1 MATGGNRRITLN
13 IDANVQLQNLDAERK
28 KLENAFGN
36 VDVGSRHYRELQ
48 RTLNTI
54 NSAYEETARLAS
66 SAFRSNADVDKY
78 TRSITRLRSSFQ
90 SFDDIYAN
98 LGRNDF
104 TKNIFPEGFLDRVEQ
119 ARRDLEQAQRDYASL
134 GDRLFSQAVSGRGN
148 LSSILKEQGV
158 LDTASYDEME
168 RAISRAL
175 GNATKKEE
183 QYARSVGESQA
194 AIDGMRQA
202 LERLNEE
209 KANQDSANSQIQKQ
223 IDTKQNEITVKRNEA
238 AAKHAERVNQINE
251 KYTKQL
257 EPLQTLTTALNAKQD
272 QRQNIM
278 SSVFKNGGGFKDN
291 KDSIA
296 DFLVKQALA
305 AGMQNVTK
313 EDVMKMSQDKI
324 KELIGTIQ
332 ETINASR
339 NKELEKSESSY
350 KGVTTKLNNQ
360 LRGKEQEIEQ
370 LRHDLESGQQLS
382 EQIQRDI
389 DNQNRD
395 IERRQK
401 TADAQ
406 EANRQNAAQYTDNV
420 RAAQQ
425 ELQDAQ
431 RDSQNALEN
440 SAESTNLE
448 RLRQELEGLSEAERQ
463 YVDGAVSAGRASDG
477 LCDNFNSMGAQASEA
492 KRQIDQLD
500 QMQTRLKNG
509 VTNVVNRY
517 LGFYAILNK
526 VRAAVRT
533 MINDIRE
540 LDKAITEIAIV
551 TNFSQDDL
559 WKQMPTY
566 SAMAKEYGTSIKGV
580 YEISQLYYQQGLNQ
594 ADVMELTTE
603 TLKMARIAGSSYAD
617 AADYMTTAV
626 RGFNMEME
634 EANRVTDVYA
644 KLAASSASSTTELA
658 TAMSKVAAQ
667 AQSVGSSFENTST
680 MFAVILEQTREAPE
694 TVGSSLRSI
703 MARYGKM
710 KVDPSALSDEEG
722 AAMSF
727 NDIDKA
733 LKSVGISMKDANNQF
748 REFDDVIDELGAKW
762 EKLDSTSQRYIATQ
776 FAGTNQQSRFLAL
789 MQNYDRYKELQD
801 EAMNSEDAGTLQYL
815 KTLDSVETKIQQ
827 LKTAFQDLY
836 VNSGLQNFIKGLL
849 DLATKLLTN
858 LNKMPKLFNKI
869 PTAALTVVGTI
880 IAALKRGIIDV
891 AAMIGAKIE
900 ETRNKINAS
909 IEENKRNA
917 QAAANGVHVNIN
929 PSASGGTNNKT
940 NGGWRDIVGR
950 LVSVVGLGLS
960 AGSMATSNKAKSGWL
975 QLGGATANAASSFFL
990 TPGTM
995 GMKAV
1000 AAIASALP
1008 GVVSGISTLVTGVSR
1023 EEKVSNFKQN
1033 ITNAHNDTLVSKNEL
1048 KTLEDYKKK
1057 LEDAKAAQYDSVE
1070 AKQEYYDI
1078 MNEIADAYPEFFSY
1092 MDEEGNKVVELGKQY
1107 EELRR
1112 QKQEAYLSDLIEEG
1126 ATNIAAL
1133 NNADYVTSMIYPNIN
1148 SSDVSEWVL
1157 KDFGGKAAAAKDIG
1171 SSTNKA
1177 RSNLYGK
1184 VKDGS
1189 QVSLSNLDNNT
1200 FYYLLE
1206 SLTGVEHTVYRDSWF
1221 MDKTKEAYKKAVD
1234 DALLATQNGLDY
1246 DEFVKQYSDS
1256 ASYVIE
1262 DTYEIWQNFFGNIET
1277 ANNYVSSL
1285 MDTQAKQVLA
1295 GYNQI
1300 RGWELSNSE
1309 QQYFSDI
1316 ISKTIQD
1323 KTSGI
1328 EDDEKRQSA
1337 IKNMFGKLGMVDSP
1351 EEWIKQYD
1359 DSYVNLWEGV
1369 DETTK
1374 KSIDELA
1381 AKSND
1386 TSAAVFGTK
1395 LRKLLGDGH
1404 DDLIDSLMQEYADTV
1419 DWTTE
1424 DFTNALKEYSSQK
1437 GNEDIDTSSFENLTP
1452 AMQQALIASLKSA
1465 DEDGNRGLVSA
1476 TENLYSFLNN
1486 LNEAQMGIASEIMKT
1501 ADFTTISGLRKF
1513 QQEMAKNNIDVS
1525 AQVEQIK
1532 ANTHFNLVTEIGD
1545 FISTVS
1551 GQLDD
1556 YEKFLSSAEK
1566 GMGFKDAT
1574 AAAQKMGLDIT
1585 KDFTFDNGAYFLN
1598 NFDKVKESYAKYYQ
1612 DLMDAYG
1619 DEIKRVEQEL
1629 ENEKKDATQNG
1640 AKITEL
1646 ENQLSEAQAEY
1657 AKAQEMSQNAVD
1669 YLFNT
1674 FLLSTGK
1681 FSDFVSSLGL
1691 DSSVVQLMQNGDV
1704 EGVKAALG
1712 DQWNTYGSAIVKA
1725 ISNAPYDLMSNLIKG
1740 IESGEIFTL
1749 TQEQYQSIAGDEN
1762 LQKAFNVVVD
1772 SANGEVSLQMVNL
1785 AEAWGYIQ
1793 ELLDKGTIK
1802 NVKQYNE
1809 VAKQIASYEKTR
1821 NTPVATLLDSFE
1833 NLYHI
1838 TDTELI
1844 EYADK
1849 IGVDSKKF
1857 IDAWNNS
1864 AELDT
1869 VPRLLY
1875 AARAAGA
1882 SMNRTTEDVRAVLL
1896 KYDDLF
1902 EEVSNAMQKGTQ
1914 GASFSEAVSIAEQ
1927 LGKDVDDLFEL
1938 RGTKLVFKDL
1948 QDFSS
1953 IYSMY
1958 IDKLASL
1965 GYEISPLAQ
1974 QYAQSL
1980 ASNDLIENGQWT
1992 EAFAA
1997 AASGVD
2003 NRAQLEPAFRDAV
2016 EGVFS
2021 SIGENIANGV
2031 SIIAEDSNREILQ
2044 NLAEMGIVKEVAND
2058 VYKVV
2063 EGKQGDFLRVV
2074 AGAEALTV
2082 EQQMSILE
2090 ESINNLSTEMNSG
2103 DLLATLSQMAKE
2115 ATGKM
2120 KDKILEMMQ
2129 SLLGNITSA
2138 ITNGISGSASAS
2150 DISNLETQLG
2160 VSIKTDR
2167 TAEGYKIQQNS
2178 LYEVYNAVKD
2188 IDTIA
2193 AQTVLTALAESAQ
2206 TSDERLNDVFYI
2218 MERIKDINDELA
2230 EPNVSDARR
2239 KKLQAELDIAEELQ
2253 KQLKEA
2259 DNTFDFMSR
2268 DLASGFDDP
2277 LSAWKGMGTAGE
2289 VLNGDDY
2296 AKGLVGFQ
2304 DFSNMISFMGDD
2316 VLREA
2321 GILNDKSQTAS
2332 DLILAASGAL
2342 KNVGGETFVD
2352 LSALGA
2358 NFNTGS
2364 EVMKEGLMKAVQNL
2378 AKSQIEVIDAEIKV
2392 LETVVASQDAFEKLK
2407 GDKTEL
2413 TADDLLPNFGD
2424 ADSVN
2429 NYRESLQGIAPFV
2442 QGYLFECGKTI
2453 NEIIANPATWQ
2464 DLTVNDRAFLA
2475 ALMNNTLG
2483 GEDWIT
2489 LGDDVKQQVVDKLNA
2504 AFEASGVDKRA
2515 ELVIGSDGLVI
2526 TFADTTKDAMDEAAS
2541 ATSELDDN
2549 ISALQDTAEA
2559 NNPFQPWETT
2569 LANCEASIA
2578 RIDSYISNN
2587 GSFGGNGSQSGG
2599 SGNVNNHSNQKSN
2612 RFSKVAYDDG
2622 GVSATTKSLQTA
2634 QTTVVD
2640 SLDAAITKLNE
2651 LAQVVANIPDKAAEV
2666 NKLVSAI
2673 NRLRSKTLSLS
2684 ATISLD
2690 IETTG
2695 ANVSRIKTNVRSGAS
2710 KTGVENIKVKVAA
2723 AKGTLMGE
2731 LGPEMVVSNGR
2742 YFMVG
2747 QHGAEFVNLDKDA
2760 IVFNHLQTQQLMST
2774 GLTSRGTAYTNEKNA
2789 TSYAKGNATGPAMAS
2804 AADALAELRKIRAQ
2818 WQELL
2823 DNPASALGAKAG
2835 SGGGGGGGGSSKD
2848 SKAQI
2853 HDLERWYNLLRQIEK
2868 YEQKVTYE
2876 QQKRENLQNGY
2887 NYVDSLEKE
2896 LEYLKKQQKAYSD
2909 LASLQKSYYDARR
2922 KDLLST
2928 DYSMIFRYDE
2938 DGLMQYV
2945 DGANKGL
2952 DILAKLNET
2961 DANGAPINNAKD
2973 SSTQL
2978 AYLKSIGFDV
2988 AHLSTNA
2995 DGSSAE
3001 DDDQRMQNFWDNVD
3015 GWMEELDGLYDE
3027 YNEHLTS
3034 VEENT
3039 AKQNEILQE
3048 YIDNQLSIEEKLLTA
3063 VEDRQQAI
3071 IDSLQDQKDALE
3083 ESSQAY
3089 IDGLS
3094 DALNKERNMYDKQNT
3109 TDETAKLRRQLVI
3122 LQRAGGSASEI
3133 KSLQDQIDGRMKD
3146 EYFDKMQEQID
3157 AVQEASDK
3165 QLEKLQNQIDLLTES
3180 LEYQKENGLLWQEVY
3195 DMMNSWTPEKML
3207 QFIEEFTKT
3216 YKENS
3221 DLQKSEDSK
3230 DTFKELQIWDAKR
3243 TSDQRNSDWSD
3254 YYSKLDKRF
3263 DSVKEDNVGLAQDAF
3278 ARGYGEGGRTA
3289 AEAAA
3294 NAVFEEALK
3303 NAVNG
3308 FKPDGNGN
3316 GNTSGGNAEDNT
3328 VKGDAT
3334 FKNKNYKVYS
3344 YDDATTDKKGFVI
3357 YGNGKNVSFKV
3368 HDEQGSR
3375 ILISGTD
3382 GKGQKIDKRWVPKR
3396 YFQYANGGLVDYT
3409 GPAWVDGT
3417 KAKPEAFLSAED
3429 TRLLKSKIF
3438 SNSAYS
3444 LRSTLEAIENLGKTF
3459 ANVSTGENSGQSINI
3474 EKFEVAIQP
3483 GVISSDYD
3491 AKRAGEMALEEMV
3504 RIARKTTNRVVSR

>member
-1 MATGGNRRITLN
+1 MAS
-13 IDANVQLQNLDAERK
+13 
-28 KLENAFGN
+28 
-36 VDVGSRHYRELQ
+36 VD
-48 RTLNTI
+48 
-54 NSAYEETARLAS
+54 
-66 SAFRSNADVDKY
+66 
-78 TRSITRLRSSFQ
+78 
-90 SFDDIYAN
+90 
-98 LGRNDF
+98 
-104 TKNIFPEGFLDRVEQ
+104 
-119 ARRDLEQAQRDYASL
+119 
-134 GDRLFSQAVSGRGN
+134 
-148 LSSILKEQGV
+148 
-158 LDTASYDEME
+158 
-168 RAISRAL
+168 
-175 GNATKKEE
+175 
-183 QYARSVGESQA
+183 
-194 AIDGMRQA
+194 
-202 LERLNEE
+202 
-209 KANQDSANSQIQKQ
+209 
-223 IDTKQNEITVKRNEA
+223 
-238 AAKHAERVNQINE
+238 
-251 KYTKQL
+251 
-257 EPLQTLTTALNAKQD
+257 
-272 QRQNIM
+272 
-278 SSVFKNGGGFKDN
+278 
-291 KDSIA
+291 
-296 DFLVKQALA
+296 
-305 AGMQNVTK
+305 
-313 EDVMKMSQDKI
+313 
-324 KELIGTIQ
+324 
-332 ETINASR
+332 
-339 NKELEKSESSY
+339 
-350 KGVTTKLNNQ
+350 
-360 LRGKEQEIEQ
+360 
-370 LRHDLESGQQLS
+370 
-382 EQIQRDI
+382 
-389 DNQNRD
+389 
-395 IERRQK
+395 
-401 TADAQ
+401 
-406 EANRQNAAQYTDNV
+406 
-420 RAAQQ
+420 
-425 ELQDAQ
+425 
-431 RDSQNALEN
+431 
-440 SAESTNLE
+440 
-448 RLRQELEGLSEAERQ
+448 
-463 YVDGAVSAGRASDG
+463 
-477 LCDNFNSMGAQASEA
+477 
-492 KRQIDQLD
+492 
-500 QMQTRLKNG
+500 
-509 VTNVVNRY
+509 
-517 LGFYAILNK
+517 
-526 VRAAVRT
+526 
-533 MINDIRE
+533 
-540 LDKAITEIAIV
+540 
-551 TNFSQDDL
+551 
-559 WKQMPTY
+559 Y
-566 SAMAKEYGTSIKGV
+566 SA
-580 YEISQLYYQQGLNQ
+580 
-594 ADVMELTTE
+594 
-603 TLKMARIAGSSYAD
+603 
-617 AADYMTTAV
+617 AADYMTVATRAFRIEV
-626 RGFNMEME
+626 E
-634 EANRVTDVYA
+634 EASRVTDVYST
-644 KLAASSASSTTELA
+644 LAASSASSTEELA
-658 TAMSKVAAQ
+658 IAMSKTASSAA
-667 AQSVGSSFENTST
+667 SVGASFENTTT
-680 MFAVILEQTREAPE
+680 MMAVMISATRESA
-694 TVGSSLRSI
+694 TNIGSAMKSI
-703 MARYGKM
+703 ISRYGEMSSDPSKLVDAEGDAISFN
-710 KVDPSALSDEEG
+710 KVDDALR
-722 AAMSF
+722 
-727 NDIDKA
+727 
-733 LKSVGISMKDANNQF
+733 SVGISMKDVNGQF
-748 REFDDVIDELGAKW
+748 RDFDDLIEELGSKW
-762 EKLDSTSQRYIATQ
+762 QSLDTLSQRYIATE
-776 FAGTNQQSRFLAL
+776 FAGNRQQSRFLAL
-789 MQNYDRYKELQD
+789 VENYDLYKELQ
-801 EAMNSEDAGTLQYL
+801 EKAMNSEDSSTLQYL
-815 KTLDSVETKIQQ
+815 KTLDSIETKIQQ
-827 LKTAFQDLY
+827 VKTAFQEFY
-836 VNSGLQNFIKGLL
+836 TTSGLQDLIKFVL
-849 DLATKLLTN
+849 DSVTKILEKM
-858 LNKMPKLFNKI
+858 NKMPKMFGKI
-869 PTAALTVVGTI
+869 PVTALSVVATLITTFKRMISNVVNFIFSKIEEVKKRVDSAVNSSGQNAKAQVQGVGNAVSKKEIAKGAIGNIAGMAGAALTSAG
-880 IAALKRGIIDV
+880 L
-891 AAMIGAKIE
+891 M
-900 ETRNKINAS
+900 AS
-909 IEENKRNA
+909 NDK
-917 QAAANGVHVNIN
+917 
-929 PSASGGTNNKT
+929 ASGALQFAGALGT
-940 NGGWRDIVGR
+940 G
-950 LVSVVGLGLS
+950 
-960 AGSMATSNKAKSGWL
+960 AATWM
-975 QLGGATANAASSFFL
+975 L
-990 TPGTM
+990 TPGEPILKTIM
-995 GMKAV
+995 AV
-1000 AAIASALP
+1000 ATALP
-1008 GVVSGISTLVTGVSR
+1008 GLISGLTSLFKKESSQERVS
-1023 EEKVSNFKQN
+1023 EMKQN
-1033 ITNAHNDTLVSKNEL
+1033 ITDTHNDALVSKNEL

-1057 LEDAKAAQYDSVE
+1057 LDEAKAAQYDSVE
-1070 AKQEYYDI
+1070 ARQAYYDI
-1078 MNEIADAYPEFFSY
+1078 MEEIADAYPEFFSY

-1112 QKQEAYLSDLIEEG
+1112 QKQEAYLSDLVEEG
-1126 ATNIAAL
+1126 AANIAAL
-1133 NNADYVTSMIYPNIN
+1133 NNADYVTSMIYPDIN

-1157 KDFGGKAAAAKDIG
+1157 KDFGGKAEDIG

-1177 RSNLYGK
+1177 RSKLYDK

-1189 QVSLSNLDNNT
+1189 QVSLSNLDDDT

-1206 SLTGVEHTVYRDSWF
+1206 SLTGAEHTVYRDSWF
-1221 MDKTKEAYKKAVD
+1221 MGKTKEMYKKAVD
-1234 DALLATQNGLDY
+1234 DALLAAQNGLDY

-1262 DTYEIWQNFFGNIET
+1262 DTYRIWQNFFGNIET
-1277 ANNYVSSL
+1277 TNNYVSSL

-1300 RGWELSNSE
+1300 RGWGLSNSE

-1316 ISKTIQD
+1316 ISKIIQD
-1323 KTSGI
+1323 KTLGI
-1328 EDDEKRQSA
+1328 KDDEKRQSA
-1337 IKNMFGKLGMVDSP
+1337 IKNMFGKLGMVDDP

-1359 DSYVNLWEGV
+1359 DTYVNLWEGV
-1369 DETTK
+1369 DEATK

-1386 TSAAVFGTK
+1386 TSAAVFETK

-1404 DDLIDSLMQEYADTV
+1404 DKLIDSLMQEYVDTV

-1424 DFTNALKEYSSQK
+1424 DFINALKEYSSQK
-1437 GNEDIDTSSFENLTP
+1437 GNENINISSFENLTP
-1452 AMQQALIASLKSA
+1452 AMQQSLIASLKSA
-1465 DEDGNRGLVSA
+1465 DGSGNAELVTA
-1476 TENLYSFLNN
+1476 TENLYAFLNS
-1486 LNEAQMGIASEIMKT
+1486 LDEVQMGIASEIIKS
-1501 ADFTTISGLRKF
+1501 ADLTTIAGLRKF
-1513 QQEMAKNNIDVS
+1513 RQDMAKNNIDVS
-1525 AQVEQIK
+1525 KQVDELK
-1532 ANTHFNLVTEIGD
+1532 SATNFNLITEIGEYV
-1545 FISTVS
+1545 STVS
-1551 GQLDD
+1551 EQLDD

-1566 GMGFKDAT
+1566 GMNFKDANT
-1574 AAAQKMGLDIT
+1574 AAQKMGLDIT
-1585 KDFTFDNGAYFLN
+1585 EDFTFDNGAYFLN
-1598 NFDKVKESYAKYYQ
+1598 NFEKIREIYAKSYQ
-1612 DLMDAYG
+1612 DLMDEYEEEYRR
-1619 DEIKRVEQEL
+1619 EIGEIEAELSNVWMETPENKNRINEL
-1629 ENEKKDATQNG
+1629 EQRRNDINEAY
-1640 AKITEL
+1640 A
-1646 ENQLSEAQAEY
+1646 EAQ
-1657 AKAQEMSQNAVD
+1657 KMTSNAVD

-1674 FLLSTGK
+1674 FLISTGEFSK
-1681 FSDFVSSLGL
+1681 FVESIGIENADNVA
-1691 DSSVVQLMQNGDV
+1691 QMMRQGDI
-1704 EGVKAALG
+1704 EGVKKALG
-1712 DQWNTYGSAIVKA
+1712 DQWNTYGSAIVEA
-1725 ISNAPYDLMSNLIKG
+1725 ISNSSYDLMSNLIKG

-1749 TQEQYQSIAGDEN
+1749 TQEQYQSIAGDER
-1762 LQKAFNVVVD
+1762 LQKAFNVIVD
-1772 SANGEVSLQMVNL
+1772 STNGKVSLQMVNL

-1793 ELLDKGTIK
+1793 ELLDKGIIK

-1809 VAKQIASYEKTR
+1809 VAKQIASYEEAR

-1849 IGVDSKKF
+1849 IGVDSKKL

-1864 AELDT
+1864 AELDA

-1927 LGKDVDDLFEL
+1927 LGKDVEDLFEL
-1938 RGTKLVFKDL
+1938 RGTELVFKDL

-1965 GYEISPLAQ
+1965 GYKISPLAQ
-1974 QYAQSL
+1974 QYAQAL
-1980 ASNDLIENGQWT
+1980 ASNTLIENGQWT
-1992 EAFAA
+1992 EAFSA

-2044 NLAEMGIVKEVAND
+2044 NLAGMGIVEEVAND

-2063 EGKQGDFLRVV
+2063 EGKQGDFLRAV
-2074 AGAEALTV
+2074 AEAEALTV

-2090 ESINNLSTEMNSG
+2090 ESINNLSTEMYSG

-2178 LYEVYNAVKD
+2178 LYDVYNAVKD

-2206 TSDERLNDVFYI
+2206 TSDERLNDVFYV

-2230 EPNVSDARR
+2230 KPDISDARR

-2332 DLILAASGAL
+2332 DLILAASSAL

-2364 EVMKEGLMKAVQNL
+2364 EAMKEGLMKGVQNL
-2378 AKSQIEVIDAEIKV
+2378 AKSQIEIIDAEIKV
-2392 LETVVASQDAFEKLK
+2392 LETVVNSQEAFEKLK

-2413 TADDLLPNFGD
+2413 TVEDLIPIAQNGYGDENWDGALSPLADLLKD
-2424 ADSVN
+2424 
-2429 NYRESLQGIAPFV
+2429 
-2442 QGYLFECGKTI
+2442 YLFSTGKTI
-2453 NEIIANPATWQ
+2453 QEIIDNPSEFLN
-2464 DLTVNDRAFLA
+2464 LTPNEQSLIASVLNSL
-2475 ALMNNTLG
+2475 N
-2483 GEDWIT
+2483 GEDWDSVSLEI
-2489 LGDDVKQQVVDKLNA
+2489 KQQIVDKLNA
-2504 AFEASGVDKRA
+2504 AFENSGINQKA
-2515 ELVIGSDGLVI
+2515 ELVMGESGYVV
-2526 TFADTTKDAMDEAAS
+2526 TFADTTKEAMDDAAS

-2549 ISALQDTAEA
+2549 ISALQDTVEA

-2578 RIDSYISNN
+2578 RIDNYISGN
-2587 GSFGGNGSQSGG
+2587 GSFGGNGGQAGG
-2599 SGNVNNHSNQKSN
+2599 SGSVGNHSNSKSS

-2634 QTTVVD
+2634 QTTIVD
-2640 SLDAAITKLNE
+2640 SLDAAIAKLNE

-2710 KTGVENIKVKVAA
+2710 KTGIENIKAKVAA

-2731 LGPEMVVSNGR
+2731 LGPEIVVSNGR

-2747 QHGAEFVNLDKDA
+2747 QNGAEFVNLDKDA
-2760 IVFNHLQTQQLMST
+2760 IVFNHLQTRQLMST
-2774 GLTSRGTAYTNEKNA
+2774 GLTSRGIAYTNEKNA

-2835 SGGGGGGGGSSKD
+2835 SGGGGGGGGGGKD
-2848 SKAQI
+2848 STAQI
-2853 HDLERWYNLLRQIEK
+2853 HDIERWYNLLRQIEK
-2868 YEQKVTYE
+2868 YEQKITYE
-2876 QQKRENLQNGY
+2876 QQKRSNLQNGY

-2896 LEYLKKQQKAYSD
+2896 LEYLRKQQKAYKD
-2909 LASLQKSYYDARR
+2909 LAGLQKSYYDARR

-2945 DGANKGL
+2945 DGANRGL

-2973 SSTQL
+2973 SAAQL

-3039 AKQNEILQE
+3039 EKQNEILQE
-3048 YIDNQLSIEEKLLTA
+3048 YIDNQLSVEEKLLTA
-3063 VEDRQQAI
+3063 IQDRDQAI
-3071 IDSLQDQKDALE
+3071 IDKLQDQKDALE

-3094 DALNKERNMYDKQNT
+3094 DALAKERNMYDRQST
-3109 TDETAKLRRQLVI
+3109 AEETAKMRRQLAI
-3122 LQRAGGSASEI
+3122 LQRAGGSTAEI

-3207 QFIEEFTKT
+3207 QFIEDFTKT

-3221 DLQKSEDSK
+3221 DLQNSEDSK
-3230 DTFKELQIWDAKR
+3230 NAFKELQIWDAKR
-3243 TSDQRNSDWSD
+3243 TSDKRNGDWAD

-3263 DSVKEDNVGLAQDAF
+3263 DSVKEESAGLAQDAF
-3278 ARGYGEGGRTA
+3278 ARGYGEGGRSQ

-3303 NAVNG
+3303 KAANG

-3368 HDEQGSR
+3368 HDEQGGR

-3396 YFQYANGGLVDYT
+3396 YFQYDNGGLVDYT

-3474 EKFEVAIQP
+3474 EKLEVAIQP

>member
-1 MATGGNRRITLN
+1 ML
-13 IDANVQLQNLDAERK
+13 
-28 KLENAFGN
+28 
-36 VDVGSRHYRELQ
+36 
-48 RTLNTI
+48 
-54 NSAYEETARLAS
+54 
-66 SAFRSNADVDKY
+66 
-78 TRSITRLRSSFQ
+78 
-90 SFDDIYAN
+90 
-98 LGRNDF
+98 
-104 TKNIFPEGFLDRVEQ
+104 
-119 ARRDLEQAQRDYASL
+119 
-134 GDRLFSQAVSGRGN
+134 
-148 LSSILKEQGV
+148 
-158 LDTASYDEME
+158 
-168 RAISRAL
+168 
-175 GNATKKEE
+175 
-183 QYARSVGESQA
+183 
-194 AIDGMRQA
+194 
-202 LERLNEE
+202 
-209 KANQDSANSQIQKQ
+209 
-223 IDTKQNEITVKRNEA
+223 
-238 AAKHAERVNQINE
+238 
-251 KYTKQL
+251 
-257 EPLQTLTTALNAKQD
+257 
-272 QRQNIM
+272 
-278 SSVFKNGGGFKDN
+278 
-291 KDSIA
+291 
-296 DFLVKQALA
+296 KQAE
-305 AGMQNVTK
+305 V
-313 EDVMKMSQDKI
+313 
-324 KELIGTIQ
+324 
-332 ETINASR
+332 
-339 NKELEKSESSY
+339 
-350 KGVTTKLNNQ
+350 LN
-360 LRGKEQEIEQ
+360 
-370 LRHDLESGQQLS
+370 
-382 EQIQRDI
+382 
-389 DNQNRD
+389 
-395 IERRQK
+395 
-401 TADAQ
+401 
-406 EANRQNAAQYTDNV
+406 
-420 RAAQQ
+420 
-425 ELQDAQ
+425 
-431 RDSQNALEN
+431 
-440 SAESTNLE
+440 
-448 RLRQELEGLSEAERQ
+448 
-463 YVDGAVSAGRASDG
+463 
-477 LCDNFNSMGAQASEA
+477 
-492 KRQIDQLD
+492 
-500 QMQTRLKNG
+500 
-509 VTNVVNRY
+509 
-517 LGFYAILNK
+517 
-526 VRAAVRT
+526 
-533 MINDIRE
+533 
-540 LDKAITEIAIV
+540 
-551 TNFSQDDL
+551 
-559 WKQMPTY
+559 
-566 SAMAKEYGTSIKGV
+566 
-580 YEISQLYYQQGLNQ
+580 
-594 ADVMELTTE
+594 LTTE
-603 TLKMARIAGSSYAD
+603 TLKLARVASVDYSA
-617 AADYMTTAV
+617 AADYMTVATRAFRIEV
-626 RGFNMEME
+626 E
-634 EANRVTDVYA
+634 EASRVTDVYST
-644 KLAASSASSTTELA
+644 LAASSASSTEELA
-658 TAMSKVAAQ
+658 IAMSKTASSAA
-667 AQSVGSSFENTST
+667 SVGASFENTTT
-680 MFAVILEQTREAPE
+680 MMAVMISATRESA
-694 TVGSSLRSI
+694 TNIGSAMKSI
-703 MARYGKM
+703 ISRYGEMSSDPSKLVDAEGDAISFN
-710 KVDPSALSDEEG
+710 KVDDALR
-722 AAMSF
+722 
-727 NDIDKA
+727 
-733 LKSVGISMKDANNQF
+733 SVGISMKDVNGQF
-748 REFDDVIDELGAKW
+748 RDFDDLIEELGSKW
-762 EKLDSTSQRYIATQ
+762 QSLDTLSQRYIATE
-776 FAGTNQQSRFLAL
+776 FAGNRQQSRFLAL
-789 MQNYDRYKELQD
+789 VENYDLYKELQ
-801 EAMNSEDAGTLQYL
+801 EKAMNSEDSGTLQYL
-815 KTLDSVETKIQQ
+815 KTLDSIETKIQQ
-827 LKTAFQDLY
+827 VKTAFQEFY
-836 VNSGLQNFIKGLL
+836 TTSGLQDLIKFVL
-849 DLATKLLTN
+849 DSVTKILEKM
-858 LNKMPKLFNKI
+858 NKMPKMFGKI
-869 PTAALTVVGTI
+869 PVTALSVVATLITTFKRMISNVVNFIYSKIEEVRKRVDSAVNSSGQNARAQVQGVGDAASKRVVTRGAIGNIAGMAGAALTSLG
-880 IAALKRGIIDV
+880 L
-891 AAMIGAKIE
+891 
-900 ETRNKINAS
+900 
-909 IEENKRNA
+909 
-917 QAAANGVHVNIN
+917 ANSNEK
-929 PSASGGTNNKT
+929 ASGALQSVGALGT
-940 NGGWRDIVGR
+940 G
-950 LVSVVGLGLS
+950 
-960 AGSMATSNKAKSGWL
+960 AATWM
-975 QLGGATANAASSFFL
+975 L
-990 TPGTM
+990 TPGEPILKTIM
-995 GMKAV
+995 AV
-1000 AAIASALP
+1000 ATALP
-1008 GVVSGISTLVTGVSR
+1008 GLISGLTSLFKKKSSQERVS
-1023 EEKVSNFKQN
+1023 EMKQN
-1033 ITNAHNDTLVSKNEL
+1033 ITDTHNDTLVSKNEL

-1057 LEDAKAAQYDSVE
+1057 LDEAKAAQYDSVE
-1070 AKQEYYDI
+1070 ARQAYYDI
-1078 MNEIADAYPEFFSY
+1078 MEEIADAYPQFFSY

-1107 EELRR
+1107 EELRK
-1112 QKQEAYLSDLIEEG
+1112 QKQEAYLNDLIKEG

-1133 NNADYVTSMIYPNIN
+1133 TNGEYVANMVYPNATGSIDMGIFHRNVYKDTDIARADLYEYASQNIDKSIIPYVADKFNNLAFNEKNTEFFKQMMN
-1148 SSDVSEWVL
+1148 SLFGV
-1157 KDFGGKAAAAKDIG
+1157 DF
-1171 SSTNKA
+1171 
-1177 RSNLYGK
+1177 
-1184 VKDGS
+1184 
-1189 QVSLSNLDNNT
+1189 
-1200 FYYLLE
+1200 F
-1206 SLTGVEHTVYRDSWF
+1206 HF
-1221 MDKTKEAYKKAVD
+1221 
-1234 DALLATQNGLDY
+1234 GLGQG
-1246 DEFVKQYSDS
+1246 EE
-1256 ASYVIE
+1256 ASYVARTLSAAQEGISYKDFQNTDLARE
-1262 DTYEIWQNFFGNIET
+1262 LSMAGYGLLEETYNIYLDFFDNIQQNVE
-1277 ANNYVSSL
+1277 YVQKNLLSW
-1285 MDTQAKQVLA
+1285 AKQVIA
-1295 GYNQI
+1295 GYNQLYEW
-1300 RGWELSNSE
+1300 GLGNSE
-1309 QQYFSDI
+1309 QSFYSSKISEI
-1316 ISKTIQD
+1316 IQEQTN
-1323 KTSGI
+1323 GI
-1328 EDDEKRQSA
+1328 EDDDARAKAAEALMKE
-1337 IKNMFGKLGMVDSP
+1337 LGIIGDIDQ
-1351 EEWIKQYD
+1351 WISKYSED
-1359 DSYVNLWEGV
+1359 YVNLWDGI

-1381 AKSND
+1381 TKSND
-1386 TSAAVFGTK
+1386 TSATVFET
-1395 LRKLLGDGH
+1395 RIRNLLGDGH
-1404 DDLIDSLMQEYADTV
+1404 EELVQFLMENYADTV
-1419 DWTTE
+1419 EWTTE
-1424 DFTNALKEYSSQK
+1424 DFTNALREYSSQK
-1437 GNEDIDTSSFENLTP
+1437 ERESVDISSFENLTP
-1452 AMQQALIASLKSA
+1452 AMQQSLIASLKSA
-1465 DEDGNRGLVSA
+1465 DGSGNRGLVGA

-1486 LNEAQMGIASEIMKT
+1486 LNEVQMGIASEIVKT

-1532 ANTHFNLVTEIGD
+1532 ANTHFNFVTEIGD
-1545 FISTVS
+1545 FINTVS

-1598 NFDKVKESYAKYYQ
+1598 NFDKVRESYAKYYQ
-1612 DLMDAYG
+1612 DLMDEYQAEINRIVVEIENAEKEG
-1619 DEIKRVEQEL
+1619 KNFDELSQ
-1629 ENEKKDATQNG
+1629 
-1640 AKITEL
+1640 
-1646 ENQLSEAQAEY
+1646 QLSDARAEY

-1691 DSSVVQLMQNGDV
+1691 DSSVAQLMQNGDV

-1712 DQWNTYGSAIVKA
+1712 DQWNTYGSAIVEA

-1749 TQEQYQSIAGDEN
+1749 TQEQYQSIAGDER
-1762 LQKAFNVVVD
+1762 LQKAFNVIVD
-1772 SANGEVSLQMVNL
+1772 STNGKVSLQMVNL

-1793 ELLDKGTIK
+1793 ELLDKGIVK
-1802 NVKQYNE
+1802 NAKQYNE
-1809 VAKQIASYEKTR
+1809 VAKQIASYEEAR

-1849 IGVDSKKF
+1849 IGVNSKKF

-1864 AELDT
+1864 AELDA

-1927 LGKDVDDLFEL
+1927 LGKDVEDLFEL
-1938 RGTKLVFKDL
+1938 RGTELVFKDL

-1965 GYEISPLAQ
+1965 GYKISPLAQ

-1992 EAFAA
+1992 EAFRAA
-1997 AASGVD
+1997 ESGVD

-2044 NLAEMGIVKEVAND
+2044 NLAGMGIVKEVAND

-2063 EGKQGDFLRVV
+2063 EGKQGDFLRAV

-2090 ESINNLSTEMNSG
+2090 ESINNLSTEMYSG

-2129 SLLGNITSA
+2129 TLLGNITSA
-2138 ITNGISGSASAS
+2138 ISNGISGSASAS

-2178 LYEVYNAVKD
+2178 LYDVYNAVKD

-2206 TSDERLNDVFYI
+2206 TSDERLNDVFYV
-2218 MERIKDINDELA
+2218 MERIREINDELA
-2230 EPNVSDARR
+2230 KPDVSDARR

-2364 EVMKEGLMKAVQNL
+2364 EAMKEGLMKGVQNL
-2378 AKSQIEVIDAEIKV
+2378 AKSQIEIIDAEIKV
-2392 LETVVASQDAFEKLK
+2392 LETVVNSQDAFEKLK

-2413 TADDLLPNFGD
+2413 TVEDLMPIALG
-2424 ADSVN
+2424 
-2429 NYRESLQGIAPFV
+2429 ESDENWASTLAPLTETLKD
-2442 QGYLFECGKTI
+2442 YLFSTGRTI
-2453 NEIIANPATWQ
+2453 QQIIDNPSEFLNLTPNEQALIASILNS
-2464 DLTVNDRAFLA
+2464 LN
-2475 ALMNNTLG
+2475 
-2483 GEDWIT
+2483 GEDWDSVSLEI
-2489 LGDDVKQQVVDKLNA
+2489 KQQIVDKLNA
-2504 AFEASGVDKRA
+2504 AFKDSGINQKA
-2515 ELVIGSDGLVI
+2515 ELVMGESGYVV
-2526 TFADTTKDAMDEAAS
+2526 TFADTTKEAMDDAAS

-2549 ISALQDTAEA
+2549 ISALQDTVEA
-2559 NNPFQPWETT
+2559 NNPFQLWETT

-2578 RIDSYISNN
+2578 RIDNYISGN
-2587 GSFGGNGSQSGG
+2587 GSFSGNGGQAGG
-2599 SGNVNNHSNQKSN
+2599 SGSVGNHSNSKSN

-2622 GVSATTKSLQTA
+2622 GISATTKSLQTA

-2640 SLDAAITKLNE
+2640 SLDAAIVKLNE

-2695 ANVSRIKTNVRSGAS
+2695 ANVNRIRTNVRSGSS
-2710 KTGVENIKVKVAA
+2710 KTGIENIKAKVAA

-2731 LGPEMVVSNGR
+2731 LGPEIVVSNGR

-2747 QHGAEFVNLDKDA
+2747 QNGAEFVNLDKDA
-2760 IVFNHLQTQQLMST
+2760 IVFNHLQTRQLMST
-2774 GLTSRGTAYTNEKNA
+2774 GLTSRGIAYTNEKNA

-2835 SGGGGGGGGSSKD
+2835 SGGGGGGGGKNLT
-2848 SKAQI
+2848 AQI
-2853 HDLERWYNLLRQIEK
+2853 HDIERWYNLLRQIEK
-2868 YEQKVTYE
+2868 YEQKITYE
-2876 QQKRENLQNGY
+2876 QQKRNNLQNGY

-2896 LEYLKKQQKAYSD
+2896 LEYLRKQQKAYKD
-2909 LASLQKSYYDARR
+2909 LAGLQKSYYDARR

-2945 DGANKGL
+2945 DGANRGL

-2961 DANGAPINNAKD
+2961 DANGTPINNAKD
-2973 SSTQL
+2973 SAAQL

-2995 DGSSAE
+2995 NGSSAE

-3039 AKQNEILQE
+3039 EKQNEILQE
-3048 YIDNQLSIEEKLLTA
+3048 YIDNQLSVEEKLLTA
-3063 VEDRQQAI
+3063 IQDRDQAI
-3071 IDSLQDQKDALE
+3071 IDKLQDQKDALE

-3094 DALNKERNMYDKQNT
+3094 DALAKERNMYDRQST
-3109 TDETAKLRRQLVI
+3109 AEETAKMRRQLAI
-3122 LQRAGGSASEI
+3122 LQRAGGSAAEI

-3207 QFIEEFTKT
+3207 QFIEDFTKT

-3221 DLQKSEDSK
+3221 DLQNSEDSK
-3230 DTFKELQIWDAKR
+3230 NAFKELQIWDAKR
-3243 TSDQRNSDWSD
+3243 TSDKRNGDWAD

-3263 DSVKEDNVGLAQDAF
+3263 DSVKEESAGLAQDAF
-3278 ARGYGEGGRTA
+3278 ARGYGEGGRSQ

-3303 NAVNG
+3303 NANNRFDPNKENDNAG
-3308 FKPDGNGN
+3308 GGAS
-3316 GNTSGGNAEDNT
+3316 SGEGA
-3328 VKGDAT
+3328 VKGNAT
-3334 FKNKNYKVYS
+3334 FKNNNNKVYS
-3344 YDDATTDKKGFVI
+3344 YDDASTTKKGFVV
-3357 YGNGKNVSFKV
+3357 YGNGKDVSFKV
-3368 HDEQGSR
+3368 LDEKGER

-3382 GKGQKIDKRWVPKR
+3382 GKGQKIDNRWVPKR
-3396 YFQYANGGLVDYT
+3396 YFQYDNGGLVDFT

-3417 KAKPEAFLSAED
+3417 KAMPEAFLNAED
-3429 TRLLKSKIF
+3429 TKLLKSKIF
-3438 SNSAYS
+3438 SNSTYS
-3444 LRSTLEAIENLGKTF
+3444 LRSTLEAIEKLGKTF
-3459 ANVSTGENSGQSINI
+3459 ANVSTDGANGQSINI
-3474 EKFEVAIQP
+3474 ENVEIAIQP

>member
-1 MATGGNRRITLN
+1 ML
-13 IDANVQLQNLDAERK
+13 
-28 KLENAFGN
+28 
-36 VDVGSRHYRELQ
+36 
-48 RTLNTI
+48 
-54 NSAYEETARLAS
+54 
-66 SAFRSNADVDKY
+66 
-78 TRSITRLRSSFQ
+78 
-90 SFDDIYAN
+90 
-98 LGRNDF
+98 
-104 TKNIFPEGFLDRVEQ
+104 
-119 ARRDLEQAQRDYASL
+119 
-134 GDRLFSQAVSGRGN
+134 
-148 LSSILKEQGV
+148 
-158 LDTASYDEME
+158 
-168 RAISRAL
+168 
-175 GNATKKEE
+175 
-183 QYARSVGESQA
+183 
-194 AIDGMRQA
+194 
-202 LERLNEE
+202 
-209 KANQDSANSQIQKQ
+209 
-223 IDTKQNEITVKRNEA
+223 
-238 AAKHAERVNQINE
+238 
-251 KYTKQL
+251 
-257 EPLQTLTTALNAKQD
+257 
-272 QRQNIM
+272 
-278 SSVFKNGGGFKDN
+278 
-291 KDSIA
+291 
-296 DFLVKQALA
+296 KQAE
-305 AGMQNVTK
+305 V
-313 EDVMKMSQDKI
+313 
-324 KELIGTIQ
+324 
-332 ETINASR
+332 
-339 NKELEKSESSY
+339 
-350 KGVTTKLNNQ
+350 LN
-360 LRGKEQEIEQ
+360 
-370 LRHDLESGQQLS
+370 
-382 EQIQRDI
+382 
-389 DNQNRD
+389 
-395 IERRQK
+395 
-401 TADAQ
+401 
-406 EANRQNAAQYTDNV
+406 
-420 RAAQQ
+420 
-425 ELQDAQ
+425 
-431 RDSQNALEN
+431 
-440 SAESTNLE
+440 
-448 RLRQELEGLSEAERQ
+448 
-463 YVDGAVSAGRASDG
+463 
-477 LCDNFNSMGAQASEA
+477 
-492 KRQIDQLD
+492 
-500 QMQTRLKNG
+500 
-509 VTNVVNRY
+509 
-517 LGFYAILNK
+517 
-526 VRAAVRT
+526 
-533 MINDIRE
+533 
-540 LDKAITEIAIV
+540 
-551 TNFSQDDL
+551 
-559 WKQMPTY
+559 
-566 SAMAKEYGTSIKGV
+566 
-580 YEISQLYYQQGLNQ
+580 
-594 ADVMELTTE
+594 LTTE
-603 TLKMARIAGSSYAD
+603 TLKLARVASVDYSA
-617 AADYMTTAV
+617 AADYMTVATRAFRIEV
-626 RGFNMEME
+626 E
-634 EANRVTDVYA
+634 EASRVTDVYST
-644 KLAASSASSTTELA
+644 LAASSASSTEELA
-658 TAMSKVAAQ
+658 IAMSKTASSAA
-667 AQSVGSSFENTST
+667 SVGASFENTTT
-680 MFAVILEQTREAPE
+680 MMAVMISATRESA
-694 TVGSSLRSI
+694 TNIGSAMKSI
-703 MARYGKM
+703 ISRYGEMSSDPSKLVDAEGDAISFN
-710 KVDPSALSDEEG
+710 KVDDALR
-722 AAMSF
+722 
-727 NDIDKA
+727 
-733 LKSVGISMKDANNQF
+733 SVGISMKDVNGQF
-748 REFDDVIDELGAKW
+748 RDFDDLIEELGSKW
-762 EKLDSTSQRYIATQ
+762 QSLDTLSQRYIATE
-776 FAGTNQQSRFLAL
+776 FAGNRQQSRFLAL
-789 MQNYDRYKELQD
+789 VENYDLYKELQ
-801 EAMNSEDAGTLQYL
+801 EKAMNSEDSGTLQYL
-815 KTLDSVETKIQQ
+815 KTLDSIETKIQQ
-827 LKTAFQDLY
+827 VKTAFQEFY
-836 VNSGLQNFIKGLL
+836 TTSGLQDLIKFVL
-849 DLATKLLTN
+849 DSVTKILEKM
-858 LNKMPKLFNKI
+858 NKMPKMFGKIPVTALSVVATLITTFKRMISNVVNFIFSKIEEVKKRVDSAVNSSGQNAKAQVQGVGDAVSKKEIVKGAIGNIAGMAGAALTSAGLMASNNKASGALQFAGALGTGAATWMLTPGEPILKTIMAVATALPGLISGLTSLFNK
-869 PTAALTVVGTI
+869 
-880 IAALKRGIIDV
+880 KSSQER
-891 AAMIGAKIE
+891 
-900 ETRNKINAS
+900 
-909 IEENKRNA
+909 
-917 QAAANGVHVNIN
+917 
-929 PSASGGTNNKT
+929 
-940 NGGWRDIVGR
+940 
-950 LVSVVGLGLS
+950 VSE
-960 AGSMATSNKAKSGWL
+960 M
-975 QLGGATANAASSFFL
+975 
-990 TPGTM
+990 
-995 GMKAV
+995 
-1000 AAIASALP
+1000 
-1008 GVVSGISTLVTGVSR
+1008 
-1023 EEKVSNFKQN
+1023 KQN
-1033 ITNAHNDTLVSKNEL
+1033 ITDTHNDTLVSKNEL

-1057 LEDAKAAQYDSVE
+1057 LDEAKAAQYDSVE
-1070 AKQEYYDI
+1070 ARQAYYDI
-1078 MNEIADAYPEFFSY
+1078 MEEIADAYPQFFSY

-1112 QKQEAYLSDLIEEG
+1112 QKQEAYLSDLVEEG
-1126 ATNIAAL
+1126 AANIAAL
-1133 NNADYVTSMIYPNIN
+1133 NNADYVTSMIYPDIN

-1157 KDFGGKAAAAKDIG
+1157 KDFGGKTEDIG

-1177 RSNLYGK
+1177 RSKLYDK

-1189 QVSLSNLDNNT
+1189 QVSLSNLDDDT

-1221 MDKTKEAYKKAVD
+1221 MGKTKEMYKKAVD
-1234 DALLATQNGLDY
+1234 DALLAAQNGLDY

-1262 DTYEIWQNFFGNIET
+1262 DTYRIWQNFFGNIET
-1277 ANNYVSSL
+1277 TNNYVSSL

-1300 RGWELSNSE
+1300 RGWGLSNSE

-1316 ISKTIQD
+1316 ISKIIQD
-1323 KTSGI
+1323 KTLGI
-1328 EDDEKRQSA
+1328 KDDEKRQSA
-1337 IKNMFGKLGMVDSP
+1337 IKNMFGKLGMVDDP

-1359 DSYVNLWEGV
+1359 DTYVNLWEGV
-1369 DETTK
+1369 DEATK

-1386 TSAAVFGTK
+1386 TSATVFKTK
-1395 LRKLLGDGH
+1395 LQKLLGEGH

-1424 DFTNALKEYSSQK
+1424 DFINALKEYSSQK
-1437 GNEDIDTSSFENLTP
+1437 GNEYIDTSSFENLTP
-1452 AMQQALIASLKSA
+1452 AMQQVLIASLKSA
-1465 DEDGNRGLVSA
+1465 DEGGNRGLVGA

-1486 LNEAQMGIASEIMKT
+1486 LNEVQMGIASEIVKT

-1532 ANTHFNLVTEIGD
+1532 ANTHFNFVTEIGD
-1545 FISTVS
+1545 FINTVS

-1566 GMGFKDAT
+1566 GMGFEDAT

-1598 NFDKVKESYAKYYQ
+1598 NFDKVRESYAKYYQ
-1612 DLMDAYG
+1612 DLMDEYQTEINRIVVEIENAEEEG
-1619 DEIKRVEQEL
+1619 KNIDELSQQL
-1629 ENEKKDATQNG
+1629 TDART
-1640 AKITEL
+1640 
-1646 ENQLSEAQAEY
+1646 EY

-1691 DSSVVQLMQNGDV
+1691 DSSVAQLMQNGDV

-1712 DQWNTYGSAIVKA
+1712 DQWNTYGSAIVEA

-1749 TQEQYQSIAGDEN
+1749 TQEQYQSIAGDER
-1762 LQKAFNVVVD
+1762 LQKAFNVIVD
-1772 SANGEVSLQMVNL
+1772 STNGKVSLQMVNL

-1793 ELLDKGTIK
+1793 ELLDKGIIK
-1802 NVKQYNE
+1802 NAKQYNE
-1809 VAKQIASYEKTR
+1809 VAKQIASYEEMR

-1864 AELDT
+1864 AELDA

-1902 EEVSNAMQKGTQ
+1902 EEVSNTMQKGTQ

-1927 LGKDVDDLFEL
+1927 LGKDVEDLFEL
-1938 RGTKLVFKDL
+1938 RGTELVFKDL

-1965 GYEISPLAQ
+1965 GYKISPLAQ

-1992 EAFAA
+1992 EAFRAA
-1997 AASGVD
+1997 ESGVD
-2003 NRAQLEPAFRDAV
+2003 NRAQLEPAYREAV
-2016 EGVFS
+2016 ESVFS

-2044 NLAEMGIVKEVAND
+2044 NLAGMGIVNEVAND

-2063 EGKQGDFLRVV
+2063 EGKQGDFLK
-2074 AGAEALTV
+2074 AIAESGILTV

-2103 DLLATLSQMAKE
+2103 ELLATLNQMAQE

-2167 TAEGYKIQQNS
+2167 TADGYKIQQNS
-2178 LYEVYNAVKD
+2178 LYDVYNAVKD

-2206 TSDERLNDVFYI
+2206 TSDERLNDVFYV

-2230 EPNVSDARR
+2230 KPDVSDARR

-2296 AKGLVGFQ
+2296 TKGLVGFQ

-2364 EVMKEGLMKAVQNL
+2364 EVMREGLMKGVQNL
-2378 AKSQIEVIDAEIKV
+2378 AKSQIEIIDAEIKV

-2413 TADDLLPNFGD
+2413 TAEGLLPDFSSTGI
-2424 ADSVN
+2424 
-2429 NYRESLQGIAPFV
+2429 ESYQKSLAGIEPFIR
-2442 QGYLFECGKTI
+2442 GYVFECGKTI
-2453 NEIIANPATWQ
+2453 DDLLYDPEFWQ
-2464 DLTVNDRAFLA
+2464 DLTLNDRAFLA
-2475 ALMNNTLG
+2475 ALMNNVLG
-2483 GEDWIT
+2483 GEDWKT
-2489 LGDDVKQQVVDKLNA
+2489 LGDDLKQQVVDKLNA
-2504 AFEASGVDKRA
+2504 AFEESGINKKA
-2515 ELVIGSDGLVI
+2515 ELVVGSDGLVI
-2526 TFADTTKDAMDEAAS
+2526 SFADTTKEAMDDAAS

-2549 ISALQDTAEA
+2549 ISALQDTVEA

-2578 RIDSYISNN
+2578 RIDNYISGN
-2587 GSFGGNGSQSGG
+2587 GSFGGNGGQAGG
-2599 SGNVNNHSNQKSN
+2599 SGSVGNHSNSKSN

-2622 GVSATTKSLQTA
+2622 GISATTKSLQTA

-2640 SLDAAITKLNE
+2640 SLDAAIAKLNE

-2695 ANVSRIKTNVRSGAS
+2695 ANVNRIRTNVRSGNS
-2710 KTGVENIKVKVAA
+2710 KTGIENIKAKVAA

-2731 LGPEMVVSNGR
+2731 LGPEIVVSNGR

-2747 QHGAEFVNLDKDA
+2747 QNGAEFVNLDKDA
-2760 IVFNHLQTQQLMST
+2760 IVFNHLQTRQLMST
-2774 GLTSRGTAYTNEKNA
+2774 GLTSRGIAYTNEKNA

-2823 DNPASALGAKAG
+2823 DSPASALGAKAG
-2835 SGGGGGGGGSSKD
+2835 SGGGGGGGGKNLT
-2848 SKAQI
+2848 AQI
-2853 HDLERWYNLLRQIEK
+2853 HDIERWYNLLRQIEK
-2868 YEQKVTYE
+2868 YEQKITYE
-2876 QQKRENLQNGY
+2876 QQKRSNLQNGY

-2896 LEYLKKQQKAYSD
+2896 LEYLRKQQKAYKD
-2909 LASLQKSYYDARR
+2909 LAGLQKSYYDARR

-2945 DGANKGL
+2945 DGANRGL

-2961 DANGAPINNAKD
+2961 DANGTPINNAKD
-2973 SSTQL
+2973 SAAQL

-3039 AKQNEILQE
+3039 EKQNEILQE
-3048 YIDNQLSIEEKLLTA
+3048 YIDNQLSVEEKLLTA
-3063 VEDRQQAI
+3063 IQDRDQAI
-3071 IDSLQDQKDALE
+3071 IDKLQDQKDALE

-3094 DALNKERNMYDKQNT
+3094 DALAKERNMYDRQSAAE
-3109 TDETAKLRRQLVI
+3109 ETAKMRRQLAI
-3122 LQRAGGSASEI
+3122 LQRAGGSAAEI

-3157 AVQEASDK
+3157 TVQEASDK

-3207 QFIEEFTKT
+3207 QFIEDFTKT

-3221 DLQKSEDSK
+3221 DLQNSEDSK
-3230 DTFKELQIWDAKR
+3230 NAFKELQIWDAKR
-3243 TSDQRNSDWSD
+3243 TSDKRNGDWAD

-3263 DSVKEDNVGLAQDAF
+3263 DSVKEESAGLAQDAF

-3303 NAVNG
+3303 KAANG
-3308 FKPDGNGN
+3308 FKTDGNGN

-3368 HDEQGSR
+3368 HDEQGGR

-3417 KAKPEAFLSAED
+3417 KAKPEAFLNAED

-3474 EKFEVAIQP
+3474 EKLEVAIQP

>member
-1 MATGGNRRITLN
+1 MSALGLAQIPDIYSDKTVYKDRKGNEYTRDIANTADIQSSTEHLRYTVFEDARKGKKFTIDDFMAT
-13 IDANVQLQNLDAERK
+13 
-28 KLENAFGN
+28 
-36 VDVGSRHYRELQ
+36 
-48 RTLNTI
+48 
-54 NSAYEETARLAS
+54 SAYDNSEKDIIGSLTGINWNYLTDEIESGATKNLGGLLS
-66 SAFRSNADVDKY
+66 SGAVSDQIFKAAVHA
-78 TRSITRLRSSFQ
+78 FQ
-90 SFDDIYAN
+90 SAQEGINFEDFAKNNAYEAQFIVKETYAFWFDFFDKIDETNKYISS
-98 LGRNDF
+98 
-104 TKNIFPEGFLDRVEQ
+104 NI
-119 ARRDLEQAQRDYASL
+119 QAQ
-134 GDRLFSQAVSGRGN
+134 
-148 LSSILKEQGV
+148 
-158 LDTASYDEME
+158 
-168 RAISRAL
+168 
-175 GNATKKEE
+175 
-183 QYARSVGESQA
+183 
-194 AIDGMRQA
+194 
-202 LERLNEE
+202 
-209 KANQDSANSQIQKQ
+209 
-223 IDTKQNEITVKRNEA
+223 
-238 AAKHAERVNQINE
+238 
-251 KYTKQL
+251 
-257 EPLQTLTTALNAKQD
+257 
-272 QRQNIM
+272 
-278 SSVFKNGGGFKDN
+278 
-291 KDSIA
+291 
-296 DFLVKQALA
+296 
-305 AGMQNVTK
+305 
-313 EDVMKMSQDKI
+313 I
-324 KELIGTIQ
+324 K
-332 ETINASR
+332 
-339 NKELEKSESSY
+339 
-350 KGVTTKLNNQ
+350 
-360 LRGKEQEIEQ
+360 
-370 LRHDLESGQQLS
+370 QQLS
-382 EQIQRDI
+382 VLNGIRDWGYSNAEQDYFTKEIDRVIQ
-389 DNQNRD
+389 
-395 IERRQK
+395 
-401 TADAQ
+401 
-406 EANRQNAAQYTDNV
+406 
-420 RAAQQ
+420 
-425 ELQDAQ
+425 
-431 RDSQNALEN
+431 
-440 SAESTNLE
+440 
-448 RLRQELEGLSEAERQ
+448 
-463 YVDGAVSAGRASDG
+463 
-477 LCDNFNSMGAQASEA
+477 
-492 KRQIDQLD
+492 
-500 QMQTRLKNG
+500 
-509 VTNVVNRY
+509 
-517 LGFYAILNK
+517 
-526 VRAAVRT
+526 
-533 MINDIRE
+533 
-540 LDKAITEIAIV
+540 
-551 TNFSQDDL
+551 
-559 WKQMPTY
+559 
-566 SAMAKEYGTSIKGV
+566 
-580 YEISQLYYQQGLNQ
+580 
-594 ADVMELTTE
+594 
-603 TLKMARIAGSSYAD
+603 
-617 AADYMTTAV
+617 
-626 RGFNMEME
+626 
-634 EANRVTDVYA
+634 
-644 KLAASSASSTTELA
+644 
-658 TAMSKVAAQ
+658 
-667 AQSVGSSFENTST
+667 
-680 MFAVILEQTREAPE
+680 EQTAGIEN
-694 TVGSSLRSI
+694 
-703 MARYGKM
+703 
-710 KVDPSALSDEEG
+710 DEERK
-722 AAMSF
+722 
-727 NDIDKA
+727 NRIEA
-733 LKSVGISMKDANNQF
+733 LIN
-748 REFDDVIDELGAKW
+748 EI
-762 EKLDSTSQRYIATQ
+762 
-776 FAGTNQQSRFLAL
+776 
-789 MQNYDRYKELQD
+789 
-801 EAMNSEDAGTLQYL
+801 
-815 KTLDSVETKIQQ
+815 
-827 LKTAFQDLY
+827 
-836 VNSGLQNFIKGLL
+836 
-849 DLATKLLTN
+849 KLLN
-858 LNKMPKLFNKI
+858 
-869 PTAALTVVGTI
+869 
-880 IAALKRGIIDV
+880 
-891 AAMIGAKIE
+891 
-900 ETRNKINAS
+900 
-909 IEENKRNA
+909 
-917 QAAANGVHVNIN
+917 
-929 PSASGGTNNKT
+929 
-940 NGGWRDIVGR
+940 
-950 LVSVVGLGLS
+950 
-960 AGSMATSNKAKSGWL
+960 
-975 QLGGATANAASSFFL
+975 
-990 TPGTM
+990 
-995 GMKAV
+995 
-1000 AAIASALP
+1000 
-1008 GVVSGISTLVTGVSR
+1008 
-1023 EEKVSNFKQN
+1023 
-1033 ITNAHNDTLVSKNEL
+1033 
-1048 KTLEDYKKK
+1048 
-1057 LEDAKAAQYDSVE
+1057 
-1070 AKQEYYDI
+1070 
-1078 MNEIADAYPEFFSY
+1078 
-1092 MDEEGNKVVELGKQY
+1092 
-1107 EELRR
+1107 
-1112 QKQEAYLSDLIEEG
+1112 
-1126 ATNIAAL
+1126 
-1133 NNADYVTSMIYPNIN
+1133 
-1148 SSDVSEWVL
+1148 
-1157 KDFGGKAAAAKDIG
+1157 
-1171 SSTNKA
+1171 
-1177 RSNLYGK
+1177 
-1184 VKDGS
+1184 
-1189 QVSLSNLDNNT
+1189 
-1200 FYYLLE
+1200 
-1206 SLTGVEHTVYRDSWF
+1206 
-1221 MDKTKEAYKKAVD
+1221 
-1234 DALLATQNGLDY
+1234 
-1246 DEFVKQYSDS
+1246 
-1256 ASYVIE
+1256 
-1262 DTYEIWQNFFGNIET
+1262 
-1277 ANNYVSSL
+1277 
-1285 MDTQAKQVLA
+1285 
-1295 GYNQI
+1295 
-1300 RGWELSNSE
+1300 
-1309 QQYFSDI
+1309 
-1316 ISKTIQD
+1316 
-1323 KTSGI
+1323 
-1328 EDDEKRQSA
+1328 
-1337 IKNMFGKLGMVDSP
+1337 SP
-1351 EEWIKQYD
+1351 EEWLKKYNND
-1359 DSYVNLWEGV
+1359 YVNLWEGIDSITKESV
-1369 DETTK
+1369 DEVM
-1374 KSIDELA
+1374 
-1381 AKSND
+1381 AKAKD
-1386 TSAAVFGTK
+1386 TSKAVFEKKIRNLIGE
-1395 LRKLLGDGH
+1395 GH
-1404 DDLIDSLMQEYADTV
+1404 EDLIQSLMDDYADTV
-1419 DWTTE
+1419 EWTTE

-1437 GNEDIDTSSFENLTP
+1437 ERESVDISSFENLTP
-1452 AMQQALIASLKSA
+1452 AMQQSLIASLKSA
-1465 DEDGNRGLVSA
+1465 DGSGNAELVTA
-1476 TENLYSFLNN
+1476 TENLYAFLNS
-1486 LNEAQMGIASEIMKT
+1486 LDEVQMGIASEIIKS
-1501 ADFTTISGLRKF
+1501 ADLTTIAGLRKF
-1513 QQEMAKNNIDVS
+1513 RQDMAKNNIDVS
-1525 AQVEQIK
+1525 KQVDELK
-1532 ANTHFNLVTEIGD
+1532 SATNFNLITEIGEYV
-1545 FISTVS
+1545 STVS
-1551 GQLDD
+1551 EQLDD

-1566 GMGFKDAT
+1566 GMSFKDANT
-1574 AAAQKMGLDIT
+1574 AAQKMGLDVT

-1598 NFDKVKESYAKYYQ
+1598 NFEKIREIYAKSYQ
-1612 DLMDAYG
+1612 DLMDEYEEEYTR
-1619 DEIKRVEQEL
+1619 EIQEINDEL
-1629 ENEKKDATQNG
+1629 EKTKDKGRKNELNQRLNDIEDAY
-1640 AKITEL
+1640 
-1646 ENQLSEAQAEY
+1646 AE
-1657 AKAQEMSQNAVD
+1657 AQEMASNAVD

-1674 FLLSTGK
+1674 FLISAGE
-1681 FSDFVSSLGL
+1681 FSNFVESIGIENA
-1691 DSSVVQLMQNGDV
+1691 DNVAQMMRQGDI
-1704 EGVKAALG
+1704 EGVKKALG
-1712 DQWNTYGSAIVKA
+1712 DQWNTYGSAIVEA
-1725 ISNAPYDLMSNLIKG
+1725 ISNSSYDLMSNLIKG
-1740 IESGEIFTL
+1740 IESGEIFAL
-1749 TQEQYQSIAGDEN
+1749 TQEQYQSIAGDER
-1762 LQKAFNVVVD
+1762 LQKAFNVIVD
-1772 SANGEVSLQMVNL
+1772 STNGKVSLQMVNL

-1793 ELLDKGTIK
+1793 ELLDKGIIK

-1809 VAKQIASYEKTR
+1809 VAKQIASYEEAR
-1821 NTPVATLLDSFE
+1821 NTPVATLLDSFK

-1864 AELDT
+1864 AELDA

-1882 SMNRTTEDVRAVLL
+1882 SVNRTTEDVRAVLL

-1927 LGKDVDDLFEL
+1927 LGKDVEDLFEL
-1938 RGTKLVFKDL
+1938 RGTELVFKDL

-1965 GYEISPLAQ
+1965 GYKISPLAQ

-1992 EAFAA
+1992 EALRAA
-1997 AASGVD
+1997 ESGVD
-2003 NRAQLEPAFRDAV
+2003 NRAQLEPALRDAV

-2044 NLAEMGIVKEVAND
+2044 NLAGMGIVKEVAND

-2063 EGKQGDFLRVV
+2063 EGKQGDFLRAV

-2090 ESINNLSTEMNSG
+2090 ESINNLSTEMYSG
-2103 DLLATLSQMAKE
+2103 DLLTTLSQMAKE

-2178 LYEVYNAVKD
+2178 LYDVYNAVKD

-2206 TSDERLNDVFYI
+2206 TSDERLNDVFYV
-2218 MERIKDINDELA
+2218 MERIREINDELA
-2230 EPNVSDARR
+2230 KPDISDARR

-2289 VLNGDDY
+2289 VLNSDDY

-2364 EVMKEGLMKAVQNL
+2364 EAMKEGLMKGVQNL

-2424 ADSVN
+2424 ADSVD

-2464 DLTVNDRAFLA
+2464 DLTLNDRAFLA
-2475 ALMNNTLG
+2475 ALMNNVLG
-2483 GEDWIT
+2483 GEDWKT
-2489 LGDDVKQQVVDKLNA
+2489 LGDDLKQQVVDKLNA
-2504 AFEASGVDKRA
+2504 AFEESGINKKA
-2515 ELVIGSDGLVI
+2515 ELVVGSDGLVI
-2526 TFADTTKDAMDEAAS
+2526 SFADTTKEAMDDAAS

-2549 ISALQDTAEA
+2549 ISALQDTVEA

-2578 RIDSYISNN
+2578 RINNYISSN
-2587 GSFGGNGSQSGG
+2587 GSFSGNGGQSGG
-2599 SGNVNNHSNQKSN
+2599 SGSVNNRSNQKSN
-2612 RFSKVAYDDG
+2612 RFSAVAYDDG
-2622 GVSATTKSLQTA
+2622 GVSTATKSLQNA
-2634 QTTVVD
+2634 QTTIVD
-2640 SLDAAITKLNE
+2640 SLDAAIAKLNE

-2710 KTGVENIKVKVAA
+2710 KTGVENIKAKVAA

-2731 LGPEMVVSNGR
+2731 LGPEIVVSNGR

-2747 QHGAEFVNLDKDA
+2747 QNGAEFVNLDKDA
-2760 IVFNHLQTQQLMST
+2760 IVFNHLQTRQLMST
-2774 GLTSRGTAYTNEKNA
+2774 GLTSRGIAYTNEKNA

-2823 DNPASALGAKAG
+2823 DSPASALGAKAG
-2835 SGGGGGGGGSSKD
+2835 SGGGGGGGGKNLT
-2848 SKAQI
+2848 AQI
-2853 HDLERWYNLLRQIEK
+2853 HDIERWYNLLRQIEK
-2868 YEQKVTYE
+2868 YEQKITYE
-2876 QQKRENLQNGY
+2876 QQKRNNLQNGY

-2896 LEYLKKQQKAYSD
+2896 LEYLRKQQKAYKD
-2909 LASLQKSYYDARR
+2909 LAGLQKSYYDARR

-2945 DGANKGL
+2945 DGANRGL

-2961 DANGAPINNAKD
+2961 DANGTPINNAKD
-2973 SSTQL
+2973 SAAQL

-3039 AKQNEILQE
+3039 EKQNEILQE
-3048 YIDNQLSIEEKLLTA
+3048 YIDNQLSVEEKLLTA
-3063 VEDRQQAI
+3063 IQDRDQAI
-3071 IDSLQDQKDALE
+3071 IDKLQDQKDALE

-3094 DALNKERNMYDKQNT
+3094 DALAKERNMYDRQST
-3109 TDETAKLRRQLVI
+3109 AEETAKMRRQLAI
-3122 LQRAGGSASEI
+3122 LQRAGGSAAEI

-3207 QFIEEFTKT
+3207 QFIEDFTKT

-3221 DLQKSEDSK
+3221 DLQNSEDSK
-3230 DTFKELQIWDAKR
+3230 NAFKELQIWDAKR
-3243 TSDQRNSDWSD
+3243 TSDKRNGDWAD

-3263 DSVKEDNVGLAQDAF
+3263 DSVKEESAGLAQDAF
-3278 ARGYGEGGRTA
+3278 ARGYGEGGRSQ

-3303 NAVNG
+3303 KAANG

-3368 HDEQGSR
+3368 HDEQGGR

-3474 EKFEVAIQP
+3474 EKLEVAIQP

>member
-1 MATGGNRRITLN
+1 ML
-13 IDANVQLQNLDAERK
+13 
-28 KLENAFGN
+28 
-36 VDVGSRHYRELQ
+36 
-48 RTLNTI
+48 
-54 NSAYEETARLAS
+54 
-66 SAFRSNADVDKY
+66 
-78 TRSITRLRSSFQ
+78 
-90 SFDDIYAN
+90 
-98 LGRNDF
+98 
-104 TKNIFPEGFLDRVEQ
+104 
-119 ARRDLEQAQRDYASL
+119 
-134 GDRLFSQAVSGRGN
+134 
-148 LSSILKEQGV
+148 
-158 LDTASYDEME
+158 
-168 RAISRAL
+168 
-175 GNATKKEE
+175 
-183 QYARSVGESQA
+183 
-194 AIDGMRQA
+194 
-202 LERLNEE
+202 
-209 KANQDSANSQIQKQ
+209 
-223 IDTKQNEITVKRNEA
+223 
-238 AAKHAERVNQINE
+238 
-251 KYTKQL
+251 
-257 EPLQTLTTALNAKQD
+257 
-272 QRQNIM
+272 
-278 SSVFKNGGGFKDN
+278 
-291 KDSIA
+291 
-296 DFLVKQALA
+296 KQAE
-305 AGMQNVTK
+305 V
-313 EDVMKMSQDKI
+313 
-324 KELIGTIQ
+324 
-332 ETINASR
+332 
-339 NKELEKSESSY
+339 
-350 KGVTTKLNNQ
+350 LN
-360 LRGKEQEIEQ
+360 
-370 LRHDLESGQQLS
+370 
-382 EQIQRDI
+382 
-389 DNQNRD
+389 
-395 IERRQK
+395 
-401 TADAQ
+401 
-406 EANRQNAAQYTDNV
+406 
-420 RAAQQ
+420 
-425 ELQDAQ
+425 
-431 RDSQNALEN
+431 
-440 SAESTNLE
+440 
-448 RLRQELEGLSEAERQ
+448 
-463 YVDGAVSAGRASDG
+463 
-477 LCDNFNSMGAQASEA
+477 
-492 KRQIDQLD
+492 
-500 QMQTRLKNG
+500 
-509 VTNVVNRY
+509 
-517 LGFYAILNK
+517 
-526 VRAAVRT
+526 
-533 MINDIRE
+533 
-540 LDKAITEIAIV
+540 
-551 TNFSQDDL
+551 
-559 WKQMPTY
+559 
-566 SAMAKEYGTSIKGV
+566 
-580 YEISQLYYQQGLNQ
+580 
-594 ADVMELTTE
+594 LTTE
-603 TLKMARIAGSSYAD
+603 TLKLARVASVDYSA
-617 AADYMTTAV
+617 AADYMTVATRAFRIEV
-626 RGFNMEME
+626 E
-634 EANRVTDVYA
+634 EASRVTDVYST
-644 KLAASSASSTTELA
+644 LAASSASSTEELA
-658 TAMSKVAAQ
+658 IAMSKTASSAA
-667 AQSVGSSFENTST
+667 SVGASFENTTT
-680 MFAVILEQTREAPE
+680 MMAVMISATRESA
-694 TVGSSLRSI
+694 TNIGSAMKSI
-703 MARYGKM
+703 ISRYGEMSSDPSKLVDAEGDAISFN
-710 KVDPSALSDEEG
+710 KVDDALR
-722 AAMSF
+722 
-727 NDIDKA
+727 
-733 LKSVGISMKDANNQF
+733 SVGISMKDVNGQF
-748 REFDDVIDELGAKW
+748 RDFDDLIEELGSKW
-762 EKLDSTSQRYIATQ
+762 QSLDTLSQRYIATE
-776 FAGTNQQSRFLAL
+776 FAGNRQQSRFLAL
-789 MQNYDRYKELQD
+789 VENYDLYKELQ
-801 EAMNSEDAGTLQYL
+801 EKAMNSEDSGTLQYL
-815 KTLDSVETKIQQ
+815 KTLDSIETKIQQ
-827 LKTAFQDLY
+827 VKTAFQEFY
-836 VNSGLQNFIKGLL
+836 TTSGLQDLIKFVL
-849 DLATKLLTN
+849 DSVTKILEKM
-858 LNKMPKLFNKI
+858 NKMPKMFGKI
-869 PTAALTVVGTI
+869 PVTALSVVATLITTFKRMISNVVNFIYSKIEEVRKRVDSAVNSSGQNARAQVQGVGDAASKRVVTRGAIGNIAGMAGAALTSLG
-880 IAALKRGIIDV
+880 L
-891 AAMIGAKIE
+891 
-900 ETRNKINAS
+900 
-909 IEENKRNA
+909 
-917 QAAANGVHVNIN
+917 ANSNEK
-929 PSASGGTNNKT
+929 ASGALQFAGALGTGT
-940 NGGWRDIVGR
+940 
-950 LVSVVGLGLS
+950 
-960 AGSMATSNKAKSGWL
+960 ATWM
-975 QLGGATANAASSFFL
+975 L
-990 TPGTM
+990 TPGEPILKTIM
-995 GMKAV
+995 AV
-1000 AAIASALP
+1000 VTALP
-1008 GVVSGISTLVTGVSR
+1008 GVVSGLTSLFKVKSSQERVS
-1023 EEKVSNFKQN
+1023 EMKQN
-1033 ITNAHNDTLVSKNEL
+1033 ITDTHNDTLVSKNEL

-1057 LEDAKAAQYDSVE
+1057 LDEAKAAQYDSAE

-1078 MNEIADAYPEFFSY
+1078 MEEIADAYPQFFSY
-1092 MDEEGNKVVELGKQY
+1092 MDTEGHKIVELGKQY
-1107 EELRR
+1107 EELRK
-1112 QKQEAYLSDLIEEG
+1112 QKQEAYLNDLIKEG

-1133 NNADYVTSMIYPNIN
+1133 TNGEYVANMVYQNATGSIDMGIFHRNVYKDTDIARADLYEYASQNIDKSIIPYVADKFNNLAFNEKNTEFFKQMMN
-1148 SSDVSEWVL
+1148 SLFGV
-1157 KDFGGKAAAAKDIG
+1157 DFFHFGLG
-1171 SSTNKA
+1171 
-1177 RSNLYGK
+1177 
-1184 VKDGS
+1184 
-1189 QVSLSNLDNNT
+1189 QV
-1200 FYYLLE
+1200 E
-1206 SLTGVEHTVYRDSWF
+1206 E
-1221 MDKTKEAYKKAVD
+1221 
-1234 DALLATQNGLDY
+1234 
-1246 DEFVKQYSDS
+1246 
-1256 ASYVIE
+1256 ASYVARTLSAAQKGISYKDFQNTDLARE
-1262 DTYEIWQNFFGNIET
+1262 LSMAGYGLLEETYNIYLDFFDNIQQNVE
-1277 ANNYVSSL
+1277 YVQKNLLSW
-1285 MDTQAKQVLA
+1285 AKQVIA
-1295 GYNQI
+1295 GYNQLYEW
-1300 RGWELSNSE
+1300 GLGNSE
-1309 QQYFSDI
+1309 QSFYSSKISEI
-1316 ISKTIQD
+1316 IQEQTN
-1323 KTSGI
+1323 GI
-1328 EDDEKRQSA
+1328 EDDDARAKAAEALMK
-1337 IKNMFGKLGMVDSP
+1337 KLGIIGDIDQ
-1351 EEWIKQYD
+1351 WISKYSED
-1359 DSYVNLWEGV
+1359 YVNLWDGI

-1381 AKSND
+1381 TKSND
-1386 TSAAVFGTK
+1386 TSATVFET
-1395 LRKLLGDGH
+1395 RIRNLLGDGH
-1404 DDLIDSLMQEYADTV
+1404 EELVQFLMENYADTV
-1419 DWTTE
+1419 EWTTE
-1424 DFTNALKEYSSQK
+1424 DFTNALREYSSQK
-1437 GNEDIDTSSFENLTP
+1437 ERESVDISSFENLTP
-1452 AMQQALIASLKSA
+1452 AMQQSLIASLKSA
-1465 DEDGNRGLVSA
+1465 DGSGNRGLVGA

-1486 LNEAQMGIASEIMKT
+1486 LNEVQMGIASEIVKT

-1532 ANTHFNLVTEIGD
+1532 ANTHFNFVTEIGD
-1545 FISTVS
+1545 FINTVS

-1598 NFDKVKESYAKYYQ
+1598 NFDKVRESYAKYYQ
-1612 DLMDAYG
+1612 DLMDEYG
-1619 DEIKRVEQEL
+1619 KEIERVQNEL
-1629 ENEKKDATQNG
+1629 NAEINKTTDHDF
-1640 AKITEL
+1640 AKINDLTE
-1646 ENQLSEAQAEY
+1646 QLTNARAEY
-1657 AKAQEMSQNAVD
+1657 NKAQEMAQNAVD

-1691 DSSVVQLMQNGDV
+1691 DSSVAQLMQNGDV

-1712 DQWNTYGSAIVKA
+1712 DQWNTYGSAIVKV

-1785 AEAWGYIQ
+1785 AEAWSYIQ
-1793 ELLDKGTIK
+1793 ELLDKGIVK
-1802 NVKQYNE
+1802 NAKQYNE
-1809 VAKQIASYEKTR
+1809 VAKQIASYEEAR

-1844 EYADK
+1844 AYADK

-1864 AELDT
+1864 AELDA

-1927 LGKDVDDLFEL
+1927 LGKDVEDLFEL
-1938 RGTKLVFKDL
+1938 RGTELVFKDL

-1965 GYEISPLAQ
+1965 GYKISPLAQ

-1992 EAFAA
+1992 EALRAA
-1997 AASGVD
+1997 ESGVD
-2003 NRAQLEPAFRDAV
+2003 NRAQLEPALRDAV

-2044 NLAEMGIVKEVAND
+2044 NLAGMGIVKEVAND

-2063 EGKQGDFLRVV
+2063 EGKQGDFLRAV
-2074 AGAEALTV
+2074 AGTEALTV

-2090 ESINNLSTEMNSG
+2090 ESINNLSTEMYSG
-2103 DLLATLSQMAKE
+2103 NLLATLNQMAKE

-2178 LYEVYNAVKD
+2178 LYDVYNAIKD

-2206 TSDERLNDVFYI
+2206 TSDERLNDVFYV
-2218 MERIKDINDELA
+2218 MERIREINDELA
-2230 EPNVSDARR
+2230 KPDVSDARR

-2364 EVMKEGLMKAVQNL
+2364 EAMKEGLMKGIQNL
-2378 AKSQIEVIDAEIKV
+2378 AKSQIEIIDAEIKV
-2392 LETVVASQDAFEKLK
+2392 LETVVNSQDAFEKLK

-2413 TADDLLPNFGD
+2413 TADDLLPKLPTDYGPIQEALAPLEDLLQNYTFEAGQTIHD
-2424 ADSVN
+2424 ILLNPILLDSLTPTE
-2429 NYRESLQGIAPFV
+2429 REWLASILNSL
-2442 QGYLFECGKTI
+2442 
-2453 NEIIANPATWQ
+2453 N
-2464 DLTVNDRAFLA
+2464 
-2475 ALMNNTLG
+2475 
-2483 GEDWIT
+2483 GEDWTT

-2504 AFEASGVDKRA
+2504 AFEAAGVAQRA
-2515 ELVIGSDGLVI
+2515 ELTVGDDGLVI
-2526 TFADTTKDAMDEAAS
+2526 TFAENTKEVMDDANS

-2549 ISALQDTAEA
+2549 ISALQDTAET
-2559 NNPFQPWETT
+2559 NNPFQSWETT

-2578 RIDSYISNN
+2578 RIDNYISGN
-2587 GSFGGNGSQSGG
+2587 GSFGGNGGQAGG
-2599 SGNVNNHSNQKSN
+2599 SGSVGNHSNSKSN

-2622 GVSATTKSLQTA
+2622 GISATTKSLQTA
-2634 QTTVVD
+2634 QTTIID
-2640 SLDAAITKLNE
+2640 SLDAAIVKLNE

-2710 KTGVENIKVKVAA
+2710 KTGVENIKAKVAA

-2731 LGPEMVVSNGR
+2731 LGPEIVVSNGR

-2747 QHGAEFVNLDKDA
+2747 QNGAEFVNLDKDA
-2760 IVFNHLQTQQLMST
+2760 IVFNHLQTRQLMST
-2774 GLTSRGTAYTNEKNA
+2774 GLTSRGIAYTNEKNA

-2818 WQELL
+2818 WQALL
-2823 DNPASALGAKAG
+2823 DSPASALGAKAG
-2835 SGGGGGGGGSSKD
+2835 SGGGGGGGGGGKNLT
-2848 SKAQI
+2848 AQI
-2853 HDLERWYNLLRQIEK
+2853 HDIERWYNLLRQIEK
-2868 YEQKVTYE
+2868 YEQKITYE
-2876 QQKRENLQNGY
+2876 QQKRSNLQNGY

-2896 LEYLKKQQKAYSD
+2896 LEYLRKQQKAYKD
-2909 LASLQKSYYDARR
+2909 LAGLQKSYYDARR

-2945 DGANKGL
+2945 DGANRGL

-2961 DANGAPINNAKD
+2961 DANGTPINNAKD
-2973 SSTQL
+2973 SAAQL

-3039 AKQNEILQE
+3039 EKQNEILQE
-3048 YIDNQLSIEEKLLTA
+3048 YIDNQLSVEEKLLTA
-3063 VEDRQQAI
+3063 IQDRDQAI
-3071 IDSLQDQKDALE
+3071 IDKLQDQKDALE

-3094 DALNKERNMYDKQNT
+3094 DALAKERNMYDRQST
-3109 TDETAKLRRQLVI
+3109 AEETAKMRRQLAI
-3122 LQRAGGSASEI
+3122 LQRAGGSTAEI

-3157 AVQEASDK
+3157 TVQEASDK

-3207 QFIEEFTKT
+3207 QFIEDFTKT

-3221 DLQKSEDSK
+3221 DLQNSEDSK
-3230 DTFKELQIWDAKR
+3230 NAFKELQIWDAKR
-3243 TSDQRNSDWSD
+3243 TSDKRNGDWAD

-3263 DSVKEDNVGLAQDAF
+3263 DSVKEESAGLAQDAF

-3303 NAVNG
+3303 NANNR
-3308 FKPDGNGN
+3308 FDPNKGND
-3316 GNTSGGNAEDNT
+3316 NTSGGASSGEGA
-3328 VKGDAT
+3328 VKGNAT
-3334 FKNKNYKVYS
+3334 FKNNNNKVYS
-3344 YDDATTDKKGFVI
+3344 YDDASTTKKGFVV
-3357 YGNGKNVSFKV
+3357 YGNGKDVSFKV
-3368 HDEQGSR
+3368 LDEKGER

-3382 GKGQKIDKRWVPKR
+3382 GKGQKIDNRWVPKR
-3396 YFQYANGGLVDYT
+3396 YFQYDNGGLVDFT

-3417 KAKPEAFLSAED
+3417 KAKPEAFLNAED
-3429 TRLLKSKIF
+3429 TKLLKSKIF
-3438 SNSAYS
+3438 SNSTYS
-3444 LRSTLEAIENLGKTF
+3444 LRSTLEAIEKLGKTF
-3459 ANVSTGENSGQSINI
+3459 ANVSTDGANGQSINI
-3474 EKFEVAIQP
+3474 ENVEIAIQP

>member
-1 MATGGNRRITLN
+1 MAS
-13 IDANVQLQNLDAERK
+13 
-28 KLENAFGN
+28 
-36 VDVGSRHYRELQ
+36 VD
-48 RTLNTI
+48 
-54 NSAYEETARLAS
+54 
-66 SAFRSNADVDKY
+66 
-78 TRSITRLRSSFQ
+78 
-90 SFDDIYAN
+90 
-98 LGRNDF
+98 
-104 TKNIFPEGFLDRVEQ
+104 
-119 ARRDLEQAQRDYASL
+119 
-134 GDRLFSQAVSGRGN
+134 
-148 LSSILKEQGV
+148 
-158 LDTASYDEME
+158 
-168 RAISRAL
+168 
-175 GNATKKEE
+175 
-183 QYARSVGESQA
+183 
-194 AIDGMRQA
+194 
-202 LERLNEE
+202 
-209 KANQDSANSQIQKQ
+209 
-223 IDTKQNEITVKRNEA
+223 
-238 AAKHAERVNQINE
+238 
-251 KYTKQL
+251 
-257 EPLQTLTTALNAKQD
+257 
-272 QRQNIM
+272 
-278 SSVFKNGGGFKDN
+278 
-291 KDSIA
+291 
-296 DFLVKQALA
+296 
-305 AGMQNVTK
+305 
-313 EDVMKMSQDKI
+313 
-324 KELIGTIQ
+324 
-332 ETINASR
+332 
-339 NKELEKSESSY
+339 
-350 KGVTTKLNNQ
+350 
-360 LRGKEQEIEQ
+360 
-370 LRHDLESGQQLS
+370 
-382 EQIQRDI
+382 
-389 DNQNRD
+389 
-395 IERRQK
+395 
-401 TADAQ
+401 
-406 EANRQNAAQYTDNV
+406 
-420 RAAQQ
+420 
-425 ELQDAQ
+425 
-431 RDSQNALEN
+431 
-440 SAESTNLE
+440 
-448 RLRQELEGLSEAERQ
+448 
-463 YVDGAVSAGRASDG
+463 
-477 LCDNFNSMGAQASEA
+477 
-492 KRQIDQLD
+492 
-500 QMQTRLKNG
+500 
-509 VTNVVNRY
+509 
-517 LGFYAILNK
+517 
-526 VRAAVRT
+526 
-533 MINDIRE
+533 
-540 LDKAITEIAIV
+540 
-551 TNFSQDDL
+551 
-559 WKQMPTY
+559 Y
-566 SAMAKEYGTSIKGV
+566 SA
-580 YEISQLYYQQGLNQ
+580 
-594 ADVMELTTE
+594 
-603 TLKMARIAGSSYAD
+603 
-617 AADYMTTAV
+617 AADYMTVATRAFRIEV
-626 RGFNMEME
+626 E
-634 EANRVTDVYA
+634 EASRVTDVYST
-644 KLAASSASSTTELA
+644 LAASSASSTEELA
-658 TAMSKVAAQ
+658 IAMSKTASSAA
-667 AQSVGSSFENTST
+667 SVGASFENTTT
-680 MFAVILEQTREAPE
+680 MMAVMISATRESA
-694 TVGSSLRSI
+694 TNIGSAMKSI
-703 MARYGKM
+703 ISRYGEMSSDPSKLVDAEGDAISFN
-710 KVDPSALSDEEG
+710 KVDDALR
-722 AAMSF
+722 
-727 NDIDKA
+727 
-733 LKSVGISMKDANNQF
+733 SVGISMKDVNGQF
-748 REFDDVIDELGAKW
+748 RDFDDLIEELGSKW
-762 EKLDSTSQRYIATQ
+762 QSLDTLSQRYIATE
-776 FAGTNQQSRFLAL
+776 FAGNRQQSRFLAL
-789 MQNYDRYKELQD
+789 VENYDLYKELQ
-801 EAMNSEDAGTLQYL
+801 EKAMNSEDSGTLQYL
-815 KTLDSVETKIQQ
+815 KTLDSIETKIQQ
-827 LKTAFQDLY
+827 VKTAFQEFY
-836 VNSGLQNFIKGLL
+836 TTSGLQDLIKLVL
-849 DLATKLLTN
+849 DSVTKILEKM
-858 LNKMPKLFNKI
+858 NKMPKLFGKI
-869 PTAALTVVGTI
+869 PVTALSVVATLITTFKRMISNVVNFIYSKIEEVRKRVDSAVNSSGQNAKAQVQGVGDAASKRVVTRGAIGNIAGMVGAALT
-880 IAALKRGIIDV
+880 
-891 AAMIGAKIE
+891 
-900 ETRNKINAS
+900 
-909 IEENKRNA
+909 
-917 QAAANGVHVNIN
+917 
-929 PSASGGTNNKT
+929 
-940 NGGWRDIVGR
+940 
-950 LVSVVGLGLS
+950 S
-960 AGSMATSNKAKSGWL
+960 AGLMTEDKRKSGWL
-975 QLGGATANAASSFFL
+975 QVGGAVATGAAAGLL
-990 TPGTM
+990 TPGGPIVKTLTT
-995 GMKAV
+995 
-1000 AAIASALP
+1000 IASMLP
-1008 GVVSGISTLVTGVSR
+1008 GLVSGISLAFGGTSAKERTDALQ
-1023 EEKVSNFKQN
+1023 QN
-1033 ITNAHNDTLVSKNEL
+1033 ITSSHNDTLVSKNEL

-1057 LEDAKAAQYDSVE
+1057 LDEAKAAQYDSVE
-1070 AKQEYYDI
+1070 AKQEYYSI
-1078 MNEIADAYPEFFSY
+1078 MEEIADAYPQFFSY
-1092 MDEEGNKVVELGKQY
+1092 MDAEGNKVVELGKQY
-1107 EELRR
+1107 EWLVK
-1112 QKQEAYLSDLIEEG
+1112 QKQEAYLSNLATEG
-1126 ATNIAAL
+1126 AATIAAL
-1133 NNADYVTSMIYPNIN
+1133 TDKDYIYTKAYSGDLSALGLAQIPDIYSDKTVYKDRKGNEYTRDIANTADIQSSTEHLRYTVFEDARKGKKFTIDDFMATSAYDN
-1148 SSDVSEWVL
+1148 SE
-1157 KDFGGKAAAAKDIG
+1157 KDIIG
-1171 SSTNKA
+1171 
-1177 RSNLYGK
+1177 
-1184 VKDGS
+1184 
-1189 QVSLSNLDNNT
+1189 
-1200 FYYLLE
+1200 
-1206 SLTGVEHTVYRDSWF
+1206 SLTGINWNYLTDEIESGATKNLGGLLSSGAVSDQIFKAAVHAFQSAQEGINFEDFAKNNAYEAQFIVKETYAFWFDFFDKIDETNKYISSNIQAQIKQQLSVLNGIRDWGYSNAEQDYF
-1221 MDKTKEAYKKAVD
+1221 TKEID
-1234 DALLATQNGLDY
+1234 R
-1246 DEFVKQYSDS
+1246 
-1256 ASYVIE
+1256 VIQE
-1262 DTYEIWQNFFGNIET
+1262 QT
-1277 ANNYVSSL
+1277 A
-1285 MDTQAKQVLA
+1285 
-1295 GYNQI
+1295 
-1300 RGWELSNSE
+1300 
-1309 QQYFSDI
+1309 
-1316 ISKTIQD
+1316 
-1323 KTSGI
+1323 GI
-1328 EDDEKRQSA
+1328 ENDEERKNRIEA
-1337 IKNMFGKLGMVDSP
+1337 LINEIKLLNSP
-1351 EEWIKQYD
+1351 EEWLKKYNND
-1359 DSYVNLWEGV
+1359 YVNLWEGIDSITKESV
-1369 DETTK
+1369 DEVM
-1374 KSIDELA
+1374 
-1381 AKSND
+1381 AKAKD
-1386 TSAAVFGTK
+1386 TSKAVFEKKIRNLIGE
-1395 LRKLLGDGH
+1395 GH
-1404 DDLIDSLMQEYADTV
+1404 EDLIQSLMDDYADTV

-1424 DFTNALKEYSSQK
+1424 DFINALKEYSSQK
-1437 GNEDIDTSSFENLTP
+1437 GNENINISSFENLTP
-1452 AMQQALIASLKSA
+1452 AMQQSLITSLKSA
-1465 DEDGNRGLVSA
+1465 DGNGNRGLVGA

-1486 LNEAQMGIASEIMKT
+1486 LNEVQMGIASEIVKT

-1532 ANTHFNLVTEIGD
+1532 ANTHFNFVTEIGD
-1545 FISTVS
+1545 FINTVS

-1598 NFDKVKESYAKYYQ
+1598 NFDKVRESYAKYYQ
-1612 DLMDAYG
+1612 DLMDEYQAEINRIVVEIENAEEEG
-1619 DEIKRVEQEL
+1619 KNIDELSQQL
-1629 ENEKKDATQNG
+1629 TDAR
-1640 AKITEL
+1640 
-1646 ENQLSEAQAEY
+1646 AEY

-1691 DSSVVQLMQNGDV
+1691 DSSVAQLMQNGDV

-1793 ELLDKGTIK
+1793 ELLDKGIIK

-1809 VAKQIASYEKTR
+1809 VAKQIASYEEAR
-1821 NTPVATLLDSFE
+1821 NTPVATLLDSFK

-1838 TDTELI
+1838 TNIELI

-1864 AELDT
+1864 AELDA

-1882 SMNRTTEDVRAVLL
+1882 SVNRTTEDVRAVLL

-1927 LGKDVDDLFEL
+1927 LGKDVEDLFEL
-1938 RGTKLVFKDL
+1938 RGTELVFKDL

-1965 GYEISPLAQ
+1965 GYKISPLAQ

-1992 EAFAA
+1992 EALRAA
-1997 AASGVD
+1997 ESGVD
-2003 NRAQLEPAFRDAV
+2003 NRAQLEPALRDAV

-2044 NLAEMGIVKEVAND
+2044 NLAGMGIVKEVAND

-2063 EGKQGDFLRVV
+2063 EGKQGDFLRAVT
-2074 AGAEALTV
+2074 GAEALTV

-2090 ESINNLSTEMNSG
+2090 ESINNLSTEMYSG
-2103 DLLATLSQMAKE
+2103 DLLTTLSQMAKE

-2160 VSIKTDR
+2160 VSIKANR

-2178 LYEVYNAVKD
+2178 LYDVYNAVKD

-2206 TSDERLNDVFYI
+2206 TSDERLNDVFYV
-2218 MERIKDINDELA
+2218 MERIREINDELA
-2230 EPNVSDARR
+2230 KPDVSDARR

-2289 VLNGDDY
+2289 VLNSDDY

-2364 EVMKEGLMKAVQNL
+2364 EAMKEGLMKGVQNL
-2378 AKSQIEVIDAEIKV
+2378 AKSQIEIIDAEIKV
-2392 LETVVASQDAFEKLK
+2392 LETVVNSQDAFEKLK

-2413 TADDLLPNFGD
+2413 TVEDLILIAKNGYGDENWNGALSPLADLLKD
-2424 ADSVN
+2424 
-2429 NYRESLQGIAPFV
+2429 
-2442 QGYLFECGKTI
+2442 YLFSTGKTI
-2453 NEIIANPATWQ
+2453 QEIIDNPSEFLN
-2464 DLTVNDRAFLA
+2464 LTPNEQSLIASVLNSL
-2475 ALMNNTLG
+2475 N
-2483 GEDWIT
+2483 GEDWDSVSLEI
-2489 LGDDVKQQVVDKLNA
+2489 KQQIVDKLNA
-2504 AFEASGVDKRA
+2504 AFENSGINQKA
-2515 ELVIGSDGLVI
+2515 ELVMGESGYVV
-2526 TFADTTKDAMDEAAS
+2526 TFADTTKEAMDDAAS

-2549 ISALQDTAEA
+2549 ISALQDTVEA

-2578 RIDSYISNN
+2578 RIDNYLSGN
-2587 GSFGGNGSQSGG
+2587 GSFGGNGGQAGG
-2599 SGNVNNHSNQKSN
+2599 SGSVGNHSNSKSN

-2622 GVSATTKSLQTA
+2622 GISATTKSLQTA

-2640 SLDAAITKLNE
+2640 SLDAAIAKLNE

-2666 NKLVSAI
+2666 NKLVRAI

-2695 ANVSRIKTNVRSGAS
+2695 ANVNRIRTNVRSGSS
-2710 KTGVENIKVKVAA
+2710 KTGIENIKAKVAA

-2731 LGPEMVVSNGR
+2731 LGPEIVVSNGR

-2747 QHGAEFVNLDKDA
+2747 QNGAEFVNLDKDA
-2760 IVFNHLQTQQLMST
+2760 IVFNHLQTRQLMST
-2774 GLTSRGTAYTNEKNA
+2774 GLTSRGIAYTNEKNA

-2823 DNPASALGAKAG
+2823 DNPASALGTKAG
-2835 SGGGGGGGGSSKD
+2835 SGGGGGGGGKNLT
-2848 SKAQI
+2848 AQI
-2853 HDLERWYNLLRQIEK
+2853 HDIERWYNLLRQIEK
-2868 YEQKVTYE
+2868 YEQKITYE
-2876 QQKRENLQNGY
+2876 QQKRNNLQNGY

-2896 LEYLKKQQKAYSD
+2896 LEYLRKQQKAYKD
-2909 LASLQKSYYDARR
+2909 LAGLQKSYYDARR

-2945 DGANKGL
+2945 DGANRGL
-2952 DILAKLNET
+2952 DVLAKLNET
-2961 DANGAPINNAKD
+2961 DANGTPINNAKD
-2973 SSTQL
+2973 SAAQL

-3039 AKQNEILQE
+3039 EKQNEILQE
-3048 YIDNQLSIEEKLLTA
+3048 YIDNQLSVEEKLLTA
-3063 VEDRQQAI
+3063 IQDRDQAI
-3071 IDSLQDQKDALE
+3071 IDKLQDQKDALE

-3094 DALNKERNMYDKQNT
+3094 DALAKERNMYDRQST
-3109 TDETAKLRRQLVI
+3109 AEETAKMRRQLAI
-3122 LQRAGGSASEI
+3122 LQRAGGSAAEI

-3207 QFIEEFTKT
+3207 QFIEDFTKT

-3221 DLQKSEDSK
+3221 DLQNSEDSK
-3230 DTFKELQIWDAKR
+3230 NAFKELQIWDAKR
-3243 TSDQRNSDWSD
+3243 TSDKRNGDWAD

-3263 DSVKEDNVGLAQDAF
+3263 DSVKEESAGLAQDAF
-3278 ARGYGEGGRTA
+3278 ARGYGEGGRSQ

-3303 NAVNG
+3303 KAANG

-3368 HDEQGSR
+3368 HDEQGGR

-3474 EKFEVAIQP
+3474 EKLEVAIQP

>member
-1 MATGGNRRITLN
+1 MAS
-13 IDANVQLQNLDAERK
+13 
-28 KLENAFGN
+28 
-36 VDVGSRHYRELQ
+36 VD
-48 RTLNTI
+48 
-54 NSAYEETARLAS
+54 
-66 SAFRSNADVDKY
+66 
-78 TRSITRLRSSFQ
+78 
-90 SFDDIYAN
+90 
-98 LGRNDF
+98 
-104 TKNIFPEGFLDRVEQ
+104 
-119 ARRDLEQAQRDYASL
+119 
-134 GDRLFSQAVSGRGN
+134 
-148 LSSILKEQGV
+148 
-158 LDTASYDEME
+158 
-168 RAISRAL
+168 
-175 GNATKKEE
+175 
-183 QYARSVGESQA
+183 
-194 AIDGMRQA
+194 
-202 LERLNEE
+202 
-209 KANQDSANSQIQKQ
+209 
-223 IDTKQNEITVKRNEA
+223 
-238 AAKHAERVNQINE
+238 
-251 KYTKQL
+251 
-257 EPLQTLTTALNAKQD
+257 
-272 QRQNIM
+272 
-278 SSVFKNGGGFKDN
+278 
-291 KDSIA
+291 
-296 DFLVKQALA
+296 
-305 AGMQNVTK
+305 
-313 EDVMKMSQDKI
+313 
-324 KELIGTIQ
+324 
-332 ETINASR
+332 
-339 NKELEKSESSY
+339 
-350 KGVTTKLNNQ
+350 
-360 LRGKEQEIEQ
+360 
-370 LRHDLESGQQLS
+370 
-382 EQIQRDI
+382 
-389 DNQNRD
+389 
-395 IERRQK
+395 
-401 TADAQ
+401 
-406 EANRQNAAQYTDNV
+406 
-420 RAAQQ
+420 
-425 ELQDAQ
+425 
-431 RDSQNALEN
+431 
-440 SAESTNLE
+440 
-448 RLRQELEGLSEAERQ
+448 
-463 YVDGAVSAGRASDG
+463 
-477 LCDNFNSMGAQASEA
+477 
-492 KRQIDQLD
+492 
-500 QMQTRLKNG
+500 
-509 VTNVVNRY
+509 
-517 LGFYAILNK
+517 
-526 VRAAVRT
+526 
-533 MINDIRE
+533 
-540 LDKAITEIAIV
+540 
-551 TNFSQDDL
+551 
-559 WKQMPTY
+559 Y
-566 SAMAKEYGTSIKGV
+566 SA
-580 YEISQLYYQQGLNQ
+580 
-594 ADVMELTTE
+594 
-603 TLKMARIAGSSYAD
+603 
-617 AADYMTTAV
+617 AADYMTVATRAFRIEV
-626 RGFNMEME
+626 E
-634 EANRVTDVYA
+634 EASRVTDVYST
-644 KLAASSASSTTELA
+644 LAASSASSTEELA
-658 TAMSKVAAQ
+658 IAMSKTASSAA
-667 AQSVGSSFENTST
+667 SVGASFENTTT
-680 MFAVILEQTREAPE
+680 MMAVMISATRESA
-694 TVGSSLRSI
+694 TNIGSAMKSI
-703 MARYGKM
+703 ISRYGEMSSDPSKLVDAEGDAISFN
-710 KVDPSALSDEEG
+710 KVDDALR
-722 AAMSF
+722 
-727 NDIDKA
+727 
-733 LKSVGISMKDANNQF
+733 SVGISMKDVNGQF
-748 REFDDVIDELGAKW
+748 RDFDDLIEELGSKW
-762 EKLDSTSQRYIATQ
+762 QSLDTLSQRYIATE
-776 FAGTNQQSRFLAL
+776 FAGNRQQSRFLAL
-789 MQNYDRYKELQD
+789 VENYDLYKELQ
-801 EAMNSEDAGTLQYL
+801 EKAMNSEDSGTLQYL
-815 KTLDSVETKIQQ
+815 KTLDSIETKIQQ
-827 LKTAFQDLY
+827 VKTAFQEFY
-836 VNSGLQNFIKGLL
+836 TTSGLQDLIKFVL
-849 DLATKLLTN
+849 DSVTKILEKM
-858 LNKMPKLFNKI
+858 NKMPKMFGKI
-869 PTAALTVVGTI
+869 PVTALSVVATLITTFKRMISNVVNFIFSKIEEVKKRVDSAVNSSGQNARAQVQGVGDAASKRVVTRGAIGNIAGMAGAALTSLG
-880 IAALKRGIIDV
+880 L
-891 AAMIGAKIE
+891 
-900 ETRNKINAS
+900 
-909 IEENKRNA
+909 
-917 QAAANGVHVNIN
+917 ANSNEK
-929 PSASGGTNNKT
+929 ASGALQSVGALGT
-940 NGGWRDIVGR
+940 G
-950 LVSVVGLGLS
+950 
-960 AGSMATSNKAKSGWL
+960 AATWM
-975 QLGGATANAASSFFL
+975 L
-990 TPGTM
+990 TPGEPILKTIM
-995 GMKAV
+995 AV
-1000 AAIASALP
+1000 ATALP
-1008 GVVSGISTLVTGVSR
+1008 GLISGLTSLFKKKSSQERVS
-1023 EEKVSNFKQN
+1023 EMKQN
-1033 ITNAHNDTLVSKNEL
+1033 ITDTHNDTLVSKNEL

-1057 LEDAKAAQYDSVE
+1057 LDEAKAAQYDSVE

-1078 MNEIADAYPEFFSY
+1078 MEEIADAYPQFFSY
-1092 MDEEGNKVVELGKQY
+1092 MDTEGHKIVELGKQY
-1107 EELRR
+1107 EELRK
-1112 QKQEAYLSDLIEEG
+1112 QKQEAYLNDLIKEG

-1133 NNADYVTSMIYPNIN
+1133 TNGEYVANMVYPNATGSIDMGIFHRNIYKDTDIARADLYEYASQNIDKSIIPYVADKFNNLAFNEKNTEFFKQMMN
-1148 SSDVSEWVL
+1148 SLFGVDFFHFGLGQGEEGSYVARTLSAAQEGISY
-1157 KDFGGKAAAAKDIG
+1157 KDFQNTDL
-1171 SSTNKA
+1171 A
-1177 RSNLYGK
+1177 RELSMAGYG
-1184 VKDGS
+1184 
-1189 QVSLSNLDNNT
+1189 
-1200 FYYLLE
+1200 LLE
-1206 SLTGVEHTVYRDSWF
+1206 ETYNIYLDFFDNIQQNVEYVQKNLLSW
-1221 MDKTKEAYKKAVD
+1221 T
-1234 DALLATQNGLDY
+1234 
-1246 DEFVKQYSDS
+1246 
-1256 ASYVIE
+1256 
-1262 DTYEIWQNFFGNIET
+1262 
-1277 ANNYVSSL
+1277 
-1285 MDTQAKQVLA
+1285 KQVIA
-1295 GYNQI
+1295 GYNQLYEW
-1300 RGWELSNSE
+1300 GLGNSE
-1309 QQYFSDI
+1309 QSFYSSKISEI
-1316 ISKTIQD
+1316 IQEQTN
-1323 KTSGI
+1323 GI
-1328 EDDEKRQSA
+1328 EDDDARAKAAEALMKE
-1337 IKNMFGKLGMVDSP
+1337 LGIIGDIDQ
-1351 EEWIKQYD
+1351 WISKYSED
-1359 DSYVNLWEGV
+1359 YVNLWGGI

-1381 AKSND
+1381 TKSND
-1386 TSAAVFGTK
+1386 TSATVFET
-1395 LRKLLGDGH
+1395 RIRNLLGDGH
-1404 DDLIDSLMQEYADTV
+1404 EELVQFLMENYADTV

-1424 DFTNALKEYSSQK
+1424 DFINALKEYSSQK
-1437 GNEDIDTSSFENLTP
+1437 GNENIDTSSFENLTP
-1452 AMQQALIASLKSA
+1452 AMQQVLIASLKSA
-1465 DEDGNRGLVSA
+1465 DEGGNRGLVGA

-1486 LNEAQMGIASEIMKT
+1486 LNEVQMGIASEIVKT

-1532 ANTHFNLVTEIGD
+1532 ANTHFNFVTEIGD
-1545 FISTVS
+1545 FINTVS

-1598 NFDKVKESYAKYYQ
+1598 NFDKVRESYAKYYQ
-1612 DLMDAYG
+1612 DLMDEYQTEINRIVVEIENAEKEG
-1619 DEIKRVEQEL
+1619 KNFDELLQ
-1629 ENEKKDATQNG
+1629 
-1640 AKITEL
+1640 
-1646 ENQLSEAQAEY
+1646 QLSDARAEY

-1691 DSSVVQLMQNGDV
+1691 DSSVAQLMQNGDV
-1704 EGVKAALG
+1704 EGVKAVLG

-1809 VAKQIASYEKTR
+1809 VAKQIASYEEAR
-1821 NTPVATLLDSFE
+1821 NTPVATLLDSFKD
-1833 NLYHI
+1833 LYHI

-1849 IGVDSKKF
+1849 IGVDSKKL

-1864 AELDT
+1864 AELNA

-1882 SMNRTTEDVRAVLL
+1882 SMSRTTEDVRAVLL

-1927 LGKDVDDLFEL
+1927 LGKDVEDLFEL
-1938 RGTKLVFKDL
+1938 RGTELVFKDL

-1965 GYEISPLAQ
+1965 GYKISPLAQ

-1992 EAFAA
+1992 EALRAA
-1997 AASGVD
+1997 ESGVD
-2003 NRAQLEPAFRDAV
+2003 NRAQLEPALRDAV

-2044 NLAEMGIVKEVAND
+2044 NLAGMGIVKEVAND

-2063 EGKQGDFLRVV
+2063 EGKQGDFLRAV

-2090 ESINNLSTEMNSG
+2090 ESINNLSTEMYSG

-2120 KDKILEMMQ
+2120 KDKIMEMMQ

-2167 TAEGYKIQQNS
+2167 TADGYKIQQNS
-2178 LYEVYNAVKD
+2178 LYDVYNAVKD

-2206 TSDERLNDVFYI
+2206 TSDERLNDVFYV
-2218 MERIKDINDELA
+2218 MERIREINDELA
-2230 EPNVSDARR
+2230 KPDVSDARR

-2289 VLNGDDY
+2289 VLNSDDY

-2364 EVMKEGLMKAVQNL
+2364 EAMKEGLMKGVQNL
-2378 AKSQIEVIDAEIKV
+2378 AKSQIEIIDAEIKV

-2413 TADDLLPNFGD
+2413 TADDLLPKLPTDYGPIQEALAPLEDLLQNYTFEAGQTIHD
-2424 ADSVN
+2424 ILLNPILLDSLTPTE
-2429 NYRESLQGIAPFV
+2429 REWLASILKSL
-2442 QGYLFECGKTI
+2442 
-2453 NEIIANPATWQ
+2453 N
-2464 DLTVNDRAFLA
+2464 
-2475 ALMNNTLG
+2475 
-2483 GEDWIT
+2483 GEDWTT

-2504 AFEASGVDKRA
+2504 AFEAAGVAQRA
-2515 ELVIGSDGLVI
+2515 ELTVGDDGLVI
-2526 TFADTTKDAMDEAAS
+2526 TFAENTKEVMDDANSAA
-2541 ATSELDDN
+2541 SELDDN
-2549 ISALQDTAEA
+2549 ISALQDTVEA

-2578 RIDSYISNN
+2578 RIDNYISGN
-2587 GSFGGNGSQSGG
+2587 GSFGGNGGQAGG
-2599 SGNVNNHSNQKSN
+2599 SGSVGNHSNSKSN

-2622 GVSATTKSLQTA
+2622 GISATTKSLQTA
-2634 QTTVVD
+2634 QTTIID
-2640 SLDAAITKLNE
+2640 SLDAAIVKLNE

-2710 KTGVENIKVKVAA
+2710 KTGVENIKAKVAA

-2731 LGPEMVVSNGR
+2731 LGPEIVVSNGR

-2747 QHGAEFVNLDKDA
+2747 QNGAEFVNLDKDA
-2760 IVFNHLQTQQLMST
+2760 IVFNHLQTRQLMST
-2774 GLTSRGTAYTNEKNA
+2774 GLTSRGIAYTNEKNA

-2818 WQELL
+2818 WQALL
-2823 DNPASALGAKAG
+2823 DSPASALGAKAG
-2835 SGGGGGGGGSSKD
+2835 SGGGGGGGGGGKNLT
-2848 SKAQI
+2848 AQI
-2853 HDLERWYNLLRQIEK
+2853 HDIERWYNLLRQIEK
-2868 YEQKVTYE
+2868 YEQKITYE
-2876 QQKRENLQNGY
+2876 QQKRSNLQNGY

-2896 LEYLKKQQKAYSD
+2896 LEYLRKQQKAYKD
-2909 LASLQKSYYDARR
+2909 LAGLQKSYYDARR

-2945 DGANKGL
+2945 DGANRGL

-2961 DANGAPINNAKD
+2961 DANGTPINNAKD
-2973 SSTQL
+2973 SAAQL

-3039 AKQNEILQE
+3039 EKQNEILQE
-3048 YIDNQLSIEEKLLTA
+3048 YIDNQLSVEEKLLTA
-3063 VEDRQQAI
+3063 IQDRDQAI
-3071 IDSLQDQKDALE
+3071 IDKLQDQKDALE

-3094 DALNKERNMYDKQNT
+3094 DALAKERNMYDRQSAAE
-3109 TDETAKLRRQLVI
+3109 ETAKMRRQLAI
-3122 LQRAGGSASEI
+3122 LQRAGGSAAEI

-3157 AVQEASDK
+3157 TVQEASDK

-3207 QFIEEFTKT
+3207 QFIEDFTKT

-3221 DLQKSEDSK
+3221 DLQNSEDSK
-3230 DTFKELQIWDAKR
+3230 NAFKELQIWDAKR
-3243 TSDQRNSDWSD
+3243 TSDKRNGDWAD

-3263 DSVKEDNVGLAQDAF
+3263 DSVKEESAGLAQDAF

-3303 NAVNG
+3303 KAANG

-3368 HDEQGSR
+3368 HDEQGGR

-3417 KAKPEAFLSAED
+3417 KEKPEAFLNAED

-3444 LRSTLEAIENLGKTF
+3444 LRSTLETIENLGKTF

-3474 EKFEVAIQP
+3474 EKLEVAIQP

>member
-1 MATGGNRRITLN
+1 MAS
-13 IDANVQLQNLDAERK
+13 
-28 KLENAFGN
+28 
-36 VDVGSRHYRELQ
+36 VD
-48 RTLNTI
+48 
-54 NSAYEETARLAS
+54 
-66 SAFRSNADVDKY
+66 
-78 TRSITRLRSSFQ
+78 
-90 SFDDIYAN
+90 
-98 LGRNDF
+98 
-104 TKNIFPEGFLDRVEQ
+104 
-119 ARRDLEQAQRDYASL
+119 
-134 GDRLFSQAVSGRGN
+134 
-148 LSSILKEQGV
+148 
-158 LDTASYDEME
+158 
-168 RAISRAL
+168 
-175 GNATKKEE
+175 
-183 QYARSVGESQA
+183 
-194 AIDGMRQA
+194 
-202 LERLNEE
+202 
-209 KANQDSANSQIQKQ
+209 
-223 IDTKQNEITVKRNEA
+223 
-238 AAKHAERVNQINE
+238 
-251 KYTKQL
+251 
-257 EPLQTLTTALNAKQD
+257 
-272 QRQNIM
+272 
-278 SSVFKNGGGFKDN
+278 
-291 KDSIA
+291 
-296 DFLVKQALA
+296 
-305 AGMQNVTK
+305 
-313 EDVMKMSQDKI
+313 
-324 KELIGTIQ
+324 
-332 ETINASR
+332 
-339 NKELEKSESSY
+339 
-350 KGVTTKLNNQ
+350 
-360 LRGKEQEIEQ
+360 
-370 LRHDLESGQQLS
+370 
-382 EQIQRDI
+382 
-389 DNQNRD
+389 
-395 IERRQK
+395 
-401 TADAQ
+401 
-406 EANRQNAAQYTDNV
+406 
-420 RAAQQ
+420 
-425 ELQDAQ
+425 
-431 RDSQNALEN
+431 
-440 SAESTNLE
+440 
-448 RLRQELEGLSEAERQ
+448 
-463 YVDGAVSAGRASDG
+463 
-477 LCDNFNSMGAQASEA
+477 
-492 KRQIDQLD
+492 
-500 QMQTRLKNG
+500 
-509 VTNVVNRY
+509 
-517 LGFYAILNK
+517 
-526 VRAAVRT
+526 
-533 MINDIRE
+533 
-540 LDKAITEIAIV
+540 
-551 TNFSQDDL
+551 
-559 WKQMPTY
+559 Y
-566 SAMAKEYGTSIKGV
+566 SA
-580 YEISQLYYQQGLNQ
+580 
-594 ADVMELTTE
+594 
-603 TLKMARIAGSSYAD
+603 
-617 AADYMTTAV
+617 AADYMTVATRAFRIEV
-626 RGFNMEME
+626 E
-634 EANRVTDVYA
+634 EASRVTDVYST
-644 KLAASSASSTTELA
+644 LAASSASSTEELA
-658 TAMSKVAAQ
+658 IAMSKTASSAA
-667 AQSVGSSFENTST
+667 SVGASFENTTT
-680 MFAVILEQTREAPE
+680 MMAVMISATRESA
-694 TVGSSLRSI
+694 TNIGSAMKSI
-703 MARYGKM
+703 ISRYGEMSSDPSKLVDAEGDAISFN
-710 KVDPSALSDEEG
+710 KVDDALR
-722 AAMSF
+722 
-727 NDIDKA
+727 
-733 LKSVGISMKDANNQF
+733 SVGISMKDVNGQF
-748 REFDDVIDELGAKW
+748 RDFDDLIEELGSKW
-762 EKLDSTSQRYIATQ
+762 QSLDTLSQRYIATE
-776 FAGTNQQSRFLAL
+776 FAGNRQQSRFLAL
-789 MQNYDRYKELQD
+789 VENYDLYKELQ
-801 EAMNSEDAGTLQYL
+801 EKAMNSEDSGTLQYL
-815 KTLDSVETKIQQ
+815 KTLDSIETKIQQ
-827 LKTAFQDLY
+827 VKTAFQEFY
-836 VNSGLQNFIKGLL
+836 TTSGLQDLIKFVL
-849 DLATKLLTN
+849 DSVTKILEKM
-858 LNKMPKLFNKI
+858 NKMPKMFGKI
-869 PTAALTVVGTI
+869 PVTALSVVATLITTFKRMISNVVNFIYSKIEEVRKRVDSAVNSSGQNARAQVQGVGDAASKRVVTRGAIGNIAGMAGAALTSLG
-880 IAALKRGIIDV
+880 L
-891 AAMIGAKIE
+891 
-900 ETRNKINAS
+900 
-909 IEENKRNA
+909 
-917 QAAANGVHVNIN
+917 ANSNEK
-929 PSASGGTNNKT
+929 ASGALQFAGALGTGT
-940 NGGWRDIVGR
+940 
-950 LVSVVGLGLS
+950 
-960 AGSMATSNKAKSGWL
+960 ATWM
-975 QLGGATANAASSFFL
+975 L
-990 TPGTM
+990 TPGEPILKTIM
-995 GMKAV
+995 AV
-1000 AAIASALP
+1000 VTALP
-1008 GVVSGISTLVTGVSR
+1008 GVVSGLTSLFKVKSSQERVS
-1023 EEKVSNFKQN
+1023 EMKQN
-1033 ITNAHNDTLVSKNEL
+1033 ITDTHNDTLVSKNEL

-1057 LEDAKAAQYDSVE
+1057 LDEAKAAQYDSAE

-1078 MNEIADAYPEFFSY
+1078 MEEIADAYPQFFSY
-1092 MDEEGNKVVELGKQY
+1092 MDTEGHKIVELGKQY
-1107 EELRR
+1107 EELRK
-1112 QKQEAYLSDLIEEG
+1112 QKQEAYLNDLIKEG

-1133 NNADYVTSMIYPNIN
+1133 TNGEYVANMVYQNATGSIDMGIFHRNVYKDTDIARADLYEYASQNIDKSIIPYVADKFNNLAFNEKNTEFFKQMMN
-1148 SSDVSEWVL
+1148 SLFGV
-1157 KDFGGKAAAAKDIG
+1157 DFFHFGLG
-1171 SSTNKA
+1171 
-1177 RSNLYGK
+1177 
-1184 VKDGS
+1184 
-1189 QVSLSNLDNNT
+1189 QV
-1200 FYYLLE
+1200 E
-1206 SLTGVEHTVYRDSWF
+1206 E
-1221 MDKTKEAYKKAVD
+1221 
-1234 DALLATQNGLDY
+1234 
-1246 DEFVKQYSDS
+1246 
-1256 ASYVIE
+1256 ASYVARTLSAAQKGISYKDFQNTDLARE
-1262 DTYEIWQNFFGNIET
+1262 LSMAGYGLLEETYNIYLDFFDNIQQNVE
-1277 ANNYVSSL
+1277 YVQKNLLSW
-1285 MDTQAKQVLA
+1285 AKQVIA
-1295 GYNQI
+1295 GYNQLYEW
-1300 RGWELSNSE
+1300 GLGNSE
-1309 QQYFSDI
+1309 QSFYSSKISEI
-1316 ISKTIQD
+1316 IQEQTN
-1323 KTSGI
+1323 GI
-1328 EDDEKRQSA
+1328 EDDDARAKAAEALMK
-1337 IKNMFGKLGMVDSP
+1337 KLGIIGDIDQ
-1351 EEWIKQYD
+1351 WISKYSED
-1359 DSYVNLWEGV
+1359 YVNLWDGI

-1381 AKSND
+1381 TKSND
-1386 TSAAVFGTK
+1386 TSATVFET
-1395 LRKLLGDGH
+1395 RIRNLLGDGH
-1404 DDLIDSLMQEYADTV
+1404 EELVQFLMENYADTV
-1419 DWTTE
+1419 EWTTE
-1424 DFTNALKEYSSQK
+1424 DFTNALREYSSQK
-1437 GNEDIDTSSFENLTP
+1437 ERESVDISSFENLTP
-1452 AMQQALIASLKSA
+1452 AMQQSLIASLKSA
-1465 DEDGNRGLVSA
+1465 DGSGNRGLVGA

-1486 LNEAQMGIASEIMKT
+1486 LNEVQMGIASEIVKT

-1532 ANTHFNLVTEIGD
+1532 ANTHFNFVTEIGD
-1545 FISTVS
+1545 FINTVS

-1598 NFDKVKESYAKYYQ
+1598 NFDKVRESYAKYYQ
-1612 DLMDAYG
+1612 DLMDEYG
-1619 DEIKRVEQEL
+1619 KEIERVQNEL
-1629 ENEKKDATQNG
+1629 NAEINKTTDHDF
-1640 AKITEL
+1640 AKINDLTE
-1646 ENQLSEAQAEY
+1646 QLTNARAEY
-1657 AKAQEMSQNAVD
+1657 NKAQEMAQNAVD

-1691 DSSVVQLMQNGDV
+1691 DSSVAQLMQNGDV

-1712 DQWNTYGSAIVKA
+1712 DQWNTYGSAIVKV

-1785 AEAWGYIQ
+1785 AEAWSYIQ
-1793 ELLDKGTIK
+1793 ELLDKGIVK
-1802 NVKQYNE
+1802 NAKQYNE
-1809 VAKQIASYEKTR
+1809 VAKQIASYEEAR

-1844 EYADK
+1844 AYADK

-1864 AELDT
+1864 AELDA

-1927 LGKDVDDLFEL
+1927 LGKDVEDLFEL
-1938 RGTKLVFKDL
+1938 RGTELVFKDL

-1965 GYEISPLAQ
+1965 GYKISPLAQ

-1992 EAFAA
+1992 EALRAA
-1997 AASGVD
+1997 ESGVD
-2003 NRAQLEPAFRDAV
+2003 NRAQLEPALRDAV

-2044 NLAEMGIVKEVAND
+2044 NLAGMGIVKEVAND

-2063 EGKQGDFLRVV
+2063 EGKQGDFLRAV
-2074 AGAEALTV
+2074 AGTEALTV

-2090 ESINNLSTEMNSG
+2090 ESINNLSTEMYSG
-2103 DLLATLSQMAKE
+2103 NLLATLNQMAKE

-2178 LYEVYNAVKD
+2178 LYDVYNAVKN

-2206 TSDERLNDVFYI
+2206 TSDERLNDVFYV
-2218 MERIKDINDELA
+2218 MERIREINDELA
-2230 EPNVSDARR
+2230 KPDVSDARR

-2289 VLNGDDY
+2289 VLNSDDY

-2364 EVMKEGLMKAVQNL
+2364 EVMKEGLMKGVQNL
-2378 AKSQIEVIDAEIKV
+2378 AKSQIEIIDAEIKV
-2392 LETVVASQDAFEKLK
+2392 LETVVNSQKAFEKLK

-2413 TADDLLPNFGD
+2413 TVEDLIPIAKNGYGDENWDGALSPLADLLKD
-2424 ADSVN
+2424 
-2429 NYRESLQGIAPFV
+2429 
-2442 QGYLFECGKTI
+2442 YLFSTGKTI
-2453 NEIIANPATWQ
+2453 QEIIDNPSEFLN
-2464 DLTVNDRAFLA
+2464 LTPNEQSLIASVLNSL
-2475 ALMNNTLG
+2475 N
-2483 GEDWIT
+2483 GEDWDSVSLEI
-2489 LGDDVKQQVVDKLNA
+2489 KQQIVDKLNA
-2504 AFEASGVDKRA
+2504 AFENSGINQKA
-2515 ELVIGSDGLVI
+2515 ELVMGESGYVV
-2526 TFADTTKDAMDEAAS
+2526 TFADTTKEAMDDAAS

-2549 ISALQDTAEA
+2549 ISALQDTVEA

-2578 RIDSYISNN
+2578 RIDNYISGN
-2587 GSFGGNGSQSGG
+2587 GSFGGNGGQAGG
-2599 SGNVNNHSNQKSN
+2599 SGSVGNHSNSKSN

-2622 GVSATTKSLQTA
+2622 GISATTKSLQTA
-2634 QTTVVD
+2634 QTTIID
-2640 SLDAAITKLNE
+2640 SLDAAIVKLNE

-2710 KTGVENIKVKVAA
+2710 KTGVENIKAKVAA

-2731 LGPEMVVSNGR
+2731 LGPEIVVSNGR

-2747 QHGAEFVNLDKDA
+2747 QNGAEFVNLDKDA
-2760 IVFNHLQTQQLMST
+2760 IVFNHLQTRQLMST
-2774 GLTSRGTAYTNEKNA
+2774 GLTSRGIAYTNEKNA

-2818 WQELL
+2818 WQALL
-2823 DNPASALGAKAG
+2823 DSPASALGAKAG
-2835 SGGGGGGGGSSKD
+2835 SGGGGGGGGGGKNLT
-2848 SKAQI
+2848 AQI
-2853 HDLERWYNLLRQIEK
+2853 HDIERWYNLLRQIEK
-2868 YEQKVTYE
+2868 YEQKITYE
-2876 QQKRENLQNGY
+2876 QQKRSNLQNGY

-2896 LEYLKKQQKAYSD
+2896 LEYLRKQQKAYKD
-2909 LASLQKSYYDARR
+2909 LAGLQKSYYDARR

-2945 DGANKGL
+2945 DGANRGL

-2961 DANGAPINNAKD
+2961 DANGTPINNAKD
-2973 SSTQL
+2973 SAAQL

-3039 AKQNEILQE
+3039 EKQNEILQE
-3048 YIDNQLSIEEKLLTA
+3048 YIDNQLSVEEKLLTA
-3063 VEDRQQAI
+3063 IQDRDQAI
-3071 IDSLQDQKDALE
+3071 IDKLQDQKDALE

-3094 DALNKERNMYDKQNT
+3094 DALAKERNMYDRQST
-3109 TDETAKLRRQLVI
+3109 AEETAKMRRQLAI
-3122 LQRAGGSASEI
+3122 LQRAGGSTAEI

-3157 AVQEASDK
+3157 TVQEASDK

-3207 QFIEEFTKT
+3207 QFIEDFTKT

-3221 DLQKSEDSK
+3221 DLQNSEDSK
-3230 DTFKELQIWDAKR
+3230 NAFKELQIWDAKR
-3243 TSDQRNSDWSD
+3243 TSDKRNGDWAD

-3263 DSVKEDNVGLAQDAF
+3263 DSVKEESAGLAQDAF

-3303 NAVNG
+3303 NANNR
-3308 FKPDGNGN
+3308 FDPNKGND
-3316 GNTSGGNAEDNT
+3316 NTSGGASSGEGA
-3328 VKGDAT
+3328 VKGNAT
-3334 FKNKNYKVYS
+3334 FKNNNNKVYS
-3344 YDDATTDKKGFVI
+3344 YDDASTTKKGFVV
-3357 YGNGKNVSFKV
+3357 YGNGKDVSFKV
-3368 HDEQGSR
+3368 LDEKGER

-3382 GKGQKIDKRWVPKR
+3382 GKGQKIDNRWVPKR
-3396 YFQYANGGLVDYT
+3396 YFQYDNGGLVDFT

-3417 KAKPEAFLSAED
+3417 KAKPEAFLNAED
-3429 TRLLKSKIF
+3429 TKLLKSKIF
-3438 SNSAYS
+3438 SNSTYS
-3444 LRSTLEAIENLGKTF
+3444 LRSTLEAIEKLGKTF
-3459 ANVSTGENSGQSINI
+3459 ANVSTDGANGQSINI
-3474 EKFEVAIQP
+3474 ENVEIAIQP

>member
-1 MATGGNRRITLN
+1 MAS
-13 IDANVQLQNLDAERK
+13 
-28 KLENAFGN
+28 
-36 VDVGSRHYRELQ
+36 VD
-48 RTLNTI
+48 
-54 NSAYEETARLAS
+54 
-66 SAFRSNADVDKY
+66 
-78 TRSITRLRSSFQ
+78 
-90 SFDDIYAN
+90 
-98 LGRNDF
+98 
-104 TKNIFPEGFLDRVEQ
+104 
-119 ARRDLEQAQRDYASL
+119 
-134 GDRLFSQAVSGRGN
+134 
-148 LSSILKEQGV
+148 
-158 LDTASYDEME
+158 
-168 RAISRAL
+168 
-175 GNATKKEE
+175 
-183 QYARSVGESQA
+183 
-194 AIDGMRQA
+194 
-202 LERLNEE
+202 
-209 KANQDSANSQIQKQ
+209 
-223 IDTKQNEITVKRNEA
+223 
-238 AAKHAERVNQINE
+238 
-251 KYTKQL
+251 
-257 EPLQTLTTALNAKQD
+257 
-272 QRQNIM
+272 
-278 SSVFKNGGGFKDN
+278 
-291 KDSIA
+291 
-296 DFLVKQALA
+296 
-305 AGMQNVTK
+305 
-313 EDVMKMSQDKI
+313 
-324 KELIGTIQ
+324 
-332 ETINASR
+332 
-339 NKELEKSESSY
+339 
-350 KGVTTKLNNQ
+350 
-360 LRGKEQEIEQ
+360 
-370 LRHDLESGQQLS
+370 
-382 EQIQRDI
+382 
-389 DNQNRD
+389 
-395 IERRQK
+395 
-401 TADAQ
+401 
-406 EANRQNAAQYTDNV
+406 
-420 RAAQQ
+420 
-425 ELQDAQ
+425 
-431 RDSQNALEN
+431 
-440 SAESTNLE
+440 
-448 RLRQELEGLSEAERQ
+448 
-463 YVDGAVSAGRASDG
+463 
-477 LCDNFNSMGAQASEA
+477 
-492 KRQIDQLD
+492 
-500 QMQTRLKNG
+500 
-509 VTNVVNRY
+509 
-517 LGFYAILNK
+517 
-526 VRAAVRT
+526 
-533 MINDIRE
+533 
-540 LDKAITEIAIV
+540 
-551 TNFSQDDL
+551 
-559 WKQMPTY
+559 Y
-566 SAMAKEYGTSIKGV
+566 SA
-580 YEISQLYYQQGLNQ
+580 
-594 ADVMELTTE
+594 
-603 TLKMARIAGSSYAD
+603 
-617 AADYMTTAV
+617 AADYMTVATRAFRIEV
-626 RGFNMEME
+626 E
-634 EANRVTDVYA
+634 EASRVTDVYST
-644 KLAASSASSTTELA
+644 LAASSASSTEELA
-658 TAMSKVAAQ
+658 IAMSKTASSAA
-667 AQSVGSSFENTST
+667 SVGASFENTTT
-680 MFAVILEQTREAPE
+680 MMAVMISATRESA
-694 TVGSSLRSI
+694 TNIGSAMKSI
-703 MARYGKM
+703 ISRYGEMSSDPSKLVDAEGDAISFN
-710 KVDPSALSDEEG
+710 KVDDALR
-722 AAMSF
+722 
-727 NDIDKA
+727 
-733 LKSVGISMKDANNQF
+733 SVGISMKDVNGQF
-748 REFDDVIDELGAKW
+748 RDFDDLIEELGSKW
-762 EKLDSTSQRYIATQ
+762 QSLDTLSQRYIATE
-776 FAGTNQQSRFLAL
+776 FAGNRQQSRFLAL
-789 MQNYDRYKELQD
+789 VENYDLYKELQ
-801 EAMNSEDAGTLQYL
+801 EKAMNSEDSGTLQYL
-815 KTLDSVETKIQQ
+815 KTLDSIETKIQQ
-827 LKTAFQDLY
+827 VKTAFQEFY
-836 VNSGLQNFIKGLL
+836 TTSGLQDLIKFVL
-849 DLATKLLTN
+849 DSVTKILEKM
-858 LNKMPKLFNKI
+858 NKMPKMFGKIPVTALSVVATLITTFKRMISNVVNFIFSKIEEVKKRVDSAVNSSGQNAKVQVQGVGNAVSKKEIVKGAIGNIAGMAGAALTSLGLANSNEKASGALQSVGALGTGAATWMLTPGEPILKTITAVATALPGLISGLTSLFNK
-869 PTAALTVVGTI
+869 
-880 IAALKRGIIDV
+880 KSSQER
-891 AAMIGAKIE
+891 
-900 ETRNKINAS
+900 
-909 IEENKRNA
+909 
-917 QAAANGVHVNIN
+917 
-929 PSASGGTNNKT
+929 
-940 NGGWRDIVGR
+940 
-950 LVSVVGLGLS
+950 VSE
-960 AGSMATSNKAKSGWL
+960 M
-975 QLGGATANAASSFFL
+975 
-990 TPGTM
+990 
-995 GMKAV
+995 
-1000 AAIASALP
+1000 
-1008 GVVSGISTLVTGVSR
+1008 
-1023 EEKVSNFKQN
+1023 KQN
-1033 ITNAHNDTLVSKNEL
+1033 ITDTHNDTLVSKNEL

-1057 LEDAKAAQYDSVE
+1057 LDEAKAAQYDSVE
-1070 AKQEYYDI
+1070 AKQAYYDI
-1078 MNEIADAYPEFFSY
+1078 MEEIADAYPEFFSY

-1112 QKQEAYLSDLIEEG
+1112 QKQEAYLSDLVEEG
-1126 ATNIAAL
+1126 AANIAAL
-1133 NNADYVTSMIYPNIN
+1133 NDIDYVNGISKIYSNITSADI
-1148 SSDVSEWVL
+1148 SEWSVKGFEDDL
-1157 KDFGGKAAAAKDIG
+1157 VNIKAEDIG

-1177 RSNLYGK
+1177 RRKVYDT

-1189 QVSLSNLDNNT
+1189 KASLSNLDTDT

-1206 SLTGVEHTVYRDSWF
+1206 SLTGVEHKTFRGALG
-1221 MDKTKEAYKKAVD
+1221 DKVKDNLENAVE
-1234 DALLATQNGLDY
+1234 DALAATQEGLNY

-1256 ASYVIE
+1256 ATYVLK
-1262 DTYEIWQNFFGNIET
+1262 DTYEIWQSFFKNIET
-1277 ANNYVSSL
+1277 ANGYISSL
-1285 MDTQAKQVLA
+1285 KDTQVKQILA
-1295 GYNQI
+1295 GYNQLKEW
-1300 RGWELSNSE
+1300 GLGNSE
-1309 QQYFSDI
+1309 QQYYSDI
-1316 ISKTIQD
+1316 IFKIIQD
-1323 KTSGI
+1323 ETSGI
-1328 EDDEKRQSA
+1328 KDNEKRQSA
-1337 IKNMFGKLGMVDSP
+1337 IKEMLSGLGLVNSP
-1351 EEWIKQYD
+1351 DEWIKQYD

-1369 DETTK
+1369 DEATK

-1386 TSAAVFGTK
+1386 TSAAVFETK

-1404 DDLIDSLMQEYADTV
+1404 DKLIDSLMQEYVDAV

-1424 DFTNALKEYSSQK
+1424 DFINALKEYSSQK
-1437 GNEDIDTSSFENLTP
+1437 GNENINISSFENLTP
-1452 AMQQALIASLKSA
+1452 AMQQSLIASLKSA
-1465 DEDGNRGLVSA
+1465 DGSGNAELVTA
-1476 TENLYSFLNN
+1476 TENLYAFLNS
-1486 LNEAQMGIASEIMKT
+1486 LDEVQMGIASEIIKS
-1501 ADFTTISGLRKF
+1501 ADLTTIAGLRKF
-1513 QQEMAKNNIDVS
+1513 RQDMAKNNIDVS
-1525 AQVEQIK
+1525 KQVDELK
-1532 ANTHFNLVTEIGD
+1532 SATNFNLITEIGEYV
-1545 FISTVS
+1545 STVS
-1551 GQLDD
+1551 EQLDD

-1566 GMGFKDAT
+1566 GMSFKDANT
-1574 AAAQKMGLDIT
+1574 AAQKMGLDVT

-1598 NFDKVKESYAKYYQ
+1598 NFEKIREIYAKSYQ
-1612 DLMDAYG
+1612 DLMDEYEKEYTR
-1619 DEIKRVEQEL
+1619 EIQEINDEL
-1629 ENEKKDATQNG
+1629 EKTKDKGRKNELNQRLNDIEDAY
-1640 AKITEL
+1640 
-1646 ENQLSEAQAEY
+1646 AE
-1657 AKAQEMSQNAVD
+1657 AQEMTSNAVD

-1674 FLLSTGK
+1674 FLISTGEFSK
-1681 FSDFVSSLGL
+1681 FVESIGIENADNVA
-1691 DSSVVQLMQNGDV
+1691 QMMRQGDI
-1704 EGVKAALG
+1704 EGVKKALG
-1712 DQWNTYGSAIVKA
+1712 DQWNTYGSAIVEA
-1725 ISNAPYDLMSNLIKG
+1725 ISNSSYDLMSNLIKS

-1749 TQEQYQSIAGDEN
+1749 TQEQYQSIAGDER
-1762 LQKAFNVVVD
+1762 LQKAFNVIVD
-1772 SANGEVSLQMVNL
+1772 STNGKVSLQMVNL

-1809 VAKQIASYEKTR
+1809 VAKQIASYEEAR
-1821 NTPVATLLDSFE
+1821 NTPVATLLDSFK

-1864 AELDT
+1864 AELDA

-1902 EEVSNAMQKGTQ
+1902 EEVSNTMQKGTQ

-1927 LGKDVDDLFEL
+1927 LGKDVEDLFEL
-1938 RGTKLVFKDL
+1938 RGTELVFKDL

-1965 GYEISPLAQ
+1965 GYKISPLAQ
-1974 QYAQSL
+1974 QYAQAL

-1992 EAFAA
+1992 EALRAA
-1997 AASGVD
+1997 ESGVD

-2044 NLAEMGIVKEVAND
+2044 NLAGMGIVKEVAND

-2063 EGKQGDFLRVV
+2063 EGKQGDFLRAV

-2090 ESINNLSTEMNSG
+2090 ESINNLSTEMYSG

-2178 LYEVYNAVKD
+2178 LYDVYNAVKD

-2206 TSDERLNDVFYI
+2206 TSDERLNDVFYV

-2230 EPNVSDARR
+2230 KPDVSDARR

-2289 VLNGDDY
+2289 VLNSDDY

-2364 EVMKEGLMKAVQNL
+2364 EAMKEGLMKGVQNL
-2378 AKSQIEVIDAEIKV
+2378 AKSQIEIIDAEIKV
-2392 LETVVASQDAFEKLK
+2392 LETVVNSQKAFEKLK

-2413 TADDLLPNFGD
+2413 TVEDLIPIAKNGYGDENWDGALSPLADLLKD
-2424 ADSVN
+2424 
-2429 NYRESLQGIAPFV
+2429 
-2442 QGYLFECGKTI
+2442 YLFSTGKTI
-2453 NEIIANPATWQ
+2453 QEIIDNPSEFLN
-2464 DLTVNDRAFLA
+2464 LTPNEQSLIASVLNSL
-2475 ALMNNTLG
+2475 N
-2483 GEDWIT
+2483 GEDWDSVSLEI
-2489 LGDDVKQQVVDKLNA
+2489 KQQIVDKLNA
-2504 AFEASGVDKRA
+2504 AFENSGINQKA
-2515 ELVIGSDGLVI
+2515 ELVMGESGYVV
-2526 TFADTTKDAMDEAAS
+2526 TFADTTKEAMDDAAS

-2549 ISALQDTAEA
+2549 ISALQDTVEA

-2578 RIDSYISNN
+2578 RINNYISSN
-2587 GSFGGNGSQSGG
+2587 GSFSGNGGQSGG
-2599 SGNVNNHSNQKSN
+2599 SGSINNRSNQKSN
-2612 RFSKVAYDDG
+2612 RFSTVAYDDG
-2622 GVSATTKSLQTA
+2622 GVSTTTKSLQNA
-2634 QTTVVD
+2634 QTTIVD
-2640 SLDAAITKLNE
+2640 SLDAAIAKLNE

-2710 KTGVENIKVKVAA
+2710 KTGVENIKAKVAA

-2731 LGPEMVVSNGR
+2731 LGPEIVVSNGR

-2747 QHGAEFVNLDKDA
+2747 QNGAEFVNLDKDA

-2774 GLTSRGTAYTNEKNA
+2774 GLTSRGMAYTNEKNA
-2789 TSYAKGNATGPAMAS
+2789 TSYAKGNTTGPAMAS

-2823 DNPASALGAKAG
+2823 DSPASALGAKAG
-2835 SGGGGGGGGSSKD
+2835 SGGGGGGGGGGKNLT
-2848 SKAQI
+2848 AQI
-2853 HDLERWYNLLRQIEK
+2853 HDIERWYNLLRQIEK
-2868 YEQKVTYE
+2868 YEQKITYE
-2876 QQKRENLQNGY
+2876 QQKRSNLQNGY

-2896 LEYLKKQQKAYSD
+2896 LEYLRKQQKAYKD
-2909 LASLQKSYYDARR
+2909 LAGLQKSYYDARR

-2945 DGANKGL
+2945 DGANRGL

-2961 DANGAPINNAKD
+2961 DANGTPINNAKD
-2973 SSTQL
+2973 SAAQL

-3039 AKQNEILQE
+3039 EKQNEILQE
-3048 YIDNQLSIEEKLLTA
+3048 YIDNQLSVEEKLLTA
-3063 VEDRQQAI
+3063 IQDRDQAI
-3071 IDSLQDQKDALE
+3071 IDKLQDQKDALE

-3089 IDGLS
+3089 INGLS
-3094 DALNKERNMYDKQNT
+3094 DALAKERNMYDRQST
-3109 TDETAKLRRQLVI
+3109 AEETAKMRRQLAI
-3122 LQRAGGSASEI
+3122 LQRAGGSTAEI

-3207 QFIEEFTKT
+3207 QFIEDFTKT

-3221 DLQKSEDSK
+3221 DLQNSEDSK
-3230 DTFKELQIWDAKR
+3230 NAFKELQIWDAKR
-3243 TSDQRNSDWSD
+3243 TSDKRNGDWAD

-3263 DSVKEDNVGLAQDAF
+3263 DSVKEESAGLAQDAF

-3303 NAVNG
+3303 KAANG

-3368 HDEQGSR
+3368 HDEQGGR

-3417 KAKPEAFLSAED
+3417 KARPEAFLNAED

-3474 EKFEVAIQP
+3474 EKLEVAIQP

>member
-1 MATGGNRRITLN
+1 ML
-13 IDANVQLQNLDAERK
+13 
-28 KLENAFGN
+28 
-36 VDVGSRHYRELQ
+36 
-48 RTLNTI
+48 
-54 NSAYEETARLAS
+54 
-66 SAFRSNADVDKY
+66 
-78 TRSITRLRSSFQ
+78 
-90 SFDDIYAN
+90 
-98 LGRNDF
+98 
-104 TKNIFPEGFLDRVEQ
+104 
-119 ARRDLEQAQRDYASL
+119 
-134 GDRLFSQAVSGRGN
+134 
-148 LSSILKEQGV
+148 
-158 LDTASYDEME
+158 
-168 RAISRAL
+168 
-175 GNATKKEE
+175 
-183 QYARSVGESQA
+183 
-194 AIDGMRQA
+194 
-202 LERLNEE
+202 
-209 KANQDSANSQIQKQ
+209 
-223 IDTKQNEITVKRNEA
+223 
-238 AAKHAERVNQINE
+238 
-251 KYTKQL
+251 
-257 EPLQTLTTALNAKQD
+257 
-272 QRQNIM
+272 
-278 SSVFKNGGGFKDN
+278 
-291 KDSIA
+291 
-296 DFLVKQALA
+296 KQAE
-305 AGMQNVTK
+305 V
-313 EDVMKMSQDKI
+313 
-324 KELIGTIQ
+324 
-332 ETINASR
+332 
-339 NKELEKSESSY
+339 
-350 KGVTTKLNNQ
+350 LN
-360 LRGKEQEIEQ
+360 
-370 LRHDLESGQQLS
+370 
-382 EQIQRDI
+382 
-389 DNQNRD
+389 
-395 IERRQK
+395 
-401 TADAQ
+401 
-406 EANRQNAAQYTDNV
+406 
-420 RAAQQ
+420 
-425 ELQDAQ
+425 
-431 RDSQNALEN
+431 
-440 SAESTNLE
+440 
-448 RLRQELEGLSEAERQ
+448 
-463 YVDGAVSAGRASDG
+463 
-477 LCDNFNSMGAQASEA
+477 
-492 KRQIDQLD
+492 
-500 QMQTRLKNG
+500 
-509 VTNVVNRY
+509 
-517 LGFYAILNK
+517 
-526 VRAAVRT
+526 
-533 MINDIRE
+533 
-540 LDKAITEIAIV
+540 
-551 TNFSQDDL
+551 
-559 WKQMPTY
+559 
-566 SAMAKEYGTSIKGV
+566 
-580 YEISQLYYQQGLNQ
+580 
-594 ADVMELTTE
+594 LTTE
-603 TLKMARIAGSSYAD
+603 TLKLARVASVDYSA
-617 AADYMTTAV
+617 AADYMTVATRAFRIEV
-626 RGFNMEME
+626 E
-634 EANRVTDVYA
+634 EASRVTDVYST
-644 KLAASSASSTTELA
+644 LAASSASSTEELA
-658 TAMSKVAAQ
+658 IAMSKTASSAA
-667 AQSVGSSFENTST
+667 SVGASFENTTT
-680 MFAVILEQTREAPE
+680 MMAVMISATRESA
-694 TVGSSLRSI
+694 TNIGSAMKSI
-703 MARYGKM
+703 ISRYGEMSSDPSKLVDAEGDAISFN
-710 KVDPSALSDEEG
+710 KVDDALR
-722 AAMSF
+722 
-727 NDIDKA
+727 
-733 LKSVGISMKDANNQF
+733 SVGISMKDVNGQF
-748 REFDDVIDELGAKW
+748 RHFDDLIEELGSKW
-762 EKLDSTSQRYIATQ
+762 QSLDTLSQRYIATE
-776 FAGTNQQSRFLAL
+776 FAGNRQQSRFLAL
-789 MQNYDRYKELQD
+789 VENYDLYKELQ
-801 EAMNSEDAGTLQYL
+801 EKAMNSEDSGTLQYL
-815 KTLDSVETKIQQ
+815 KTLDSIETKIQQ
-827 LKTAFQDLY
+827 VKTAFQEFY
-836 VNSGLQNFIKGLL
+836 TTSGLQDLIKFVL
-849 DLATKLLTN
+849 DSVTKILEKM
-858 LNKMPKLFNKI
+858 NKMPKMFGKI
-869 PTAALTVVGTI
+869 PVTALSVVATLITTFKRMISNVVNFIYSKIEEVRKRVDSAVNSSGQNAKAQVQGVGDAASKRVVTRGAIGNIAGMAGAALTSLG
-880 IAALKRGIIDV
+880 L
-891 AAMIGAKIE
+891 
-900 ETRNKINAS
+900 
-909 IEENKRNA
+909 
-917 QAAANGVHVNIN
+917 ANSNDK
-929 PSASGGTNNKT
+929 ASGALQFAGALGT
-940 NGGWRDIVGR
+940 G
-950 LVSVVGLGLS
+950 
-960 AGSMATSNKAKSGWL
+960 AATWM
-975 QLGGATANAASSFFL
+975 L
-990 TPGTM
+990 TPGEPIFKTIT
-995 GMKAV
+995 AV
-1000 AAIASALP
+1000 ATALP
-1008 GVVSGISTLVTGVSR
+1008 GLISGLTSLFKKKSSQERVS
-1023 EEKVSNFKQN
+1023 EMKQN
-1033 ITNAHNDTLVSKNEL
+1033 ITDTHNDTLVSKNEL

-1057 LEDAKAAQYDSVE
+1057 LDEAKAAQYDSVE
-1070 AKQEYYDI
+1070 ARQAYYDI
-1078 MNEIADAYPEFFSY
+1078 MEEIADAYPQFFSY

-1112 QKQEAYLSDLIEEG
+1112 QKQEAYLNDLIKEG
-1126 ATNIAAL
+1126 AANVAAL
-1133 NNADYVTSMIYPNIN
+1133 SDNDYVINMVYPDVPIPKLEGLANQWNAYWTLTDTDIGGKLTNAMSGIYN
-1148 SSDVSEWVL
+1148 VRKTKG
-1157 KDFGGKAAAAKDIG
+1157 KDFGLNDLDDETYASLITGMSGYKAEKRGA
-1171 SSTNKA
+1171 N
-1177 RSNLYGK
+1177 N
-1184 VKDGS
+1184 
-1189 QVSLSNLDNNT
+1189 SLSGAQASAL
-1200 FYYLLE
+1200 YEALE
-1206 SLTGVEHTVYRDSWF
+1206 SLREGKSYEEYVSSIIGDDY
-1221 MDKTKEAYKKAVD
+1221 YKATEQSYD
-1234 DALLATQNGLDY
+1234 ILL
-1246 DEFVKQYSDS
+1246 S
-1256 ASYVIE
+1256 
-1262 DTYEIWQNFFGNIET
+1262 FFNNIET
-1277 ANNYVSSL
+1277 NFDMIN
-1285 MDTQAKQVLA
+1285 KQLLSQTKQMVA

-1300 RGWELSNSE
+1300 YEWGLGFSE
-1309 QQYFSDI
+1309 QSFYSSK
-1316 ISKTIQD
+1316 ISKIIQEQTAD
-1323 KTSGI
+1323 I
-1328 EDDEKRQSA
+1328 EDSDKRAKA
-1337 IKNMFGKLGMVDSP
+1337 IEALMKELGVMGDVDQ
-1351 EEWIKQYD
+1351 WISKYSED
-1359 DSYVNLWEGV
+1359 YVNLWDGI

-1381 AKSND
+1381 TKSND
-1386 TSAAVFGTK
+1386 TSATVFET
-1395 LRKLLGDGH
+1395 RIRNLLGDGH
-1404 DDLIDSLMQEYADTV
+1404 EELVQFLMENYADTV
-1419 DWTTE
+1419 EWTTE
-1424 DFTNALKEYSSQK
+1424 DFTNALREYSSQK
-1437 GNEDIDTSSFENLTP
+1437 ERESVDISSFENLTP
-1452 AMQQALIASLKSA
+1452 AMQQSLIASLKSA
-1465 DEDGNRGLVSA
+1465 DGSGNRGLVGA

-1486 LNEAQMGIASEIMKT
+1486 LNEVQMGIASEIVKT

-1513 QQEMAKNNIDVS
+1513 QQEMAKNNINVS

-1532 ANTHFNLVTEIGD
+1532 ANTHFNFVTEIGD
-1545 FISTVS
+1545 FINTVS

-1598 NFDKVKESYAKYYQ
+1598 NFDKVRESYAKYYQ
-1612 DLMDAYG
+1612 DLMDEYG
-1619 DEIKRVEQEL
+1619 KEIERVQNEL
-1629 ENEKKDATQNG
+1629 NAEINKTTDHDF
-1640 AKITEL
+1640 AKINDLTE
-1646 ENQLSEAQAEY
+1646 QLTNARAEY
-1657 AKAQEMSQNAVD
+1657 NKAQEMAQNAVD

-1691 DSSVVQLMQNGDV
+1691 DSSVAQLMQNGDV

-1809 VAKQIASYEKTR
+1809 VAKQIASYEEAR
-1821 NTPVATLLDSFE
+1821 NTPVATLLDSFK

-1849 IGVDSKKF
+1849 IGVNSKKF

-1864 AELDT
+1864 AELDA

-1927 LGKDVDDLFEL
+1927 LGKDVEDLFEL
-1938 RGTKLVFKDL
+1938 RGTELVFKDL

-1965 GYEISPLAQ
+1965 GYKISPLAQ

-1992 EAFAA
+1992 EALRAA
-1997 AASGVD
+1997 ESGVD
-2003 NRAQLEPAFRDAV
+2003 NRAQLEPAYREAV
-2016 EGVFS
+2016 ESVFS
-2021 SIGENIANGV
+2021 SIGENIVNGV

-2044 NLAEMGIVKEVAND
+2044 NLAGMGIVNEVAND

-2063 EGKQGDFLRVV
+2063 EGKQGDFLK
-2074 AGAEALTV
+2074 AIAESGILTV

-2103 DLLATLSQMAKE
+2103 EMLATLNQMAKE
-2115 ATGKM
+2115 ATGQM

-2129 SLLGNITSA
+2129 TLLGNITSA
-2138 ITNGISGSASAS
+2138 ISNGISGSASAS

-2178 LYEVYNAVKD
+2178 LYDVYNAVKD

-2206 TSDERLNDVFYI
+2206 TSDERLNDVFYV
-2218 MERIKDINDELA
+2218 MERIREINDELA
-2230 EPNVSDARR
+2230 KTDVSDARR

-2364 EVMKEGLMKAVQNL
+2364 EAMKEGLMKGIQNL

-2392 LETVVASQDAFEKLK
+2392 LETVVNSQEAFEKLK

-2413 TADDLLPNFGD
+2413 TADDLLPKLPTDYGPIQEALAPLEDLLQNYTFEAGQTIHD
-2424 ADSVN
+2424 ILLNPILLDSLTPTE
-2429 NYRESLQGIAPFV
+2429 REWLASILKSL
-2442 QGYLFECGKTI
+2442 
-2453 NEIIANPATWQ
+2453 N
-2464 DLTVNDRAFLA
+2464 
-2475 ALMNNTLG
+2475 
-2483 GEDWIT
+2483 GEDWTT

-2504 AFEASGVDKRA
+2504 AFEAAGVAQRA
-2515 ELVIGSDGLVI
+2515 ELTVGDDGLVI
-2526 TFADTTKDAMDEAAS
+2526 TFAENTKEVMDDANSAA
-2541 ATSELDDN
+2541 SELDDN
-2549 ISALQDTAEA
+2549 ISALQDTVEA

-2578 RIDSYISNN
+2578 RIDNYISGN
-2587 GSFGGNGSQSGG
+2587 GSFGGNGGQAGG
-2599 SGNVNNHSNQKSN
+2599 SGSVGNHSNSKSN

-2622 GVSATTKSLQTA
+2622 GVSTTTKSLQNA
-2634 QTTVVD
+2634 QTTIVD
-2640 SLDAAITKLNE
+2640 SLDAAIAKLNE

-2695 ANVSRIKTNVRSGAS
+2695 ANVNRIRTNVRSGNS
-2710 KTGVENIKVKVAA
+2710 KTGVENIKAKVAA

-2731 LGPEMVVSNGR
+2731 LGPEIVVSNGR

-2747 QHGAEFVNLDKDA
+2747 QNGAEFVNLDKDA

-2774 GLTSRGTAYTNEKNA
+2774 GLTSRGIAYTNEKNA

-2823 DNPASALGAKAG
+2823 DSPASALGAKAG
-2835 SGGGGGGGGSSKD
+2835 SGGGGGGGGGGKNLT
-2848 SKAQI
+2848 AQI
-2853 HDLERWYNLLRQIEK
+2853 HDIERWYNLLRQIEK
-2868 YEQKVTYE
+2868 YEQKITYE
-2876 QQKRENLQNGY
+2876 QQKRNNLQNGY

-2896 LEYLKKQQKAYSD
+2896 LEYLRKQQKAYKD
-2909 LASLQKSYYDARR
+2909 LAGLQKNYYDARR

-2945 DGANKGL
+2945 DGANRGL

-2961 DANGAPINNAKD
+2961 DANGTPINNAKD
-2973 SSTQL
+2973 SAAQL

-3039 AKQNEILQE
+3039 EKQNEILQE
-3048 YIDNQLSIEEKLLTA
+3048 YIDNQLSVEEKLLTA
-3063 VEDRQQAI
+3063 IQDRDQAI
-3071 IDSLQDQKDALE
+3071 IDKLQDQKDALE

-3094 DALNKERNMYDKQNT
+3094 DALAKERNMYDRQST
-3109 TDETAKLRRQLVI
+3109 AEETAKMRRQLAI
-3122 LQRAGGSASEI
+3122 LQRAGGSAAEI

-3207 QFIEEFTKT
+3207 QFIEDFTKT

-3221 DLQKSEDSK
+3221 DLQNSEDSK
-3230 DTFKELQIWDAKR
+3230 NAFKELQIWDAKR
-3243 TSDQRNSDWSD
+3243 TSDKRNGDWAD

-3263 DSVKEDNVGLAQDAF
+3263 DSVKEESAGLAQDAF
-3278 ARGYGEGGRTA
+3278 ARGYGEGGRSQ

-3303 NAVNG
+3303 KAANG

-3368 HDEQGSR
+3368 HDEQGGR

-3417 KAKPEAFLSAED
+3417 KAKPEAFLNAED
-3429 TRLLKSKIF
+3429 TKLLKSKIF
-3438 SNSAYS
+3438 SNSTYS
-3444 LRSTLEAIENLGKTF
+3444 LRSTLEAIEKLGKTF
-3459 ANVSTGENSGQSINI
+3459 ANVSTDGANGQSINI
-3474 EKFEVAIQP
+3474 ENVEVAIQP

>member
-1 MATGGNRRITLN
+1 ML
-13 IDANVQLQNLDAERK
+13 
-28 KLENAFGN
+28 
-36 VDVGSRHYRELQ
+36 
-48 RTLNTI
+48 
-54 NSAYEETARLAS
+54 
-66 SAFRSNADVDKY
+66 
-78 TRSITRLRSSFQ
+78 
-90 SFDDIYAN
+90 
-98 LGRNDF
+98 
-104 TKNIFPEGFLDRVEQ
+104 
-119 ARRDLEQAQRDYASL
+119 
-134 GDRLFSQAVSGRGN
+134 
-148 LSSILKEQGV
+148 
-158 LDTASYDEME
+158 
-168 RAISRAL
+168 
-175 GNATKKEE
+175 
-183 QYARSVGESQA
+183 
-194 AIDGMRQA
+194 
-202 LERLNEE
+202 
-209 KANQDSANSQIQKQ
+209 
-223 IDTKQNEITVKRNEA
+223 
-238 AAKHAERVNQINE
+238 
-251 KYTKQL
+251 
-257 EPLQTLTTALNAKQD
+257 
-272 QRQNIM
+272 
-278 SSVFKNGGGFKDN
+278 
-291 KDSIA
+291 
-296 DFLVKQALA
+296 KQAE
-305 AGMQNVTK
+305 V
-313 EDVMKMSQDKI
+313 
-324 KELIGTIQ
+324 
-332 ETINASR
+332 
-339 NKELEKSESSY
+339 
-350 KGVTTKLNNQ
+350 
-360 LRGKEQEIEQ
+360 
-370 LRHDLESGQQLS
+370 LS
-382 EQIQRDI
+382 
-389 DNQNRD
+389 
-395 IERRQK
+395 
-401 TADAQ
+401 
-406 EANRQNAAQYTDNV
+406 
-420 RAAQQ
+420 
-425 ELQDAQ
+425 
-431 RDSQNALEN
+431 
-440 SAESTNLE
+440 
-448 RLRQELEGLSEAERQ
+448 
-463 YVDGAVSAGRASDG
+463 
-477 LCDNFNSMGAQASEA
+477 
-492 KRQIDQLD
+492 
-500 QMQTRLKNG
+500 
-509 VTNVVNRY
+509 
-517 LGFYAILNK
+517 
-526 VRAAVRT
+526 
-533 MINDIRE
+533 
-540 LDKAITEIAIV
+540 
-551 TNFSQDDL
+551 
-559 WKQMPTY
+559 
-566 SAMAKEYGTSIKGV
+566 
-580 YEISQLYYQQGLNQ
+580 
-594 ADVMELTTE
+594 LTTE
-603 TLKMARIAGSSYAD
+603 TLKLARVASVDYSA
-617 AADYMTTAV
+617 AADYMTVATRAFRIEV
-626 RGFNMEME
+626 E
-634 EANRVTDVYA
+634 EASRVTDVYST
-644 KLAASSASSTTELA
+644 LAASSASSTEELA
-658 TAMSKVAAQ
+658 IAMSKTASSAA
-667 AQSVGSSFENTST
+667 SVGASFENTTT
-680 MFAVILEQTREAPE
+680 MMAVMISATRESA
-694 TVGSSLRSI
+694 TNIGSAMKSI
-703 MARYGKM
+703 ISRYGEMSSDPSKLVDAEGDAISFN
-710 KVDPSALSDEEG
+710 KVDDALR
-722 AAMSF
+722 
-727 NDIDKA
+727 
-733 LKSVGISMKDANNQF
+733 SVGISMKDVNGQF
-748 REFDDVIDELGAKW
+748 RDFDDLIEELGAKW
-762 EKLDSTSQRYIATQ
+762 QSLDTLSQRYIATE
-776 FAGTNQQSRFLAL
+776 FAGNRQQSRFLAL
-789 MQNYDRYKELQD
+789 VENYDLYKELQ
-801 EAMNSEDAGTLQYL
+801 EKAMNSEDSGTLQYL
-815 KTLDSVETKIQQ
+815 KTLDSIETKIQQ
-827 LKTAFQDLY
+827 VKTAFQEFY
-836 VNSGLQNFIKGLL
+836 TTSGLQDLIKFVL
-849 DLATKLLTN
+849 DSVTKILEKM
-858 LNKMPKLFNKI
+858 NKMPKMFGKI
-869 PTAALTVVGTI
+869 PVTALSVVATLITTFKRMISNVVNFIFSKIEEVKKRVDSAVNSSGQNAKAQVQGVGNAVSKKEIAKGAIGNIAGMAGAALTSAG
-880 IAALKRGIIDV
+880 L
-891 AAMIGAKIE
+891 M
-900 ETRNKINAS
+900 AS
-909 IEENKRNA
+909 NDK
-917 QAAANGVHVNIN
+917 
-929 PSASGGTNNKT
+929 ASGALQFAGALGT
-940 NGGWRDIVGR
+940 G
-950 LVSVVGLGLS
+950 
-960 AGSMATSNKAKSGWL
+960 AATWM
-975 QLGGATANAASSFFL
+975 L
-990 TPGTM
+990 TPGEPILKTLM
-995 GMKAV
+995 AV
-1000 AAIASALP
+1000 ATALP
-1008 GVVSGISTLVTGVSR
+1008 GLISGLTSLFKEKSSQERVS
-1023 EEKVSNFKQN
+1023 EMKQN
-1033 ITNAHNDTLVSKNEL
+1033 ITDTHNDTLVSKNEL

-1057 LEDAKAAQYDSVE
+1057 LDEAKAAQYDSVE
-1070 AKQEYYDI
+1070 AKQAYYDI
-1078 MNEIADAYPEFFSY
+1078 MEEIADAYPQFFSY
-1092 MDEEGNKVVELGKQY
+1092 MDEEGHKIVELGKQY
-1107 EELRR
+1107 EELRK
-1112 QKQEAYLSDLIEEG
+1112 QKQEAYLNDLIKEG

-1133 NNADYVTSMIYPNIN
+1133 TNGEYVANMVYPNATGSIDMGIFHRNVYKDTDIARADLYEYASQNIDKSIIPYVADKFNDLAFNEKNTEFFKQMMN
-1148 SSDVSEWVL
+1148 SL
-1157 KDFGGKAAAAKDIG
+1157 FGVHF
-1171 SSTNKA
+1171 
-1177 RSNLYGK
+1177 LH
-1184 VKDGS
+1184 
-1189 QVSLSNLDNNT
+1189 
-1200 FYYLLE
+1200 F
-1206 SLTGVEHTVYRDSWF
+1206 
-1221 MDKTKEAYKKAVD
+1221 
-1234 DALLATQNGLDY
+1234 GLGQG
-1246 DEFVKQYSDS
+1246 EE
-1256 ASYVIE
+1256 ASYVARTLSAAQEGISYKDFQNTDLARE
-1262 DTYEIWQNFFGNIET
+1262 LSMAGYGLLEETYNIYLDFFDNIQQNVE
-1277 ANNYVSSL
+1277 YVQKNLLSW
-1285 MDTQAKQVLA
+1285 AKQIIA
-1295 GYNQI
+1295 GYNQLYEW
-1300 RGWELSNSE
+1300 GLGNSE
-1309 QQYFSDI
+1309 QSFYSSKISEI
-1316 ISKTIQD
+1316 IQEQTN
-1323 KTSGI
+1323 GI
-1328 EDDEKRQSA
+1328 EDDDARAKAAEALMKE
-1337 IKNMFGKLGMVDSP
+1337 LGIIGDIDQ
-1351 EEWIKQYD
+1351 WISKYSED
-1359 DSYVNLWEGV
+1359 YVNLWDGI

-1374 KSIDELA
+1374 KSIDELTT
-1381 AKSND
+1381 KSND
-1386 TSAAVFGTK
+1386 TSAAVFET
-1395 LRKLLGDGH
+1395 RIRNLLGDGH
-1404 DDLIDSLMQEYADTV
+1404 EELVQFLMENYADTV
-1419 DWTTE
+1419 EWTTE
-1424 DFTNALKEYSSQK
+1424 DFVNALKEYSSQK
-1437 GNEDIDTSSFENLTP
+1437 GNESIDLSSFEKLTP
-1452 AMQQALIASLKSA
+1452 AMQQSLIASLKSA
-1465 DEDGNRGLVSA
+1465 DEDGNRGLVGA
-1476 TENLYSFLNN
+1476 TENLYSFLND
-1486 LNEAQMGIASEIMKT
+1486 LDEAQMGIASEIVKT

-1545 FISTVS
+1545 FINTVS

-1598 NFDKVKESYAKYYQ
+1598 NFDKVRESYAKYYQ
-1612 DLMDAYG
+1612 DLMDEYG
-1619 DEIKRVEQEL
+1619 KEIERVQNEL
-1629 ENEKKDATQNG
+1629 NAEINKTTDHDF
-1640 AKITEL
+1640 AKINDLTE
-1646 ENQLSEAQAEY
+1646 QLTNARAAY
-1657 AKAQEMSQNAVD
+1657 NKAQEMAQNAVD

-1691 DSSVVQLMQNGDV
+1691 DSSVAQLMRNGDV

-1772 SANGEVSLQMVNL
+1772 SVNGEVSLQMVNL

-1809 VAKQIASYEKTR
+1809 VAKQIASYEETR
-1821 NTPVATLLDSFE
+1821 NTPVATLLDSFK

-1849 IGVDSKKF
+1849 IGVDSKKL

-1864 AELDT
+1864 AELDA

-1927 LGKDVDDLFEL
+1927 LGKDVEDLFEL
-1938 RGTKLVFKDL
+1938 RGTELVFKDL

-1965 GYEISPLAQ
+1965 GYKISPLAQ
-1974 QYAQSL
+1974 QYAQAL

-1992 EAFAA
+1992 EAIRAA
-1997 AASGVD
+1997 ESGVD
-2003 NRAQLEPAFRDAV
+2003 NRAQLESAYREAV
-2016 EGVFS
+2016 ESVFS

-2044 NLAEMGIVKEVAND
+2044 NLAGMGIVNEVAND

-2063 EGKQGDFLRVV
+2063 EGKQGDFLMAV

-2090 ESINNLSTEMNSG
+2090 ESINNLSTEMYSG

-2167 TAEGYKIQQNS
+2167 TADGYKIQQNS
-2178 LYEVYNAVKD
+2178 LYDVYNAVKN

-2193 AQTVLTALAESAQ
+2193 AQTVLTALVESAQ
-2206 TSDERLNDVFYI
+2206 TSDERLNDVFYV

-2230 EPNVSDARR
+2230 KPDVSDARR

-2342 KNVGGETFVD
+2342 KNVSGETFVD

-2364 EVMKEGLMKAVQNL
+2364 EAMKEGLMKGVQNL
-2378 AKSQIEVIDAEIKV
+2378 AKSQIEIIDAEIKV
-2392 LETVVASQDAFEKLK
+2392 LETVVNSQEAFEKLK

-2413 TADDLLPNFGD
+2413 TVEDLIPIAQNGYGDENWDGALSPLADLLKD
-2424 ADSVN
+2424 
-2429 NYRESLQGIAPFV
+2429 
-2442 QGYLFECGKTI
+2442 YLFSTGKTI
-2453 NEIIANPATWQ
+2453 QEIIDNPSEFLN
-2464 DLTVNDRAFLA
+2464 LTPNEQSLIASVLNSL
-2475 ALMNNTLG
+2475 N
-2483 GEDWIT
+2483 GEDWDSVSLEI
-2489 LGDDVKQQVVDKLNA
+2489 KQQIVDKLNA
-2504 AFEASGVDKRA
+2504 AFENSGINQKA
-2515 ELVIGSDGLVI
+2515 ELVMGESGYVV
-2526 TFADTTKDAMDEAAS
+2526 TFADTTKEAMDDAAS

-2549 ISALQDTAEA
+2549 ISALQDTVEA

-2578 RIDSYISNN
+2578 RINNYISSN
-2587 GSFGGNGSQSGG
+2587 GSFSGNGGQSGG
-2599 SGNVNNHSNQKSN
+2599 SGSVNNRSNQKSN
-2612 RFSKVAYDDG
+2612 RFSTIAYDDG
-2622 GVSATTKSLQTA
+2622 GVSTTTKSLQNA
-2634 QTTVVD
+2634 QTTIVD
-2640 SLDAAITKLNE
+2640 SLDAAIAKLNE

-2695 ANVSRIKTNVRSGAS
+2695 ANVNRIRTNVRSGSS
-2710 KTGVENIKVKVAA
+2710 KTGIENIKAKVAA

-2731 LGPEMVVSNGR
+2731 LGPEIVVSNGR

-2747 QHGAEFVNLDKDA
+2747 QNGAEFVNLDKDA
-2760 IVFNHLQTQQLMST
+2760 IVFNHLQTRQLMST
-2774 GLTSRGTAYTNEKNA
+2774 GLTSRGIAYTNEKNA

-2823 DNPASALGAKAG
+2823 DSPASALGAKAG
-2835 SGGGGGGGGSSKD
+2835 SGGGGGGGGGGKD
-2848 SKAQI
+2848 STAQI
-2853 HDLERWYNLLRQIEK
+2853 HDIERWYNLLRQIEK
-2868 YEQKVTYE
+2868 YEQKITYE
-2876 QQKRENLQNGY
+2876 QQKRSNLQNGY

-2896 LEYLKKQQKAYSD
+2896 LEYLRKQQKAYKD
-2909 LASLQKSYYDARR
+2909 LAGLQKSYYDARR

-2945 DGANKGL
+2945 DGANRGL

-2973 SSTQL
+2973 SAAQL

-3039 AKQNEILQE
+3039 EKQNEILQE
-3048 YIDNQLSIEEKLLTA
+3048 YIDNQLSVEEKLLTA
-3063 VEDRQQAI
+3063 IQDRDQAI
-3071 IDSLQDQKDALE
+3071 IDKLQDQRDALE

-3089 IDGLS
+3089 INGLS
-3094 DALNKERNMYDKQNT
+3094 DALAKERNMYDRQST
-3109 TDETAKLRRQLVI
+3109 AEETAKMRRQLAI
-3122 LQRAGGSASEI
+3122 LQRAGGSAAEI

-3146 EYFDKMQEQID
+3146 EYFDKMQEQIN

-3221 DLQKSEDSK
+3221 DLQNSEDSK
-3230 DTFKELQIWDAKR
+3230 NAFKELQIWDAKR
-3243 TSDQRNSDWSD
+3243 TSDKRNGDWAD

-3263 DSVKEDNVGLAQDAF
+3263 DSVKEENVGLAQDAF
-3278 ARGYGEGGRTA
+3278 ARGYGEGGRSQ

-3303 NAVNG
+3303 NANNR
-3308 FKPDGNGN
+3308 FDPNKGNDNAG
-3316 GNTSGGNAEDNT
+3316 SGASSGEGT
-3328 VKGDAT
+3328 VKGNAT
-3334 FKNKNYKVYS
+3334 FKNNNNKVYS
-3344 YDDATTDKKGFVI
+3344 YDDASTTKKGFVV
-3357 YGNGKNVSFKV
+3357 YGNGKDVSFKV
-3368 HDEQGSR
+3368 LDEKGER

-3382 GKGQKIDKRWVPKR
+3382 GKGQKIDNRWVPKR
-3396 YFQYANGGLVDYT
+3396 YFQYDNGGLVDFT

-3429 TRLLKSKIF
+3429 TKLLKSKIF
-3438 SNSAYS
+3438 SNSTYS
-3444 LRSTLEAIENLGKTF
+3444 LRSTLEAIEKLGKTF
-3459 ANVSTGENSGQSINI
+3459 ANVSTDGASGQSINI
-3474 EKFEVAIQP
+3474 ENVEVAIQP

>member
-1 MATGGNRRITLN
+1 ML
-13 IDANVQLQNLDAERK
+13 
-28 KLENAFGN
+28 
-36 VDVGSRHYRELQ
+36 
-48 RTLNTI
+48 
-54 NSAYEETARLAS
+54 
-66 SAFRSNADVDKY
+66 
-78 TRSITRLRSSFQ
+78 
-90 SFDDIYAN
+90 
-98 LGRNDF
+98 
-104 TKNIFPEGFLDRVEQ
+104 
-119 ARRDLEQAQRDYASL
+119 
-134 GDRLFSQAVSGRGN
+134 
-148 LSSILKEQGV
+148 
-158 LDTASYDEME
+158 
-168 RAISRAL
+168 
-175 GNATKKEE
+175 
-183 QYARSVGESQA
+183 
-194 AIDGMRQA
+194 
-202 LERLNEE
+202 
-209 KANQDSANSQIQKQ
+209 
-223 IDTKQNEITVKRNEA
+223 
-238 AAKHAERVNQINE
+238 
-251 KYTKQL
+251 
-257 EPLQTLTTALNAKQD
+257 
-272 QRQNIM
+272 
-278 SSVFKNGGGFKDN
+278 
-291 KDSIA
+291 
-296 DFLVKQALA
+296 KQAE
-305 AGMQNVTK
+305 V
-313 EDVMKMSQDKI
+313 
-324 KELIGTIQ
+324 
-332 ETINASR
+332 
-339 NKELEKSESSY
+339 
-350 KGVTTKLNNQ
+350 LN
-360 LRGKEQEIEQ
+360 
-370 LRHDLESGQQLS
+370 
-382 EQIQRDI
+382 
-389 DNQNRD
+389 
-395 IERRQK
+395 
-401 TADAQ
+401 
-406 EANRQNAAQYTDNV
+406 
-420 RAAQQ
+420 
-425 ELQDAQ
+425 
-431 RDSQNALEN
+431 
-440 SAESTNLE
+440 
-448 RLRQELEGLSEAERQ
+448 
-463 YVDGAVSAGRASDG
+463 
-477 LCDNFNSMGAQASEA
+477 
-492 KRQIDQLD
+492 
-500 QMQTRLKNG
+500 
-509 VTNVVNRY
+509 
-517 LGFYAILNK
+517 
-526 VRAAVRT
+526 
-533 MINDIRE
+533 
-540 LDKAITEIAIV
+540 
-551 TNFSQDDL
+551 
-559 WKQMPTY
+559 
-566 SAMAKEYGTSIKGV
+566 
-580 YEISQLYYQQGLNQ
+580 
-594 ADVMELTTE
+594 LTTE
-603 TLKMARIAGSSYAD
+603 TLKLARVASVDYSA
-617 AADYMTTAV
+617 AADYMTVATRAFRIEV
-626 RGFNMEME
+626 E
-634 EANRVTDVYA
+634 EASRVTDVYST
-644 KLAASSASSTTELA
+644 LAASSASSTEELA
-658 TAMSKVAAQ
+658 IAMSKTASSAA
-667 AQSVGSSFENTST
+667 SVGASFENTTT
-680 MFAVILEQTREAPE
+680 MMAVMISATRESA
-694 TVGSSLRSI
+694 TNIGSAMKSI
-703 MARYGKM
+703 ISRYGEMSSDPSKLVDAEGDAISFN
-710 KVDPSALSDEEG
+710 KVDDALR
-722 AAMSF
+722 
-727 NDIDKA
+727 
-733 LKSVGISMKDANNQF
+733 SVGISMKDVNGQF
-748 REFDDVIDELGAKW
+748 RDFDDLIEELGSKW
-762 EKLDSTSQRYIATQ
+762 QSLDTLSQRYIATE
-776 FAGTNQQSRFLAL
+776 FAGNRQQSRFLAL
-789 MQNYDRYKELQD
+789 VENYDLYKELQ
-801 EAMNSEDAGTLQYL
+801 EKAMNSEDSSTLQYL
-815 KTLDSVETKIQQ
+815 KTLDSIETKIQQ
-827 LKTAFQDLY
+827 VKTAFQEFY
-836 VNSGLQNFIKGLL
+836 TTSGLQDLIKFVL
-849 DLATKLLTN
+849 DSVTKILEKM
-858 LNKMPKLFNKI
+858 NKMPKMFGKI
-869 PTAALTVVGTI
+869 PVTALSVVATLITTFKRMISNVVNFIFSKIEEVKKRVDSAVNSSGQNAKAQVQGVGNAVSKKEIAKGAIGNIAGMAGAALTSAG
-880 IAALKRGIIDV
+880 L
-891 AAMIGAKIE
+891 M
-900 ETRNKINAS
+900 AS
-909 IEENKRNA
+909 NDK
-917 QAAANGVHVNIN
+917 
-929 PSASGGTNNKT
+929 ASGALQFAGALGT
-940 NGGWRDIVGR
+940 G
-950 LVSVVGLGLS
+950 
-960 AGSMATSNKAKSGWL
+960 AATWM
-975 QLGGATANAASSFFL
+975 L
-990 TPGTM
+990 TPGEPILKTIM
-995 GMKAV
+995 AV
-1000 AAIASALP
+1000 ATALP
-1008 GVVSGISTLVTGVSR
+1008 GLISGLTSLFKKESSQERVS
-1023 EEKVSNFKQN
+1023 EMKQN
-1033 ITNAHNDTLVSKNEL
+1033 ITDTHNDALVSKNEL

-1057 LEDAKAAQYDSVE
+1057 LDEAKAAQYDSVE
-1070 AKQEYYDI
+1070 ARQAYYDI
-1078 MNEIADAYPEFFSY
+1078 MEEIADAYPEFFSY

-1112 QKQEAYLSDLIEEG
+1112 QKQEAYLSDLVEEG
-1126 ATNIAAL
+1126 AANIAAL
-1133 NNADYVTSMIYPNIN
+1133 NNADYVTSMIYPDIN

-1157 KDFGGKAAAAKDIG
+1157 KDFGGKAEDIG

-1177 RSNLYGK
+1177 RSKLYDK

-1189 QVSLSNLDNNT
+1189 QVSLSNLDDDT

-1206 SLTGVEHTVYRDSWF
+1206 SLTGAEHTVYRDSWF
-1221 MDKTKEAYKKAVD
+1221 MGKTKEMYKKAVD
-1234 DALLATQNGLDY
+1234 DALLAAQNGLDY

-1262 DTYEIWQNFFGNIET
+1262 DTYRIWQNFFGNIET
-1277 ANNYVSSL
+1277 TNNYVSSL

-1300 RGWELSNSE
+1300 RGWGLSNSE

-1316 ISKTIQD
+1316 ISKIIQD
-1323 KTSGI
+1323 KTLGI
-1328 EDDEKRQSA
+1328 KDDEKRQSA
-1337 IKNMFGKLGMVDSP
+1337 IKNMFGKLGMVDDP

-1359 DSYVNLWEGV
+1359 DTYVNLWEGV
-1369 DETTK
+1369 DEATK

-1386 TSAAVFGTK
+1386 TSAAVFETK

-1404 DDLIDSLMQEYADTV
+1404 DKLIDSLMQEYVDTV

-1424 DFTNALKEYSSQK
+1424 DFINALKEYSSQK
-1437 GNEDIDTSSFENLTP
+1437 GNENINISSFENLTP
-1452 AMQQALIASLKSA
+1452 AMQQSLIASLKSA
-1465 DEDGNRGLVSA
+1465 DGSGNAELVTA
-1476 TENLYSFLNN
+1476 TENLYAFLNS
-1486 LNEAQMGIASEIMKT
+1486 LDEVQMGIASEIIKS
-1501 ADFTTISGLRKF
+1501 ADLTTIAGLRKF
-1513 QQEMAKNNIDVS
+1513 RQDMAKNNIDVS
-1525 AQVEQIK
+1525 KQVDELK
-1532 ANTHFNLVTEIGD
+1532 SATNFNLITEIGEYV
-1545 FISTVS
+1545 STVS
-1551 GQLDD
+1551 EQLDD

-1566 GMGFKDAT
+1566 GMNFKDANT
-1574 AAAQKMGLDIT
+1574 AAQKMGLDIT
-1585 KDFTFDNGAYFLN
+1585 EDFTFDNGAYFLN
-1598 NFDKVKESYAKYYQ
+1598 NFEKIREIYAKSYQ
-1612 DLMDAYG
+1612 DLMDEYEEEYRR
-1619 DEIKRVEQEL
+1619 EIGEIEAELSNVWMETPENKNRINEL
-1629 ENEKKDATQNG
+1629 EQRRNDINEAY
-1640 AKITEL
+1640 A
-1646 ENQLSEAQAEY
+1646 EAQ
-1657 AKAQEMSQNAVD
+1657 KMTSNAVD

-1674 FLLSTGK
+1674 FLISTGEFSK
-1681 FSDFVSSLGL
+1681 FVESIGIENADNVA
-1691 DSSVVQLMQNGDV
+1691 QMMRQGDI
-1704 EGVKAALG
+1704 EGVKKALG
-1712 DQWNTYGSAIVKA
+1712 DQWNTYGSAIVEA
-1725 ISNAPYDLMSNLIKG
+1725 ISNSSYDLMSNLIKG

-1749 TQEQYQSIAGDEN
+1749 TQEQYQSIAGDER
-1762 LQKAFNVVVD
+1762 LQKAFNVIVD
-1772 SANGEVSLQMVNL
+1772 STNGKVSLQMVNL

-1793 ELLDKGTIK
+1793 ELLDKGIIK

-1809 VAKQIASYEKTR
+1809 VAKQIASYEEAR

-1849 IGVDSKKF
+1849 IGVDSKKL

-1864 AELDT
+1864 AELDA

-1927 LGKDVDDLFEL
+1927 LGKDVEDLFEL
-1938 RGTKLVFKDL
+1938 RGTELVFKDL

-1965 GYEISPLAQ
+1965 GYKISPLAQ
-1974 QYAQSL
+1974 QYAQAL
-1980 ASNDLIENGQWT
+1980 ASNTLIENGQWT
-1992 EAFAA
+1992 EAFSA

-2044 NLAEMGIVKEVAND
+2044 NLAGMGIVEEVAND

-2063 EGKQGDFLRVV
+2063 EGKQGDFLRAV
-2074 AGAEALTV
+2074 AEAEALTV

-2090 ESINNLSTEMNSG
+2090 ESINNLSTEMYSG

-2178 LYEVYNAVKD
+2178 LYDVYNAVKD

-2206 TSDERLNDVFYI
+2206 TSDERLNDVFYV

-2230 EPNVSDARR
+2230 KPDISDARR

-2332 DLILAASGAL
+2332 DLILAASSAL

-2364 EVMKEGLMKAVQNL
+2364 EAMKEGLMKGVQNL
-2378 AKSQIEVIDAEIKV
+2378 AKSQIEIIDAEIKV
-2392 LETVVASQDAFEKLK
+2392 LETVVNSQEAFEKLK

-2413 TADDLLPNFGD
+2413 TVEDLIPIAQNGYGDENWDGALSPLADLLKD
-2424 ADSVN
+2424 
-2429 NYRESLQGIAPFV
+2429 
-2442 QGYLFECGKTI
+2442 YLFSTGKTI
-2453 NEIIANPATWQ
+2453 QEIIDNPSEFLN
-2464 DLTVNDRAFLA
+2464 LTPNEQSLIASVLNSL
-2475 ALMNNTLG
+2475 N
-2483 GEDWIT
+2483 GEDWDSVSLEI
-2489 LGDDVKQQVVDKLNA
+2489 KQQIVDKLNA
-2504 AFEASGVDKRA
+2504 AFENSGINQKA
-2515 ELVIGSDGLVI
+2515 ELVMGESGYVV
-2526 TFADTTKDAMDEAAS
+2526 TFADTTKEAMDDAAS

-2549 ISALQDTAEA
+2549 ISALQDTVEA

-2578 RIDSYISNN
+2578 RIDNYISGN
-2587 GSFGGNGSQSGG
+2587 GSFGGNGGQAGG
-2599 SGNVNNHSNQKSN
+2599 SGSVGNHSNSKSS

-2634 QTTVVD
+2634 QTTIVD
-2640 SLDAAITKLNE
+2640 SLDAAIAKLNE

-2710 KTGVENIKVKVAA
+2710 KTGIENIKAKVAA

-2731 LGPEMVVSNGR
+2731 LGPEIVVSNGR

-2747 QHGAEFVNLDKDA
+2747 QNGAEFVNLDKDA
-2760 IVFNHLQTQQLMST
+2760 IVFNHLQTRQLMST
-2774 GLTSRGTAYTNEKNA
+2774 GLTSRGIAYTNEKNA

-2835 SGGGGGGGGSSKD
+2835 SGGGGGGGGGGKD
-2848 SKAQI
+2848 STAQI
-2853 HDLERWYNLLRQIEK
+2853 HDIERWYNLLRQIEK
-2868 YEQKVTYE
+2868 YEQKITYE
-2876 QQKRENLQNGY
+2876 QQKRSNLQNGY

-2896 LEYLKKQQKAYSD
+2896 LEYLRKQQKAYKD
-2909 LASLQKSYYDARR
+2909 LAGLQKSYYDARR

-2945 DGANKGL
+2945 DGANRGL

-2973 SSTQL
+2973 SAAQL

-3039 AKQNEILQE
+3039 EKQNEILQE
-3048 YIDNQLSIEEKLLTA
+3048 YIDNQLSVEEKLLTA
-3063 VEDRQQAI
+3063 IQDRDQAI
-3071 IDSLQDQKDALE
+3071 IDKLQDQKDALE

-3094 DALNKERNMYDKQNT
+3094 DALAKERNMYDRQST
-3109 TDETAKLRRQLVI
+3109 AEETAKMRRQLAI
-3122 LQRAGGSASEI
+3122 LQRAGGSTAEI

-3207 QFIEEFTKT
+3207 QFIEDFTKT

-3221 DLQKSEDSK
+3221 DLQNSEDSK
-3230 DTFKELQIWDAKR
+3230 NAFKELQIWDAKR
-3243 TSDQRNSDWSD
+3243 TSDKRNGDWAD

-3263 DSVKEDNVGLAQDAF
+3263 DSVKEESAGLAQDAF
-3278 ARGYGEGGRTA
+3278 ARGYGEGGRSQ

-3303 NAVNG
+3303 KAANG

-3368 HDEQGSR
+3368 HDEQGGR

-3396 YFQYANGGLVDYT
+3396 YFQYDNGGLVDYT

-3474 EKFEVAIQP
+3474 EKLEVAIQP

>member
-1 MATGGNRRITLN
+1 
-13 IDANVQLQNLDAERK
+13 
-28 KLENAFGN
+28 
-36 VDVGSRHYRELQ
+36 
-48 RTLNTI
+48 
-54 NSAYEETARLAS
+54 
-66 SAFRSNADVDKY
+66 
-78 TRSITRLRSSFQ
+78 
-90 SFDDIYAN
+90 
-98 LGRNDF
+98 
-104 TKNIFPEGFLDRVEQ
+104 
-119 ARRDLEQAQRDYASL
+119 
-134 GDRLFSQAVSGRGN
+134 
-148 LSSILKEQGV
+148 
-158 LDTASYDEME
+158 
-168 RAISRAL
+168 
-175 GNATKKEE
+175 
-183 QYARSVGESQA
+183 
-194 AIDGMRQA
+194 
-202 LERLNEE
+202 
-209 KANQDSANSQIQKQ
+209 
-223 IDTKQNEITVKRNEA
+223 
-238 AAKHAERVNQINE
+238 
-251 KYTKQL
+251 
-257 EPLQTLTTALNAKQD
+257 
-272 QRQNIM
+272 
-278 SSVFKNGGGFKDN
+278 
-291 KDSIA
+291 
-296 DFLVKQALA
+296 
-305 AGMQNVTK
+305 
-313 EDVMKMSQDKI
+313 
-324 KELIGTIQ
+324 
-332 ETINASR
+332 
-339 NKELEKSESSY
+339 
-350 KGVTTKLNNQ
+350 
-360 LRGKEQEIEQ
+360 
-370 LRHDLESGQQLS
+370 
-382 EQIQRDI
+382 
-389 DNQNRD
+389 
-395 IERRQK
+395 
-401 TADAQ
+401 
-406 EANRQNAAQYTDNV
+406 
-420 RAAQQ
+420 
-425 ELQDAQ
+425 
-431 RDSQNALEN
+431 
-440 SAESTNLE
+440 
-448 RLRQELEGLSEAERQ
+448 
-463 YVDGAVSAGRASDG
+463 
-477 LCDNFNSMGAQASEA
+477 
-492 KRQIDQLD
+492 
-500 QMQTRLKNG
+500 
-509 VTNVVNRY
+509 
-517 LGFYAILNK
+517 
-526 VRAAVRT
+526 
-533 MINDIRE
+533 
-540 LDKAITEIAIV
+540 
-551 TNFSQDDL
+551 
-559 WKQMPTY
+559 
-566 SAMAKEYGTSIKGV
+566 
-580 YEISQLYYQQGLNQ
+580 
-594 ADVMELTTE
+594 
-603 TLKMARIAGSSYAD
+603 
-617 AADYMTTAV
+617 
-626 RGFNMEME
+626 
-634 EANRVTDVYA
+634 
-644 KLAASSASSTTELA
+644 
-658 TAMSKVAAQ
+658 
-667 AQSVGSSFENTST
+667 
-680 MFAVILEQTREAPE
+680 
-694 TVGSSLRSI
+694 
-703 MARYGKM
+703 M

-869 PTAALTVVGTI
+869 PVAMLAIVSTIVTAF
-880 IAALKRGIIDV
+880 KRGIMDV
-891 AAMIGAKIE
+891 AAMAAAKIE
-900 ETRNKINAS
+900 ETKNRINAS

-929 PSASGGTNNKT
+929 PSANGGANNRT
-940 NGGWRDIVGR
+940 NGGWRDTAGR
-950 LVSVVGLGLS
+950 IASLAGL
-960 AGSMATSNKAKSGWL
+960 AANVFSMNTSSKGASGAL
-975 QLGGATANAASSFFL
+975 QIGGALANGVATGFL
-990 TPGTM
+990 MPGTM
-995 GMKAV
+995 GMKIMAG
-1000 AAIASALP
+1000 IASALP
-1008 GVVSGISTLVTGVSR
+1008 GLVSGISTIATGVSHD
-1023 EEKVSNFKQN
+1023 EKVSNFKQN

-1057 LEDAKAAQYDSVE
+1057 LEEAKAAQYDSVE

-1112 QKQEAYLSDLIEEG
+1112 QKQEAYLSDLTKEI
-1126 ATNIAAL
+1126 AVNIAAFTDS
-1133 NNADYVTSMIYPNIN
+1133 DYITEQLYSGLDKSIASDAYKQGAAEDIVASTKIARANIFDRIN
-1148 SSDVSEWVL
+1148 KGKSISISDL
-1157 KDFGGKAAAAKDIG
+1157 KEEDKD
-1171 SSTNKA
+1171 
-1177 RSNLYGK
+1177 
-1184 VKDGS
+1184 
-1189 QVSLSNLDNNT
+1189 T
-1200 FYYLLE
+1200 FYYLFESLIGREHKDYKFGSIGSMAKDTYDRAMEAALE
-1206 SLTGVEHTVYRDSWF
+1206 SLQE
-1221 MDKTKEAYKKAVD
+1221 
-1234 DALLATQNGLDY
+1234 GLDY
-1246 DEFVKQYSDS
+1246 KDFEKENWGLSGVILPS
-1256 ASYVIE
+1256 SYRV
-1262 DTYEIWQNFFGNIET
+1262 WQRFFNQTEEQINDYVSSNIET
-1277 ANNYVSSL
+1277 RL
-1285 MDTQAKQVLA
+1285 EQQIA
-1295 GYNQI
+1295 GYNQVYDW
-1300 RGWELSNSE
+1300 GLSNTE
-1309 QQYFSDI
+1309 QKSFSKEAAKI
-1316 ISKTIQD
+1316 IQEQTSK
-1323 KTSGI
+1323 I
-1328 EDDEKRQSA
+1328 EDDTKREERIQQLLTEMGLFD
-1337 IKNMFGKLGMVDSP
+1337 NP
-1351 EEWIKQYD
+1351 EEWAKQYD
-1359 DSYVNLWEGV
+1359 DTYINLWEGV
-1369 DETTK
+1369 DEATK

-1386 TSAAVFGTK
+1386 TSATVFKAK
-1395 LRKLLGDGH
+1395 LRKLLGDSH
-1404 DDLIDSLMQEYADTV
+1404 EELIDSLMQEYTDTV

-1424 DFTNALKEYSSQK
+1424 DFINALREYSSQK
-1437 GNEDIDTSSFENLTP
+1437 GNETINTSSFENLTP

-1465 DEDGNRGLVSA
+1465 DEDGNKGLVSA

-1525 AQVEQIK
+1525 AQVEQIE

-1551 GQLDD
+1551 EQLDD

-1566 GMGFKDAT
+1566 GMDFKDAN

-1598 NFDKVKESYAKYYQ
+1598 NFDKIKESYAKFYQ
-1612 DLMDAYG
+1612 DLMAKYEKEYREEIEGIKTELKDLKLG
-1619 DEIKRVEQEL
+1619 PQNENVEKRIDELKQRRKEI
-1629 ENEKKDATQNG
+1629 DATYKK
-1640 AKITEL
+1640 AK
-1646 ENQLSEAQAEY
+1646 
-1657 AKAQEMSQNAVD
+1657 EMSQNAVD
-1669 YLFNT
+1669 YFFNT

-1691 DSSVVQLMQNGDV
+1691 DSSVAQLMQNGDV

-1809 VAKQIASYEKTR
+1809 VAKQIASYEETR

-1838 TDTELI
+1838 TNTELI

-1864 AELDT
+1864 AELDA

-1882 SMNRTTEDVRAVLL
+1882 SMNRTSEDVRAVLL

-1902 EEVSNAMQKGTQ
+1902 EEVSNVMQKGTQ

-1927 LGKDVDDLFEL
+1927 LGKDVEDLFEL

-2016 EGVFS
+2016 EGVLS

-2044 NLAEMGIVKEVAND
+2044 NLAGMGIVKEVAND

-2063 EGKQGDFLRVV
+2063 EGKQGDFLRAV

-2090 ESINNLSTEMNSG
+2090 ESINNLSTEMYSG

-2167 TAEGYKIQQNS
+2167 TADGYKIQQNS

-2230 EPNVSDARR
+2230 KPNVSDARR

-2268 DLASGFDDP
+2268 DLASGYDDP

-2392 LETVVASQDAFEKLK
+2392 LETVVNSQEAFEKLK

-2413 TADDLLPNFGD
+2413 TAGSLLPKF
-2424 ADSVN
+2424 DSDSIGA
-2429 NYRESLQGIAPFV
+2429 YQRSLAGIEPFV
-2442 QGYLFECGKTI
+2442 KGYVFECGKTI
-2453 NEIIANPATWQ
+2453 DDLLYDPETWRG
-2464 DLTVNDRAFLA
+2464 LTFNDRAFLA

-2483 GEDWIT
+2483 GEDWTT
-2489 LGDDVKQQVVDKLNA
+2489 LSDDVKQQVVDKLNA

-2526 TFADTTKDAMDEAAS
+2526 TFADTTKEAMDEAAS

-2549 ISALQDTAEA
+2549 ISALQNTAET

-2587 GSFGGNGSQSGG
+2587 GSFGGNGSQTGG
-2599 SGNVNNHSNQKSN
+2599 SGSVNNRSNQKSS
-2612 RFSKVAYDDG
+2612 RFSAVAYDDG

-2640 SLDAAITKLNE
+2640 SLDAAIAKLNE

-2710 KTGVENIKVKVAA
+2710 KTGVENIKAKVAA

-2848 SKAQI
+2848 PKAQM

-2868 YEQKVTYE
+2868 YEQKITYE

-3109 TDETAKLRRQLVI
+3109 ADETAKLRRQLAI

-3157 AVQEASDK
+3157 VVQEASDK

-3263 DSVKEDNVGLAQDAF
+3263 DSVKEDNAGLAQDAF

-3303 NAVNG
+3303 NAANG

-3328 VKGDAT
+3328 AKGDAT
-3334 FKNKNYKVYS
+3334 FRNKNYKVYS

-3368 HDEQGSR
+3368 HDEQGGR

-3382 GKGQKIDKRWVPKR
+3382 GKGQKINKRWVPKR

-3474 EKFEVAIQP
+3474 EKLEVAIQP

>member
-1 MATGGNRRITLN
+1 MAS
-13 IDANVQLQNLDAERK
+13 
-28 KLENAFGN
+28 
-36 VDVGSRHYRELQ
+36 VD
-48 RTLNTI
+48 
-54 NSAYEETARLAS
+54 
-66 SAFRSNADVDKY
+66 
-78 TRSITRLRSSFQ
+78 
-90 SFDDIYAN
+90 
-98 LGRNDF
+98 
-104 TKNIFPEGFLDRVEQ
+104 
-119 ARRDLEQAQRDYASL
+119 
-134 GDRLFSQAVSGRGN
+134 
-148 LSSILKEQGV
+148 
-158 LDTASYDEME
+158 
-168 RAISRAL
+168 
-175 GNATKKEE
+175 
-183 QYARSVGESQA
+183 
-194 AIDGMRQA
+194 
-202 LERLNEE
+202 
-209 KANQDSANSQIQKQ
+209 
-223 IDTKQNEITVKRNEA
+223 
-238 AAKHAERVNQINE
+238 
-251 KYTKQL
+251 
-257 EPLQTLTTALNAKQD
+257 
-272 QRQNIM
+272 
-278 SSVFKNGGGFKDN
+278 
-291 KDSIA
+291 
-296 DFLVKQALA
+296 
-305 AGMQNVTK
+305 
-313 EDVMKMSQDKI
+313 
-324 KELIGTIQ
+324 
-332 ETINASR
+332 
-339 NKELEKSESSY
+339 
-350 KGVTTKLNNQ
+350 
-360 LRGKEQEIEQ
+360 
-370 LRHDLESGQQLS
+370 
-382 EQIQRDI
+382 
-389 DNQNRD
+389 
-395 IERRQK
+395 
-401 TADAQ
+401 
-406 EANRQNAAQYTDNV
+406 
-420 RAAQQ
+420 
-425 ELQDAQ
+425 
-431 RDSQNALEN
+431 
-440 SAESTNLE
+440 
-448 RLRQELEGLSEAERQ
+448 
-463 YVDGAVSAGRASDG
+463 
-477 LCDNFNSMGAQASEA
+477 
-492 KRQIDQLD
+492 
-500 QMQTRLKNG
+500 
-509 VTNVVNRY
+509 
-517 LGFYAILNK
+517 
-526 VRAAVRT
+526 
-533 MINDIRE
+533 
-540 LDKAITEIAIV
+540 
-551 TNFSQDDL
+551 
-559 WKQMPTY
+559 Y
-566 SAMAKEYGTSIKGV
+566 SA
-580 YEISQLYYQQGLNQ
+580 
-594 ADVMELTTE
+594 
-603 TLKMARIAGSSYAD
+603 
-617 AADYMTTAV
+617 AADYMTVATRAFRIEV
-626 RGFNMEME
+626 E
-634 EANRVTDVYA
+634 EASRVTDVYST
-644 KLAASSASSTTELA
+644 LAASSASSTEELA
-658 TAMSKVAAQ
+658 IAMSKTASSAA
-667 AQSVGSSFENTST
+667 SVGASFENTTT
-680 MFAVILEQTREAPE
+680 MMAVMISATRESA
-694 TVGSSLRSI
+694 TNIGSAMKSI
-703 MARYGKM
+703 ISRYGEMSSDPSKLVDAEGDAISFN
-710 KVDPSALSDEEG
+710 KVDDALR
-722 AAMSF
+722 
-727 NDIDKA
+727 
-733 LKSVGISMKDANNQF
+733 SVGISMKDVNGQF
-748 REFDDVIDELGAKW
+748 RDFDDLIEELGSKW
-762 EKLDSTSQRYIATQ
+762 QSLDTLSQRYIATE
-776 FAGTNQQSRFLAL
+776 FAGNRQQSRFLAL
-789 MQNYDRYKELQD
+789 VENYDLYKELQ
-801 EAMNSEDAGTLQYL
+801 EKAMNSEDSGTLQYL
-815 KTLDSVETKIQQ
+815 KTLDSIETKIQQ
-827 LKTAFQDLY
+827 VKTAFQEFY
-836 VNSGLQNFIKGLL
+836 TTSGLQDLIKFVL
-849 DLATKLLTN
+849 DSVTKILEKM
-858 LNKMPKLFNKI
+858 NKMPKMFGKIPVTALSVVATLITTFKRMISNVVNFIFSKIEEVKKRVDSAVNSSGQNAKVQVQGVGNAVSKKEIVKGAIGNIAGMAGAALTSLGLANSNEKASGALQSVGALGTGAATWMLTPGEPILKTITAVATALPGLISGLTSLFNK
-869 PTAALTVVGTI
+869 
-880 IAALKRGIIDV
+880 KSSQER
-891 AAMIGAKIE
+891 
-900 ETRNKINAS
+900 
-909 IEENKRNA
+909 
-917 QAAANGVHVNIN
+917 
-929 PSASGGTNNKT
+929 
-940 NGGWRDIVGR
+940 
-950 LVSVVGLGLS
+950 VSE
-960 AGSMATSNKAKSGWL
+960 M
-975 QLGGATANAASSFFL
+975 
-990 TPGTM
+990 
-995 GMKAV
+995 
-1000 AAIASALP
+1000 
-1008 GVVSGISTLVTGVSR
+1008 
-1023 EEKVSNFKQN
+1023 KQN
-1033 ITNAHNDTLVSKNEL
+1033 ITDTHNDTLVSKNEL

-1057 LEDAKAAQYDSVE
+1057 LDEAKAAQYDSVE
-1070 AKQEYYDI
+1070 AKQAYYDI
-1078 MNEIADAYPEFFSY
+1078 MEEIADAYPEFFSY

-1112 QKQEAYLSDLIEEG
+1112 QKQEAYLSDLVEEG
-1126 ATNIAAL
+1126 AANIAAL
-1133 NNADYVTSMIYPNIN
+1133 NDIDYVNGISKIYSNITSADI
-1148 SSDVSEWVL
+1148 SEWSVKGFEDDL
-1157 KDFGGKAAAAKDIG
+1157 VNIKAEDIG

-1177 RSNLYGK
+1177 RRKVYDT

-1189 QVSLSNLDNNT
+1189 KASLSNLDTDT

-1206 SLTGVEHTVYRDSWF
+1206 SLTGVEHKTFRGALG
-1221 MDKTKEAYKKAVD
+1221 DKVKDNLENAVE
-1234 DALLATQNGLDY
+1234 DALAATQEGLNY

-1256 ASYVIE
+1256 ATYVLK
-1262 DTYEIWQNFFGNIET
+1262 DTYEIWQSFFKNIET
-1277 ANNYVSSL
+1277 ANGYISSL
-1285 MDTQAKQVLA
+1285 KDTQVKQILA
-1295 GYNQI
+1295 GYNQLKEW
-1300 RGWELSNSE
+1300 GLGNSE
-1309 QQYFSDI
+1309 QQYYSDI
-1316 ISKTIQD
+1316 IFKIIQD
-1323 KTSGI
+1323 ETSGI
-1328 EDDEKRQSA
+1328 KDNEKRQSA
-1337 IKNMFGKLGMVDSP
+1337 IKEMLSGLGLVNSP
-1351 EEWIKQYD
+1351 DEWIKQYD

-1369 DETTK
+1369 DEATK

-1386 TSAAVFGTK
+1386 TSAAVFETK

-1404 DDLIDSLMQEYADTV
+1404 DKLIDSLMQEYVDAV

-1424 DFTNALKEYSSQK
+1424 DFINALKEYSSQK
-1437 GNEDIDTSSFENLTP
+1437 GNENINISSFENLTP
-1452 AMQQALIASLKSA
+1452 AMQQSLIASLKSA
-1465 DEDGNRGLVSA
+1465 DGSGNAELVTA
-1476 TENLYSFLNN
+1476 TENLYAFLNS
-1486 LNEAQMGIASEIMKT
+1486 LDEVQMGIASEIIKS
-1501 ADFTTISGLRKF
+1501 ADLTTIAGLRKF
-1513 QQEMAKNNIDVS
+1513 RQDMAKNNIDVS
-1525 AQVEQIK
+1525 KQVDELK
-1532 ANTHFNLVTEIGD
+1532 SATNFNLITEIGEYV
-1545 FISTVS
+1545 STVS
-1551 GQLDD
+1551 EQLDD

-1566 GMGFKDAT
+1566 GMSFKDANT
-1574 AAAQKMGLDIT
+1574 AAQKMGLDVT

-1598 NFDKVKESYAKYYQ
+1598 NFEKIREIYAKSYQ
-1612 DLMDAYG
+1612 DLMDEYEKEYTR
-1619 DEIKRVEQEL
+1619 EIQEINDEL
-1629 ENEKKDATQNG
+1629 EKTKDKGRKNELNQRLNDIEDAY
-1640 AKITEL
+1640 
-1646 ENQLSEAQAEY
+1646 AE
-1657 AKAQEMSQNAVD
+1657 AQEMTSNAVD

-1674 FLLSTGK
+1674 FLISTGEFSK
-1681 FSDFVSSLGL
+1681 FVESIGIENADNVA
-1691 DSSVVQLMQNGDV
+1691 QMMRQGDI
-1704 EGVKAALG
+1704 EGVKKALG
-1712 DQWNTYGSAIVKA
+1712 DQWNTYGSAIVEA
-1725 ISNAPYDLMSNLIKG
+1725 ISNSSYDLMSNLIKS

-1749 TQEQYQSIAGDEN
+1749 TQEQYQSIAGDER
-1762 LQKAFNVVVD
+1762 LQKAFNVIVD
-1772 SANGEVSLQMVNL
+1772 STNGKVSLQMVNL

-1809 VAKQIASYEKTR
+1809 VAKQIASYEEAR
-1821 NTPVATLLDSFE
+1821 NTPVATLLDSFK

-1864 AELDT
+1864 AELDA

-1902 EEVSNAMQKGTQ
+1902 EEVSNTMQKGTQ

-1927 LGKDVDDLFEL
+1927 LGKDVEDLFEL
-1938 RGTKLVFKDL
+1938 RGTELVFKDL

-1965 GYEISPLAQ
+1965 GYKISPLAQ
-1974 QYAQSL
+1974 QYAQAL

-1992 EAFAA
+1992 EALRAA
-1997 AASGVD
+1997 ESGVD

-2044 NLAEMGIVKEVAND
+2044 NLAGMGIVKEVAND

-2063 EGKQGDFLRVV
+2063 EGKQGDFLRAV

-2090 ESINNLSTEMNSG
+2090 ESINNLSTEMYSG

-2178 LYEVYNAVKD
+2178 LYDVYNAVKD

-2206 TSDERLNDVFYI
+2206 TSDERLNDVFYV

-2230 EPNVSDARR
+2230 KPDVSDARR

-2289 VLNGDDY
+2289 VLNSDDY

-2364 EVMKEGLMKAVQNL
+2364 EAMKEGLMKGVQNL
-2378 AKSQIEVIDAEIKV
+2378 AKSQIEIIDAEIKV
-2392 LETVVASQDAFEKLK
+2392 LETVVNSQKAFEKLK

-2413 TADDLLPNFGD
+2413 TVEDLIPIAKNGYGDENWDGALSPLADLLKD
-2424 ADSVN
+2424 
-2429 NYRESLQGIAPFV
+2429 
-2442 QGYLFECGKTI
+2442 YLFSTGKTI
-2453 NEIIANPATWQ
+2453 QEIIDNPSEFLN
-2464 DLTVNDRAFLA
+2464 LTPNEQSLIASVLNSL
-2475 ALMNNTLG
+2475 N
-2483 GEDWIT
+2483 GEDWDSVSLEI
-2489 LGDDVKQQVVDKLNA
+2489 KQQIVDKLNA
-2504 AFEASGVDKRA
+2504 AFENSGINQKA
-2515 ELVIGSDGLVI
+2515 ELVMGESGYVV
-2526 TFADTTKDAMDEAAS
+2526 TFADTTKEAMDDAAS

-2549 ISALQDTAEA
+2549 ISALQDTVEA

-2578 RIDSYISNN
+2578 RINNYISSN
-2587 GSFGGNGSQSGG
+2587 GSFSGNGGQSGG
-2599 SGNVNNHSNQKSN
+2599 SGSINNRSNQKSN
-2612 RFSKVAYDDG
+2612 RFSTVAYDDG
-2622 GVSATTKSLQTA
+2622 GVSTTTKSLQNA
-2634 QTTVVD
+2634 QTTIVD
-2640 SLDAAITKLNE
+2640 SLDAAIAKLNE

-2710 KTGVENIKVKVAA
+2710 KTGVENIKAKVAA

-2731 LGPEMVVSNGR
+2731 LGPEIVVSNGR

-2747 QHGAEFVNLDKDA
+2747 QNGAEFVNLDKDA

-2774 GLTSRGTAYTNEKNA
+2774 GLTSRGMAYTNEKNA
-2789 TSYAKGNATGPAMAS
+2789 TSYAKGNTTGPAMAS

-2823 DNPASALGAKAG
+2823 DSPASALGAKAG
-2835 SGGGGGGGGSSKD
+2835 SGGGGGGGGKNLT
-2848 SKAQI
+2848 AQI
-2853 HDLERWYNLLRQIEK
+2853 HDIERWYNLLRQIEK
-2868 YEQKVTYE
+2868 YEQKITYE
-2876 QQKRENLQNGY
+2876 QQKRSNLQNGY

-2896 LEYLKKQQKAYSD
+2896 LEYLRKQQKAYKD
-2909 LASLQKSYYDARR
+2909 LAGLQKSYYDARR

-2945 DGANKGL
+2945 DGANRGL

-2961 DANGAPINNAKD
+2961 DANGTPINNAKD
-2973 SSTQL
+2973 SAAQL

-3039 AKQNEILQE
+3039 EKQNEILQE
-3048 YIDNQLSIEEKLLTA
+3048 YIDNQLSVEEKLLTA
-3063 VEDRQQAI
+3063 IQDRDQAI
-3071 IDSLQDQKDALE
+3071 IDKLQDQKDALE

-3089 IDGLS
+3089 INGLS
-3094 DALNKERNMYDKQNT
+3094 DALAKERNMYDRQST
-3109 TDETAKLRRQLVI
+3109 AEETAKMRRQLAI
-3122 LQRAGGSASEI
+3122 LQRAGGSTAEI

-3207 QFIEEFTKT
+3207 QFIEDFTKT

-3221 DLQKSEDSK
+3221 DLQNSEDSK
-3230 DTFKELQIWDAKR
+3230 NAFKELQIWDAKR
-3243 TSDQRNSDWSD
+3243 TSDKRNGDWAD

-3263 DSVKEDNVGLAQDAF
+3263 DSVKEESAGLAQDAF

-3303 NAVNG
+3303 KAANG

-3368 HDEQGSR
+3368 HDEQGGR

-3417 KAKPEAFLSAED
+3417 KARPEAFLNAED

-3474 EKFEVAIQP
+3474 EKLEVAIQP

>member
-1 MATGGNRRITLN
+1 MAS
-13 IDANVQLQNLDAERK
+13 
-28 KLENAFGN
+28 
-36 VDVGSRHYRELQ
+36 VD
-48 RTLNTI
+48 
-54 NSAYEETARLAS
+54 
-66 SAFRSNADVDKY
+66 
-78 TRSITRLRSSFQ
+78 
-90 SFDDIYAN
+90 
-98 LGRNDF
+98 
-104 TKNIFPEGFLDRVEQ
+104 
-119 ARRDLEQAQRDYASL
+119 
-134 GDRLFSQAVSGRGN
+134 
-148 LSSILKEQGV
+148 
-158 LDTASYDEME
+158 
-168 RAISRAL
+168 
-175 GNATKKEE
+175 
-183 QYARSVGESQA
+183 
-194 AIDGMRQA
+194 
-202 LERLNEE
+202 
-209 KANQDSANSQIQKQ
+209 
-223 IDTKQNEITVKRNEA
+223 
-238 AAKHAERVNQINE
+238 
-251 KYTKQL
+251 
-257 EPLQTLTTALNAKQD
+257 
-272 QRQNIM
+272 
-278 SSVFKNGGGFKDN
+278 
-291 KDSIA
+291 
-296 DFLVKQALA
+296 
-305 AGMQNVTK
+305 
-313 EDVMKMSQDKI
+313 
-324 KELIGTIQ
+324 
-332 ETINASR
+332 
-339 NKELEKSESSY
+339 
-350 KGVTTKLNNQ
+350 
-360 LRGKEQEIEQ
+360 
-370 LRHDLESGQQLS
+370 
-382 EQIQRDI
+382 
-389 DNQNRD
+389 
-395 IERRQK
+395 
-401 TADAQ
+401 
-406 EANRQNAAQYTDNV
+406 
-420 RAAQQ
+420 
-425 ELQDAQ
+425 
-431 RDSQNALEN
+431 
-440 SAESTNLE
+440 
-448 RLRQELEGLSEAERQ
+448 
-463 YVDGAVSAGRASDG
+463 
-477 LCDNFNSMGAQASEA
+477 
-492 KRQIDQLD
+492 
-500 QMQTRLKNG
+500 
-509 VTNVVNRY
+509 
-517 LGFYAILNK
+517 
-526 VRAAVRT
+526 
-533 MINDIRE
+533 
-540 LDKAITEIAIV
+540 
-551 TNFSQDDL
+551 
-559 WKQMPTY
+559 Y
-566 SAMAKEYGTSIKGV
+566 SA
-580 YEISQLYYQQGLNQ
+580 
-594 ADVMELTTE
+594 
-603 TLKMARIAGSSYAD
+603 
-617 AADYMTTAV
+617 AADYMTVATRAFRIEV
-626 RGFNMEME
+626 E
-634 EANRVTDVYA
+634 EASRVTDVYST
-644 KLAASSASSTTELA
+644 LAASSASSTEELA
-658 TAMSKVAAQ
+658 IAMSKTASSAA
-667 AQSVGSSFENTST
+667 SVGASFENTTT
-680 MFAVILEQTREAPE
+680 MMAVMISATRESA
-694 TVGSSLRSI
+694 TNIGSAMKSI
-703 MARYGKM
+703 ISRYGEMSSDPSKLVDAEGEAISFN
-710 KVDPSALSDEEG
+710 KVDDALR
-722 AAMSF
+722 
-727 NDIDKA
+727 
-733 LKSVGISMKDANNQF
+733 SVGISMKDVNGQF
-748 REFDDVIDELGAKW
+748 RDFDDLIEELGSKW
-762 EKLDSTSQRYIATQ
+762 QSLDTLSQRYIATE
-776 FAGTNQQSRFLAL
+776 FAGNRQQSRFLAL
-789 MQNYDRYKELQD
+789 VENYDLYKELQ
-801 EAMNSEDAGTLQYL
+801 EKAMNSEDSGTLQYL
-815 KTLDSVETKIQQ
+815 KTLDSIETKIQQ
-827 LKTAFQDLY
+827 VKTAFQEFY
-836 VNSGLQNFIKGLL
+836 TTSGLQDLIKFVL
-849 DLATKLLTN
+849 DSVTKILEKM
-858 LNKMPKLFNKI
+858 NKMPKMFGKI
-869 PTAALTVVGTI
+869 PVTALSVVATLITTFKRMISNVVNFIFSKIEEVKKRVDSAVNSSGQNAKAQVQGVGDAVSKKEIVKGAIGNIAGMAGAALTSAG
-880 IAALKRGIIDV
+880 L
-891 AAMIGAKIE
+891 M
-900 ETRNKINAS
+900 AS
-909 IEENKRNA
+909 NDK
-917 QAAANGVHVNIN
+917 
-929 PSASGGTNNKT
+929 ASGALQFAGALGT
-940 NGGWRDIVGR
+940 G
-950 LVSVVGLGLS
+950 
-960 AGSMATSNKAKSGWL
+960 AATWM
-975 QLGGATANAASSFFL
+975 L
-990 TPGTM
+990 TPGEPILKTIM
-995 GMKAV
+995 AV
-1000 AAIASALP
+1000 ATALP
-1008 GVVSGISTLVTGVSR
+1008 GLISGLTSLFKKKSSQERVS
-1023 EEKVSNFKQN
+1023 EMKQN
-1033 ITNAHNDTLVSKNEL
+1033 ITDTHNDTLVSKNEL

-1057 LEDAKAAQYDSVE
+1057 LDEAKAAQYDSAE
-1070 AKQEYYDI
+1070 AKQAYYDI
-1078 MNEIADAYPEFFSY
+1078 MEEIADAYPQFFSY

-1112 QKQEAYLSDLIEEG
+1112 QKQEAYLSDLVEEG
-1126 ATNIAAL
+1126 AANIAAL
-1133 NNADYVTSMIYPNIN
+1133 NDIDYVNGISKIYSNITSADISKWSVKGFEDGSINI
-1148 SSDVSEWVL
+1148 
-1157 KDFGGKAAAAKDIG
+1157 KAEDIG

-1177 RSNLYGK
+1177 RRKVYDT

-1189 QVSLSNLDNNT
+1189 KASLSNLDTDT

-1206 SLTGVEHTVYRDSWF
+1206 SLTGVEHKTFRGIALG
-1221 MDKTKEAYKKAVD
+1221 DKVKDNLENAVE
-1234 DALLATQNGLDY
+1234 DALAATQEGLNY

-1256 ASYVIE
+1256 ATYVLK
-1262 DTYEIWQNFFGNIET
+1262 DTYEIWQSFFKNIET
-1277 ANNYVSSL
+1277 ANGYISSL
-1285 MDTQAKQVLA
+1285 KDTQVKQILA
-1295 GYNQI
+1295 GYNQLKEW
-1300 RGWELSNSE
+1300 GLGNSE
-1309 QQYFSDI
+1309 QQYYSDI
-1316 ISKTIQD
+1316 IFKIIQD
-1323 KTSGI
+1323 ETSGI
-1328 EDDEKRQSA
+1328 EDNEKRQSA
-1337 IKNMFGKLGMVDSP
+1337 IKEMLSGLGMVNSP
-1351 EEWIKQYD
+1351 DEWIKQYN

-1369 DETTK
+1369 DEATK

-1381 AKSND
+1381 TKSND
-1386 TSAAVFGTK
+1386 TSAAVFKTK

-1404 DDLIDSLMQEYADTV
+1404 DKLIDSLMQEYVDVV

-1424 DFTNALKEYSSQK
+1424 DFINALKEYSSQK
-1437 GNEDIDTSSFENLTP
+1437 GNENINISSFENLAP
-1452 AMQQALIASLKSA
+1452 AMQQSLIASLKSA
-1465 DEDGNRGLVSA
+1465 DGSGNRGLVGA

-1486 LNEAQMGIASEIMKT
+1486 LNEVQMGIASEIVKT

-1532 ANTHFNLVTEIGD
+1532 ANTHFNFVTEIGD
-1545 FISTVS
+1545 FINTVS

-1598 NFDKVKESYAKYYQ
+1598 NFDKVRESYAKYYQ
-1612 DLMDAYG
+1612 DLMDEYQAEINRIVVEIENAEEEG
-1619 DEIKRVEQEL
+1619 KNIDELSQQLTDARV
-1629 ENEKKDATQNG
+1629 
-1640 AKITEL
+1640 
-1646 ENQLSEAQAEY
+1646 EY

-1674 FLLSTGK
+1674 FLLSTDK

-1691 DSSVVQLMQNGDV
+1691 DSSVAQLMRNGDV

-1793 ELLDKGTIK
+1793 GLLDKGTIK

-1809 VAKQIASYEKTR
+1809 VAKQIASYEEAR
-1821 NTPVATLLDSFE
+1821 NTPVATLLDSFK

-1849 IGVDSKKF
+1849 IGVDSKKLM
-1857 IDAWNNS
+1857 DAWNNS

-1927 LGKDVDDLFEL
+1927 LGKDVEDLFEL
-1938 RGTKLVFKDL
+1938 RGTELVFKDL

-1965 GYEISPLAQ
+1965 GYKISPLAQ

-1992 EAFAA
+1992 EAFRAA
-1997 AASGVD
+1997 ESGVD
-2003 NRAQLEPAFRDAV
+2003 NRAQLEPAYREAV
-2016 EGVFS
+2016 ESVFS

-2044 NLAEMGIVKEVAND
+2044 NLAGMGVVNEVAND

-2063 EGKQGDFLRVV
+2063 EGKQGDFLK
-2074 AGAEALTV
+2074 AIAKSGILTV

-2103 DLLATLSQMAKE
+2103 ELLATLNQMAKE
-2115 ATGKM
+2115 ATGQM

-2129 SLLGNITSA
+2129 TLLGNITSA

-2178 LYEVYNAVKD
+2178 LYDVYNAVKD

-2206 TSDERLNDVFYI
+2206 TSDERLNDVFYV

-2230 EPNVSDARR
+2230 KPDISDARR

-2364 EVMKEGLMKAVQNL
+2364 EVMKEGLMKGVQNL
-2378 AKSQIEVIDAEIKV
+2378 AKSQIEVINAEIKV
-2392 LETVVASQDAFEKLK
+2392 LETVVNSQEAFEKLK

-2413 TADDLLPNFGD
+2413 TVEDLIPIAKNGHGDENWDGALSPLVDLLKD
-2424 ADSVN
+2424 
-2429 NYRESLQGIAPFV
+2429 
-2442 QGYLFECGKTI
+2442 YLFSTEKTI
-2453 NEIIANPATWQ
+2453 QEIIDNPSEFLN
-2464 DLTVNDRAFLA
+2464 LTPNEQSLIASVLNSL
-2475 ALMNNTLG
+2475 N
-2483 GEDWIT
+2483 GEDWDSVSLEI
-2489 LGDDVKQQVVDKLNA
+2489 KQQIVDKLNA
-2504 AFEASGVDKRA
+2504 AFENSGINQKA
-2515 ELVIGSDGLVI
+2515 ELVMGESGYVV
-2526 TFADTTKDAMDEAAS
+2526 TFADTTKEAMDDAAS

-2549 ISALQDTAEA
+2549 ISALQDTVEA

-2578 RIDSYISNN
+2578 RIDNYISGN
-2587 GSFGGNGSQSGG
+2587 GSFGGNGGQAGG
-2599 SGNVNNHSNQKSN
+2599 SGSVGNHSNSKSS

-2640 SLDAAITKLNE
+2640 SLDAAIAKLNE

-2710 KTGVENIKVKVAA
+2710 KTGVENIKAKVAA

-2731 LGPEMVVSNGR
+2731 LGPEIVVSNGR

-2747 QHGAEFVNLDKDA
+2747 QNGAEFVNLDKDA
-2760 IVFNHLQTQQLMST
+2760 IVFNHLQTRQLMST
-2774 GLTSRGTAYTNEKNA
+2774 GLTSRGIAYTNEKNA

-2823 DNPASALGAKAG
+2823 DNPASTLGAKAG
-2835 SGGGGGGGGSSKD
+2835 SGGGGGGGGGGKNLT
-2848 SKAQI
+2848 AQI
-2853 HDLERWYNLLRQIEK
+2853 HDIERWYNLLRQIEK
-2868 YEQKVTYE
+2868 YEQKITYE
-2876 QQKRENLQNGY
+2876 QQKRSNLQNGY

-2896 LEYLKKQQKAYSD
+2896 LEYLRKQQKAYKD
-2909 LASLQKSYYDARR
+2909 LAGLQKSYYDARR

-2945 DGANKGL
+2945 DGANRGL

-2961 DANGAPINNAKD
+2961 DANGTPINNAKD
-2973 SSTQL
+2973 SAAQL

-3039 AKQNEILQE
+3039 EKQNEILQE
-3048 YIDNQLSIEEKLLTA
+3048 YIDNQLSVEEKLLTA
-3063 VEDRQQAI
+3063 IQDRDQAI
-3071 IDSLQDQKDALE
+3071 IDKLQDQKDALE

-3094 DALNKERNMYDKQNT
+3094 DALAKERNMYDRQST
-3109 TDETAKLRRQLVI
+3109 AEETAKMRRQLAI
-3122 LQRAGGSASEI
+3122 LQRAGGSAAEI

-3221 DLQKSEDSK
+3221 DLQNSEDSK
-3230 DTFKELQIWDAKR
+3230 NAFKELQIWDAKR
-3243 TSDQRNSDWSD
+3243 TSDKRNGDWAD

-3263 DSVKEDNVGLAQDAF
+3263 DSVKEENVGLAQDAF
-3278 ARGYGEGGRTA
+3278 ARGYGEGGRSQ

-3303 NAVNG
+3303 NANNR
-3308 FKPDGNGN
+3308 FDPNKGND
-3316 GNTSGGNAEDNT
+3316 NTGGEASSGEGT
-3328 VKGDAT
+3328 VKGNAT
-3334 FKNKNYKVYS
+3334 FKNNNNKVYS
-3344 YDDATTDKKGFVI
+3344 YDDASTTKKGFVV
-3357 YGNGKNVSFKV
+3357 YGNGKDVSFKV
-3368 HDEQGSR
+3368 LDEKGER

-3382 GKGQKIDKRWVPKR
+3382 GKGQKIDNRWVPKR
-3396 YFQYANGGLVDYT
+3396 YFQYDNGGLVDFT

-3429 TRLLKSKIF
+3429 TKLLKSKIF
-3438 SNSAYS
+3438 SNSTYS
-3444 LRSTLEAIENLGKTF
+3444 LRSTLEAIEKLGKTF
-3459 ANVSTGENSGQSINI
+3459 ANVSTDGANGQSINI
-3474 EKFEVAIQP
+3474 ENVEVAIQP

>member
-1 MATGGNRRITLN
+1 ML
-13 IDANVQLQNLDAERK
+13 
-28 KLENAFGN
+28 
-36 VDVGSRHYRELQ
+36 
-48 RTLNTI
+48 
-54 NSAYEETARLAS
+54 
-66 SAFRSNADVDKY
+66 
-78 TRSITRLRSSFQ
+78 
-90 SFDDIYAN
+90 
-98 LGRNDF
+98 
-104 TKNIFPEGFLDRVEQ
+104 
-119 ARRDLEQAQRDYASL
+119 
-134 GDRLFSQAVSGRGN
+134 
-148 LSSILKEQGV
+148 
-158 LDTASYDEME
+158 
-168 RAISRAL
+168 
-175 GNATKKEE
+175 
-183 QYARSVGESQA
+183 
-194 AIDGMRQA
+194 
-202 LERLNEE
+202 
-209 KANQDSANSQIQKQ
+209 
-223 IDTKQNEITVKRNEA
+223 
-238 AAKHAERVNQINE
+238 
-251 KYTKQL
+251 
-257 EPLQTLTTALNAKQD
+257 
-272 QRQNIM
+272 
-278 SSVFKNGGGFKDN
+278 
-291 KDSIA
+291 
-296 DFLVKQALA
+296 KQAE
-305 AGMQNVTK
+305 V
-313 EDVMKMSQDKI
+313 
-324 KELIGTIQ
+324 
-332 ETINASR
+332 
-339 NKELEKSESSY
+339 
-350 KGVTTKLNNQ
+350 
-360 LRGKEQEIEQ
+360 
-370 LRHDLESGQQLS
+370 LS
-382 EQIQRDI
+382 
-389 DNQNRD
+389 
-395 IERRQK
+395 
-401 TADAQ
+401 
-406 EANRQNAAQYTDNV
+406 
-420 RAAQQ
+420 
-425 ELQDAQ
+425 
-431 RDSQNALEN
+431 
-440 SAESTNLE
+440 
-448 RLRQELEGLSEAERQ
+448 
-463 YVDGAVSAGRASDG
+463 
-477 LCDNFNSMGAQASEA
+477 
-492 KRQIDQLD
+492 
-500 QMQTRLKNG
+500 
-509 VTNVVNRY
+509 
-517 LGFYAILNK
+517 
-526 VRAAVRT
+526 
-533 MINDIRE
+533 
-540 LDKAITEIAIV
+540 
-551 TNFSQDDL
+551 
-559 WKQMPTY
+559 
-566 SAMAKEYGTSIKGV
+566 
-580 YEISQLYYQQGLNQ
+580 
-594 ADVMELTTE
+594 LTTE
-603 TLKMARIAGSSYAD
+603 TLKLARVASVDYSA
-617 AADYMTTAV
+617 AADYMTVATRAFRIEV
-626 RGFNMEME
+626 E
-634 EANRVTDVYA
+634 EASRVTDVYST
-644 KLAASSASSTTELA
+644 LAASSASSTEELA
-658 TAMSKVAAQ
+658 IAMSKTASSAA
-667 AQSVGSSFENTST
+667 SVGASFENTTT
-680 MFAVILEQTREAPE
+680 MMAVMISATRESA
-694 TVGSSLRSI
+694 TNIGSAMKSI
-703 MARYGKM
+703 ISRYGEMSSDPSKLVDAEGDAISFN
-710 KVDPSALSDEEG
+710 KVDDALR
-722 AAMSF
+722 
-727 NDIDKA
+727 
-733 LKSVGISMKDANNQF
+733 SVGISMKDVNGQF
-748 REFDDVIDELGAKW
+748 RDFDDLIEELGAKW
-762 EKLDSTSQRYIATQ
+762 QSLDTLSQRYIATE
-776 FAGTNQQSRFLAL
+776 FAGNRQQSRFLAL
-789 MQNYDRYKELQD
+789 VENYDLYKELQ
-801 EAMNSEDAGTLQYL
+801 EKAMNSEDSGTLQYL
-815 KTLDSVETKIQQ
+815 KTLDSIETKIQQ
-827 LKTAFQDLY
+827 VKTAFQEFY
-836 VNSGLQNFIKGLL
+836 TTSGLQDLIKFVL
-849 DLATKLLTN
+849 DSVTKILEKM
-858 LNKMPKLFNKI
+858 NKMPKMFGKI
-869 PTAALTVVGTI
+869 PVTALSVVATLITTFKRMISNVVNFIFSKIEEVKKRVDSAVNSSGQNAKAQVQGVGNAVSKKEIAKGAIGNIAGMAGAALTSAG
-880 IAALKRGIIDV
+880 L
-891 AAMIGAKIE
+891 M
-900 ETRNKINAS
+900 AS
-909 IEENKRNA
+909 NDK
-917 QAAANGVHVNIN
+917 
-929 PSASGGTNNKT
+929 ASGALQFAGALGT
-940 NGGWRDIVGR
+940 G
-950 LVSVVGLGLS
+950 
-960 AGSMATSNKAKSGWL
+960 AATWM
-975 QLGGATANAASSFFL
+975 L
-990 TPGTM
+990 TPGEPILKTLM
-995 GMKAV
+995 AV
-1000 AAIASALP
+1000 ATALP
-1008 GVVSGISTLVTGVSR
+1008 GLISGLTSLFKEKSSQERVS
-1023 EEKVSNFKQN
+1023 EMKQN
-1033 ITNAHNDTLVSKNEL
+1033 ITDTHNDTLVSKNEL

-1057 LEDAKAAQYDSVE
+1057 LDEAKAAQYDSVE
-1070 AKQEYYDI
+1070 AKQAYYDI
-1078 MNEIADAYPEFFSY
+1078 MEEIADAYPQFFSY
-1092 MDEEGNKVVELGKQY
+1092 MDEEGHKIVELGKQY
-1107 EELRR
+1107 EELRK
-1112 QKQEAYLSDLIEEG
+1112 QKQEAYLNDLIKEG

-1133 NNADYVTSMIYPNIN
+1133 TNGEYVANMVYPNATGSIDMGIFHRNVYKDTDIARADLYEYASQNIDKSIIPYVADKFNDLAFNEKNTEFFKQMMN
-1148 SSDVSEWVL
+1148 SL
-1157 KDFGGKAAAAKDIG
+1157 FGVHF
-1171 SSTNKA
+1171 
-1177 RSNLYGK
+1177 LH
-1184 VKDGS
+1184 
-1189 QVSLSNLDNNT
+1189 
-1200 FYYLLE
+1200 F
-1206 SLTGVEHTVYRDSWF
+1206 
-1221 MDKTKEAYKKAVD
+1221 
-1234 DALLATQNGLDY
+1234 GLGQG
-1246 DEFVKQYSDS
+1246 EE
-1256 ASYVIE
+1256 ASYVARTLSAAQEGISYKDFQNTDLARE
-1262 DTYEIWQNFFGNIET
+1262 LSMAGYGLLEETYNIYLDFFDNIQQNVE
-1277 ANNYVSSL
+1277 YVQKNLLSW
-1285 MDTQAKQVLA
+1285 AKQIIA
-1295 GYNQI
+1295 GYNQLYEW
-1300 RGWELSNSE
+1300 GLGNSE
-1309 QQYFSDI
+1309 QSFYSSKISEI
-1316 ISKTIQD
+1316 IQEQTN
-1323 KTSGI
+1323 GI
-1328 EDDEKRQSA
+1328 EDDDARAKAAEALMKE
-1337 IKNMFGKLGMVDSP
+1337 LGIIGDIDQ
-1351 EEWIKQYD
+1351 WISKYSED
-1359 DSYVNLWEGV
+1359 YVNLWDGI

-1374 KSIDELA
+1374 KSIDELTT
-1381 AKSND
+1381 KSND
-1386 TSAAVFGTK
+1386 TSAAVFET
-1395 LRKLLGDGH
+1395 RIRNLLGDGH
-1404 DDLIDSLMQEYADTV
+1404 EELVQFLMENYADTV
-1419 DWTTE
+1419 EWTTE
-1424 DFTNALKEYSSQK
+1424 DFVNALKEYSSQK
-1437 GNEDIDTSSFENLTP
+1437 GNESIDLSSFEKLTP
-1452 AMQQALIASLKSA
+1452 AMQQSLIASLKSA
-1465 DEDGNRGLVSA
+1465 DEDGNRGLVGA
-1476 TENLYSFLNN
+1476 TENLYSFLND
-1486 LNEAQMGIASEIMKT
+1486 LDEAQMGIASEIVKT

-1545 FISTVS
+1545 FINTVS

-1598 NFDKVKESYAKYYQ
+1598 NFDKVRESYAKYYQ
-1612 DLMDAYG
+1612 DLMDEYG
-1619 DEIKRVEQEL
+1619 KEIERVQNEL
-1629 ENEKKDATQNG
+1629 NAEINKTTDHDF
-1640 AKITEL
+1640 AKINDLTE
-1646 ENQLSEAQAEY
+1646 QLTNARAAY
-1657 AKAQEMSQNAVD
+1657 NKAQEMAQNAVD

-1691 DSSVVQLMQNGDV
+1691 DSSVAQLMRNGDV

-1772 SANGEVSLQMVNL
+1772 SVNGEVSLQMVNL

-1809 VAKQIASYEKTR
+1809 VAKQIASYEETR
-1821 NTPVATLLDSFE
+1821 NTPVATLLDSFK

-1849 IGVDSKKF
+1849 IGVDSKKL

-1864 AELDT
+1864 AELDA

-1927 LGKDVDDLFEL
+1927 LGKDVEDLFEL
-1938 RGTKLVFKDL
+1938 RGTELVFKDL

-1965 GYEISPLAQ
+1965 GYKISPLAQ
-1974 QYAQSL
+1974 QYAQAL

-1992 EAFAA
+1992 EAIRAA
-1997 AASGVD
+1997 ESGVD
-2003 NRAQLEPAFRDAV
+2003 NRAQLESAYREAV
-2016 EGVFS
+2016 ESVFS

-2044 NLAEMGIVKEVAND
+2044 NLAGMGIVNEVAND

-2063 EGKQGDFLRVV
+2063 EGKQGDFLMAV

-2090 ESINNLSTEMNSG
+2090 ESINNLSTEMYSG

-2167 TAEGYKIQQNS
+2167 TADGYKIQQNS
-2178 LYEVYNAVKD
+2178 LYDVYNAVKN

-2193 AQTVLTALAESAQ
+2193 AQTVLTALVESAQ
-2206 TSDERLNDVFYI
+2206 TSDERLNDVFYV

-2230 EPNVSDARR
+2230 KPDVSDARR

-2342 KNVGGETFVD
+2342 KNVSGETFVD

-2364 EVMKEGLMKAVQNL
+2364 EAMKEGLMKGVQNL
-2378 AKSQIEVIDAEIKV
+2378 AKSQIEIIDAEIKV
-2392 LETVVASQDAFEKLK
+2392 LETVVNSQEAFEKLK

-2413 TADDLLPNFGD
+2413 TVEDLIPIAQNGYGDENWDGALSPLADLLKD
-2424 ADSVN
+2424 
-2429 NYRESLQGIAPFV
+2429 
-2442 QGYLFECGKTI
+2442 YLFSTGKTI
-2453 NEIIANPATWQ
+2453 QEIIDNPSEFLN
-2464 DLTVNDRAFLA
+2464 LTPNEQSLIASVLNSL
-2475 ALMNNTLG
+2475 N
-2483 GEDWIT
+2483 GEDWDSVSLEI
-2489 LGDDVKQQVVDKLNA
+2489 KQQIVDKLNA
-2504 AFEASGVDKRA
+2504 AFENSGINQKA
-2515 ELVIGSDGLVI
+2515 ELVMGESGYVV
-2526 TFADTTKDAMDEAAS
+2526 TFADTTKEAMDDAAS

-2549 ISALQDTAEA
+2549 ISALQDTVEA

-2578 RIDSYISNN
+2578 RINNYISSN
-2587 GSFGGNGSQSGG
+2587 GSFSGNGGQSGG
-2599 SGNVNNHSNQKSN
+2599 SGSVNNRSNQKSN
-2612 RFSKVAYDDG
+2612 RFSTIAYDDG
-2622 GVSATTKSLQTA
+2622 GVSTTTKSLQNA
-2634 QTTVVD
+2634 QTTIVD
-2640 SLDAAITKLNE
+2640 SLDAAIAKLNE

-2695 ANVSRIKTNVRSGAS
+2695 ANVNRIRTNVRSGSS
-2710 KTGVENIKVKVAA
+2710 KTGIENIKAKVAA

-2731 LGPEMVVSNGR
+2731 LGPEIVVSNGR

-2747 QHGAEFVNLDKDA
+2747 QNGAEFVNLDKDA
-2760 IVFNHLQTQQLMST
+2760 IVFNHLQTRQLMST
-2774 GLTSRGTAYTNEKNA
+2774 GLTSRGIAYTNEKNA

-2823 DNPASALGAKAG
+2823 DSPASALGAKAG
-2835 SGGGGGGGGSSKD
+2835 SGGGGGGGGGGKD
-2848 SKAQI
+2848 STAQI
-2853 HDLERWYNLLRQIEK
+2853 HDIERWYNLLRQIEK
-2868 YEQKVTYE
+2868 YEQKITYE
-2876 QQKRENLQNGY
+2876 QQKRSNLQNGY

-2896 LEYLKKQQKAYSD
+2896 LEYLRKQQKAYKD
-2909 LASLQKSYYDARR
+2909 LAGLQKSYYDARR

-2945 DGANKGL
+2945 DGANRGL

-2961 DANGAPINNAKD
+2961 DANGTPINNAKD
-2973 SSTQL
+2973 SAAQL

-3039 AKQNEILQE
+3039 EKQNEILQE
-3048 YIDNQLSIEEKLLTA
+3048 YIDNQLSVEEKLLTA
-3063 VEDRQQAI
+3063 IQDRDQAI
-3071 IDSLQDQKDALE
+3071 IDKLQDQRDALE

-3089 IDGLS
+3089 INGLS
-3094 DALNKERNMYDKQNT
+3094 DALAKERNMYDRQST
-3109 TDETAKLRRQLVI
+3109 AEETAKMRRQLAI
-3122 LQRAGGSASEI
+3122 LQRAGGSAAEI

-3146 EYFDKMQEQID
+3146 EYFDKMQEQIN

-3221 DLQKSEDSK
+3221 DLQNSEDSK
-3230 DTFKELQIWDAKR
+3230 NAFKELQIWDAKR
-3243 TSDQRNSDWSD
+3243 TSDKRNGDWAD

-3263 DSVKEDNVGLAQDAF
+3263 DSVKEENVGLAQDAF
-3278 ARGYGEGGRTA
+3278 ARGYGEGGRSQ

-3303 NAVNG
+3303 NANNR
-3308 FKPDGNGN
+3308 FDPNKGNDNAG
-3316 GNTSGGNAEDNT
+3316 SGASSGEGT
-3328 VKGDAT
+3328 VKGNAT
-3334 FKNKNYKVYS
+3334 FKNNNNKVYS
-3344 YDDATTDKKGFVI
+3344 YDDASTTKKGFVV
-3357 YGNGKNVSFKV
+3357 YGNGKDVSFKV
-3368 HDEQGSR
+3368 LDEKGER

-3382 GKGQKIDKRWVPKR
+3382 GKGQKIDNRWVPKR
-3396 YFQYANGGLVDYT
+3396 YFQYDNGGLVDFT

-3429 TRLLKSKIF
+3429 TKLLKSKIF
-3438 SNSAYS
+3438 SNSTYS
-3444 LRSTLEAIENLGKTF
+3444 LRSTLEAIEKLGKTF
-3459 ANVSTGENSGQSINI
+3459 ANVSTDGASGQSINI
-3474 EKFEVAIQP
+3474 ENVEVAIQP

>member
-1 MATGGNRRITLN
+1 MAS
-13 IDANVQLQNLDAERK
+13 
-28 KLENAFGN
+28 
-36 VDVGSRHYRELQ
+36 VD
-48 RTLNTI
+48 
-54 NSAYEETARLAS
+54 
-66 SAFRSNADVDKY
+66 
-78 TRSITRLRSSFQ
+78 
-90 SFDDIYAN
+90 
-98 LGRNDF
+98 
-104 TKNIFPEGFLDRVEQ
+104 
-119 ARRDLEQAQRDYASL
+119 
-134 GDRLFSQAVSGRGN
+134 
-148 LSSILKEQGV
+148 
-158 LDTASYDEME
+158 
-168 RAISRAL
+168 
-175 GNATKKEE
+175 
-183 QYARSVGESQA
+183 
-194 AIDGMRQA
+194 
-202 LERLNEE
+202 
-209 KANQDSANSQIQKQ
+209 
-223 IDTKQNEITVKRNEA
+223 
-238 AAKHAERVNQINE
+238 
-251 KYTKQL
+251 
-257 EPLQTLTTALNAKQD
+257 
-272 QRQNIM
+272 
-278 SSVFKNGGGFKDN
+278 
-291 KDSIA
+291 
-296 DFLVKQALA
+296 
-305 AGMQNVTK
+305 
-313 EDVMKMSQDKI
+313 
-324 KELIGTIQ
+324 
-332 ETINASR
+332 
-339 NKELEKSESSY
+339 
-350 KGVTTKLNNQ
+350 
-360 LRGKEQEIEQ
+360 
-370 LRHDLESGQQLS
+370 
-382 EQIQRDI
+382 
-389 DNQNRD
+389 
-395 IERRQK
+395 
-401 TADAQ
+401 
-406 EANRQNAAQYTDNV
+406 
-420 RAAQQ
+420 
-425 ELQDAQ
+425 
-431 RDSQNALEN
+431 
-440 SAESTNLE
+440 
-448 RLRQELEGLSEAERQ
+448 
-463 YVDGAVSAGRASDG
+463 
-477 LCDNFNSMGAQASEA
+477 
-492 KRQIDQLD
+492 
-500 QMQTRLKNG
+500 
-509 VTNVVNRY
+509 
-517 LGFYAILNK
+517 
-526 VRAAVRT
+526 
-533 MINDIRE
+533 
-540 LDKAITEIAIV
+540 
-551 TNFSQDDL
+551 
-559 WKQMPTY
+559 Y
-566 SAMAKEYGTSIKGV
+566 SA
-580 YEISQLYYQQGLNQ
+580 
-594 ADVMELTTE
+594 
-603 TLKMARIAGSSYAD
+603 
-617 AADYMTTAV
+617 AADYMTVATRAFRIEV
-626 RGFNMEME
+626 E
-634 EANRVTDVYA
+634 EASRVTDVYST
-644 KLAASSASSTTELA
+644 LAASSASSTEELA
-658 TAMSKVAAQ
+658 IAMSKTASSAA
-667 AQSVGSSFENTST
+667 SVGASFENTTT
-680 MFAVILEQTREAPE
+680 MMAVMISATRESA
-694 TVGSSLRSI
+694 TNIGSAMKSI
-703 MARYGKM
+703 ISRYGEMSSDPSKLVDAEGDAISFN
-710 KVDPSALSDEEG
+710 KVDDALR
-722 AAMSF
+722 
-727 NDIDKA
+727 
-733 LKSVGISMKDANNQF
+733 SVGISMKDVNGQF
-748 REFDDVIDELGAKW
+748 RDFDDLIEELGSKW
-762 EKLDSTSQRYIATQ
+762 QSLDTLSQRYIATE
-776 FAGTNQQSRFLAL
+776 FAGNRQQSRFLAL
-789 MQNYDRYKELQD
+789 VENYDLYKELQ
-801 EAMNSEDAGTLQYL
+801 EKAMNSEDSGTLQYL
-815 KTLDSVETKIQQ
+815 KTLDSIETKIQQ
-827 LKTAFQDLY
+827 VKTAFQEFY
-836 VNSGLQNFIKGLL
+836 TTSGLQDLIKFVL
-849 DLATKLLTN
+849 DSVTKILEKM
-858 LNKMPKLFNKI
+858 NKMPKMFGKI
-869 PTAALTVVGTI
+869 PVTALSVVATLITTFKRMISNVVNFIYSKIEEVRKRVDSAVNSSGQNAKAQVQGVGNAVSKKEIAKGAIGNIAGMAGAALTSAG
-880 IAALKRGIIDV
+880 L
-891 AAMIGAKIE
+891 M
-900 ETRNKINAS
+900 AS
-909 IEENKRNA
+909 NDK
-917 QAAANGVHVNIN
+917 
-929 PSASGGTNNKT
+929 ASGALQFAGALGT
-940 NGGWRDIVGR
+940 G
-950 LVSVVGLGLS
+950 
-960 AGSMATSNKAKSGWL
+960 AATWM
-975 QLGGATANAASSFFL
+975 L
-990 TPGTM
+990 TPGEPIFKTIM
-995 GMKAV
+995 AV
-1000 AAIASALP
+1000 ATALP
-1008 GVVSGISTLVTGVSR
+1008 GLISGLTSLFKKKSSQERVS
-1023 EEKVSNFKQN
+1023 EMKQN
-1033 ITNAHNDTLVSKNEL
+1033 ITDTHNDTLVSKNEL

-1057 LEDAKAAQYDSVE
+1057 LDEAKAAQYDSVE
-1070 AKQEYYDI
+1070 AKQAYYDI
-1078 MNEIADAYPEFFSY
+1078 MEEIADAYPQFFSY
-1092 MDEEGNKVVELGKQY
+1092 MDTEGHKIVELGKQY
-1107 EELRR
+1107 EELRK
-1112 QKQEAYLSDLIEEG
+1112 QKQEAYLNDLIKEG

-1133 NNADYVTSMIYPNIN
+1133 TNGEYVANMVYPNATGSIDMGIFHRNVYKDTDIARADLYEYASQNIDKSIIPYVADKFNNLAFNEKNTEFFKQMMN
-1148 SSDVSEWVL
+1148 SLFGV
-1157 KDFGGKAAAAKDIG
+1157 DF
-1171 SSTNKA
+1171 
-1177 RSNLYGK
+1177 
-1184 VKDGS
+1184 
-1189 QVSLSNLDNNT
+1189 
-1200 FYYLLE
+1200 F
-1206 SLTGVEHTVYRDSWF
+1206 HF
-1221 MDKTKEAYKKAVD
+1221 
-1234 DALLATQNGLDY
+1234 GLGQG
-1246 DEFVKQYSDS
+1246 EE
-1256 ASYVIE
+1256 ASYVARTLSAAQEGISYKDFQNTDLARE
-1262 DTYEIWQNFFGNIET
+1262 LSMAGYGLLEETYNIYLDFFDNIQQNVE
-1277 ANNYVSSL
+1277 YVQKNLLSW
-1285 MDTQAKQVLA
+1285 AKQVIA
-1295 GYNQI
+1295 GYNQLYEW
-1300 RGWELSNSE
+1300 GLGNSE
-1309 QQYFSDI
+1309 QSFYSSKISEI
-1316 ISKTIQD
+1316 IQEQTN
-1323 KTSGI
+1323 GI
-1328 EDDEKRQSA
+1328 EDDDARAKAAEALMKE
-1337 IKNMFGKLGMVDSP
+1337 LGIIGDIDQ
-1351 EEWIKQYD
+1351 WISKYSED
-1359 DSYVNLWEGV
+1359 YVNLWDGI

-1381 AKSND
+1381 TKSND
-1386 TSAAVFGTK
+1386 ISATVFETK
-1395 LRKLLGDGH
+1395 VRNLLGDGH
-1404 DDLIDSLMQEYADTV
+1404 EELVQFLMENYADTV
-1419 DWTTE
+1419 EWTTE

-1437 GNEDIDTSSFENLTP
+1437 ERESIDISSFENLTP
-1452 AMQQALIASLKSA
+1452 AMQQSLIASLKSA
-1465 DEDGNRGLVSA
+1465 DGNGNRGLVGA

-1486 LNEAQMGIASEIMKT
+1486 LNEVQMGIASEIVKT
-1501 ADFTTISGLRKF
+1501 ADFTNISGLRKF

-1545 FISTVS
+1545 FINTVS

-1585 KDFTFDNGAYFLN
+1585 KDFTFDNGVYFLN
-1598 NFDKVKESYAKYYQ
+1598 NFDKIRESYAKYYQ
-1612 DLMDAYG
+1612 DLMDEYQAEINRIVVEIQNAEEEG
-1619 DEIKRVEQEL
+1619 KNIDELSQQL
-1629 ENEKKDATQNG
+1629 TDAR
-1640 AKITEL
+1640 
-1646 ENQLSEAQAEY
+1646 AEY

-1691 DSSVVQLMQNGDV
+1691 DSSVAQLMQNGDV

-1725 ISNAPYDLMSNLIKG
+1725 ISNAPYDLLSNLIKG

-1793 ELLDKGTIK
+1793 ELLDKGIIK
-1802 NVKQYNE
+1802 NAKQYNE
-1809 VAKQIASYEKTR
+1809 VAKQIASYEEAR

-1833 NLYHI
+1833 SLYHI

-1844 EYADK
+1844 AYADK

-1857 IDAWNNS
+1857 IDAWSNS
-1864 AELDT
+1864 AELDA

-1927 LGKDVDDLFEL
+1927 LGKDVEDLFEL
-1938 RGTKLVFKDL
+1938 RGTELVFKDL

-1965 GYEISPLAQ
+1965 GYKISPLAQ

-1992 EAFAA
+1992 EALRAA
-1997 AASGVD
+1997 ESGVD
-2003 NRAQLEPAFRDAV
+2003 NRAQLEPALRDAV

-2044 NLAEMGIVKEVAND
+2044 NLAGMGIVNEVAND

-2063 EGKQGDFLRVV
+2063 EGKQGDFLK
-2074 AGAEALTV
+2074 AIAESGILTV

-2103 DLLATLSQMAKE
+2103 ELLATLNQMAKE
-2115 ATGKM
+2115 ATGQM

-2129 SLLGNITSA
+2129 TLLENITSA
-2138 ITNGISGSASAS
+2138 ISNGISGSASAS

-2167 TAEGYKIQQNS
+2167 TADGYKIQQNS
-2178 LYEVYNAVKD
+2178 LYDVYNAVKD

-2193 AQTVLTALAESAQ
+2193 AQIVLTALAESAQ
-2206 TSDERLNDVFYI
+2206 TSDERLNDVFYV

-2230 EPNVSDARR
+2230 KPDISDARR

-2289 VLNGDDY
+2289 VLNSDDY

-2332 DLILAASGAL
+2332 DLILAASSAL

-2364 EVMKEGLMKAVQNL
+2364 EAMKEGLMKGVQNL
-2378 AKSQIEVIDAEIKV
+2378 AKSQIEIIDAEIKV

-2413 TADDLLPNFGD
+2413 TAEGLLPDFSSTGI
-2424 ADSVN
+2424 
-2429 NYRESLQGIAPFV
+2429 ESYQKSLAGIEPFIR
-2442 QGYLFECGKTI
+2442 GYVFECGKTI
-2453 NEIIANPATWQ
+2453 DDLLYDPEFWQ
-2464 DLTVNDRAFLA
+2464 DLTLNDRAFLA
-2475 ALMNNTLG
+2475 ALMNNVLG
-2483 GEDWIT
+2483 GEDWKT
-2489 LGDDVKQQVVDKLNA
+2489 LGDDLKQQVVDKLNA
-2504 AFEASGVDKRA
+2504 AFEESGIDKKA
-2515 ELVIGSDGLVI
+2515 ELVVGSDGLVI
-2526 TFADTTKDAMDEAAS
+2526 SFADTTKEAMDDAAS

-2549 ISALQDTAEA
+2549 ISALQDTVEA
-2559 NNPFQPWETT
+2559 NNPFQLWETT

-2578 RIDSYISNN
+2578 RINNYISSN
-2587 GSFGGNGSQSGG
+2587 GSFSGNGGQSGG
-2599 SGNVNNHSNQKSN
+2599 SGSVNNRSNQKSN
-2612 RFSKVAYDDG
+2612 RFSTIAYDDG
-2622 GVSATTKSLQTA
+2622 GVSTTTKSLQNA
-2634 QTTVVD
+2634 QTTIVD
-2640 SLDAAITKLNE
+2640 SLDAAIAKLNE

-2695 ANVSRIKTNVRSGAS
+2695 VNVSRIKTNVRSGAS
-2710 KTGVENIKVKVAA
+2710 KTGVENIKAKVAA

-2731 LGPEMVVSNGR
+2731 LGPEIVVSNGR

-2747 QHGAEFVNLDKDA
+2747 QNGAEFVNLDKDA
-2760 IVFNHLQTQQLMST
+2760 IVFNHLQTRQLMST
-2774 GLTSRGTAYTNEKNA
+2774 GLTSRGIAYTNEKNA

-2835 SGGGGGGGGSSKD
+2835 SGGGGGGGGGGKNLT
-2848 SKAQI
+2848 AQI
-2853 HDLERWYNLLRQIEK
+2853 HDIERWYNLLRQIEK
-2868 YEQKVTYE
+2868 YEQKITYE
-2876 QQKRENLQNGY
+2876 QQKRNNLQNGY

-2896 LEYLKKQQKAYSD
+2896 LEYLRKQQKAYKD
-2909 LASLQKSYYDARR
+2909 LAGLQKSYYDARR

-2945 DGANKGL
+2945 DGANRGL

-2961 DANGAPINNAKD
+2961 DANGTPINNAKD
-2973 SSTQL
+2973 SAAQL

-3039 AKQNEILQE
+3039 EKQNEILQE
-3048 YIDNQLSIEEKLLTA
+3048 YIDNQLSVEEKLLTA
-3063 VEDRQQAI
+3063 IQDRDQAI
-3071 IDSLQDQKDALE
+3071 IDKLQDQKDALE

-3094 DALNKERNMYDKQNT
+3094 DALAKERNMYDRQST
-3109 TDETAKLRRQLVI
+3109 AEETAKMRRQLAI
-3122 LQRAGGSASEI
+3122 LQRAGGSTAEI

-3146 EYFDKMQEQID
+3146 EYFDKMQEQIN

-3207 QFIEEFTKT
+3207 QFIEDFTKT

-3221 DLQKSEDSK
+3221 DLQNSEDSK
-3230 DTFKELQIWDAKR
+3230 NAFKELQIWDAKR
-3243 TSDQRNSDWSD
+3243 TSDKRNGDWAD

-3263 DSVKEDNVGLAQDAF
+3263 DSVKEDNAGLAQDAF

-3303 NAVNG
+3303 KAANG

-3368 HDEQGSR
+3368 HDEQGGR

-3459 ANVSTGENSGQSINI
+3459 ANVSTGENSGQPINI
-3474 EKFEVAIQP
+3474 EKLEVAIQP

>member
-1 MATGGNRRITLN
+1 
-13 IDANVQLQNLDAERK
+13 
-28 KLENAFGN
+28 
-36 VDVGSRHYRELQ
+36 
-48 RTLNTI
+48 
-54 NSAYEETARLAS
+54 
-66 SAFRSNADVDKY
+66 
-78 TRSITRLRSSFQ
+78 
-90 SFDDIYAN
+90 
-98 LGRNDF
+98 
-104 TKNIFPEGFLDRVEQ
+104 
-119 ARRDLEQAQRDYASL
+119 
-134 GDRLFSQAVSGRGN
+134 
-148 LSSILKEQGV
+148 
-158 LDTASYDEME
+158 
-168 RAISRAL
+168 
-175 GNATKKEE
+175 
-183 QYARSVGESQA
+183 
-194 AIDGMRQA
+194 
-202 LERLNEE
+202 
-209 KANQDSANSQIQKQ
+209 
-223 IDTKQNEITVKRNEA
+223 
-238 AAKHAERVNQINE
+238 
-251 KYTKQL
+251 
-257 EPLQTLTTALNAKQD
+257 
-272 QRQNIM
+272 
-278 SSVFKNGGGFKDN
+278 
-291 KDSIA
+291 
-296 DFLVKQALA
+296 
-305 AGMQNVTK
+305 
-313 EDVMKMSQDKI
+313 
-324 KELIGTIQ
+324 
-332 ETINASR
+332 
-339 NKELEKSESSY
+339 
-350 KGVTTKLNNQ
+350 
-360 LRGKEQEIEQ
+360 
-370 LRHDLESGQQLS
+370 
-382 EQIQRDI
+382 
-389 DNQNRD
+389 
-395 IERRQK
+395 
-401 TADAQ
+401 
-406 EANRQNAAQYTDNV
+406 
-420 RAAQQ
+420 
-425 ELQDAQ
+425 
-431 RDSQNALEN
+431 
-440 SAESTNLE
+440 
-448 RLRQELEGLSEAERQ
+448 
-463 YVDGAVSAGRASDG
+463 
-477 LCDNFNSMGAQASEA
+477 
-492 KRQIDQLD
+492 
-500 QMQTRLKNG
+500 
-509 VTNVVNRY
+509 
-517 LGFYAILNK
+517 
-526 VRAAVRT
+526 
-533 MINDIRE
+533 
-540 LDKAITEIAIV
+540 
-551 TNFSQDDL
+551 
-559 WKQMPTY
+559 
-566 SAMAKEYGTSIKGV
+566 
-580 YEISQLYYQQGLNQ
+580 
-594 ADVMELTTE
+594 
-603 TLKMARIAGSSYAD
+603 
-617 AADYMTTAV
+617 
-626 RGFNMEME
+626 
-634 EANRVTDVYA
+634 
-644 KLAASSASSTTELA
+644 
-658 TAMSKVAAQ
+658 
-667 AQSVGSSFENTST
+667 
-680 MFAVILEQTREAPE
+680 
-694 TVGSSLRSI
+694 

-722 AAMSF
+722 AAMNF

-733 LKSVGISMKDANNQF
+733 LKSVGISMKDANKQF
-748 REFDDVIDELGAKW
+748 RDFDDVIDELGAKW

-827 LKTAFQDLY
+827 MKTAFQDLY

-869 PTAALTVVGTI
+869 PTAALTIVTTI
-880 IAALKRGIIDV
+880 IAALKRGIVDV
-891 AAMIGAKIE
+891 VSLAAARIE
-900 ETRNKINAS
+900 EVKNRINAS
-909 IEENKRNA
+909 IDENRRNA
-917 QAAANGVHVNIN
+917 QVAVQGVSVNVNPNAN
-929 PSASGGTNNKT
+929 GGTNNRT
-940 NGGWRDIVGR
+940 NGGWRDVAGR
-950 LVSVVGLGLS
+950 ITSLAGLAAS
-960 AGSMATSNKAKSGWL
+960 IFSMTTSNKGLSGGL
-975 QLGGATANAASSFFL
+975 QIGGALANGAASFFL
-990 TPGTM
+990 TPGTP

-1023 EEKVSNFKQN
+1023 EEKINNFKQN

-1057 LEDAKAAQYDSVE
+1057 LEEAKAAQYDSVE

-1107 EELRR
+1107 DELRR
-1112 QKQEAYLSDLIEEG
+1112 QKQEAYLSDLTEES
-1126 ATNIAAL
+1126 AVNIAAL
-1133 NNADYVTSMIYPNIN
+1133 TDASYVTDKVYSSSSTVLSNVKLPEA
-1148 SSDVSEWVL
+1148 SSD
-1157 KDFGGKAAAAKDIG
+1157 FTKANDIV

-1177 RSNLYGK
+1177 RDRYYNK
-1184 VKDGS
+1184 VKNGEKITKDELRGDDF
-1189 QVSLSNLDNNT
+1189 L
-1200 FYYLLE
+1200 YLLE
-1206 SLTGVEHTVYRDSWF
+1206 SLTGIDHWTYRI
-1221 MDKTKEAYKKAVD
+1221 DKNFVGSDEAFARKDTYQNSARN
-1234 DALLATQNGLDY
+1234 AFLAAQEGLNY
-1246 DEFVKQYSDS
+1246 EEFVKQYSEDS
-1256 ASYVIE
+1256 QYIIKESYQVWYQFFNGLE
-1262 DTYEIWQNFFGNIET
+1262 D
-1277 ANNYVSSL
+1277 ANDYVSSYIE
-1285 MDTQAKQVLA
+1285 TQAKQQIA
-1295 GYNQI
+1295 GYNNI
-1300 RGWELSNSE
+1300 REWGYSNSE
-1309 QQYFSDI
+1309 QDYYSKE
-1316 ISKTIQD
+1316 ISKIIREQT
-1323 KTSGI
+1323 KGI
-1328 EDDEKRQSA
+1328 EDDTERTNK
-1337 IKNMFGKLGMVDSP
+1337 IKELLAKIGIEPNLD
-1351 EEWIKQYD
+1351 EWIKRYD
-1359 DSYVNLWEGV
+1359 KSYINLWNGI
-1369 DETTK
+1369 DEATK

-1386 TSAAVFGTK
+1386 TSAAVFETK

-1404 DDLIDSLMQEYADTV
+1404 EELIQNLMQEYADTV

-1424 DFTNALKEYSSQK
+1424 DFTNALKEYSSQ
-1437 GNEDIDTSSFENLTP
+1437 GENFVDTSILYDKLTP
-1452 AMQQALIASLKSA
+1452 AMQQSMIAMLKSTS
-1465 DEDGNRGLVSA
+1465 EDSNTGLAKAV
-1476 TENLYSFLNN
+1476 EGLFGRLNG
-1486 LNEAQMGIASEIMKT
+1486 LSEAQMGIASEIMKT

-1513 QQEMAKNNIDVS
+1513 EQEMAKNNINVS
-1525 AQVEQIK
+1525 RQVEQIK

-1551 GQLDD
+1551 GQMED

-1566 GMGFKDAT
+1566 GMDFKDAN

-1585 KDFTFDNGAYFLN
+1585 EDFTFDNGAYFLN
-1598 NFDKVKESYAKYYQ
+1598 NFDKVRESYAKYYQ
-1612 DLMDAYG
+1612 DLMDEYKA
-1619 DEIKRVEQEL
+1619 EIDRIVEEIEKAEKEGKPTEKLEQEL
-1629 ENEKKDATQNG
+1629 SNAR
-1640 AKITEL
+1640 
-1646 ENQLSEAQAEY
+1646 AEY
-1657 AKAQEMSQNAVD
+1657 NKANEMAQNAVD

-1674 FLLSTGK
+1674 FLLSSGK

-1691 DSSVVQLMQNGDV
+1691 DGSVAQLMQNGDV
-1704 EGVKAALG
+1704 ESVKTALG

-1740 IESGEIFTL
+1740 VESGEIFTL
-1749 TQEQYQSIAGDEN
+1749 TQEQYQSIAGDEQ
-1762 LQKAFNVVVD
+1762 LQKAFNIVVD
-1772 SANGEVSLQMVNL
+1772 SANGEISLQMVNL
-1785 AEAWGYIQ
+1785 AEAWKYIQ

-1809 VAKQIASYEKTR
+1809 IAKQIASYEEAR

-1838 TDTELI
+1838 TNTELI

-1849 IGVDSKKF
+1849 LGVNSTEF
-1857 IDAWNNS
+1857 IKAWES
-1864 AELDT
+1864 STASDP
-1869 VPRLLY
+1869 VQRLIE
-1875 AARAAGA
+1875 AARAVGV
-1882 SMNRTTEDVRAVLL
+1882 SMEETTEDVRAVLL

-1914 GASFSEAVSIAEQ
+1914 GATFSEAVSIAEQ
-1927 LGKDVDDLFEL
+1927 LGKEVDDLFEL

-1958 IDKLASL
+1958 IDKLTSL

-1992 EAFAA
+1992 EAFSA

-2003 NRAQLEPAFRDAV
+2003 NRAQLEPAYRDAV
-2016 EGVFS
+2016 ESAFS

-2044 NLAEMGIVKEVAND
+2044 SLAGTGVVKEVAND

-2063 EGKQGDFLRVV
+2063 KGKQGDFLKAITE
-2074 AGAEALTV
+2074 AGILTLD
-2082 EQQMSILE
+2082 QQMSVLE
-2090 ESINNLSTEMNSG
+2090 ESINNLSIEMYSG

-2129 SLLGNITSA
+2129 ELLNNITSA
-2138 ITNGISGSASAS
+2138 VSNGIGGSASAS

-2167 TAEGYKIQQNS
+2167 TTEGYKIQQNS
-2178 LYEVYNAVKD
+2178 LYDVYNAVKD
-2188 IDTIA
+2188 IDVIA
-2193 AQTVLTALAESAQ
+2193 SQTVLTALAESAQ
-2206 TSDERLNDVFYI
+2206 TSDERLNDVFYV

-2230 EPNVSDARR
+2230 KPNVSDARR

-2259 DNTFDFMSR
+2259 DNTFDFMNR

-2289 VLNGDDY
+2289 VLSGDDY

-2392 LETVVASQDAFEKLK
+2392 LETVVASQNAFEKLK

-2413 TADDLLPNFGD
+2413 TVEDLMPIARGESDQEWNVALSPLADLLKD
-2424 ADSVN
+2424 
-2429 NYRESLQGIAPFV
+2429 
-2442 QGYLFECGKTI
+2442 YLFSTGRTI
-2453 NEIIANPATWQ
+2453 QQIIDNPSEFLNLTPNEQALIASVLNS
-2464 DLTVNDRAFLA
+2464 LN
-2475 ALMNNTLG
+2475 
-2483 GEDWIT
+2483 GEDWDNVSLEI
-2489 LGDDVKQQVVDKLNA
+2489 KQQIVDKLNA
-2504 AFEASGVDKRA
+2504 AFENSGINQKA
-2515 ELVIGSDGLVI
+2515 ELTMGENGYVV
-2526 TFADTTKDAMDEAAS
+2526 TFADTTKEVMDEAAS

-2549 ISALQDTAEA
+2549 ISALQETAET

-2569 LANCEASIA
+2569 LANCEESIA
-2578 RIDSYISNN
+2578 RIDNYIS
-2587 GSFGGNGSQSGG
+2587 GNGNFGSNGGKSGG
-2599 SGNVNNHSNQKSN
+2599 SGGANNRSGQKSN
-2612 RFSKVAYDDG
+2612 RFSTVAYDDG
-2622 GVSATTKSLQTA
+2622 GVSNATKTLQSA
-2634 QTTVVD
+2634 QSTVVD
-2640 SLDAAITKLNE
+2640 SLDAAIVKLTE
-2651 LAQVVANIPDKAAEV
+2651 LAEAVANIPDKATEV

-2695 ANVSRIKTNVRSGAS
+2695 ANVNRIKTNVRSGAS
-2710 KTGVENIKVKVAA
+2710 KNGIENIKTKVAA

-2747 QHGAEFVNLDKDA
+2747 QNGAEFVNLDKDA

-2789 TSYAKGNATGPAMAS
+2789 TSYAKGNTTGPAMAS

-2818 WQELL
+2818 WQQLL
-2823 DNPASALGAKAG
+2823 DNPASSLGAKAG

-2868 YEQKVTYE
+2868 YEQKITYE

-3063 VEDRQQAI
+3063 IEDRQQAI

-3094 DALNKERNMYDKQNT
+3094 DALNKERNMYDKQST
-3109 TDETAKLRRQLVI
+3109 ADETAKLRRQLSI
-3122 LQRAGGSASEI
+3122 LQRAGGSAAEI

-3221 DLQKSEDSK
+3221 DLQNSEDSK

-3243 TSDQRNSDWSD
+3243 TSDQRNSDWND

-3263 DSVKEDNVGLAQDAF
+3263 DSVKEDNAGLAQDAF

-3303 NAVNG
+3303 NASNG
-3308 FKPDGNGN
+3308 FKSDGAGNNGS
-3316 GNTSGGNAEDNT
+3316 SGGNAEDAA
-3328 VKGDAT
+3328 KGDAT

-3368 HDEQGSR
+3368 HDEQGGR

-3417 KAKPEAFLSAED
+3417 KANPEAFLSAED
-3429 TRLLKSKIF
+3429 TKLLKSKIF
-3438 SNSAYS
+3438 SNSTYS

-3459 ANVSTGENSGQSINI
+3459 ANISTNENGGQSINI
-3474 EKFEVAIQP
+3474 EKLEVAIQP

>member
-1 MATGGNRRITLN
+1 MAS
-13 IDANVQLQNLDAERK
+13 
-28 KLENAFGN
+28 
-36 VDVGSRHYRELQ
+36 VD
-48 RTLNTI
+48 
-54 NSAYEETARLAS
+54 
-66 SAFRSNADVDKY
+66 
-78 TRSITRLRSSFQ
+78 
-90 SFDDIYAN
+90 
-98 LGRNDF
+98 
-104 TKNIFPEGFLDRVEQ
+104 
-119 ARRDLEQAQRDYASL
+119 
-134 GDRLFSQAVSGRGN
+134 
-148 LSSILKEQGV
+148 
-158 LDTASYDEME
+158 
-168 RAISRAL
+168 
-175 GNATKKEE
+175 
-183 QYARSVGESQA
+183 
-194 AIDGMRQA
+194 
-202 LERLNEE
+202 
-209 KANQDSANSQIQKQ
+209 
-223 IDTKQNEITVKRNEA
+223 
-238 AAKHAERVNQINE
+238 
-251 KYTKQL
+251 
-257 EPLQTLTTALNAKQD
+257 
-272 QRQNIM
+272 
-278 SSVFKNGGGFKDN
+278 
-291 KDSIA
+291 
-296 DFLVKQALA
+296 
-305 AGMQNVTK
+305 
-313 EDVMKMSQDKI
+313 
-324 KELIGTIQ
+324 
-332 ETINASR
+332 
-339 NKELEKSESSY
+339 
-350 KGVTTKLNNQ
+350 
-360 LRGKEQEIEQ
+360 
-370 LRHDLESGQQLS
+370 
-382 EQIQRDI
+382 
-389 DNQNRD
+389 
-395 IERRQK
+395 
-401 TADAQ
+401 
-406 EANRQNAAQYTDNV
+406 
-420 RAAQQ
+420 
-425 ELQDAQ
+425 
-431 RDSQNALEN
+431 
-440 SAESTNLE
+440 
-448 RLRQELEGLSEAERQ
+448 
-463 YVDGAVSAGRASDG
+463 
-477 LCDNFNSMGAQASEA
+477 
-492 KRQIDQLD
+492 
-500 QMQTRLKNG
+500 
-509 VTNVVNRY
+509 
-517 LGFYAILNK
+517 
-526 VRAAVRT
+526 
-533 MINDIRE
+533 
-540 LDKAITEIAIV
+540 
-551 TNFSQDDL
+551 
-559 WKQMPTY
+559 Y
-566 SAMAKEYGTSIKGV
+566 SA
-580 YEISQLYYQQGLNQ
+580 
-594 ADVMELTTE
+594 
-603 TLKMARIAGSSYAD
+603 
-617 AADYMTTAV
+617 AADYMTVATRAFRIEV
-626 RGFNMEME
+626 E
-634 EANRVTDVYA
+634 EASRVTDVYST
-644 KLAASSASSTTELA
+644 LAASSASSTEELA
-658 TAMSKVAAQ
+658 IAMSKTASSAA
-667 AQSVGSSFENTST
+667 SVGASFENTTT
-680 MFAVILEQTREAPE
+680 MMAVMISATRESA
-694 TVGSSLRSI
+694 TNIGSAMKSI
-703 MARYGKM
+703 ISRYGEMSSDPSKLVDAEGDAISFN
-710 KVDPSALSDEEG
+710 KVDDALR
-722 AAMSF
+722 
-727 NDIDKA
+727 
-733 LKSVGISMKDANNQF
+733 SVGISMKDVNGQF
-748 REFDDVIDELGAKW
+748 RDFDDLIEELGSKW
-762 EKLDSTSQRYIATQ
+762 QSLDTLSQRYIATE
-776 FAGTNQQSRFLAL
+776 FAGNRQQSRFLAL
-789 MQNYDRYKELQD
+789 VENYDLYKELQ
-801 EAMNSEDAGTLQYL
+801 EKAMNSEDSGTLQYL
-815 KTLDSVETKIQQ
+815 KTLDSIETKIQQ
-827 LKTAFQDLY
+827 VKTAFQEFY
-836 VNSGLQNFIKGLL
+836 TTSGLQDLIKFVL
-849 DLATKLLTN
+849 DSVTKILEKM
-858 LNKMPKLFNKI
+858 NKMPKMFGKI
-869 PTAALTVVGTI
+869 PVTALSVVATLITTFKRMISNVVNFIYSKIEEVRKRVDSAVNSSGQNAKAQVQGVGNAVSKKEIAKGAIGNIAGMAGAALT
-880 IAALKRGIIDV
+880 
-891 AAMIGAKIE
+891 
-900 ETRNKINAS
+900 
-909 IEENKRNA
+909 
-917 QAAANGVHVNIN
+917 
-929 PSASGGTNNKT
+929 
-940 NGGWRDIVGR
+940 
-950 LVSVVGLGLS
+950 S
-960 AGSMATSNKAKSGWL
+960 AGLMTEDKRKSGWL
-975 QLGGATANAASSFFL
+975 QVGGAVATGAAAGLL
-990 TPGTM
+990 TPGGPIVKTLTT
-995 GMKAV
+995 
-1000 AAIASALP
+1000 IASMLP
-1008 GVVSGISTLVTGVSR
+1008 GLVSGISLAFGGTSTKERTDALQ
-1023 EEKVSNFKQN
+1023 QN
-1033 ITNAHNDTLVSKNEL
+1033 ITSSHNDTLVSKNEL

-1057 LEDAKAAQYDSVE
+1057 LDEAKAAQYDSVE
-1070 AKQEYYDI
+1070 AKQEYYSI
-1078 MNEIADAYPEFFSY
+1078 MEEIADAYPQFFSY
-1092 MDEEGNKVVELGKQY
+1092 MDAEGNKVVELGKQY
-1107 EELRR
+1107 EWLVK
-1112 QKQEAYLSDLIEEG
+1112 QKQEAYLSNLATEG
-1126 ATNIAAL
+1126 AATIAAL
-1133 NNADYVTSMIYPNIN
+1133 TDKDYIYTKAYSGDLSALGLAQIPDIYSDKTVYKDRKGNEYTRDIANTADIQSSTEHLRYTVFEDARKGKKFTIDDFLATSAYDN
-1148 SSDVSEWVL
+1148 SE
-1157 KDFGGKAAAAKDIG
+1157 KDIIG
-1171 SSTNKA
+1171 
-1177 RSNLYGK
+1177 
-1184 VKDGS
+1184 
-1189 QVSLSNLDNNT
+1189 
-1200 FYYLLE
+1200 
-1206 SLTGVEHTVYRDSWF
+1206 SLTGINWNYLTDEIESGATKNLGGLLSSGAVSDQIFKAAVHAFQSAQEGISFEDFAKNNAYEAQFIVKETYAFWFDFFDKIDETNKYISSNIQAQIKQQLSVLNGIRDWGYSNAEQDYF
-1221 MDKTKEAYKKAVD
+1221 TKEID
-1234 DALLATQNGLDY
+1234 R
-1246 DEFVKQYSDS
+1246 
-1256 ASYVIE
+1256 VIQE
-1262 DTYEIWQNFFGNIET
+1262 QT
-1277 ANNYVSSL
+1277 A
-1285 MDTQAKQVLA
+1285 
-1295 GYNQI
+1295 
-1300 RGWELSNSE
+1300 
-1309 QQYFSDI
+1309 
-1316 ISKTIQD
+1316 
-1323 KTSGI
+1323 GI
-1328 EDDEKRQSA
+1328 ENDEERKNRIEA
-1337 IKNMFGKLGMVDSP
+1337 LINEIKLLNSP
-1351 EEWIKQYD
+1351 EEWLKKYNND
-1359 DSYVNLWEGV
+1359 YVNLWEGIDSITKESV
-1369 DETTK
+1369 DEVM
-1374 KSIDELA
+1374 
-1381 AKSND
+1381 AKAKD
-1386 TSAAVFGTK
+1386 TSKAVFEKKIRNLIGE
-1395 LRKLLGDGH
+1395 GH
-1404 DDLIDSLMQEYADTV
+1404 EDLIQSLMDDYADTV

-1424 DFTNALKEYSSQK
+1424 DFINALKEYSSQK
-1437 GNEDIDTSSFENLTP
+1437 GNEYIDTSSFENLTP
-1452 AMQQALIASLKSA
+1452 AMQQSLIASLKSA
-1465 DEDGNRGLVSA
+1465 DGSGNRGLVGA

-1486 LNEAQMGIASEIMKT
+1486 LNEVQMGIASEIVKT

-1532 ANTHFNLVTEIGD
+1532 ANTHFNFITEIGD
-1545 FISTVS
+1545 FINTVS

-1598 NFDKVKESYAKYYQ
+1598 NFDKVRESYAKYYQ
-1612 DLMDAYG
+1612 DLMDEYQAEINRIVVEIENAEKEG
-1619 DEIKRVEQEL
+1619 KNFDELSQ
-1629 ENEKKDATQNG
+1629 
-1640 AKITEL
+1640 
-1646 ENQLSEAQAEY
+1646 QLSDARAEY

-1691 DSSVVQLMQNGDV
+1691 DSSVAQLMQNGDV

-1749 TQEQYQSIAGDEN
+1749 TQEQYQFIAGDEN

-1785 AEAWGYIQ
+1785 AKAWGYIQ

-1809 VAKQIASYEKTR
+1809 VAKQIASYEEAR
-1821 NTPVATLLDSFE
+1821 NTPVATLLDSFK

-1844 EYADK
+1844 EYSDK
-1849 IGVDSKKF
+1849 IGVDSKKL

-1864 AELDT
+1864 AELDA

-1927 LGKDVDDLFEL
+1927 LGKDVEDLFEL
-1938 RGTKLVFKDL
+1938 RGTELVFKDL

-1965 GYEISPLAQ
+1965 GYKISPLAQ

-1992 EAFAA
+1992 EAFRVAE
-1997 AASGVD
+1997 SGVD

-2044 NLAEMGIVKEVAND
+2044 NLAGMGIVEEVAND

-2063 EGKQGDFLRVV
+2063 EGKQGDFLRAV

-2090 ESINNLSTEMNSG
+2090 ESINNLSTEMYSG

-2167 TAEGYKIQQNS
+2167 TADGYKIQQNS
-2178 LYEVYNAVKD
+2178 LYDVYNAVKD

-2206 TSDERLNDVFYI
+2206 TSDERLNDVFYV
-2218 MERIKDINDELA
+2218 MERIREINDELA
-2230 EPNVSDARR
+2230 KPDVSDARR

-2364 EVMKEGLMKAVQNL
+2364 EAMKEGLMKGVQNL

-2413 TADDLLPNFGD
+2413 TADDLLPKLPTDYGPIQEALAPLEDLLQNYTFEAGQTIHD
-2424 ADSVN
+2424 ILLNPILLDSLTPTE
-2429 NYRESLQGIAPFV
+2429 REWLASILNSL
-2442 QGYLFECGKTI
+2442 
-2453 NEIIANPATWQ
+2453 N
-2464 DLTVNDRAFLA
+2464 
-2475 ALMNNTLG
+2475 
-2483 GEDWIT
+2483 GEDWTT

-2504 AFEASGVDKRA
+2504 AFEAAGVTQRA
-2515 ELVIGSDGLVI
+2515 ELTVGDDGLVI
-2526 TFADTTKDAMDEAAS
+2526 TFAENTKEVMDDANSAA
-2541 ATSELDDN
+2541 SELDDN
-2549 ISALQDTAEA
+2549 ISALQDTVEA

-2578 RIDSYISNN
+2578 RINNYISGN
-2587 GSFGGNGSQSGG
+2587 GSFGGNGGQAGG
-2599 SGNVNNHSNQKSN
+2599 SGSVGNHSNSKSN

-2622 GVSATTKSLQTA
+2622 GISATTKSLQTA

-2640 SLDAAITKLNE
+2640 SLDAAIAKLNE

-2695 ANVSRIKTNVRSGAS
+2695 ANVNRIRTNVRSGSS
-2710 KTGVENIKVKVAA
+2710 KTGIENIKAKVAA

-2731 LGPEMVVSNGR
+2731 LGPEIVVSNGR

-2747 QHGAEFVNLDKDA
+2747 QNGAEFVNLDKDA
-2760 IVFNHLQTQQLMST
+2760 IVFNHLQTRQLMST
-2774 GLTSRGTAYTNEKNA
+2774 GLTSRGIAYTNEKNA

-2823 DNPASALGAKAG
+2823 DSPASALGAKAG
-2835 SGGGGGGGGSSKD
+2835 SGGGGGGGGGGKNLT
-2848 SKAQI
+2848 AQI
-2853 HDLERWYNLLRQIEK
+2853 HDIERWYNLLRQIEK
-2868 YEQKVTYE
+2868 YEQKITYE
-2876 QQKRENLQNGY
+2876 QQKRNNLQNGY

-2896 LEYLKKQQKAYSD
+2896 LEYLRKQQKAYKD
-2909 LASLQKSYYDARR
+2909 LAGLQKSYYDARR

-2945 DGANKGL
+2945 DGANRGL

-2961 DANGAPINNAKD
+2961 DANGTPINNAKD
-2973 SSTQL
+2973 SAAQL

-3039 AKQNEILQE
+3039 EKQNEILQE
-3048 YIDNQLSIEEKLLTA
+3048 YIDNQLSVEEKLLTA
-3063 VEDRQQAI
+3063 IQDRDQAI
-3071 IDSLQDQKDALE
+3071 IDKLQDQKDALE

-3094 DALNKERNMYDKQNT
+3094 DALAKERNIYDRQSAAE
-3109 TDETAKLRRQLVI
+3109 ETAKMRRQLAI
-3122 LQRAGGSASEI
+3122 LQRAGGSTAEI

-3157 AVQEASDK
+3157 TVQEASDK

-3207 QFIEEFTKT
+3207 QFIEDFTKT

-3221 DLQKSEDSK
+3221 DLQNSEDSK
-3230 DTFKELQIWDAKR
+3230 NAFKELQIWDAKR
-3243 TSDQRNSDWSD
+3243 TSDKRNGDWAD

-3263 DSVKEDNVGLAQDAF
+3263 NSVKEESAGLAQDAF

-3303 NAVNG
+3303 KAANG

-3368 HDEQGSR
+3368 HDEQGGR

-3417 KAKPEAFLSAED
+3417 KAKPEAFLNAED
-3429 TRLLKSKIF
+3429 TKLLKSKIF
-3438 SNSAYS
+3438 SNSTYS
-3444 LRSTLEAIENLGKTF
+3444 LRSTLEAIEKLGKTF
-3459 ANVSTGENSGQSINI
+3459 ANVSTDGANGQSINI
-3474 EKFEVAIQP
+3474 ENVEIAIQP

>member
-1 MATGGNRRITLN
+1 MANKGITIS
-13 IDANVQLQNLDAERK
+13 IDAKLQLQNLDNERK
-28 KLENAFGN
+28 RLADAFSK
-36 VDVGSRHYRELQ
+36 VDVGSKSYKELERELKA
-48 RTLNTI
+48 I
-54 NSAYEETARLAS
+54 NKAYEDTAKLAGG
-66 SAFRSNADVDKY
+66 AFHTQADVDKY
-78 TRSITRLRSSFQ
+78 IRNYEKLQTVMKDFDSS
-90 SFDDIYAN
+90 YAK
-98 LGRNDF
+98 LGSGDF
-104 TKNIFPEGFLDRVEQ
+104 TDKIFPPGFLAKLSQ
-119 ARRDLEQAQRDYASL
+119 AEKDFKQAQKDYADLGNSL
-134 GDRLFSQAVSGRGN
+134 FEKAVKSKQNLHTVLAGEGVKDSASYGEMEKALNQAYSAATKSEANFAAAVQKSQTAVQSLTDHLKDLNDEKTKMVAFNSQLQTDINTKQSKIAADEATFATTKANEEERINKAYESRLAPLGN
-148 LSSILKEQGV
+148 LDKAL
-158 LDTASYDEME
+158 
-168 RAISRAL
+168 RAK
-175 GNATKKEE
+175 T
-183 QYARSVGESQA
+183 
-194 AIDGMRQA
+194 
-202 LERLNEE
+202 
-209 KANQDSANSQIQKQ
+209 
-223 IDTKQNEITVKRNEA
+223 
-238 AAKHAERVNQINE
+238 
-251 KYTKQL
+251 
-257 EPLQTLTTALNAKQD
+257 D
-272 QRQNIM
+272 QRQGIM
-278 SSVFKNGGGFKDN
+278 PQIFTNGGGFKEN
-291 KDSIA
+291 KENIA
-296 DFLVKQALA
+296 DFLVQQAMA
-305 AGMQNVTK
+305 AGVQGITK
-313 EDVMKMSQDKI
+313 NDLMSASRDKI
-324 KELIGTIQ
+324 LEVSKAIQDAVNAQKSQ
-332 ETINASR
+332 ETAIVEQNYKNSMAGLQPER
-339 NKELEKSESSY
+339 DALQKLEDQLKDKQNKLAILQKSIKRLEA
-350 KGVTTKLNNQ
+350 Q
-360 LRGKEQEIEQ
+360 LK
-370 LRHDLESGQQLS
+370 
-382 EQIQRDI
+382 
-389 DNQNRD
+389 
-395 IERRQK
+395 RRQNQM
-401 TADAQ
+401 TQ
-406 EANRQNAAQYTDNV
+406 EEQSRQNAEQKKQDVTNAQV
-420 RAAQQ
+420 KLKEAQN
-425 ELQDAQ
+425 
-431 RDSQNALEN
+431 DSQNALNN
-440 SAESTNLE
+440 SAAKTNMDKAKKDWDDLSDAQKQFIINAMNAGCSSTNL
-448 RLRQELEGLSEAERQ
+448 G
-463 YVDGAVSAGRASDG
+463 
-477 LCDNFNSMGAQASEA
+477 DNFEQMGAQASEA

-500 QMQTRLKNG
+500 QMQTKLKNN
-509 VTNVVNRY
+509 VTNVINRY
-517 LGFYAILNK
+517 FGFYAILNK
-526 VRAAVRT
+526 VRATVRT
-533 MINDIRE
+533 MINNIRE
-540 LDKAITEIAIV
+540 LDKAITKIAIV

-580 YEISQLYYQQGLNQ
+580 YEISQLYYQQGMNQ

-617 AADYMTTAV
+617 AADYMTTAT

-644 KLAASSASSTTELA
+644 ELAASSASSTTELA

-680 MFAVILEQTREAPE
+680 MLAVILEQTREAPE

-727 NDIDKA
+727 NNIDKA

-836 VNSGLQNFIKGLL
+836 VDSGLQNFIKGLL

-869 PTAALTVVGTI
+869 PVAMLAIVSAIVTAF
-880 IAALKRGIIDV
+880 KRGIMDV
-891 AAMIGAKIE
+891 AAMAAAKIE
-900 ETRNKINAS
+900 ETKNRINVS

-929 PSASGGTNNKT
+929 PSASGGANNRT
-940 NGGWRDIVGR
+940 NGGRGDTVGR
-950 LVSVVGLGLS
+950 IASLVGL
-960 AGSMATSNKAKSGWL
+960 AANVFSMTTSSKGVSGAL
-975 QLGGATANAASSFFL
+975 QIGGALSNGVATGFMM
-990 TPGTM
+990 PGTM
-995 GMKAV
+995 GVKIV
-1000 AAIASALP
+1000 AGIVSALP
-1008 GVVSGISTLVTGVSR
+1008 GLVSGISTIATSVSR
-1023 EEKVSNFKQN
+1023 EEKISNFKQN

-1057 LEDAKAAQYDSVE
+1057 LEEAKAAQYDSVE

-1092 MDEEGNKVVELGKQY
+1092 VDEEGNKVVELGKQY

-1112 QKQEAYLSDLIEEG
+1112 QKQEAYLSDLVEEG
-1126 ATNIAAL
+1126 AVNIAAL
-1133 NNADYVTSMIYPNIN
+1133 NDIDYVNGISKIYSNITSADI
-1148 SSDVSEWVL
+1148 SEWSV
-1157 KDFGGKAAAAKDIG
+1157 KGFEEDGPVNIKAEDIG

-1177 RSNLYGK
+1177 RRKVYDT

-1189 QVSLSNLDNNT
+1189 KASLSNLDTDT

-1206 SLTGVEHTVYRDSWF
+1206 SLTGVEHKTFRGIALG
-1221 MDKTKEAYKKAVD
+1221 DKVKDNLENAVE
-1234 DALLATQNGLDY
+1234 DALAATQEGLNY

-1256 ASYVIE
+1256 ATYVLK
-1262 DTYEIWQNFFGNIET
+1262 DTYEIWQSFFKNIET
-1277 ANNYVSSL
+1277 ANGYISSL
-1285 MDTQAKQVLA
+1285 KDTQKQILA
-1295 GYNQI
+1295 GYNQLKEW
-1300 RGWELSNSE
+1300 GLGNSE
-1309 QQYFSDI
+1309 QQYYSDI
-1316 ISKTIQD
+1316 IFKIIQD
-1323 KTSGI
+1323 ETSGI
-1328 EDDEKRQSA
+1328 KNNEKRQSV
-1337 IKNMFGKLGMVDSP
+1337 IKEMLSGLGMVNSP
-1351 EEWIKQYD
+1351 DEWIKQYD
-1359 DSYVNLWEGV
+1359 DTYVNLWEGI
-1369 DETTK
+1369 DEATK
-1374 KSIDELA
+1374 KSIDELV

-1386 TSAAVFGTK
+1386 TSAAVFETK
-1395 LRKLLGDGH
+1395 LRKLLGEGH
-1404 DDLIDSLMQEYADTV
+1404 DDLIDSLMQEYVDTV

-1424 DFTNALKEYSSQK
+1424 DFINALKEYSSQK
-1437 GNEDIDTSSFENLTP
+1437 GNEDINISSFENLTP
-1452 AMQQALIASLKSA
+1452 AMQQALIASLKSV
-1465 DEDGNRGLVSA
+1465 DEDGNKGLVGA

-1585 KDFTFDNGAYFLN
+1585 KDFMFDNGAYFLN

-1612 DLMDAYG
+1612 DLMDEYG
-1619 DEIKRVEQEL
+1619 KEIERVQNEL
-1629 ENEKKDATQNG
+1629 KNEKKDATQNG
-1640 AKITEL
+1640 ARITEL
-1646 ENQLSEAQAEY
+1646 EEQLREAQVEY
-1657 AKAQEMSQNAVD
+1657 TKAQEMAQNAVD

-1691 DSSVVQLMQNGDV
+1691 DSSVVQFMQNGDV

-1712 DQWNTYGSAIVKA
+1712 DQWNTYGSAIVEA

-1749 TQEQYQSIAGDEN
+1749 TQEQYQSIAGDES

-1772 SANGEVSLQMVNL
+1772 SANGKVSLQMVNL

-1809 VAKQIASYEKTR
+1809 VAKHIASYEDAR

-1864 AELDT
+1864 AELDA

-1938 RGTKLVFKDL
+1938 RGTKLVFKEL

-1958 IDKLASL
+1958 IDKLANL

-2044 NLAEMGIVKEVAND
+2044 NLAGMGIVKEVAND

-2063 EGKQGDFLRVV
+2063 EGKQGDFLKAI

-2090 ESINNLSTEMNSG
+2090 ESINNLSTEMYSG

-2167 TAEGYKIQQNS
+2167 TADGYKIQQNS

-2230 EPNVSDARR
+2230 KPNISDARR

-2268 DLASGFDDP
+2268 DLASGYDDP

-2392 LETVVASQDAFEKLK
+2392 LETVVESQDAFEKLK

-2413 TADDLLPNFGD
+2413 TVEDLMPYAMNQYGYSAKDWGD
-2424 ADSVN
+2424 ALSPLA
-2429 NYRESLQGIAPFV
+2429 SLLED
-2442 QGYLFECGKTI
+2442 YLFSTGETI
-2453 NEIIANPATWQ
+2453 QKIIDNPSEFLNLTPNEQALIASVLNS
-2464 DLTVNDRAFLA
+2464 LN
-2475 ALMNNTLG
+2475 
-2483 GEDWIT
+2483 GEDWDSVSLEI
-2489 LGDDVKQQVVDKLNA
+2489 KQQIVDKLNA
-2504 AFEASGVDKRA
+2504 AFENSGINQKA
-2515 ELVIGSDGLVI
+2515 ELVMGESGYVV
-2526 TFADTTKDAMDEAAS
+2526 TFADTTKEAMDDAAS

-2587 GSFGGNGSQSGG
+2587 GSFGGNGSQTGG
-2599 SGNVNNHSNQKSN
+2599 SGSVDNRSNQKSS
-2612 RFSKVAYDDG
+2612 RFSAVAYDDG

-2640 SLDAAITKLNE
+2640 SLDAAIAKLNE

-2695 ANVSRIKTNVRSGAS
+2695 TNVSRIKTNVRSGAS
-2710 KTGVENIKVKVAA
+2710 KTGVENIKAKVAA

-2835 SGGGGGGGGSSKD
+2835 SGGGSGGGGGGKD
-2848 SKAQI
+2848 ATAQI

-2868 YEQKVTYE
+2868 YEQKITYE

-2896 LEYLKKQQKAYSD
+2896 LEYLKKQQKAYSV

-3109 TDETAKLRRQLVI
+3109 ADETAKLRRQLAI

-3157 AVQEASDK
+3157 VVQEASDK

-3263 DSVKEDNVGLAQDAF
+3263 DSVKEDNAGLAQDAF

-3303 NAVNG
+3303 NAANG

-3316 GNTSGGNAEDNT
+3316 GNTSGSNAEDNT
-3328 VKGDAT
+3328 AKGDAT

-3368 HDEQGSR
+3368 HDEQGGR

-3396 YFQYANGGLVDYT
+3396 YFQYADGGLVDYT

-3459 ANVSTGENSGQSINI
+3459 ANVSTGESSGQPINI
-3474 EKFEVAIQP
+3474 EKLEVAIQP

>member
-1 MATGGNRRITLN
+1 MANKGITIS
-13 IDANVQLQNLDAERK
+13 IDAKLQLQNLDNERK
-28 KLENAFGN
+28 RLADAFSK
-36 VDVGSRHYRELQ
+36 VDVGSKSYKELERELKA
-48 RTLNTI
+48 I
-54 NSAYEETARLAS
+54 NKAYEDTAKLAGG
-66 SAFRSNADVDKY
+66 AFHTQADVDKY
-78 TRSITRLRSSFQ
+78 VRSYEKLRGVMGDFDSS
-90 SFDDIYAN
+90 YAK
-98 LGRNDF
+98 LGRGDF
-104 TKNIFPEGFLDRVEQ
+104 TDKIFPDGFLDKLDK
-119 ARRDLEQAQRDYASL
+119 AGKDLEQAKKNYDDL
-134 GDRLFSQAVSGRGN
+134 GNKLFSQAVSGKKN
-148 LSSILKEQGV
+148 LSSILNSEGV
-158 LDTASYDEME
+158 LDSASYEEME
-168 RAISRAL
+168 QALSRAL
-175 GNATKKEE
+175 KLAAKSEEDYAKKVADSQKAIEE
-183 QYARSVGESQA
+183 MTARLKE
-194 AIDGMRQA
+194 
-202 LERLNEE
+202 LNEE
-209 KANQDSANSQIQKQ
+209 KEKQ
-223 IDTKQNEITVKRNEA
+223 MAIDAQLHSDVDAKQSEIATKEAEA
-238 AAKHAERVNQINE
+238 AKKRADEEERINAVYE
-251 KYTKQL
+251 NRL
-257 EPLQTLTTALNAKQD
+257 APLQNLNKALNAKTD
-272 QRQNIM
+272 KRQEIM
-278 SSVFKNGGGFKDN
+278 PSVFTNGGGFKEN
-291 KDSIA
+291 KESIA
-296 DFLVKQALA
+296 DFMVQQALA
-305 AGMQNVTK
+305 AGIQGVSK
-313 EDVMKMSQDKI
+313 ESVMAMSQDKI
-324 KELIGTIQ
+324 KELNNAIQ
-332 ETINASR
+332 DAIKAEKSKETSIVEQNYKAELDKLQPAKDEL
-339 NKELEKSESSY
+339 KELENR
-350 KGVTTKLNNQ
+350 L
-360 LRGKEQEIEQ
+360 KEDQKR
-370 LRHDLESGQQLS
+370 L
-382 EQIQRDI
+382 EQIQTSINKQQNLIDRKQKVA
-389 DNQNRD
+389 DNQEKSRQDSKQKVEDVHTAEIELQNAQKESQDALEKSD
-395 IERRQK
+395 IKK
-401 TADAQ
+401 TYEDAETSVKQLSDAQ
-406 EANRQNAAQYTDNV
+406 KQYIT
-420 RAAQQ
+420 
-425 ELQDAQ
+425 DAQ
-431 RDSQNALEN
+431 N
-440 SAESTNLE
+440 
-448 RLRQELEGLSEAERQ
+448 
-463 YVDGAVSAGRASDG
+463 AGRASDNLG
-477 LCDNFNSMGAQASEA
+477 ETFGQMANQSNEA

-500 QMQTRLKNG
+500 QVQAKLKNG

-559 WKQMPTY
+559 WNQMPTY

-580 YEISQLYYQQGLNQ
+580 YEITQLYYQMGLNQ
-594 ADVMELTTE
+594 ADVMSLTTE

-617 AADYMTTAV
+617 AADYMTTAT
-626 RGFNMEME
+626 RGFNMEMN
-634 EANRVTDVYA
+634 EANRVVDVYA
-644 KLAASSASSTTELA
+644 QLAAASASSTTELA
-658 TAMSKVAAQ
+658 EAMAKTASQ
-667 AQSVGSSFENTST
+667 AQSVGSSFENTSAMLAT
-680 MFAVILEQTREAPE
+680 IIESTRESSF
-694 TVGSSLRSI
+694 TIGSSLRSI

-929 PSASGGTNNKT
+929 PSASGGANNRT
-940 NGGWRDIVGR
+940 NGGWGDIVGR
-950 LVSVVGLGLS
+950 LASVASLGLS
-960 AGSMATSNKAKSGWL
+960 ASSMAVSNKAASGWL
-975 QLGGATANAASSFFL
+975 QIGGAAASGLAAGLL
-990 TPGTM
+990 TPG
-995 GMKAV
+995 GPLIKSASV
-1000 AAIASALP
+1000 IASMLP

-1033 ITNAHNDTLVSKNEL
+1033 ITNTHNDTLVSKNEL

-1057 LEDAKAAQYDSVE
+1057 LEEAKAAQYDSVE

-1078 MNEIADAYPEFFSY
+1078 MNEIADVYPEFFSY

-1107 EELRR
+1107 DELRR
-1112 QKQEAYLSDLIEEG
+1112 QKQEVYLSDLAEEG
-1126 ATNIAAL
+1126 AANIAAL
-1133 NNADYVTSMIYPNIN
+1133 NNSDYVADMIYPNAVGNIDMGVFHR
-1148 SSDVSEWVL
+1148 DV
-1157 KDFGGKAAAAKDIG
+1157 
-1171 SSTNKA
+1171 
-1177 RSNLYGK
+1177 
-1184 VKDGS
+1184 
-1189 QVSLSNLDNNT
+1189 
-1200 FYYLLE
+1200 
-1206 SLTGVEHTVYRDSWF
+1206 
-1221 MDKTKEAYKKAVD
+1221 
-1234 DALLATQNGLDY
+1234 
-1246 DEFVKQYSDS
+1246 YSDTDTARADLYKYAS
-1256 ASYVIE
+1256 QHLGESIIPYVADKFNNLSFNDDNIAFFKTMMNSLFGAQYLHFGLRQNKEASYVAKVLGAAQKGISYDDFMKSDDARQIAQSSLSLLE
-1262 DTYEIWQNFFGNIET
+1262 ETYNIYVDFFENIEKN
-1277 ANNYVSSL
+1277 AEYVQKSL
-1285 MDTQAKQVLA
+1285 RSWTKQMVA
-1295 GYNQI
+1295 GYNQVYEW
-1300 RGWELSNSE
+1300 GYGSSE
-1309 QQYFSDI
+1309 QQFYSSEISRI
-1316 ISKTIQD
+1316 IQEQ
-1323 KTSGI
+1323 TSGI
-1328 EDDEKRQSA
+1328 EDDDKRAQK
-1337 IKNMFGKLGMVDSP
+1337 IENLMKELGMMGDVD
-1351 EEWIKQYD
+1351 EWISKYD
-1359 DSYVNLWEGV
+1359 DTYVNLWEGV
-1369 DETTK
+1369 DEATK

-1386 TSAAVFGTK
+1386 TSAAVFETK

-1404 DDLIDSLMQEYADTV
+1404 EELVQNLMQEYTDTV

-1424 DFTNALKEYSSQK
+1424 DFVNALGEYSSQK
-1437 GNEDIDTSSFENLTP
+1437 GKEVINIRPFENLTP
-1452 AMQQALIASLKSA
+1452 AMQQSLIASLKSA

-1476 TENLYSFLNN
+1476 TENLYSFLND
-1486 LNEAQMGIASEIMKT
+1486 LNETQMGIASEIMKT

-1513 QQEMAKNNIDVS
+1513 EQEMAKNNIDVS

-1545 FISTVS
+1545 FVSTVS

-1598 NFDKVKESYAKYYQ
+1598 NFDKVRESYAKYYQ

-1619 DEIKRVEQEL
+1619 DEIDRVQQEL
-1629 ENEKKDATQNG
+1629 NAELNKTTDHDFSKINDLTQQLTDAR
-1640 AKITEL
+1640 
-1646 ENQLSEAQAEY
+1646 AEY

-1674 FLLSTGK
+1674 FLLSTNK

-1691 DSSVVQLMQNGDV
+1691 DSSVAQLMQNGDV

-1712 DQWNTYGSAIVKA
+1712 DQWNTYGSAIVEA

-1762 LQKAFNVVVD
+1762 LQKAFNVVVN

-1809 VAKQIASYEKTR
+1809 VAKQIASYEEAR

-1849 IGVDSKKF
+1849 IGVDLKKF

-1864 AELDT
+1864 AELDA

-1938 RGTKLVFKDL
+1938 RGTKLVFKEL

-2031 SIIAEDSNREILQ
+2031 SIVAEDSNREILQ
-2044 NLAEMGIVKEVAND
+2044 NLAGMGIVKEVAND

-2063 EGKQGDFLRVV
+2063 EGKQGDFLRAV

-2090 ESINNLSTEMNSG
+2090 ESINNLSTEMYSG

-2167 TAEGYKIQQNS
+2167 TADGYKIQQNS

-2230 EPNVSDARR
+2230 KPNVSDARR

-2268 DLASGFDDP
+2268 DLASGYDDP

-2413 TADDLLPNFGD
+2413 TADDLLPKLPTDYGAIQEALAPLEDLLQNYTFEAGQTIHD
-2424 ADSVN
+2424 ILLSPILLDSLTPTE
-2429 NYRESLQGIAPFV
+2429 REWLASILNSL
-2442 QGYLFECGKTI
+2442 
-2453 NEIIANPATWQ
+2453 N
-2464 DLTVNDRAFLA
+2464 
-2475 ALMNNTLG
+2475 
-2483 GEDWIT
+2483 GEDWTT

-2504 AFEASGVDKRA
+2504 AFEAAGVSQRA
-2515 ELVIGSDGLVI
+2515 ELTVGDDGLVI
-2526 TFADTTKDAMDEAAS
+2526 TFAENTKEAMDDANS

-2587 GSFGGNGSQSGG
+2587 GSFGGNGGQTGG
-2599 SGNVNNHSNQKSN
+2599 SGSVGNHSNSKSN

-2634 QTTVVD
+2634 QTIVVD
-2640 SLDAAITKLNE
+2640 SLDAAIAKLNE

-2666 NKLVSAI
+2666 NKLVNAI
-2673 NRLRSKTLSLS
+2673 NRLRSKSLSLS

-2695 ANVSRIKTNVRSGAS
+2695 ANVNRIKTNVRSGAS
-2710 KTGVENIKVKVAA
+2710 KTGVENIKAKVAA

-2789 TSYAKGNATGPAMAS
+2789 TSYAKGNTTGPARAS

-2835 SGGGGGGGGSSKD
+2835 SGGGSGGGGGGKD
-2848 SKAQI
+2848 ATAQI

-2868 YEQKVTYE
+2868 YEQKITYE

-2961 DANGAPINNAKD
+2961 DANGAPINNAKN

-3109 TDETAKLRRQLVI
+3109 ADETAKLRRQLAI
-3122 LQRAGGSASEI
+3122 LQRAGGSAAEI

-3263 DSVKEDNVGLAQDAF
+3263 DSVKEDNAGLAQDAF

-3289 AEAAA
+3289 AETAA

-3303 NAVNG
+3303 NAANG

-3328 VKGDAT
+3328 AKGDAT

-3368 HDEQGSR
+3368 HDEQGGR

-3429 TRLLKSKIF
+3429 TQLLKSKIF

-3459 ANVSTGENSGQSINI
+3459 ANVSTGENSGQPINI
-3474 EKFEVAIQP
+3474 EKLEVAIQP

>member
-1 MATGGNRRITLN
+1 MTVATR
-13 IDANVQLQNLDAERK
+13 
-28 KLENAFGN
+28 
-36 VDVGSRHYRELQ
+36 
-48 RTLNTI
+48 
-54 NSAYEETARLAS
+54 
-66 SAFRSNADVDKY
+66 AFR
-78 TRSITRLRSSFQ
+78 
-90 SFDDIYAN
+90 
-98 LGRNDF
+98 
-104 TKNIFPEGFLDRVEQ
+104 
-119 ARRDLEQAQRDYASL
+119 
-134 GDRLFSQAVSGRGN
+134 
-148 LSSILKEQGV
+148 
-158 LDTASYDEME
+158 
-168 RAISRAL
+168 
-175 GNATKKEE
+175 
-183 QYARSVGESQA
+183 
-194 AIDGMRQA
+194 
-202 LERLNEE
+202 
-209 KANQDSANSQIQKQ
+209 
-223 IDTKQNEITVKRNEA
+223 
-238 AAKHAERVNQINE
+238 
-251 KYTKQL
+251 
-257 EPLQTLTTALNAKQD
+257 
-272 QRQNIM
+272 
-278 SSVFKNGGGFKDN
+278 
-291 KDSIA
+291 
-296 DFLVKQALA
+296 
-305 AGMQNVTK
+305 
-313 EDVMKMSQDKI
+313 
-324 KELIGTIQ
+324 
-332 ETINASR
+332 
-339 NKELEKSESSY
+339 
-350 KGVTTKLNNQ
+350 
-360 LRGKEQEIEQ
+360 IE
-370 LRHDLESGQQLS
+370 
-382 EQIQRDI
+382 
-389 DNQNRD
+389 
-395 IERRQK
+395 
-401 TADAQ
+401 
-406 EANRQNAAQYTDNV
+406 V
-420 RAAQQ
+420 
-425 ELQDAQ
+425 
-431 RDSQNALEN
+431 
-440 SAESTNLE
+440 
-448 RLRQELEGLSEAERQ
+448 
-463 YVDGAVSAGRASDG
+463 
-477 LCDNFNSMGAQASEA
+477 
-492 KRQIDQLD
+492 
-500 QMQTRLKNG
+500 
-509 VTNVVNRY
+509 
-517 LGFYAILNK
+517 
-526 VRAAVRT
+526 
-533 MINDIRE
+533 
-540 LDKAITEIAIV
+540 
-551 TNFSQDDL
+551 
-559 WKQMPTY
+559 
-566 SAMAKEYGTSIKGV
+566 
-580 YEISQLYYQQGLNQ
+580 
-594 ADVMELTTE
+594 
-603 TLKMARIAGSSYAD
+603 
-617 AADYMTTAV
+617 
-626 RGFNMEME
+626 E
-634 EANRVTDVYA
+634 EASRVTDVYST
-644 KLAASSASSTTELA
+644 LAASSASSTEELA
-658 TAMSKVAAQ
+658 IAMSKTASSAA
-667 AQSVGSSFENTST
+667 SVGASFENTTT
-680 MFAVILEQTREAPE
+680 MMAVMISATRESA
-694 TVGSSLRSI
+694 TNIGSAMKSI
-703 MARYGKM
+703 ISRYGEMSSDPSKLVDAEGDAISFN
-710 KVDPSALSDEEG
+710 KVDDALR
-722 AAMSF
+722 
-727 NDIDKA
+727 
-733 LKSVGISMKDANNQF
+733 SVGISMRDVNGQF
-748 REFDDVIDELGAKW
+748 RDFDDLIEELGSKW
-762 EKLDSTSQRYIATQ
+762 QSLDTLSQRYIATE
-776 FAGTNQQSRFLAL
+776 FAGNRQQSRFLAL
-789 MQNYDRYKELQD
+789 VENYDLYKELQ
-801 EAMNSEDAGTLQYL
+801 EKAMNSEDSGTLQYL
-815 KTLDSVETKIQQ
+815 KTLDSIETKIQQ
-827 LKTAFQDLY
+827 VKTAFQEFY
-836 VNSGLQNFIKGLL
+836 TTSGLQDLIKFVL
-849 DLATKLLTN
+849 DSVTKILEKM
-858 LNKMPKLFNKI
+858 NKMPKLFGKI
-869 PTAALTVVGTI
+869 PVTALSVVATLITTFKRMISNVVNFIFSKIEEVKKRVDSAVNSSGQNAKVQVQGVGNAVSKKEIAKGAIGNIAGMAGAALTSAG
-880 IAALKRGIIDV
+880 L
-891 AAMIGAKIE
+891 M
-900 ETRNKINAS
+900 AS
-909 IEENKRNA
+909 NDK
-917 QAAANGVHVNIN
+917 
-929 PSASGGTNNKT
+929 ASGALQFAGALGT
-940 NGGWRDIVGR
+940 G
-950 LVSVVGLGLS
+950 
-960 AGSMATSNKAKSGWL
+960 AATWM
-975 QLGGATANAASSFFL
+975 L
-990 TPGTM
+990 TPGEPILKTIM
-995 GMKAV
+995 AV
-1000 AAIASALP
+1000 ATALP
-1008 GVVSGISTLVTGVSR
+1008 GLISGLTSLFKKKSSQERVS
-1023 EEKVSNFKQN
+1023 EMKQN
-1033 ITNAHNDTLVSKNEL
+1033 ITDTHNDTLVSKNEL

-1057 LEDAKAAQYDSVE
+1057 LDEAKAAQYDSVE
-1070 AKQEYYDI
+1070 ARQAYYDI
-1078 MNEIADAYPEFFSY
+1078 MEEIADAYPEFFSY

-1112 QKQEAYLSDLIEEG
+1112 QKQEAYLSDLVEEG
-1126 ATNIAAL
+1126 AANIAAL
-1133 NNADYVTSMIYPNIN
+1133 NNADYVTSMIYPDIN

-1157 KDFGGKAAAAKDIG
+1157 KDFGGKAEDIG

-1177 RSNLYGK
+1177 RSKLYDK

-1189 QVSLSNLDNNT
+1189 QVSLSNLDDDT

-1221 MDKTKEAYKKAVD
+1221 IGKTKEMYKKAVD
-1234 DALLATQNGLDY
+1234 DALLAAQNGLDY

-1262 DTYEIWQNFFGNIET
+1262 DTYRIWQNFFGNIET
-1277 ANNYVSSL
+1277 TNNYVSSL

-1300 RGWELSNSE
+1300 RGWGLSNSE

-1316 ISKTIQD
+1316 ISKIIQD
-1323 KTSGI
+1323 KTLGI
-1328 EDDEKRQSA
+1328 KDDEKRQST
-1337 IKNMFGKLGMVDSP
+1337 IKNMFGKLGMVDDP

-1359 DSYVNLWEGV
+1359 DTYVNLWEGV
-1369 DETTK
+1369 DEATK

-1386 TSAAVFGTK
+1386 TSAAVFETK

-1404 DDLIDSLMQEYADTV
+1404 DKLIDSLMQEYVDAV

-1424 DFTNALKEYSSQK
+1424 DFINALKEYSSQK
-1437 GNEDIDTSSFENLTP
+1437 GNENINISSFENLAP
-1452 AMQQALIASLKSA
+1452 AMQQSLIASLKSA
-1465 DEDGNRGLVSA
+1465 DGSGNAELVTA
-1476 TENLYSFLNN
+1476 TENLYAFLNS
-1486 LNEAQMGIASEIMKT
+1486 LDEVQMGIASEIIKS
-1501 ADFTTISGLRKF
+1501 ADLTTIAGLRKLR
-1513 QQEMAKNNIDVS
+1513 QDMAKNNIDVS
-1525 AQVEQIK
+1525 KQVDELK
-1532 ANTHFNLVTEIGD
+1532 SATNFNLITEIGEYV
-1545 FISTVS
+1545 STVS
-1551 GQLDD
+1551 EQLDD

-1566 GMGFKDAT
+1566 GMSFKDANT
-1574 AAAQKMGLDIT
+1574 AAQKMGLDVT

-1598 NFDKVKESYAKYYQ
+1598 NFEKIREIYAKSYQ
-1612 DLMDAYG
+1612 DLMDEYEKEYTREKE
-1619 DEIKRVEQEL
+1619 EIEDEL
-1629 ENEKKDATQNG
+1629 EDTKDDIRKNE
-1640 AKITEL
+1640 L
-1646 ENQLSEAQAEY
+1646 NQRLNDINEAYAE
-1657 AKAQEMSQNAVD
+1657 AQEMTSNAVD

-1674 FLLSTGK
+1674 FLISTGEFSK
-1681 FSDFVSSLGL
+1681 FVESIGIENADNVA
-1691 DSSVVQLMQNGDV
+1691 QMMRQGDI
-1704 EGVKAALG
+1704 EGVKKALG
-1712 DQWNTYGSAIVKA
+1712 DQWNTYGSAIVEA
-1725 ISNAPYDLMSNLIKG
+1725 ISNSSYDLMSNLIKG

-1749 TQEQYQSIAGDEN
+1749 TQEQYQSIAGDER
-1762 LQKAFNVVVD
+1762 LQKAFNVIVD
-1772 SANGEVSLQMVNL
+1772 STNGKVSLQMVNL

-1793 ELLDKGTIK
+1793 ELLDKGIVK

-1809 VAKQIASYEKTR
+1809 VAKQIASYEEAR
-1821 NTPVATLLDSFE
+1821 NTPVATLLDSFK

-1927 LGKDVDDLFEL
+1927 LGKDIEDLFEL
-1938 RGTKLVFKDL
+1938 RGTELVFKDL

-1965 GYEISPLAQ
+1965 GYKISPLAQ

-1992 EAFAA
+1992 EAFRAA
-1997 AASGVD
+1997 ESGVD
-2003 NRAQLEPAFRDAV
+2003 NRAQLEPAYREAV
-2016 EGVFS
+2016 ESVFS

-2044 NLAEMGIVKEVAND
+2044 SLAGMGIVNEVAND

-2063 EGKQGDFLRVV
+2063 EGKQGDFLK
-2074 AGAEALTV
+2074 AIAKSGILTV

-2103 DLLATLSQMAKE
+2103 ELLATLNQMAKE
-2115 ATGKM
+2115 ATGQM

-2129 SLLGNITSA
+2129 TLLGNITSA
-2138 ITNGISGSASAS
+2138 ISNGISGSASAS

-2178 LYEVYNAVKD
+2178 LYDVYNAVKD

-2206 TSDERLNDVFYI
+2206 TSDERLNDVFYV

-2230 EPNVSDARR
+2230 KPDVSDARR

-2364 EVMKEGLMKAVQNL
+2364 EAMKEGLMKGVQNL

-2413 TADDLLPNFGD
+2413 TADDLLPKLPTDYGAIQEALAPLEDLLQNYTFEAGQTIHD
-2424 ADSVN
+2424 ILLNPILLDSLTPTE
-2429 NYRESLQGIAPFV
+2429 REWLASILNSL
-2442 QGYLFECGKTI
+2442 
-2453 NEIIANPATWQ
+2453 N
-2464 DLTVNDRAFLA
+2464 
-2475 ALMNNTLG
+2475 
-2483 GEDWIT
+2483 GEDWTT

-2504 AFEASGVDKRA
+2504 AFEAAGVTQRA
-2515 ELVIGSDGLVI
+2515 ELTVGDDGLVI
-2526 TFADTTKDAMDEAAS
+2526 TFAENTKEVMDDANS

-2549 ISALQDTAEA
+2549 ISALQDTVEA

-2578 RIDSYISNN
+2578 RIDNYISGN
-2587 GSFGGNGSQSGG
+2587 GSFGGNGGQAGG
-2599 SGNVNNHSNQKSN
+2599 SGSVGNHSNSKSN

-2622 GVSATTKSLQTA
+2622 GISATTKSLQTA
-2634 QTTVVD
+2634 QTTIVD
-2640 SLDAAITKLNE
+2640 SLDAAIAKLNE

-2695 ANVSRIKTNVRSGAS
+2695 ANVNRIRTNVRSGGS
-2710 KTGVENIKVKVAA
+2710 KTGIENIKAKVAA

-2731 LGPEMVVSNGR
+2731 LGPEIVVSNGR

-2747 QHGAEFVNLDKDA
+2747 QNGAEFVNLDKDA
-2760 IVFNHLQTQQLMST
+2760 IVFNHLQTRQLMST
-2774 GLTSRGTAYTNEKNA
+2774 GLTSRGMAYTNEKNA

-2835 SGGGGGGGGSSKD
+2835 SGGGGGGGGGKNLT
-2848 SKAQI
+2848 AQI
-2853 HDLERWYNLLRQIEK
+2853 HDIERWYNLLRQIEK
-2868 YEQKVTYE
+2868 YEQKITYE
-2876 QQKRENLQNGY
+2876 QQKRSNLQNGY

-2896 LEYLKKQQKAYSD
+2896 LEYLRKQQKAYKD
-2909 LASLQKSYYDARR
+2909 LAGLQKSYYDARR

-2945 DGANKGL
+2945 DGANRGL

-2961 DANGAPINNAKD
+2961 DANGTPINNAKD
-2973 SSTQL
+2973 SAAQL

-3039 AKQNEILQE
+3039 EKQNEILQE
-3048 YIDNQLSIEEKLLTA
+3048 YIDNQLSVEEKLLTA
-3063 VEDRQQAI
+3063 IQDRDQAI
-3071 IDSLQDQKDALE
+3071 IDKLQDQKDALE

-3094 DALNKERNMYDKQNT
+3094 DALAKERNMYDRQST
-3109 TDETAKLRRQLVI
+3109 AEETAKMRRQLAI
-3122 LQRAGGSASEI
+3122 LQRAGGSAAEI

-3146 EYFDKMQEQID
+3146 EYFDKMQEQIN

-3221 DLQKSEDSK
+3221 DLQNSEDSK
-3230 DTFKELQIWDAKR
+3230 NAFKELQIWDAKR
-3243 TSDQRNSDWSD
+3243 TSDKRNGDWAD

-3263 DSVKEDNVGLAQDAF
+3263 DSVKEENVGLAQDAF
-3278 ARGYGEGGRTA
+3278 ARGYGEGGRSQ

-3303 NAVNG
+3303 NANNR
-3308 FKPDGNGN
+3308 FDPNKGNDNAG
-3316 GNTSGGNAEDNT
+3316 GGASSGEGT
-3328 VKGDAT
+3328 VKGNAT
-3334 FKNKNYKVYS
+3334 FKNNNNKVYS
-3344 YDDATTDKKGFVI
+3344 YDDASTTKKGFVV
-3357 YGNGKNVSFKV
+3357 YGNGKDVSFKV
-3368 HDEQGSR
+3368 LDEKGER

-3382 GKGQKIDKRWVPKR
+3382 GKGQKIDNRWVPKR
-3396 YFQYANGGLVDYT
+3396 YFQYDNGGLVDFT

-3417 KAKPEAFLSAED
+3417 KARPEAFLSAED
-3429 TRLLKSKIF
+3429 TKLLKSKIF
-3438 SNSAYS
+3438 SNSTYS
-3444 LRSTLEAIENLGKTF
+3444 LRSTLEAIEKLGKTF
-3459 ANVSTGENSGQSINI
+3459 ANVSTDGANGQSINI
-3474 EKFEVAIQP
+3474 ENVEVAIQP

>member
-1 MATGGNRRITLN
+1 MAS
-13 IDANVQLQNLDAERK
+13 
-28 KLENAFGN
+28 
-36 VDVGSRHYRELQ
+36 VD
-48 RTLNTI
+48 
-54 NSAYEETARLAS
+54 
-66 SAFRSNADVDKY
+66 
-78 TRSITRLRSSFQ
+78 
-90 SFDDIYAN
+90 
-98 LGRNDF
+98 
-104 TKNIFPEGFLDRVEQ
+104 
-119 ARRDLEQAQRDYASL
+119 
-134 GDRLFSQAVSGRGN
+134 
-148 LSSILKEQGV
+148 
-158 LDTASYDEME
+158 
-168 RAISRAL
+168 
-175 GNATKKEE
+175 
-183 QYARSVGESQA
+183 
-194 AIDGMRQA
+194 
-202 LERLNEE
+202 
-209 KANQDSANSQIQKQ
+209 
-223 IDTKQNEITVKRNEA
+223 
-238 AAKHAERVNQINE
+238 
-251 KYTKQL
+251 
-257 EPLQTLTTALNAKQD
+257 
-272 QRQNIM
+272 
-278 SSVFKNGGGFKDN
+278 
-291 KDSIA
+291 
-296 DFLVKQALA
+296 
-305 AGMQNVTK
+305 
-313 EDVMKMSQDKI
+313 
-324 KELIGTIQ
+324 
-332 ETINASR
+332 
-339 NKELEKSESSY
+339 
-350 KGVTTKLNNQ
+350 
-360 LRGKEQEIEQ
+360 
-370 LRHDLESGQQLS
+370 
-382 EQIQRDI
+382 
-389 DNQNRD
+389 
-395 IERRQK
+395 
-401 TADAQ
+401 
-406 EANRQNAAQYTDNV
+406 
-420 RAAQQ
+420 
-425 ELQDAQ
+425 
-431 RDSQNALEN
+431 
-440 SAESTNLE
+440 
-448 RLRQELEGLSEAERQ
+448 
-463 YVDGAVSAGRASDG
+463 
-477 LCDNFNSMGAQASEA
+477 
-492 KRQIDQLD
+492 
-500 QMQTRLKNG
+500 
-509 VTNVVNRY
+509 
-517 LGFYAILNK
+517 
-526 VRAAVRT
+526 
-533 MINDIRE
+533 
-540 LDKAITEIAIV
+540 
-551 TNFSQDDL
+551 
-559 WKQMPTY
+559 Y
-566 SAMAKEYGTSIKGV
+566 SA
-580 YEISQLYYQQGLNQ
+580 
-594 ADVMELTTE
+594 
-603 TLKMARIAGSSYAD
+603 
-617 AADYMTTAV
+617 AADYMTVATRAFRIEV
-626 RGFNMEME
+626 E
-634 EANRVTDVYA
+634 EASRVTDVYST
-644 KLAASSASSTTELA
+644 LAASSASSTEELA
-658 TAMSKVAAQ
+658 IAMSKTASSAA
-667 AQSVGSSFENTST
+667 SVGASFENTTT
-680 MFAVILEQTREAPE
+680 MMAVMISATRESA
-694 TVGSSLRSI
+694 TNIGSAMKSI
-703 MARYGKM
+703 ISRYGEMSSDPSKLVDAEGDAISFN
-710 KVDPSALSDEEG
+710 KVDDALR
-722 AAMSF
+722 
-727 NDIDKA
+727 
-733 LKSVGISMKDANNQF
+733 SVGISMKDVNGQF
-748 REFDDVIDELGAKW
+748 RDFDDLIEELGSKW
-762 EKLDSTSQRYIATQ
+762 QSLDTLSQRYIATE
-776 FAGTNQQSRFLAL
+776 FAGNRQQSRFLAL
-789 MQNYDRYKELQD
+789 VENYDLYKELQ
-801 EAMNSEDAGTLQYL
+801 EKAMNSEDSGTLQYL
-815 KTLDSVETKIQQ
+815 KTLDSIETKIQQ
-827 LKTAFQDLY
+827 VKTAFQEFY
-836 VNSGLQNFIKGLL
+836 TTSGLQDLIKLVL
-849 DLATKLLTN
+849 DSVTKILEKM
-858 LNKMPKLFNKI
+858 NKMPKLFGKI
-869 PTAALTVVGTI
+869 PVTALSVVATLITTFKRMISNVVNFIFSKIEEVKKRVDSAVNSSGQNARAQVQGVGDAASKRVVTRGAIGNIAGMAGAALT
-880 IAALKRGIIDV
+880 
-891 AAMIGAKIE
+891 
-900 ETRNKINAS
+900 
-909 IEENKRNA
+909 
-917 QAAANGVHVNIN
+917 
-929 PSASGGTNNKT
+929 
-940 NGGWRDIVGR
+940 
-950 LVSVVGLGLS
+950 S
-960 AGSMATSNKAKSGWL
+960 AGLMTEDKRKSGWL
-975 QLGGATANAASSFFL
+975 QVGGAVATGAAAGLL
-990 TPGTM
+990 TPGGPIVKTLTT
-995 GMKAV
+995 
-1000 AAIASALP
+1000 IASMLP
-1008 GVVSGISTLVTGVSR
+1008 GLVSGISLAFGGTSAKERTDALQ
-1023 EEKVSNFKQN
+1023 QN
-1033 ITNAHNDTLVSKNEL
+1033 ITSSHNDTLVSKNEL

-1057 LEDAKAAQYDSVE
+1057 LDEAKAAQYDSVE
-1070 AKQEYYDI
+1070 AKQEYYSI
-1078 MNEIADAYPEFFSY
+1078 MEEIADAYPQFFSY
-1092 MDEEGNKVVELGKQY
+1092 MDAEGNKVVELGKQY
-1107 EELRR
+1107 EWLVK
-1112 QKQEAYLSDLIEEG
+1112 QKQEAYLSNLATEG
-1126 ATNIAAL
+1126 AATIAAL
-1133 NNADYVTSMIYPNIN
+1133 TDKDYIYTKAYSGDLSALGLAQIPDIYSDKTVYKDRKGNEYTRDIANTADIQSSTEHLRYTVFEDARKGKKFTIDDFMATSAYDN
-1148 SSDVSEWVL
+1148 SE
-1157 KDFGGKAAAAKDIG
+1157 KDIIG
-1171 SSTNKA
+1171 
-1177 RSNLYGK
+1177 
-1184 VKDGS
+1184 
-1189 QVSLSNLDNNT
+1189 
-1200 FYYLLE
+1200 
-1206 SLTGVEHTVYRDSWF
+1206 SLTGINWNYLTDEIESGATKNLGGLLSSGAVSDQIFKAAVHAFQSAQEGINFEDFAKNNAYEAQFIVKETYAFWFDFFDKIDETNKYISSNIQAQIKQQLSVLNGIRDWGYSNAEQDYF
-1221 MDKTKEAYKKAVD
+1221 TKEID
-1234 DALLATQNGLDY
+1234 R
-1246 DEFVKQYSDS
+1246 
-1256 ASYVIE
+1256 VIQE
-1262 DTYEIWQNFFGNIET
+1262 QT
-1277 ANNYVSSL
+1277 A
-1285 MDTQAKQVLA
+1285 
-1295 GYNQI
+1295 
-1300 RGWELSNSE
+1300 
-1309 QQYFSDI
+1309 
-1316 ISKTIQD
+1316 
-1323 KTSGI
+1323 GI
-1328 EDDEKRQSA
+1328 ENDEERKNRIEA
-1337 IKNMFGKLGMVDSP
+1337 LINEIKLLNSP
-1351 EEWIKQYD
+1351 EEWLKKYNND
-1359 DSYVNLWEGV
+1359 YVNLWEGIDSITKESV
-1369 DETTK
+1369 DEVM
-1374 KSIDELA
+1374 
-1381 AKSND
+1381 AKAKD
-1386 TSAAVFGTK
+1386 TSKAVFEKKIRNLIGE
-1395 LRKLLGDGH
+1395 GH
-1404 DDLIDSLMQEYADTV
+1404 EDLIQSLMDDYADTV
-1419 DWTTE
+1419 EWTTE

-1437 GNEDIDTSSFENLTP
+1437 ERESVDISSFENLTP
-1452 AMQQALIASLKSA
+1452 AMQQSLIASLKSA
-1465 DEDGNRGLVSA
+1465 DGSGNAELVTA
-1476 TENLYSFLNN
+1476 TENLYAFLNS
-1486 LNEAQMGIASEIMKT
+1486 LDEVQMGIASEIIKS
-1501 ADFTTISGLRKF
+1501 ADLTTIAGLRKF
-1513 QQEMAKNNIDVS
+1513 RQDMAKNNIDVS
-1525 AQVEQIK
+1525 KQVDELK
-1532 ANTHFNLVTEIGD
+1532 SATNFNLITEIGEYV
-1545 FISTVS
+1545 STVS
-1551 GQLDD
+1551 EQLDD

-1566 GMGFKDAT
+1566 GMSFKDANT
-1574 AAAQKMGLDIT
+1574 AAQKMGLDVT

-1598 NFDKVKESYAKYYQ
+1598 NFEKIREIYAKSYQ
-1612 DLMDAYG
+1612 DLMDEYEKEYRR
-1619 DEIKRVEQEL
+1619 EIGEIEAELSNVWMETPENKNRINEL
-1629 ENEKKDATQNG
+1629 EQRRKDIKDAYD
-1640 AKITEL
+1640 E
-1646 ENQLSEAQAEY
+1646 
-1657 AKAQEMSQNAVD
+1657 AQEMTSNAVD

-1674 FLLSTGK
+1674 FLISAGE
-1681 FSDFVSSLGL
+1681 FSNFVESIGIENA
-1691 DSSVVQLMQNGDV
+1691 DNVAQMMRQGDI
-1704 EGVKAALG
+1704 EGVKKALG
-1712 DQWNTYGSAIVKA
+1712 DQWNTYGSAIVEA
-1725 ISNAPYDLMSNLIKG
+1725 ISNSSYDLMSNLIKG
-1740 IESGEIFTL
+1740 IESGEIFAL
-1749 TQEQYQSIAGDEN
+1749 TQEQYQSIAGDER
-1762 LQKAFNVVVD
+1762 LQKAFNVIVD
-1772 SANGEVSLQMVNL
+1772 STNGKVSLQMVNL

-1793 ELLDKGTIK
+1793 ELLDKGIIK

-1809 VAKQIASYEKTR
+1809 VAKQIASYEEAR
-1821 NTPVATLLDSFE
+1821 NTPVATLLDSFK

-1864 AELDT
+1864 AELDA

-1882 SMNRTTEDVRAVLL
+1882 SVNRTTEDVRAVLL

-1927 LGKDVDDLFEL
+1927 LGKDVEDLFEL
-1938 RGTKLVFKDL
+1938 RGTELVFKDL

-1965 GYEISPLAQ
+1965 GYKISPLAQ

-1992 EAFAA
+1992 EALRAA
-1997 AASGVD
+1997 ESGVD
-2003 NRAQLEPAFRDAV
+2003 NRAQLEPALRDAV

-2021 SIGENIANGV
+2021 SIGENIVNGV

-2044 NLAEMGIVKEVAND
+2044 NLAGMGIVKEVAND

-2063 EGKQGDFLRVV
+2063 EGKQGDFLRAV

-2090 ESINNLSTEMNSG
+2090 ESINNLSTEMYSG

-2178 LYEVYNAVKD
+2178 LYDVYNAVKD

-2206 TSDERLNDVFYI
+2206 TSDERLNDVFYV

-2230 EPNVSDARR
+2230 KPDISDARR

-2289 VLNGDDY
+2289 VLNSDDY
-2296 AKGLVGFQ
+2296 ARGLVGFQ

-2332 DLILAASGAL
+2332 DLILAASSAL

-2364 EVMKEGLMKAVQNL
+2364 EAMKEGLMKGVQNL
-2378 AKSQIEVIDAEIKV
+2378 AKSQIEIIDAEIKV
-2392 LETVVASQDAFEKLK
+2392 LETVVNSQEAFEKLK

-2424 ADSVN
+2424 ADSVD

-2464 DLTVNDRAFLA
+2464 DLTLNDRAFLA
-2475 ALMNNTLG
+2475 ALMNNVLG
-2483 GEDWIT
+2483 GEDWKT
-2489 LGDDVKQQVVDKLNA
+2489 LGDDLKQQVVDKLNA
-2504 AFEASGVDKRA
+2504 AFEESGINKKA
-2515 ELVIGSDGLVI
+2515 ELVVGSDGLVI
-2526 TFADTTKDAMDEAAS
+2526 SFADTTKEAMDDAAS

-2549 ISALQDTAEA
+2549 ISALQDTVEA

-2578 RIDSYISNN
+2578 RINNYISSN
-2587 GSFGGNGSQSGG
+2587 GSFSGNGGQSGG
-2599 SGNVNNHSNQKSN
+2599 SGSVNNRSNQKSN
-2612 RFSKVAYDDG
+2612 RFSAVAYDDG
-2622 GVSATTKSLQTA
+2622 GVSTATKSLQNA
-2634 QTTVVD
+2634 QTTIVD
-2640 SLDAAITKLNE
+2640 SLDAAIAKLNE

-2695 ANVSRIKTNVRSGAS
+2695 ANVNRIRTNVRSGSS
-2710 KTGVENIKVKVAA
+2710 KTGVENIKAKVAA

-2731 LGPEMVVSNGR
+2731 LGPEIVVSNGR

-2747 QHGAEFVNLDKDA
+2747 QNGAEFVNLDKDA
-2760 IVFNHLQTQQLMST
+2760 IVFNHLQTRQLMST
-2774 GLTSRGTAYTNEKNA
+2774 GLTSRGIAYTNEKNA

-2823 DNPASALGAKAG
+2823 DSPASALGAKAG
-2835 SGGGGGGGGSSKD
+2835 SGGGGGGGGKNLT
-2848 SKAQI
+2848 AQI
-2853 HDLERWYNLLRQIEK
+2853 HDIERWYNLLRQIEK
-2868 YEQKVTYE
+2868 YEQKITYE
-2876 QQKRENLQNGY
+2876 QQKRNNLQNGY

-2896 LEYLKKQQKAYSD
+2896 LEYLRKQQKAYKD
-2909 LASLQKSYYDARR
+2909 LAGLQKSYYDARR

-2945 DGANKGL
+2945 DGANRGL

-2961 DANGAPINNAKD
+2961 DANGTPINNAKD
-2973 SSTQL
+2973 SAAQL

-3039 AKQNEILQE
+3039 EKQNEILQE
-3048 YIDNQLSIEEKLLTA
+3048 YIDNQLSVEEKLLTA
-3063 VEDRQQAI
+3063 IQDRDQAI
-3071 IDSLQDQKDALE
+3071 IDKLQDQKDALE

-3094 DALNKERNMYDKQNT
+3094 DALAKERNMYDRQST
-3109 TDETAKLRRQLVI
+3109 AEETAKMRRQLAI
-3122 LQRAGGSASEI
+3122 LQRAGGSAAEI

-3207 QFIEEFTKT
+3207 QFIEDFTKT

-3221 DLQKSEDSK
+3221 DLQNSEDSK
-3230 DTFKELQIWDAKR
+3230 NAFKELQIWDAKR
-3243 TSDQRNSDWSD
+3243 TSDKRNGDWAD

-3263 DSVKEDNVGLAQDAF
+3263 DSVKEDNAGLAQDAF

-3303 NAVNG
+3303 KAANG

-3368 HDEQGSR
+3368 HDEQGGR

-3474 EKFEVAIQP
+3474 EKLEVAIQP

>member
-1 MATGGNRRITLN
+1 MANKGITIS
-13 IDANVQLQNLDAERK
+13 IDAKLQLQNLDNERK
-28 KLENAFGN
+28 RLADAFSK
-36 VDVGSRHYRELQ
+36 VDVGSKSYKELERELKA
-48 RTLNTI
+48 I
-54 NSAYEETARLAS
+54 NKAYEDTAKLAGG
-66 SAFRSNADVDKY
+66 AFHTQADVDKY
-78 TRSITRLRSSFQ
+78 IRNYEKLQTVMKDFDSS
-90 SFDDIYAN
+90 YAK
-98 LGRNDF
+98 LGSGDF
-104 TKNIFPEGFLDRVEQ
+104 TDKIFPPGFLAKLSQ
-119 ARRDLEQAQRDYASL
+119 AEKDFKQAQKDYADLGNSL
-134 GDRLFSQAVSGRGN
+134 FEKAVKSKQNLHTVLVGEGVKDSASYGEMEKALNQAYSAATKSEANFAAAVQKSQTAVQSLTDHLKDLNDEKTKMVALNSQLQTDINTKQSKIAADEATFATTKANEEERINKAYESRLVPLGN
-148 LSSILKEQGV
+148 LDKAL
-158 LDTASYDEME
+158 
-168 RAISRAL
+168 RAK
-175 GNATKKEE
+175 T
-183 QYARSVGESQA
+183 
-194 AIDGMRQA
+194 
-202 LERLNEE
+202 
-209 KANQDSANSQIQKQ
+209 
-223 IDTKQNEITVKRNEA
+223 
-238 AAKHAERVNQINE
+238 
-251 KYTKQL
+251 
-257 EPLQTLTTALNAKQD
+257 D
-272 QRQNIM
+272 QRQGIM
-278 SSVFKNGGGFKDN
+278 PQIFTNGGGFKEN
-291 KDSIA
+291 KESIA
-296 DFLVKQALA
+296 DFLVQQAMA
-305 AGMQNVTK
+305 AGVQGITK
-313 EDVMKMSQDKI
+313 NDLMSASRDKI
-324 KELIGTIQ
+324 LDVSKAIQDAINAQKSQ
-332 ETINASR
+332 ETAIVEQNYKSSMAGLQPERDALQKLEDQLKDEQNKLATLQKSINRQEA
-339 NKELEKSESSY
+339 
-350 KGVTTKLNNQ
+350 Q
-360 LRGKEQEIEQ
+360 LK
-370 LRHDLESGQQLS
+370 
-382 EQIQRDI
+382 
-389 DNQNRD
+389 
-395 IERRQK
+395 RRQNQM
-401 TADAQ
+401 TQ
-406 EANRQNAAQYTDNV
+406 EEQSRQNAEQKKQDVTNAQV
-420 RAAQQ
+420 ELKAAQN
-425 ELQDAQ
+425 
-431 RDSQNALEN
+431 DSQNALNN
-440 SAESTNLE
+440 SAAKTNMDKAKKDWDD
-448 RLRQELEGLSEAERQ
+448 LSDAQ
-463 YVDGAVSAGRASDG
+463 KQFIINAMNAGRSSANLG
-477 LCDNFNSMGAQASEA
+477 DNFNQMGDQAQEA

-500 QMQTRLKNG
+500 QVQAKLKNG

-580 YEISQLYYQQGLNQ
+580 YEITQLYYQMGLNQ
-594 ADVMELTTE
+594 ADVMSLTTE

-617 AADYMTTAV
+617 AADYMTTAT
-626 RGFNMEME
+626 RGFNMEMN
-634 EANRVTDVYA
+634 EANRVVDVYA
-644 KLAASSASSTTELA
+644 QLAAASASSTTELA
-658 TAMSKVAAQ
+658 EAMAKTASQ
-667 AQSVGSSFENTST
+667 AQSVGSSFENTSAMLAT
-680 MFAVILEQTREAPE
+680 IIESTRESSF
-694 TVGSSLRSI
+694 TIGSSLRSI

-869 PTAALTVVGTI
+869 PTAAMAVVSTI
-880 IAALKRGIIDV
+880 IVALKRGIIDV
-891 AAMIGAKIE
+891 AAMISAKIE
-900 ETRNKINAS
+900 ETKNKINAS

-917 QAAANGVHVNIN
+917 QAAANGVKVGID
-929 PSASGGTNNKT
+929 PAKGRVGS
-940 NGGWRDIVGR
+940 NGGGKEEMAGR
-950 LVSVVGLGLS
+950 IASLASLVLNAFSIGT
-960 AGSMATSNKAKSGWL
+960 AGNSNKAISGITGM
-975 QLGGATANAASSFFL
+975 LGGVANGAASFFL
-990 TPGTM
+990 TPGTP

-1008 GVVSGISTLVTGVSR
+1008 GVVSGLSTLATGVSR
-1023 EEKVSNFKQN
+1023 EEKISNFKQN

-1048 KTLEDYKKK
+1048 KTLEEYKKK
-1057 LEDAKAAQYDSVE
+1057 LEEAKAAQYDSVE

-1107 EELRR
+1107 DELRR
-1112 QKQEAYLSDLIEEG
+1112 QKQEVYLSDLAEEG
-1126 ATNIAAL
+1126 AANIAAL
-1133 NNADYVTSMIYPNIN
+1133 NNSDYVADMIYPNAVGNIDMGVFHG
-1148 SSDVSEWVL
+1148 DV
-1157 KDFGGKAAAAKDIG
+1157 
-1171 SSTNKA
+1171 
-1177 RSNLYGK
+1177 
-1184 VKDGS
+1184 
-1189 QVSLSNLDNNT
+1189 
-1200 FYYLLE
+1200 
-1206 SLTGVEHTVYRDSWF
+1206 
-1221 MDKTKEAYKKAVD
+1221 
-1234 DALLATQNGLDY
+1234 
-1246 DEFVKQYSDS
+1246 YSDTDTARADLYKYAS
-1256 ASYVIE
+1256 QHLGESIIPYVADKFNNLSFNDDNIAFFKTMMNSLFGAQYLHFGLRQNKEASYVAKVLGAAQKGISYDDFMKSDDARQIAQSSLSLLE
-1262 DTYEIWQNFFGNIET
+1262 ETYNIYVDFFENIEKN
-1277 ANNYVSSL
+1277 AEYVQKSL
-1285 MDTQAKQVLA
+1285 RSWTKQMVA
-1295 GYNQI
+1295 GYNQVYEW
-1300 RGWELSNSE
+1300 GYGSSE
-1309 QQYFSDI
+1309 QQFYSSEISRI
-1316 ISKTIQD
+1316 IQEQ
-1323 KTSGI
+1323 TSGI
-1328 EDDEKRQSA
+1328 EDDDKRAQK
-1337 IKNMFGKLGMVDSP
+1337 IENLMKELGMMGDVD
-1351 EEWIKQYD
+1351 EWISKYD
-1359 DSYVNLWEGV
+1359 DTYVNLWEGV
-1369 DETTK
+1369 DEATK

-1386 TSAAVFGTK
+1386 TSAAVFETK

-1404 DDLIDSLMQEYADTV
+1404 EELVQNLMQEYTDTV

-1424 DFTNALKEYSSQK
+1424 DFVNALGEYSSQK
-1437 GNEDIDTSSFENLTP
+1437 GKGVINIRPFENLTP
-1452 AMQQALIASLKSA
+1452 AMQQSLIASLKSA

-1476 TENLYSFLNN
+1476 TENLYSFLND
-1486 LNEAQMGIASEIMKT
+1486 LNETQMGIASEIMKT

-1513 QQEMAKNNIDVS
+1513 EQEMAKNNIDVS

-1532 ANTHFNLVTEIGD
+1532 ANIHFNLVTEIGD
-1545 FISTVS
+1545 FVSTVS

-1598 NFDKVKESYAKYYQ
+1598 NFDKVRESYAKYYQ

-1646 ENQLSEAQAEY
+1646 ENQLNEAQAEY

-1674 FLLSTGK
+1674 FLLSTNK

-1691 DSSVVQLMQNGDV
+1691 DSSVAQLMQNGDV

-1712 DQWNTYGSAIVKA
+1712 DQWNTYGSAIVEA

-1749 TQEQYQSIAGDEN
+1749 TQEQYQSIAGDES

-1772 SANGEVSLQMVNL
+1772 SANGKVSLQMVNL

-1809 VAKQIASYEKTR
+1809 VAKQIASYEEAR

-1838 TDTELI
+1838 TNTELI

-1864 AELDT
+1864 AELDA

-1938 RGTKLVFKDL
+1938 RGTKLVFKEL

-1958 IDKLASL
+1958 IDKLANL

-1992 EAFAA
+1992 EAFSA

-2044 NLAEMGIVKEVAND
+2044 NLAGMGIVKEVAND

-2063 EGKQGDFLRVV
+2063 EGKQGDFLKAIV
-2074 AGAEALTV
+2074 GAEALTV

-2090 ESINNLSTEMNSG
+2090 ESINNLSTEMYSG

-2138 ITNGISGSASAS
+2138 IANGISGSASAS

-2167 TAEGYKIQQNS
+2167 TADGYKIQQNS

-2230 EPNVSDARR
+2230 KPNISDARR

-2268 DLASGFDDP
+2268 DLASGYDDP

-2378 AKSQIEVIDAEIKV
+2378 AKSQIEIIDAEIKV
-2392 LETVVASQDAFEKLK
+2392 LETVVNSQEAFEKIK

-2413 TADDLLPNFGD
+2413 TVDDLIPFAFGLNGYSAKDWND
-2424 ADSVN
+2424 ALSPLADLLEN
-2429 NYRESLQGIAPFV
+2429 
-2442 QGYLFECGKTI
+2442 YLFSTGETI
-2453 NEIIANPATWQ
+2453 QKIIDNPSEFLNLTWDEQ
-2464 DLTVNDRAFLA
+2464 KLIASILNSL
-2475 ALMNNTLG
+2475 N
-2483 GEDWIT
+2483 GEDWDNVSLEI
-2489 LGDDVKQQVVDKLNA
+2489 KQQIVDKLNT
-2504 AFEASGVDKRA
+2504 AFENSGINQRA
-2515 ELVIGSDGLVI
+2515 ELTIGENGYVV

-2587 GSFGGNGSQSGG
+2587 GSFGGNGGQTGG
-2599 SGNVNNHSNQKSN
+2599 SGSVGNHSNSKSS

-2640 SLDAAITKLNE
+2640 SLDAAIAKLNE

-2666 NKLVSAI
+2666 NKLVNAI
-2673 NRLRSKTLSLS
+2673 NRLRSKSLSLS

-2695 ANVSRIKTNVRSGAS
+2695 ANVNRIKTNVRPGAS
-2710 KTGVENIKVKVAA
+2710 KTGVENIKAKVAA

-2774 GLTSRGTAYTNEKNA
+2774 GLTSRGTAYTNERNA
-2789 TSYAKGNATGPAMAS
+2789 TSYAKGNTTGPAMAS

-2823 DNPASALGAKAG
+2823 DNPSSALGAKAG
-2835 SGGGGGGGGSSKD
+2835 SGGGSGGGGGGKD
-2848 SKAQI
+2848 ATAQI

-2868 YEQKVTYE
+2868 YEQKITYE

-3094 DALNKERNMYDKQNT
+3094 DALNKERNMYDKQNAA
-3109 TDETAKLRRQLVI
+3109 DETAKLRRQLAI

-3263 DSVKEDNVGLAQDAF
+3263 DSVKEDNAGLAQDAF

-3303 NAVNG
+3303 NAANG

-3344 YDDATTDKKGFVI
+3344 YDDATTDRKGFVI

-3368 HDEQGSR
+3368 HDEQGGR

-3396 YFQYANGGLVDYT
+3396 YFQYADGGLVDYT

-3474 EKFEVAIQP
+3474 EKLEVAIQP

>member
-1 MATGGNRRITLN
+1 MAS
-13 IDANVQLQNLDAERK
+13 
-28 KLENAFGN
+28 
-36 VDVGSRHYRELQ
+36 VD
-48 RTLNTI
+48 
-54 NSAYEETARLAS
+54 
-66 SAFRSNADVDKY
+66 
-78 TRSITRLRSSFQ
+78 
-90 SFDDIYAN
+90 
-98 LGRNDF
+98 
-104 TKNIFPEGFLDRVEQ
+104 
-119 ARRDLEQAQRDYASL
+119 
-134 GDRLFSQAVSGRGN
+134 
-148 LSSILKEQGV
+148 
-158 LDTASYDEME
+158 
-168 RAISRAL
+168 
-175 GNATKKEE
+175 
-183 QYARSVGESQA
+183 
-194 AIDGMRQA
+194 
-202 LERLNEE
+202 
-209 KANQDSANSQIQKQ
+209 
-223 IDTKQNEITVKRNEA
+223 
-238 AAKHAERVNQINE
+238 
-251 KYTKQL
+251 
-257 EPLQTLTTALNAKQD
+257 
-272 QRQNIM
+272 
-278 SSVFKNGGGFKDN
+278 
-291 KDSIA
+291 
-296 DFLVKQALA
+296 
-305 AGMQNVTK
+305 
-313 EDVMKMSQDKI
+313 
-324 KELIGTIQ
+324 
-332 ETINASR
+332 
-339 NKELEKSESSY
+339 
-350 KGVTTKLNNQ
+350 
-360 LRGKEQEIEQ
+360 
-370 LRHDLESGQQLS
+370 
-382 EQIQRDI
+382 
-389 DNQNRD
+389 
-395 IERRQK
+395 
-401 TADAQ
+401 
-406 EANRQNAAQYTDNV
+406 
-420 RAAQQ
+420 
-425 ELQDAQ
+425 
-431 RDSQNALEN
+431 
-440 SAESTNLE
+440 
-448 RLRQELEGLSEAERQ
+448 
-463 YVDGAVSAGRASDG
+463 
-477 LCDNFNSMGAQASEA
+477 
-492 KRQIDQLD
+492 
-500 QMQTRLKNG
+500 
-509 VTNVVNRY
+509 
-517 LGFYAILNK
+517 
-526 VRAAVRT
+526 
-533 MINDIRE
+533 
-540 LDKAITEIAIV
+540 
-551 TNFSQDDL
+551 
-559 WKQMPTY
+559 Y
-566 SAMAKEYGTSIKGV
+566 SA
-580 YEISQLYYQQGLNQ
+580 
-594 ADVMELTTE
+594 
-603 TLKMARIAGSSYAD
+603 
-617 AADYMTTAV
+617 AADYMTVATRAFRIEV
-626 RGFNMEME
+626 E
-634 EANRVTDVYA
+634 EASRVTDVYST
-644 KLAASSASSTTELA
+644 LAASSASSTEELA
-658 TAMSKVAAQ
+658 IAMSKTASSAA
-667 AQSVGSSFENTST
+667 SVGASFENTTT
-680 MFAVILEQTREAPE
+680 MMAVMISATRESA
-694 TVGSSLRSI
+694 TNIGSAMKSI
-703 MARYGKM
+703 ISRYGEMSSDPSKLVDAEGDAISFN
-710 KVDPSALSDEEG
+710 KVDDALR
-722 AAMSF
+722 
-727 NDIDKA
+727 
-733 LKSVGISMKDANNQF
+733 SVGISMKDVNGQF
-748 REFDDVIDELGAKW
+748 RDFDDLIEELGSKW
-762 EKLDSTSQRYIATQ
+762 QSLDTLSQRYIATE
-776 FAGTNQQSRFLAL
+776 FAGNRQQSRFLAL
-789 MQNYDRYKELQD
+789 VENYDLYKELQ
-801 EAMNSEDAGTLQYL
+801 EKAMNSEDSGTLQYL
-815 KTLDSVETKIQQ
+815 KTLDSIETKIQQ
-827 LKTAFQDLY
+827 VKTAFQEFY
-836 VNSGLQNFIKGLL
+836 TASGLQDLIKFVL
-849 DLATKLLTN
+849 DSVTKILEKM
-858 LNKMPKLFNKI
+858 NKMPKMFGKI
-869 PTAALTVVGTI
+869 PVTALSVVATLITTFKRMISNVVNFIFSKIEEVKKRVDSAVNSSGQNAKVQVQGVGNAVSKKEIVKGAIGNIAGMAGAALTSAG
-880 IAALKRGIIDV
+880 L
-891 AAMIGAKIE
+891 M
-900 ETRNKINAS
+900 AS
-909 IEENKRNA
+909 NDK
-917 QAAANGVHVNIN
+917 
-929 PSASGGTNNKT
+929 ASGALQFAGALGT
-940 NGGWRDIVGR
+940 G
-950 LVSVVGLGLS
+950 
-960 AGSMATSNKAKSGWL
+960 AATWM
-975 QLGGATANAASSFFL
+975 L
-990 TPGTM
+990 TPGEPILKTIM
-995 GMKAV
+995 AV
-1000 AAIASALP
+1000 ATALP
-1008 GVVSGISTLVTGVSR
+1008 GLISGLTSLFKKKSSQERVS
-1023 EEKVSNFKQN
+1023 EMKQN
-1033 ITNAHNDTLVSKNEL
+1033 ITDTHNDTLVSKNEL

-1057 LEDAKAAQYDSVE
+1057 LDEAKAAQYDSAE
-1070 AKQEYYDI
+1070 AKQAYYDI
-1078 MNEIADAYPEFFSY
+1078 MEEIADAYPQLFSY
-1092 MDEEGNKVVELGKQY
+1092 IDEEGNKVVELGKQY
-1107 EELRR
+1107 EELRK
-1112 QKQEAYLSDLIEEG
+1112 QKQEAYLSDLVEEG
-1126 ATNIAAL
+1126 AANIAAL
-1133 NNADYVTSMIYPNIN
+1133 NDIDYVNGISKIYSNITSADI
-1148 SSDVSEWVL
+1148 SEWSV
-1157 KDFGGKAAAAKDIG
+1157 KGFEDGSVNIKAEDIG

-1177 RSNLYGK
+1177 RRKVYDT

-1189 QVSLSNLDNNT
+1189 KASLSNLDTDT

-1206 SLTGVEHTVYRDSWF
+1206 SLTGVEH
-1221 MDKTKEAYKKAVD
+1221 KTFRGIALGDRVKDNLENAVE
-1234 DALLATQNGLDY
+1234 DALAATQEGLNY

-1256 ASYVIE
+1256 ATYVLK
-1262 DTYEIWQNFFGNIET
+1262 DTYEIWQSFFKNIET
-1277 ANNYVSSL
+1277 ANGYISSL
-1285 MDTQAKQVLA
+1285 KDTQVKQVLA
-1295 GYNQI
+1295 GYNQLKEW
-1300 RGWELSNSE
+1300 GLGNSE
-1309 QQYFSDI
+1309 QQYYSDI
-1316 ISKTIQD
+1316 IFKTIQD
-1323 KTSGI
+1323 ETSGI
-1328 EDDEKRQSA
+1328 KDNEKRQSA
-1337 IKNMFGKLGMVDSP
+1337 IKEMLSGLGMVNSP
-1351 EEWIKQYD
+1351 DEWIKQYD

-1369 DETTK
+1369 DEATK

-1386 TSAAVFGTK
+1386 TSVAVFETK
-1395 LRKLLGDGH
+1395 LQKLLGEGH

-1424 DFTNALKEYSSQK
+1424 DFINALKEYSSQK
-1437 GNEDIDTSSFENLTP
+1437 GNEYIDTSSFENLTP
-1452 AMQQALIASLKSA
+1452 AMQQSLIASLKSA
-1465 DEDGNRGLVSA
+1465 DGSGNRGLVGA

-1486 LNEAQMGIASEIMKT
+1486 LNEVQMGIASEIVKT

-1532 ANTHFNLVTEIGD
+1532 ANTHFNFVTEIGD
-1545 FISTVS
+1545 FINTVS

-1598 NFDKVKESYAKYYQ
+1598 NFDKVRESYAKYYQ
-1612 DLMDAYG
+1612 DLMDEYQAEINRIVVEIENAEEEG
-1619 DEIKRVEQEL
+1619 KNIDELSQQLTDARV
-1629 ENEKKDATQNG
+1629 
-1640 AKITEL
+1640 
-1646 ENQLSEAQAEY
+1646 EY

-1691 DSSVVQLMQNGDV
+1691 DSSVAQLMRNGDV

-1772 SANGEVSLQMVNL
+1772 SVNGEVSLQMVNL

-1809 VAKQIASYEKTR
+1809 VAKQIASYEEAR

-1838 TDTELI
+1838 TDTEFI

-1849 IGVDSKKF
+1849 IGVDSKKLM
-1857 IDAWNNS
+1857 DAWNNS
-1864 AELDT
+1864 AELDA

-1927 LGKDVDDLFEL
+1927 LGKDVEDLFEL
-1938 RGTKLVFKDL
+1938 RGTELVFKDL

-1965 GYEISPLAQ
+1965 GYKISPLAQ
-1974 QYAQSL
+1974 QYAQAL

-1992 EAFAA
+1992 EALRAA
-1997 AASGVD
+1997 ESGVD
-2003 NRAQLEPAFRDAV
+2003 NRAQLEPAYREAV
-2016 EGVFS
+2016 ESVFS

-2044 NLAEMGIVKEVAND
+2044 SLAGMGIVNEVAND

-2063 EGKQGDFLRVV
+2063 EGKQGDFLK
-2074 AGAEALTV
+2074 AIAESGILTV

-2103 DLLATLSQMAKE
+2103 ELLATLNQMAKE
-2115 ATGKM
+2115 ATGQM

-2129 SLLGNITSA
+2129 TLLGNIASA
-2138 ITNGISGSASAS
+2138 ISNGISGSASAS

-2167 TAEGYKIQQNS
+2167 TADGYKIQQNS
-2178 LYEVYNAVKD
+2178 LYDVYNAVKD

-2206 TSDERLNDVFYI
+2206 TSDERLNDVFYV
-2218 MERIKDINDELA
+2218 MERIKNINDELA
-2230 EPNVSDARR
+2230 KPDVSDARR

-2364 EVMKEGLMKAVQNL
+2364 EVMKEGLMKGVQNL

-2413 TADDLLPNFGD
+2413 TAEGLLPDFSSTGIE
-2424 ADSVN
+2424 A
-2429 NYRESLQGIAPFV
+2429 YQKSLAGIEPFV
-2442 QGYLFECGKTI
+2442 RGYVFECGKTI
-2453 NEIIANPATWQ
+2453 DDLLYDPEFWQ
-2464 DLTVNDRAFLA
+2464 DLTLNDRAFLA
-2475 ALMNNTLG
+2475 ALMNNVLG
-2483 GEDWIT
+2483 GEDWKT
-2489 LGDDVKQQVVDKLNA
+2489 LGDDLKQQVVDKLNA
-2504 AFEASGVDKRA
+2504 AFEESGINKKA
-2515 ELVIGSDGLVI
+2515 ELVVGSDGLVI
-2526 TFADTTKDAMDEAAS
+2526 SFADTTKEAMDDAAS

-2549 ISALQDTAEA
+2549 ISALQDTVEA

-2578 RIDSYISNN
+2578 RIDNYISGN
-2587 GSFGGNGSQSGG
+2587 GSFSGNGGQSGG
-2599 SGNVNNHSNQKSN
+2599 SGSVNNRSNQKSN
-2612 RFSKVAYDDG
+2612 RFSAVVYDDG
-2622 GVSATTKSLQTA
+2622 GVSTTTKSLQNA
-2634 QTTVVD
+2634 QTTIVD
-2640 SLDAAITKLNE
+2640 SLDAAIAKLNE

-2710 KTGVENIKVKVAA
+2710 KTGVENIKAKVAA

-2731 LGPEMVVSNGR
+2731 LGPEIVVSNGR

-2747 QHGAEFVNLDKDA
+2747 QNGAEFVNLDKDA
-2760 IVFNHLQTQQLMST
+2760 IVFNHLQTRQLMST
-2774 GLTSRGTAYTNEKNA
+2774 GLTSRGIAYTNEKNA

-2823 DNPASALGAKAG
+2823 DSPASALGAKAG
-2835 SGGGGGGGGSSKD
+2835 SGGGGGGGGGGKD
-2848 SKAQI
+2848 STAQI
-2853 HDLERWYNLLRQIEK
+2853 HDIERWYNLLRQIEK
-2868 YEQKVTYE
+2868 YEQKITYE
-2876 QQKRENLQNGY
+2876 QQKRNNLQNGY

-2896 LEYLKKQQKAYSD
+2896 LEYLRKQQKAYKD
-2909 LASLQKSYYDARR
+2909 LAGLQKSYYDARR

-2945 DGANKGL
+2945 DGANRGL

-2973 SSTQL
+2973 SAAQL

-3039 AKQNEILQE
+3039 EKQNEILQE
-3048 YIDNQLSIEEKLLTA
+3048 YIDNQLSVEEKLLTA
-3063 VEDRQQAI
+3063 IQDRDQAI
-3071 IDSLQDQKDALE
+3071 IDKLQDQKDALE

-3094 DALNKERNMYDKQNT
+3094 DALAKERNMYDRQST
-3109 TDETAKLRRQLVI
+3109 AEETAKMRRQLAI
-3122 LQRAGGSASEI
+3122 LQRAGGSAAEI

-3146 EYFDKMQEQID
+3146 EYFDKMQEQIN

-3221 DLQKSEDSK
+3221 DLQNSEDSK
-3230 DTFKELQIWDAKR
+3230 NAFKELQIWDAKR
-3243 TSDQRNSDWSD
+3243 TSDKRNGDWAD

-3263 DSVKEDNVGLAQDAF
+3263 DSVKEESAGLAQDAF
-3278 ARGYGEGGRTA
+3278 ARGYGEGGRSQ
-3289 AEAAA
+3289 AEMAA

-3303 NAVNG
+3303 NANNR
-3308 FKPDGNGN
+3308 FDPNKGNDNAG
-3316 GNTSGGNAEDNT
+3316 GGASGVEGT
-3328 VKGDAT
+3328 VKGNAT
-3334 FKNKNYKVYS
+3334 FKNNNNKVYS
-3344 YDDATTDKKGFVI
+3344 YDDASTTKKGFVV
-3357 YGNGKNVSFKV
+3357 YGNGKDVSFKV
-3368 HDEQGSR
+3368 LDEKGER

-3382 GKGQKIDKRWVPKR
+3382 GKGQKIDNRWVPKR
-3396 YFQYANGGLVDYT
+3396 YFQYDNGGLVDFT

-3429 TRLLKSKIF
+3429 TKLLKSKIF
-3438 SNSAYS
+3438 SNSTYS
-3444 LRSTLEAIENLGKTF
+3444 LRSTLEAIEKLGKTF
-3459 ANVSTGENSGQSINI
+3459 ANVSTDGASGQSINI
-3474 EKFEVAIQP
+3474 ENVEVAIQP

>member
-1 MATGGNRRITLN
+1 ML
-13 IDANVQLQNLDAERK
+13 
-28 KLENAFGN
+28 
-36 VDVGSRHYRELQ
+36 
-48 RTLNTI
+48 
-54 NSAYEETARLAS
+54 
-66 SAFRSNADVDKY
+66 
-78 TRSITRLRSSFQ
+78 
-90 SFDDIYAN
+90 
-98 LGRNDF
+98 
-104 TKNIFPEGFLDRVEQ
+104 
-119 ARRDLEQAQRDYASL
+119 
-134 GDRLFSQAVSGRGN
+134 
-148 LSSILKEQGV
+148 
-158 LDTASYDEME
+158 
-168 RAISRAL
+168 
-175 GNATKKEE
+175 
-183 QYARSVGESQA
+183 
-194 AIDGMRQA
+194 
-202 LERLNEE
+202 
-209 KANQDSANSQIQKQ
+209 
-223 IDTKQNEITVKRNEA
+223 
-238 AAKHAERVNQINE
+238 
-251 KYTKQL
+251 
-257 EPLQTLTTALNAKQD
+257 
-272 QRQNIM
+272 
-278 SSVFKNGGGFKDN
+278 
-291 KDSIA
+291 
-296 DFLVKQALA
+296 KQAE
-305 AGMQNVTK
+305 V
-313 EDVMKMSQDKI
+313 
-324 KELIGTIQ
+324 
-332 ETINASR
+332 
-339 NKELEKSESSY
+339 
-350 KGVTTKLNNQ
+350 LN
-360 LRGKEQEIEQ
+360 
-370 LRHDLESGQQLS
+370 
-382 EQIQRDI
+382 
-389 DNQNRD
+389 
-395 IERRQK
+395 
-401 TADAQ
+401 
-406 EANRQNAAQYTDNV
+406 
-420 RAAQQ
+420 
-425 ELQDAQ
+425 
-431 RDSQNALEN
+431 
-440 SAESTNLE
+440 
-448 RLRQELEGLSEAERQ
+448 
-463 YVDGAVSAGRASDG
+463 
-477 LCDNFNSMGAQASEA
+477 
-492 KRQIDQLD
+492 
-500 QMQTRLKNG
+500 
-509 VTNVVNRY
+509 
-517 LGFYAILNK
+517 
-526 VRAAVRT
+526 
-533 MINDIRE
+533 
-540 LDKAITEIAIV
+540 
-551 TNFSQDDL
+551 
-559 WKQMPTY
+559 
-566 SAMAKEYGTSIKGV
+566 
-580 YEISQLYYQQGLNQ
+580 
-594 ADVMELTTE
+594 LTTE
-603 TLKMARIAGSSYAD
+603 TLKLARVASVDYSA
-617 AADYMTTAV
+617 AADYMTVATRAFRIEV
-626 RGFNMEME
+626 E
-634 EANRVTDVYA
+634 EASRVTDVYST
-644 KLAASSASSTTELA
+644 LAASSASSTEELA
-658 TAMSKVAAQ
+658 IAMSKTASSAA
-667 AQSVGSSFENTST
+667 SVGASFENTTT
-680 MFAVILEQTREAPE
+680 MMAVMISATRESA
-694 TVGSSLRSI
+694 TNIGSAMKSI
-703 MARYGKM
+703 ISRYGEMSSDPSKLVDAEGDAISFN
-710 KVDPSALSDEEG
+710 KVDDALR
-722 AAMSF
+722 
-727 NDIDKA
+727 
-733 LKSVGISMKDANNQF
+733 SVGISMKDVNGQF
-748 REFDDVIDELGAKW
+748 RDFDDLIEELGSKW
-762 EKLDSTSQRYIATQ
+762 QSLDTLSQRYIATE
-776 FAGTNQQSRFLAL
+776 FAGNRQQSRFLAL
-789 MQNYDRYKELQD
+789 VENYDLYKELQ
-801 EAMNSEDAGTLQYL
+801 EKAMNSEDSGTLQYL
-815 KTLDSVETKIQQ
+815 KTLDSIETKIQQ
-827 LKTAFQDLY
+827 VKTAFQEFY
-836 VNSGLQNFIKGLL
+836 TTSGLQDLIKFVL
-849 DLATKLLTN
+849 DSVTKILEKM
-858 LNKMPKLFNKI
+858 NKMPKLFGRIPVTALSVVATLITTFKRMISNVVNFIYSKI
-869 PTAALTVVGTI
+869 EEVRKRVDSAVNSSGQNAKAQVQGVGDAVSKKEIVKGAIGNIAGMAGAALTSAG
-880 IAALKRGIIDV
+880 L
-891 AAMIGAKIE
+891 M
-900 ETRNKINAS
+900 AS
-909 IEENKRNA
+909 NDK
-917 QAAANGVHVNIN
+917 
-929 PSASGGTNNKT
+929 ASGALQFAGALGT
-940 NGGWRDIVGR
+940 G
-950 LVSVVGLGLS
+950 
-960 AGSMATSNKAKSGWL
+960 AATWM
-975 QLGGATANAASSFFL
+975 L
-990 TPGTM
+990 TPGEPILKTIT
-995 GMKAV
+995 AV
-1000 AAIASALP
+1000 ATALP
-1008 GVVSGISTLVTGVSR
+1008 GLISGLTSLFKKKSSQERVS
-1023 EEKVSNFKQN
+1023 EMKQN
-1033 ITNAHNDTLVSKNEL
+1033 ITDTHNDTLVSKNEL

-1057 LEDAKAAQYDSVE
+1057 LDEAKAAQYDSVE
-1070 AKQEYYDI
+1070 AKQAYYDI
-1078 MNEIADAYPEFFSY
+1078 MEEIADAYPQFFSY
-1092 MDEEGNKVVELGKQY
+1092 MDTEGHKVVELGKQY

-1112 QKQEAYLSDLIEEG
+1112 QKQEAYLSDLVEEG
-1126 ATNIAAL
+1126 AANIAAL
-1133 NNADYVTSMIYPNIN
+1133 NDIDYVKGVSKIYSNITSADI
-1148 SSDVSEWVL
+1148 SEWSV
-1157 KDFGGKAAAAKDIG
+1157 KGFEDGIVNIKAEDIG

-1177 RSNLYGK
+1177 RRNVYDT

-1189 QVSLSNLDNNT
+1189 KASLSNLDTDT

-1206 SLTGVEHTVYRDSWF
+1206 SLTGVEHKTFRGIALG
-1221 MDKTKEAYKKAVD
+1221 DKVKDNLENAVE
-1234 DALLATQNGLDY
+1234 DALAATQEGLNY

-1256 ASYVIE
+1256 ATYVLK
-1262 DTYEIWQNFFGNIET
+1262 DTYEIWQSFFKNIET
-1277 ANNYVSSL
+1277 ANGYISSL
-1285 MDTQAKQVLA
+1285 KDTQVKQILA
-1295 GYNQI
+1295 GYNQLKEW
-1300 RGWELSNSE
+1300 GLGNSE
-1309 QQYFSDI
+1309 QQYYSDI
-1316 ISKTIQD
+1316 IFKIIQD
-1323 KTSGI
+1323 ETSGI
-1328 EDDEKRQSA
+1328 KDNEKRQSA
-1337 IKNMFGKLGMVDSP
+1337 IKEMLSGLGMVNSP
-1351 EEWIKQYD
+1351 DEWIKQYD

-1369 DETTK
+1369 DEATK

-1386 TSAAVFGTK
+1386 TSAAVFETK

-1404 DDLIDSLMQEYADTV
+1404 DKLIDSLMQEYVDTV

-1424 DFTNALKEYSSQK
+1424 DFINALKEYSSQK
-1437 GNEDIDTSSFENLTP
+1437 GNENISISSFENLIP
-1452 AMQQALIASLKSA
+1452 AMQQSLIASLKSA
-1465 DEDGNRGLVSA
+1465 DGSGNAELVTA
-1476 TENLYSFLNN
+1476 TENLYAFLNS
-1486 LNEAQMGIASEIMKT
+1486 LDEVQMGIASEIIKS
-1501 ADFTTISGLRKF
+1501 ADLTTIAGLRKF
-1513 QQEMAKNNIDVS
+1513 RQDMAKNNIDVS
-1525 AQVEQIK
+1525 KQVDELK
-1532 ANTHFNLVTEIGD
+1532 SATNFNLITEIGEYV
-1545 FISTVS
+1545 STVS
-1551 GQLDD
+1551 EQLDD

-1566 GMGFKDAT
+1566 GMNFKEANT
-1574 AAAQKMGLDIT
+1574 AAQKMGLDVT

-1598 NFDKVKESYAKYYQ
+1598 NFEKIREIYAKSYQ
-1612 DLMDAYG
+1612 DLMDEYEKEYTR
-1619 DEIKRVEQEL
+1619 EIQEINDEL
-1629 ENEKKDATQNG
+1629 EKTKDKGRKNELNQRLNDIEDAY
-1640 AKITEL
+1640 
-1646 ENQLSEAQAEY
+1646 AE
-1657 AKAQEMSQNAVD
+1657 AQEMTSNAVD

-1674 FLLSTGK
+1674 FLISTGEFSK
-1681 FSDFVSSLGL
+1681 FVESIGIENADNVA
-1691 DSSVVQLMQNGDV
+1691 QMMRQGDI
-1704 EGVKAALG
+1704 EGVKKSLG
-1712 DQWNTYGSAIVKA
+1712 DQWNTYGSAIVEA
-1725 ISNAPYDLMSNLIKG
+1725 ISNSSYNLMSNLIKG

-1749 TQEQYQSIAGDEN
+1749 TQEQYQSIAGDER
-1762 LQKAFNVVVD
+1762 LQKAFNVIVD
-1772 SANGEVSLQMVNL
+1772 STNGKASLQMVNL

-1793 ELLDKGTIK
+1793 ELLDKGIVK

-1809 VAKQIASYEKTR
+1809 VAKQIASYEEAR

-1857 IDAWNNS
+1857 IDAWSNS
-1864 AELDT
+1864 AELDA

-1927 LGKDVDDLFEL
+1927 LGKDVEDLFEL
-1938 RGTKLVFKDL
+1938 RGTELVFKDL

-1974 QYAQSL
+1974 QYVQSL

-1992 EAFAA
+1992 EAFRAA
-1997 AASGVD
+1997 ESGVD
-2003 NRAQLEPAFRDAV
+2003 NRAQLEPAYRDAV

-2044 NLAEMGIVKEVAND
+2044 NLAGMGIVKEVAND

-2063 EGKQGDFLRVV
+2063 EGKQGDFLK
-2074 AGAEALTV
+2074 AIAESGILTV

-2103 DLLATLSQMAKE
+2103 ELLATLNQMAKE
-2115 ATGKM
+2115 ATGQM

-2129 SLLGNITSA
+2129 TLLGNITSA
-2138 ITNGISGSASAS
+2138 ISNGISGSASAS

-2167 TAEGYKIQQNS
+2167 TADGYKIQQNS
-2178 LYEVYNAVKD
+2178 LYDVYNAVKD
-2188 IDTIA
+2188 IDTIS

-2206 TSDERLNDVFYI
+2206 TSDERLNDVFYV

-2230 EPNVSDARR
+2230 KPDVSDARR

-2289 VLNGDDY
+2289 VLNSDDY

-2364 EVMKEGLMKAVQNL
+2364 EAMKEGLMKGVQNL
-2378 AKSQIEVIDAEIKV
+2378 AKSQIEIIDAEIKV

-2413 TADDLLPNFGD
+2413 TAEGLLPDFSSTGI
-2424 ADSVN
+2424 
-2429 NYRESLQGIAPFV
+2429 ESYQKSLAGIEPFV
-2442 QGYLFECGKTI
+2442 RGYVFECGKTI
-2453 NEIIANPATWQ
+2453 DDLLYDPEFWQ
-2464 DLTVNDRAFLA
+2464 DLTLNDRAFLA
-2475 ALMNNTLG
+2475 ALMNNVLG
-2483 GEDWIT
+2483 GEDWKT
-2489 LGDDVKQQVVDKLNA
+2489 LGDDLKQQVVDKLNA
-2504 AFEASGVDKRA
+2504 AFEESGIDKKA
-2515 ELVIGSDGLVI
+2515 ELVMGSDGLVI
-2526 TFADTTKDAMDEAAS
+2526 SFADTTKEAMDDAAS

-2549 ISALQDTAEA
+2549 ISALQDTVEA

-2578 RIDSYISNN
+2578 RINNYISSN
-2587 GSFGGNGSQSGG
+2587 GSFSGNGGQSGG
-2599 SGNVNNHSNQKSN
+2599 SGSVNNRSNQKSN
-2612 RFSKVAYDDG
+2612 RFSTVAYDDG
-2622 GVSATTKSLQTA
+2622 GVSTTTKSLQNA
-2634 QTTVVD
+2634 QTTIVD
-2640 SLDAAITKLNE
+2640 SLDAAIAKLNE

-2710 KTGVENIKVKVAA
+2710 KTGVENIKAKVAA

-2731 LGPEMVVSNGR
+2731 LGPEIVVSNGR

-2747 QHGAEFVNLDKDA
+2747 QNGAEFVNLDKDA

-2774 GLTSRGTAYTNEKNA
+2774 GLTSRGMAYTNEKNA
-2789 TSYAKGNATGPAMAS
+2789 TSYAKGNTTGPAMAS

-2823 DNPASALGAKAG
+2823 NNPASALGAKAG
-2835 SGGGGGGGGSSKD
+2835 SGGGGGGGGGKNLT
-2848 SKAQI
+2848 AQI
-2853 HDLERWYNLLRQIEK
+2853 HDIERWYNLLRQIEK
-2868 YEQKVTYE
+2868 YEQKITYE
-2876 QQKRENLQNGY
+2876 QQKRNNLQNGY

-2896 LEYLKKQQKAYSD
+2896 LEYLRKQQKAYKD
-2909 LASLQKSYYDARR
+2909 LAGLQKSYYDARR

-2945 DGANKGL
+2945 DGANRGL

-2961 DANGAPINNAKD
+2961 DANGTPINNAKD
-2973 SSTQL
+2973 SAAQL

-3039 AKQNEILQE
+3039 EKQNEILQE
-3048 YIDNQLSIEEKLLTA
+3048 YIDNQLSVEEKLLTA
-3063 VEDRQQAI
+3063 IQDRDQAI
-3071 IDSLQDQKDALE
+3071 IDKLQDQKDALE

-3094 DALNKERNMYDKQNT
+3094 DALAKERNMYDRQST
-3109 TDETAKLRRQLVI
+3109 AEETAKMRRQLAI
-3122 LQRAGGSASEI
+3122 LQRAGGSAAEI

-3165 QLEKLQNQIDLLTES
+3165 QLEKLQNQIDLLTET

-3263 DSVKEDNVGLAQDAF
+3263 DSVKEDNAGLAQDAF
-3278 ARGYGEGGRTA
+3278 ARDYGEGGRTA

-3303 NAVNG
+3303 KAANG

-3368 HDEQGSR
+3368 HDEQGGR

-3474 EKFEVAIQP
+3474 EKLEVAIQP

>member
-1 MATGGNRRITLN
+1 MAS
-13 IDANVQLQNLDAERK
+13 
-28 KLENAFGN
+28 
-36 VDVGSRHYRELQ
+36 VD
-48 RTLNTI
+48 
-54 NSAYEETARLAS
+54 
-66 SAFRSNADVDKY
+66 
-78 TRSITRLRSSFQ
+78 
-90 SFDDIYAN
+90 
-98 LGRNDF
+98 
-104 TKNIFPEGFLDRVEQ
+104 
-119 ARRDLEQAQRDYASL
+119 
-134 GDRLFSQAVSGRGN
+134 
-148 LSSILKEQGV
+148 
-158 LDTASYDEME
+158 
-168 RAISRAL
+168 
-175 GNATKKEE
+175 
-183 QYARSVGESQA
+183 
-194 AIDGMRQA
+194 
-202 LERLNEE
+202 
-209 KANQDSANSQIQKQ
+209 
-223 IDTKQNEITVKRNEA
+223 
-238 AAKHAERVNQINE
+238 
-251 KYTKQL
+251 
-257 EPLQTLTTALNAKQD
+257 
-272 QRQNIM
+272 
-278 SSVFKNGGGFKDN
+278 
-291 KDSIA
+291 
-296 DFLVKQALA
+296 
-305 AGMQNVTK
+305 
-313 EDVMKMSQDKI
+313 
-324 KELIGTIQ
+324 
-332 ETINASR
+332 
-339 NKELEKSESSY
+339 
-350 KGVTTKLNNQ
+350 
-360 LRGKEQEIEQ
+360 
-370 LRHDLESGQQLS
+370 
-382 EQIQRDI
+382 
-389 DNQNRD
+389 
-395 IERRQK
+395 
-401 TADAQ
+401 
-406 EANRQNAAQYTDNV
+406 
-420 RAAQQ
+420 
-425 ELQDAQ
+425 
-431 RDSQNALEN
+431 
-440 SAESTNLE
+440 
-448 RLRQELEGLSEAERQ
+448 
-463 YVDGAVSAGRASDG
+463 
-477 LCDNFNSMGAQASEA
+477 
-492 KRQIDQLD
+492 
-500 QMQTRLKNG
+500 
-509 VTNVVNRY
+509 
-517 LGFYAILNK
+517 
-526 VRAAVRT
+526 
-533 MINDIRE
+533 
-540 LDKAITEIAIV
+540 
-551 TNFSQDDL
+551 
-559 WKQMPTY
+559 Y
-566 SAMAKEYGTSIKGV
+566 SA
-580 YEISQLYYQQGLNQ
+580 
-594 ADVMELTTE
+594 
-603 TLKMARIAGSSYAD
+603 
-617 AADYMTTAV
+617 AADYMTVATRAFRIEV
-626 RGFNMEME
+626 E
-634 EANRVTDVYA
+634 EASRVTDVYST
-644 KLAASSASSTTELA
+644 LAASSASSTEELA
-658 TAMSKVAAQ
+658 IAMSKTASSAA
-667 AQSVGSSFENTST
+667 SVGASFENTTT
-680 MFAVILEQTREAPE
+680 MMAVMISATRESA
-694 TVGSSLRSI
+694 TNIGSAMKSI
-703 MARYGKM
+703 ISRYGEMSSDPSKLVDAEGDAISFN
-710 KVDPSALSDEEG
+710 KVDDALR
-722 AAMSF
+722 
-727 NDIDKA
+727 
-733 LKSVGISMKDANNQF
+733 SVGISMKDVNGQF
-748 REFDDVIDELGAKW
+748 RDFDDLIEELGSKW
-762 EKLDSTSQRYIATQ
+762 QSLDTLSQRYIATE
-776 FAGTNQQSRFLAL
+776 FAGNRQQSRFLAL
-789 MQNYDRYKELQD
+789 VENYDLYKELQ
-801 EAMNSEDAGTLQYL
+801 EKAMNSEDSGTLQYL
-815 KTLDSVETKIQQ
+815 KTLDSIETKIQQ
-827 LKTAFQDLY
+827 VKTAFQEFY
-836 VNSGLQNFIKGLL
+836 TTSGLQDLIKLVL
-849 DLATKLLTN
+849 DSVTKILEKM
-858 LNKMPKLFNKI
+858 NKMPKLFGKI
-869 PTAALTVVGTI
+869 PVTALSVVATLITTFKRMISNVVNFIFSKIEEVKKRVDSAVNSSGQNARAQVQGVGDAASKRVVTRGAIGNIAGMAGAALT
-880 IAALKRGIIDV
+880 
-891 AAMIGAKIE
+891 
-900 ETRNKINAS
+900 
-909 IEENKRNA
+909 
-917 QAAANGVHVNIN
+917 
-929 PSASGGTNNKT
+929 
-940 NGGWRDIVGR
+940 
-950 LVSVVGLGLS
+950 S
-960 AGSMATSNKAKSGWL
+960 AGLMTEDKRKSGWL
-975 QLGGATANAASSFFL
+975 QVGGAVATGAAAGLL
-990 TPGTM
+990 TPGGPIVKTLTT
-995 GMKAV
+995 
-1000 AAIASALP
+1000 IASMLP
-1008 GVVSGISTLVTGVSR
+1008 GLVSGISLAFGGTSAKERTDALQ
-1023 EEKVSNFKQN
+1023 QN
-1033 ITNAHNDTLVSKNEL
+1033 ITSSHNDTLVSKNEL

-1057 LEDAKAAQYDSVE
+1057 LDEAKAAQYDSVE
-1070 AKQEYYDI
+1070 AKQEYYSI
-1078 MNEIADAYPEFFSY
+1078 MEEIADAYPQFFSY
-1092 MDEEGNKVVELGKQY
+1092 MDAEGNKVVELGKQY
-1107 EELRR
+1107 EWLVK
-1112 QKQEAYLSDLIEEG
+1112 QKQEAYLSNLATEG
-1126 ATNIAAL
+1126 AATIAAL
-1133 NNADYVTSMIYPNIN
+1133 TDKDYIYTKAYSGDLSALGLAQIPDIYSDKTVYKDRKGNEYTRDIANTADIQSSTEHLRYTVFEDARKGKKFTIDDFMATSAYDN
-1148 SSDVSEWVL
+1148 SE
-1157 KDFGGKAAAAKDIG
+1157 KDIIG
-1171 SSTNKA
+1171 
-1177 RSNLYGK
+1177 
-1184 VKDGS
+1184 
-1189 QVSLSNLDNNT
+1189 
-1200 FYYLLE
+1200 
-1206 SLTGVEHTVYRDSWF
+1206 SLTGINWNYLTDEIESGATKNLGGLLSSGAVSDQIFKAAVHAFQSAQEGINFEDFAKNNAYEAQFIVKETYAFWFDFFDKIDETNKYISSNIQAQIKQQLSVLNGIRDWGYSNAEQDYF
-1221 MDKTKEAYKKAVD
+1221 TKEID
-1234 DALLATQNGLDY
+1234 R
-1246 DEFVKQYSDS
+1246 
-1256 ASYVIE
+1256 VIQE
-1262 DTYEIWQNFFGNIET
+1262 QT
-1277 ANNYVSSL
+1277 A
-1285 MDTQAKQVLA
+1285 
-1295 GYNQI
+1295 
-1300 RGWELSNSE
+1300 
-1309 QQYFSDI
+1309 
-1316 ISKTIQD
+1316 
-1323 KTSGI
+1323 GI
-1328 EDDEKRQSA
+1328 ENDEERKNRIEA
-1337 IKNMFGKLGMVDSP
+1337 LINEIKLLNSP
-1351 EEWIKQYD
+1351 EEWLKKYNND
-1359 DSYVNLWEGV
+1359 YVNLWEGIDSITKESV
-1369 DETTK
+1369 DEVM
-1374 KSIDELA
+1374 
-1381 AKSND
+1381 AKAKD
-1386 TSAAVFGTK
+1386 TSKAVFEKKIRNLIGE
-1395 LRKLLGDGH
+1395 GH
-1404 DDLIDSLMQEYADTV
+1404 EDLIQSLMDDYADTV
-1419 DWTTE
+1419 EWTTE

-1437 GNEDIDTSSFENLTP
+1437 ERESVDISSFENLTP
-1452 AMQQALIASLKSA
+1452 AMQQSLIASLKSA
-1465 DEDGNRGLVSA
+1465 DGSGNAELVTA
-1476 TENLYSFLNN
+1476 TENLYAFLNS
-1486 LNEAQMGIASEIMKT
+1486 LDEVQMGIASEIIKS
-1501 ADFTTISGLRKF
+1501 ADLTTIAGLRKF
-1513 QQEMAKNNIDVS
+1513 RQDMAKNNIDVS
-1525 AQVEQIK
+1525 KQVDELK
-1532 ANTHFNLVTEIGD
+1532 SATNFNLITEIGEYV
-1545 FISTVS
+1545 STVS
-1551 GQLDD
+1551 EQLDD

-1566 GMGFKDAT
+1566 GMSFKDANT
-1574 AAAQKMGLDIT
+1574 AAQKMGLDVT

-1598 NFDKVKESYAKYYQ
+1598 NFEKIREIYAKSYQ
-1612 DLMDAYG
+1612 DLMDEYEKEYRR
-1619 DEIKRVEQEL
+1619 EIGEIEAELSNVWMETPENKNRINEL
-1629 ENEKKDATQNG
+1629 EQRRKDIKDAYD
-1640 AKITEL
+1640 E
-1646 ENQLSEAQAEY
+1646 
-1657 AKAQEMSQNAVD
+1657 AQEMTSNAVD

-1674 FLLSTGK
+1674 FLISAGE
-1681 FSDFVSSLGL
+1681 FSNFVESIGIENA
-1691 DSSVVQLMQNGDV
+1691 DNIAQMMRQGDI
-1704 EGVKAALG
+1704 EGVKKALG
-1712 DQWNTYGSAIVKA
+1712 DQWNTYGSAIVEA
-1725 ISNAPYDLMSNLIKG
+1725 ISNSSYDLMSNLIKG
-1740 IESGEIFTL
+1740 IESGEIFAL
-1749 TQEQYQSIAGDEN
+1749 TQEQYQSIAGDER
-1762 LQKAFNVVVD
+1762 LQKAFNVIVD
-1772 SANGEVSLQMVNL
+1772 STNGKVSLQMVNL

-1793 ELLDKGTIK
+1793 ELLDKGIIK

-1809 VAKQIASYEKTR
+1809 VAKQIASYEEAR
-1821 NTPVATLLDSFE
+1821 NTPVATLLDSFK

-1864 AELDT
+1864 ADLDA

-1882 SMNRTTEDVRAVLL
+1882 SVNRTTEDVRAVLL

-1927 LGKDVDDLFEL
+1927 LGKDVEDLFEL
-1938 RGTKLVFKDL
+1938 RGTELVFKDL

-1965 GYEISPLAQ
+1965 GYKISPLAQ

-1992 EAFAA
+1992 EALRAA
-1997 AASGVD
+1997 ESGVD
-2003 NRAQLEPAFRDAV
+2003 NRAQLEPALRDAV

-2021 SIGENIANGV
+2021 SIGENIVNGV

-2044 NLAEMGIVKEVAND
+2044 NLAGMGIVKEVAND

-2063 EGKQGDFLRVV
+2063 EGKQGDFLRAV

-2090 ESINNLSTEMNSG
+2090 ESINNLSTEMYSG

-2178 LYEVYNAVKD
+2178 LYDVYNAVKD

-2206 TSDERLNDVFYI
+2206 TSDERLNDVFYV
-2218 MERIKDINDELA
+2218 MERIREINDELA
-2230 EPNVSDARR
+2230 KPDVSDARR

-2289 VLNGDDY
+2289 VLNSDDY
-2296 AKGLVGFQ
+2296 ARGLVGFQ

-2332 DLILAASGAL
+2332 DLILAASSAL

-2364 EVMKEGLMKAVQNL
+2364 EAMKEGLMKGVQNL
-2378 AKSQIEVIDAEIKV
+2378 AKSQIEIIDAEIKV
-2392 LETVVASQDAFEKLK
+2392 LETVVNSQEAFEKLK

-2424 ADSVN
+2424 ADSVD

-2464 DLTVNDRAFLA
+2464 DLTLNDRAFLA
-2475 ALMNNTLG
+2475 ALMNNVLG
-2483 GEDWIT
+2483 GEDWKT
-2489 LGDDVKQQVVDKLNA
+2489 LGDDLKQQVVDKLNA
-2504 AFEASGVDKRA
+2504 AFEESGINKKA
-2515 ELVIGSDGLVI
+2515 ELVVGSDGLVI
-2526 TFADTTKDAMDEAAS
+2526 SFADTTKEAMDDAAS

-2549 ISALQDTAEA
+2549 ISALQDTVEA

-2578 RIDSYISNN
+2578 RINNYISSN
-2587 GSFGGNGSQSGG
+2587 GSFSGNGGQSGG
-2599 SGNVNNHSNQKSN
+2599 SGSVNNRSNQKSN
-2612 RFSKVAYDDG
+2612 RFSAVAYDDG
-2622 GVSATTKSLQTA
+2622 GVSTATKSLQNA
-2634 QTTVVD
+2634 QTTIVD
-2640 SLDAAITKLNE
+2640 SLDAAIAKLNE

-2695 ANVSRIKTNVRSGAS
+2695 ANVNRIRTNVRSGSS
-2710 KTGVENIKVKVAA
+2710 KTGVENIKAKVAA

-2731 LGPEMVVSNGR
+2731 LGPEIVVSNGR

-2747 QHGAEFVNLDKDA
+2747 QNGAEFVNLDKDA
-2760 IVFNHLQTQQLMST
+2760 IVFNHLQTRQLMST
-2774 GLTSRGTAYTNEKNA
+2774 GLTSRGIAYTNEKNA

-2823 DNPASALGAKAG
+2823 DSPASALGAKAG
-2835 SGGGGGGGGSSKD
+2835 SGGGGGGGGKNLT
-2848 SKAQI
+2848 AQI
-2853 HDLERWYNLLRQIEK
+2853 HDIERWYNLLRQIEK
-2868 YEQKVTYE
+2868 YEQKITYE
-2876 QQKRENLQNGY
+2876 QQKRNNLQNGY

-2896 LEYLKKQQKAYSD
+2896 LEYLRKQQKAYKD
-2909 LASLQKSYYDARR
+2909 LAGLQKSYYDARR

-2945 DGANKGL
+2945 DGANRGL

-2961 DANGAPINNAKD
+2961 DANGTPINNAKD
-2973 SSTQL
+2973 SAAQL

-3039 AKQNEILQE
+3039 EKQNEILQE
-3048 YIDNQLSIEEKLLTA
+3048 YIDNQLSVEEKLLTA
-3063 VEDRQQAI
+3063 IQDRDQAI
-3071 IDSLQDQKDALE
+3071 IDKLQDQKDALE

-3094 DALNKERNMYDKQNT
+3094 DALAKERNMYDRQST
-3109 TDETAKLRRQLVI
+3109 AEETAKMRRQLAI
-3122 LQRAGGSASEI
+3122 LQRAGGSAAEI

-3263 DSVKEDNVGLAQDAF
+3263 DSVKEDNAGLAQDAF

-3303 NAVNG
+3303 KAANG

-3368 HDEQGSR
+3368 HDEQGGR

-3474 EKFEVAIQP
+3474 EKLEVAIQP

>member
-1 MATGGNRRITLN
+1 MAS
-13 IDANVQLQNLDAERK
+13 
-28 KLENAFGN
+28 
-36 VDVGSRHYRELQ
+36 VD
-48 RTLNTI
+48 
-54 NSAYEETARLAS
+54 
-66 SAFRSNADVDKY
+66 
-78 TRSITRLRSSFQ
+78 
-90 SFDDIYAN
+90 
-98 LGRNDF
+98 
-104 TKNIFPEGFLDRVEQ
+104 
-119 ARRDLEQAQRDYASL
+119 
-134 GDRLFSQAVSGRGN
+134 
-148 LSSILKEQGV
+148 
-158 LDTASYDEME
+158 
-168 RAISRAL
+168 
-175 GNATKKEE
+175 
-183 QYARSVGESQA
+183 
-194 AIDGMRQA
+194 
-202 LERLNEE
+202 
-209 KANQDSANSQIQKQ
+209 
-223 IDTKQNEITVKRNEA
+223 
-238 AAKHAERVNQINE
+238 
-251 KYTKQL
+251 
-257 EPLQTLTTALNAKQD
+257 
-272 QRQNIM
+272 
-278 SSVFKNGGGFKDN
+278 
-291 KDSIA
+291 
-296 DFLVKQALA
+296 
-305 AGMQNVTK
+305 
-313 EDVMKMSQDKI
+313 
-324 KELIGTIQ
+324 
-332 ETINASR
+332 
-339 NKELEKSESSY
+339 
-350 KGVTTKLNNQ
+350 
-360 LRGKEQEIEQ
+360 
-370 LRHDLESGQQLS
+370 
-382 EQIQRDI
+382 
-389 DNQNRD
+389 
-395 IERRQK
+395 
-401 TADAQ
+401 
-406 EANRQNAAQYTDNV
+406 
-420 RAAQQ
+420 
-425 ELQDAQ
+425 
-431 RDSQNALEN
+431 
-440 SAESTNLE
+440 
-448 RLRQELEGLSEAERQ
+448 
-463 YVDGAVSAGRASDG
+463 
-477 LCDNFNSMGAQASEA
+477 
-492 KRQIDQLD
+492 
-500 QMQTRLKNG
+500 
-509 VTNVVNRY
+509 
-517 LGFYAILNK
+517 
-526 VRAAVRT
+526 
-533 MINDIRE
+533 
-540 LDKAITEIAIV
+540 
-551 TNFSQDDL
+551 
-559 WKQMPTY
+559 Y
-566 SAMAKEYGTSIKGV
+566 SA
-580 YEISQLYYQQGLNQ
+580 
-594 ADVMELTTE
+594 
-603 TLKMARIAGSSYAD
+603 
-617 AADYMTTAV
+617 AADYMTVATRAFRIEV
-626 RGFNMEME
+626 E
-634 EANRVTDVYA
+634 EASRVTDVYST
-644 KLAASSASSTTELA
+644 LAASSASSTEELA
-658 TAMSKVAAQ
+658 IAMSKTASSAA
-667 AQSVGSSFENTST
+667 SVGASFENTTT
-680 MFAVILEQTREAPE
+680 MMAVMISATRESA
-694 TVGSSLRSI
+694 TNIGSAMKSI
-703 MARYGKM
+703 ISRYGEMSSDPSKLVDAEGEAISFN
-710 KVDPSALSDEEG
+710 KVDDALR
-722 AAMSF
+722 
-727 NDIDKA
+727 
-733 LKSVGISMKDANNQF
+733 SVGISMKDVNGQF
-748 REFDDVIDELGAKW
+748 RDFDDLIEELGSKW
-762 EKLDSTSQRYIATQ
+762 QSLDTLSQRYIATE
-776 FAGTNQQSRFLAL
+776 FAGNRQQSRFLAL
-789 MQNYDRYKELQD
+789 VENYDLYKELQ
-801 EAMNSEDAGTLQYL
+801 EKAMNSEDSGTLQYL
-815 KTLDSVETKIQQ
+815 KTLDSIETKIQQ
-827 LKTAFQDLY
+827 VKTAFQEFY
-836 VNSGLQNFIKGLL
+836 TTSGLQDLIKFVL
-849 DLATKLLTN
+849 DSVTKILEKM
-858 LNKMPKLFNKI
+858 NKMPKLFGKI
-869 PTAALTVVGTI
+869 PVTALSVVATLITTFKRMISNVVNFIFSKIEEVKKRVDSAVNSSGQNAKAQVQGVGDAVSKKEIVKGAIGNIAGMAGAALTSAG
-880 IAALKRGIIDV
+880 L
-891 AAMIGAKIE
+891 M
-900 ETRNKINAS
+900 AS
-909 IEENKRNA
+909 NDK
-917 QAAANGVHVNIN
+917 
-929 PSASGGTNNKT
+929 ASGALQFAGALGT
-940 NGGWRDIVGR
+940 G
-950 LVSVVGLGLS
+950 
-960 AGSMATSNKAKSGWL
+960 AATWM
-975 QLGGATANAASSFFL
+975 L
-990 TPGTM
+990 TPGEPILKTIM
-995 GMKAV
+995 AV
-1000 AAIASALP
+1000 ATALP
-1008 GVVSGISTLVTGVSR
+1008 GLISGLTSLFKEKSSQERVS
-1023 EEKVSNFKQN
+1023 EMKQN
-1033 ITNAHNDTLVSKNEL
+1033 ITDTHNDTLVSKNEL

-1057 LEDAKAAQYDSVE
+1057 LDEAKAAQYDSVE
-1070 AKQEYYDI
+1070 ARQAYYDI
-1078 MNEIADAYPEFFSY
+1078 MEEIADAYPQFFSY

-1112 QKQEAYLSDLIEEG
+1112 QKQEAYLSDLVEEG
-1126 ATNIAAL
+1126 AANIAAL
-1133 NNADYVTSMIYPNIN
+1133 NNADYVTSMIYPDIN

-1157 KDFGGKAAAAKDIG
+1157 KDFGGKAEDIG
-1171 SSTNKA
+1171 LSTNKA
-1177 RSNLYGK
+1177 RSKLYDK

-1189 QVSLSNLDNNT
+1189 QVSLSNLDDDT

-1221 MDKTKEAYKKAVD
+1221 MGKTKEMYKKAVD
-1234 DALLATQNGLDY
+1234 DALLAAQNGLDY

-1262 DTYEIWQNFFGNIET
+1262 DTYRIWQNFFGNIET
-1277 ANNYVSSL
+1277 TNNYVSSL

-1300 RGWELSNSE
+1300 RGWGLSNSE

-1316 ISKTIQD
+1316 ISKIIQD
-1323 KTSGI
+1323 KTLGI
-1328 EDDEKRQSA
+1328 KDDEKRQSA
-1337 IKNMFGKLGMVDSP
+1337 IKNMFGKLGMVDDP

-1359 DSYVNLWEGV
+1359 DTYVNLWEGV
-1369 DETTK
+1369 DEATK

-1386 TSAAVFGTK
+1386 TSATVFKTK
-1395 LRKLLGDGH
+1395 LQKLLGEGH

-1424 DFTNALKEYSSQK
+1424 DFINALKEYSSQK
-1437 GNEDIDTSSFENLTP
+1437 GNEYIDTSSFENLAP
-1452 AMQQALIASLKSA
+1452 AMQQVLIASLKSA
-1465 DEDGNRGLVSA
+1465 DEGGNRGLVGA

-1486 LNEAQMGIASEIMKT
+1486 LNEVQMGIASEIVKT

-1532 ANTHFNLVTEIGD
+1532 ANTHFNFVTEIGD
-1545 FISTVS
+1545 FINTVS

-1574 AAAQKMGLDIT
+1574 VAAQKMGLDIT

-1598 NFDKVKESYAKYYQ
+1598 NFDKVRESYTKYYQ
-1612 DLMDAYG
+1612 DLMDEYQAEINRIVVEIENAEEEG
-1619 DEIKRVEQEL
+1619 KNIDELSQQLTDARV
-1629 ENEKKDATQNG
+1629 
-1640 AKITEL
+1640 
-1646 ENQLSEAQAEY
+1646 EY

-1691 DSSVVQLMQNGDV
+1691 DSSVAQLMRNGDV

-1793 ELLDKGTIK
+1793 ELLDKGIVK
-1802 NVKQYNE
+1802 NAKQYNE
-1809 VAKQIASYEKTR
+1809 VAKQIASYEEAR

-1857 IDAWNNS
+1857 IDAWSNS
-1864 AELDT
+1864 AELDA

-1882 SMNRTTEDVRAVLL
+1882 SMNRTTEDVRAILL

-1927 LGKDVDDLFEL
+1927 LGKDVEDLFEL
-1938 RGTKLVFKDL
+1938 RGTELVFKDL

-1965 GYEISPLAQ
+1965 GYKISPLAQ

-2003 NRAQLEPAFRDAV
+2003 NRAQLEPALRDAV

-2044 NLAEMGIVKEVAND
+2044 NLAGMGIVEEVAND

-2063 EGKQGDFLRVV
+2063 EGKQGDFLRAV

-2090 ESINNLSTEMNSG
+2090 ESINNLSTEMYSG

-2178 LYEVYNAVKD
+2178 LYDVYNAVKD

-2206 TSDERLNDVFYI
+2206 TSDERLNDVFYV

-2230 EPNVSDARR
+2230 KPDISDARR

-2332 DLILAASGAL
+2332 DLILAASSAL

-2364 EVMKEGLMKAVQNL
+2364 EVMKEGLMKGVQNL

-2392 LETVVASQDAFEKLK
+2392 LETVVNSQEAFEKLK

-2413 TADDLLPNFGD
+2413 TVEDLIPIAKNGYGDENWDGALSPLVDLLKD
-2424 ADSVN
+2424 
-2429 NYRESLQGIAPFV
+2429 
-2442 QGYLFECGKTI
+2442 YLFSTGKTI
-2453 NEIIANPATWQ
+2453 QEIIDNPSEFLR
-2464 DLTVNDRAFLA
+2464 LTPNEQSLIASVLNSL
-2475 ALMNNTLG
+2475 N
-2483 GEDWIT
+2483 GEDWDSVSLEI
-2489 LGDDVKQQVVDKLNA
+2489 KQQIVDKLNA
-2504 AFEASGVDKRA
+2504 AFENSGINQKA
-2515 ELVIGSDGLVI
+2515 ELVMGESGYVV
-2526 TFADTTKDAMDEAAS
+2526 TFADTTKEAMDDAAS

-2549 ISALQDTAEA
+2549 ISALQDTVEA

-2578 RIDSYISNN
+2578 RINNYISSN
-2587 GSFGGNGSQSGG
+2587 GSFSGNGGQSGG
-2599 SGNVNNHSNQKSN
+2599 SGSVNNRSNQKSN
-2612 RFSKVAYDDG
+2612 RFSAVAYDDG
-2622 GVSATTKSLQTA
+2622 GVSTTTKSLQNA
-2634 QTTVVD
+2634 QTTIVD
-2640 SLDAAITKLNE
+2640 SLDAAIAKLNE

-2710 KTGVENIKVKVAA
+2710 KTGVENIKAKVAA

-2731 LGPEMVVSNGR
+2731 LGPEIVVSNGR

-2747 QHGAEFVNLDKDA
+2747 QNGAEFVNLDKDA
-2760 IVFNHLQTQQLMST
+2760 IVFNHLQTRQLMST
-2774 GLTSRGTAYTNEKNA
+2774 GLTSRGMAYTNEKNA
-2789 TSYAKGNATGPAMAS
+2789 TSYAKGNTTGPAMAS

-2823 DNPASALGAKAG
+2823 DSPASALGAKAG
-2835 SGGGGGGGGSSKD
+2835 SGGGGGGGGKNLT
-2848 SKAQI
+2848 AQI
-2853 HDLERWYNLLRQIEK
+2853 HDIERWYNLLRQIEK
-2868 YEQKVTYE
+2868 YEQKITYE
-2876 QQKRENLQNGY
+2876 QQKRNNLQNGY

-2896 LEYLKKQQKAYSD
+2896 LEYLRKQQKAYKD
-2909 LASLQKSYYDARR
+2909 LAGLQKSYYDARR

-2945 DGANKGL
+2945 DGANRGL

-2961 DANGAPINNAKD
+2961 DANGTPINNAKD
-2973 SSTQL
+2973 SAAQL

-3039 AKQNEILQE
+3039 EKQNEILQE
-3048 YIDNQLSIEEKLLTA
+3048 YIDNQLSVEEKLLTA
-3063 VEDRQQAI
+3063 IQDRDQAI
-3071 IDSLQDQKDALE
+3071 IDKLQDQKDALE

-3094 DALNKERNMYDKQNT
+3094 DALAKERNMYDRQST
-3109 TDETAKLRRQLVI
+3109 AEETAKMRRQLAI
-3122 LQRAGGSASEI
+3122 LQRAGGSAAEI

-3146 EYFDKMQEQID
+3146 EYFDKMQEQIN

-3221 DLQKSEDSK
+3221 DLQNSEDSK
-3230 DTFKELQIWDAKR
+3230 NAFKELQIWDAKR
-3243 TSDQRNSDWSD
+3243 TSDKRNGDWAD

-3263 DSVKEDNVGLAQDAF
+3263 DSVKEENVGLAQDAF
-3278 ARGYGEGGRTA
+3278 ARGYGEGGRSQ

-3303 NAVNG
+3303 NANNR
-3308 FKPDGNGN
+3308 FDPNKGNDN
-3316 GNTSGGNAEDNT
+3316 AGGGASSNEGA
-3328 VKGDAT
+3328 VKGNAT
-3334 FKNKNYKVYS
+3334 FKNNNNKVYS
-3344 YDDATTDKKGFVI
+3344 YDDASTTKKGFVV
-3357 YGNGKNVSFKV
+3357 YGNGKDVSFKV
-3368 HDEQGSR
+3368 LDEKGER

-3382 GKGQKIDKRWVPKR
+3382 GKGQKIDNRWVPKR
-3396 YFQYANGGLVDYT
+3396 YFQYDNGGLVDFT

-3429 TRLLKSKIF
+3429 TKLLKSKIF
-3438 SNSAYS
+3438 SNSTYS
-3444 LRSTLEAIENLGKTF
+3444 LRSTLEAIEKLGKTF
-3459 ANVSTGENSGQSINI
+3459 TNVSTDGANGQSINI
-3474 EKFEVAIQP
+3474 ENVEVAIQP

>member
-1 MATGGNRRITLN
+1 
-13 IDANVQLQNLDAERK
+13 
-28 KLENAFGN
+28 
-36 VDVGSRHYRELQ
+36 
-48 RTLNTI
+48 
-54 NSAYEETARLAS
+54 
-66 SAFRSNADVDKY
+66 
-78 TRSITRLRSSFQ
+78 
-90 SFDDIYAN
+90 
-98 LGRNDF
+98 
-104 TKNIFPEGFLDRVEQ
+104 
-119 ARRDLEQAQRDYASL
+119 
-134 GDRLFSQAVSGRGN
+134 
-148 LSSILKEQGV
+148 
-158 LDTASYDEME
+158 
-168 RAISRAL
+168 
-175 GNATKKEE
+175 
-183 QYARSVGESQA
+183 
-194 AIDGMRQA
+194 
-202 LERLNEE
+202 
-209 KANQDSANSQIQKQ
+209 
-223 IDTKQNEITVKRNEA
+223 
-238 AAKHAERVNQINE
+238 
-251 KYTKQL
+251 
-257 EPLQTLTTALNAKQD
+257 
-272 QRQNIM
+272 
-278 SSVFKNGGGFKDN
+278 
-291 KDSIA
+291 
-296 DFLVKQALA
+296 
-305 AGMQNVTK
+305 
-313 EDVMKMSQDKI
+313 
-324 KELIGTIQ
+324 
-332 ETINASR
+332 
-339 NKELEKSESSY
+339 
-350 KGVTTKLNNQ
+350 
-360 LRGKEQEIEQ
+360 
-370 LRHDLESGQQLS
+370 
-382 EQIQRDI
+382 
-389 DNQNRD
+389 
-395 IERRQK
+395 
-401 TADAQ
+401 
-406 EANRQNAAQYTDNV
+406 
-420 RAAQQ
+420 
-425 ELQDAQ
+425 
-431 RDSQNALEN
+431 
-440 SAESTNLE
+440 
-448 RLRQELEGLSEAERQ
+448 
-463 YVDGAVSAGRASDG
+463 
-477 LCDNFNSMGAQASEA
+477 
-492 KRQIDQLD
+492 
-500 QMQTRLKNG
+500 
-509 VTNVVNRY
+509 
-517 LGFYAILNK
+517 
-526 VRAAVRT
+526 
-533 MINDIRE
+533 
-540 LDKAITEIAIV
+540 
-551 TNFSQDDL
+551 
-559 WKQMPTY
+559 
-566 SAMAKEYGTSIKGV
+566 
-580 YEISQLYYQQGLNQ
+580 
-594 ADVMELTTE
+594 
-603 TLKMARIAGSSYAD
+603 
-617 AADYMTTAV
+617 
-626 RGFNMEME
+626 
-634 EANRVTDVYA
+634 
-644 KLAASSASSTTELA
+644 
-658 TAMSKVAAQ
+658 
-667 AQSVGSSFENTST
+667 
-680 MFAVILEQTREAPE
+680 
-694 TVGSSLRSI
+694 
-703 MARYGKM
+703 
-710 KVDPSALSDEEG
+710 
-722 AAMSF
+722 MSF

-836 VNSGLQNFIKGLL
+836 VNSGLQDFIKGLL

-869 PTAALTVVGTI
+869 PVAMLAIVSTI
-880 IAALKRGIIDV
+880 VIAFKRGIMDV
-891 AAMIGAKIE
+891 AAMAAAKIE

-929 PSASGGTNNKT
+929 PSANGGANNRT
-940 NGGWRDIVGR
+940 NGGQGDTVGR
-950 LVSVVGLGLS
+950 IASLIGL
-960 AGSMATSNKAKSGWL
+960 AANVFSMTTSSKGMSGAL
-975 QLGGATANAASSFFL
+975 QIGGAVANGVATGFMM
-990 TPGTM
+990 PGTM
-995 GMKAV
+995 GMKIMAG
-1000 AAIASALP
+1000 IASALP
-1008 GVVSGISTLVTGVSR
+1008 GLVSGISMIATGISHD
-1023 EEKVSNFKQN
+1023 EKVSNFKQN
-1033 ITNAHNDTLVSKNEL
+1033 ITNTHNDTLVSKNEL

-1057 LEDAKAAQYDSVE
+1057 LEEAKAAQYDSVE

-1107 EELRR
+1107 DELRR
-1112 QKQEAYLSDLIEEG
+1112 QKQEAYLGDLVEEG
-1126 ATNIAAL
+1126 AANISAL
-1133 NNADYVTSMIYPNIN
+1133 QDADYMAAMLYNNISGPNSYGYFDIDQYALGNELRAEMLELFRNN
-1148 SSDVSEWVL
+1148 SDAVASEVIRAQGRQEWNYLLGESKTVNDTFDNL
-1157 KDFGGKAAAAKDIG
+1157 LL
-1171 SSTNKA
+1171 S
-1177 RSNLYGK
+1177 LYGRSALRDVEQNPLVASDSYK
-1184 VKDGS
+1184 VIDAAQKGYSYDKMLQDSG
-1189 QVSLSNLDNNT
+1189 
-1200 FYYLLE
+1200 LE
-1206 SLTGVEHTVYRDSWF
+1206 SVY
-1221 MDKTKEAYKKAVD
+1221 TPLEEVYNAY
-1234 DALLATQNGLDY
+1234 L
-1246 DEFVKQYSDS
+1246 
-1256 ASYVIE
+1256 
-1262 DTYEIWQNFFGNIET
+1262 NFFKELNT
-1277 ANNYVSSL
+1277 NVKYVDKQL
-1285 MDTQAKQVLA
+1285 FTQIKQIVSA
-1295 GYNQI
+1295 YNQI
-1300 RGWELSNSE
+1300 YDWGYGNSE
-1309 QQYFSDI
+1309 QQFFSSE
-1316 ISKTIQD
+1316 ISKVIQEQAAN
-1323 KTSGI
+1323 I
-1328 EDDEKRQSA
+1328 EDPDERAQKIEGLLNELRMMG
-1337 IKNMFGKLGMVDSP
+1337 NVD
-1351 EEWIKQYD
+1351 EWISKYD
-1359 DSYVNLWEGV
+1359 DAYVNLWEGV
-1369 DETTK
+1369 DEATK

-1386 TSAAVFGTK
+1386 TSAAVFETK

-1404 DDLIDSLMQEYADTV
+1404 DKLIDSLMQEYTDTV

-1424 DFTNALKEYSSQK
+1424 DFINALGEYSLQK
-1437 GNEDIDTSSFENLTP
+1437 DKGVINTRPFENLTP
-1452 AMQQALIASLKSA
+1452 AMQQSLIASLKSA

-1486 LNEAQMGIASEIMKT
+1486 LNEAQMGIASGIMKT

-1525 AQVEQIK
+1525 KQVERIK

-1545 FISTVS
+1545 FVSTVS
-1551 GQLDD
+1551 KQLDD

-1566 GMGFKDAT
+1566 GMGFKDAN

-1598 NFDKVKESYAKYYQ
+1598 NFDKVRESYAKYYQ

-1619 DEIKRVEQEL
+1619 EEVKRLGENYTSLAQNLDSDAMMMEINPETRAQQEQEVQAAYDKWR
-1629 ENEKKDATQNG
+1629 ESQAAYNK
-1640 AKITEL
+1640 AK
-1646 ENQLSEAQAEY
+1646 
-1657 AKAQEMSQNAVD
+1657 EMSQNAVD

-1691 DSSVVQLMQNGDV
+1691 DSSVVQFMQNGDV

-1712 DQWNTYGSAIVKA
+1712 DQWNTYGSAIVEA

-1740 IESGEIFTL
+1740 IESGEIFTV
-1749 TQEQYQSIAGDEN
+1749 TQEQYQSIAGDES
-1762 LQKAFNVVVD
+1762 LQKAFNIVVD
-1772 SANGEVSLQMVNL
+1772 SVNGEVSLQMVNL
-1785 AEAWGYIQ
+1785 AEAWKYIQ

-1809 VAKQIASYEKTR
+1809 VAKQIASYEEAR

-1864 AELDT
+1864 AELDA

-2003 NRAQLEPAFRDAV
+2003 NRAQLEPAFRGAV

-2044 NLAEMGIVKEVAND
+2044 NLAGMGIVKEVAND

-2063 EGKQGDFLRVV
+2063 EGKQGDFLRAV

-2090 ESINNLSTEMNSG
+2090 ESINNLSTEMYSG

-2129 SLLGNITSA
+2129 SLLSNITSA

-2167 TAEGYKIQQNS
+2167 TADGYKIQQNS

-2230 EPNVSDARR
+2230 KPNVSDARR

-2268 DLASGFDDP
+2268 DLASGYDDP

-2378 AKSQIEVIDAEIKV
+2378 AKSQIEIIDAEIKV

-2413 TADDLLPNFGD
+2413 TADDLLPKLSTDYGAIQEALAPLEDLLQNYTFEAGQTIHD
-2424 ADSVN
+2424 ILLNPILLDSLTPTE
-2429 NYRESLQGIAPFV
+2429 REWLASILNSL
-2442 QGYLFECGKTI
+2442 
-2453 NEIIANPATWQ
+2453 N
-2464 DLTVNDRAFLA
+2464 
-2475 ALMNNTLG
+2475 
-2483 GEDWIT
+2483 GEDWTT

-2504 AFEASGVDKRA
+2504 AFEAAGVSQRA
-2515 ELVIGSDGLVI
+2515 ELTVGDDGLVI
-2526 TFADTTKDAMDEAAS
+2526 TFAENTKEVMDDANSAA
-2541 ATSELDDN
+2541 SELDDN
-2549 ISALQDTAEA
+2549 ISALQDTAET

-2578 RIDSYISNN
+2578 RIDNYISGNSNFGNNN
-2587 GSFGGNGSQSGG
+2587 GQTGG
-2599 SGNVNNHSNQKSN
+2599 SGSGSVGNRNNQKSS
-2612 RFSKVAYDDG
+2612 RFSAVAYDDG
-2622 GVSATTKSLQTA
+2622 GISATTKSLQSA

-2666 NKLVSAI
+2666 NKLVNAI

-2710 KTGVENIKVKVAA
+2710 KTGVENIKAKVAA

-2731 LGPEMVVSNGR
+2731 LGPEMVVSNGH

-2747 QHGAEFVNLDKDA
+2747 QQGAEFVNLDKDA

-2789 TSYAKGNATGPAMAS
+2789 TSYAKGNTTGPAMAS

-2835 SGGGGGGGGSSKD
+2835 SGGGSGGGGSSKD

-2868 YEQKVTYE
+2868 YEQKITYE

-2896 LEYLKKQQKAYSD
+2896 LEYLKKQQKVYSD

-3094 DALNKERNMYDKQNT
+3094 DALNKERNMYDKQST
-3109 TDETAKLRRQLVI
+3109 ADETAKLRRQLSI
-3122 LQRAGGSASEI
+3122 LQRAGGSAAEI

-3263 DSVKEDNVGLAQDAF
+3263 DSVKEDNAGLAQDAF

-3303 NAVNG
+3303 KAANG
-3308 FKPDGNGN
+3308 FEPDGNGN
-3316 GNTSGGNAEDNT
+3316 GNTSGSNAEDNT

-3357 YGNGKNVSFKV
+3357 YGNGKDVSFKV
-3368 HDEQGSR
+3368 HDEQGGR

-3438 SNSAYS
+3438 SNSTYS

-3474 EKFEVAIQP
+3474 EKLEVAIQP